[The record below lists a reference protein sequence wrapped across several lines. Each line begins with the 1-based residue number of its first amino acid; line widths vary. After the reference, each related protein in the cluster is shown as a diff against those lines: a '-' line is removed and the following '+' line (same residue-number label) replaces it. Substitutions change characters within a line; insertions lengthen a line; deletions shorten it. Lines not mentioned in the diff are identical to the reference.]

1 MAFKKAGL
9 ISKFISKGS
18 FKLNKISKKIFKL
31 NPILKREK
39 PLKRHKKTKSIK
51 KPFNKNKS
59 FLKASVLLIGAL
71 GGLPHLRAS
80 ECRYWSWW
88 SGYHDKIESG
98 SNSPTHNSYCLFSST
113 QGSGTY
119 YLNTLT
125 TYSAGGASFTQKF
138 NNGTLNVGGNIR
150 FGGTG
155 VNGVNVGY
163 ITGTYDAQ
171 TINFNSSRITT
182 GNSLSDGGGAT
193 LNFNATNRITI
204 NQASFDN
211 SDAGAQH
218 SYMNFKGSNI
228 NVSGSSFTDD
238 TNGGFSFSGNNNNS
252 AISFNKTKFNQGTYN
267 FTNSANLSFNNSNF
281 NQSTYNFNSLQS
293 TFNNSTFN
301 QGTYNFTDNTS
312 FNNDTFNQGTYNFNT
327 SKVSFSGANTLNS
340 SSPFAS
346 LKGSVSFG
354 SGAVF
359 NLNQTLNANQTY
371 DILTTNGTIQYGVY
385 QSYLWDLIN
394 YKGDKAISHVE
405 VGNNTYDVTFDINGQ
420 DETLQETFSNKS
432 ITTQFLGD
440 DLQAKAKAT
449 YQQDLNNSQSALS
462 NATNDNK
469 IASADTGY
477 TNNQNTTIKQD
488 AQNLEH
494 TSQQIAKDE
503 QALQGDLNKLKQLAN
518 SSFNEQA
525 FNQAQSKEQQD
536 EQTLQNEENTFSSEQ
551 EGLEKALANAK
562 EQQEQQQAQ
571 ATYQQD
577 LNNSQSALSNATND
591 NKIASADTDYTKNQN
606 TAIKQDAQN
615 LENTSQQITQ
625 DQKDLEQ
632 DLDKLQQLANSKT
645 GFNEQA
651 FNQAQSTEQQDEQ
664 TLQNEEETFSSEQE
678 GLEKALANAKHTSP
692 TPTKHTAQNNPPNK
706 VSPPTQN
713 LPTTNVWNGVYNFQN
728 QTYSKKGIYYI
739 DPNLS
744 GQSGQSG
751 NTLST
756 YGYLDWFTLKNKF
769 SVNANNGTLIIG
781 NNTESANTKG
791 LIWIGDDKGLVYY
804 NTGTFNAANIYLT
817 SNLKTGNGFSGEGAT
832 LNFNATNRITINQ
845 ASFDNSDAGAQHS
858 YMNFKGSNINV
869 SGSSFTDDTN
879 GGFSFSGNNNNSAIS
894 FNKTK
899 FNQGTYNF
907 TNSANLSFNNSNFN
921 QSTYNFN
928 SLQSTFNNS
937 TFNQGTYNFTD
948 NTSFNNDTFN
958 QGTYNFN
965 TSKVSFSGANTLN
978 SSSPFASLKGSVSFG
993 SGAVFNLN
1001 QTLNANQ
1008 TYDILTTNGT
1018 IQYGVYQSYLWD
1030 LINYKGDKAISH
1042 VEVGN
1047 NTYDVTF
1054 DINGQ
1059 DETLQ
1064 ETFSNKSITTQFLGD
1079 DLQAKAKATYQQD
1092 LNNSQSALSNATND
1106 NKIASA
1112 DTGYTNNQNTTIK
1125 QDAQN
1130 LEHTSQQI
1138 AKDEQALQGD
1148 LNKLKQLA
1156 NSSFNEQA
1164 FNQAQSKEQQ
1174 DEQTLQNEEETFS
1187 SEQEGLEKALANA
1200 KPASP
1205 TPTPTPT
1212 PTPSPT
1218 PNPTPT
1224 KHTAPNKVPPT
1235 PPTQN
1240 LPTTNVWNGV
1250 YWLQNQTYSQKGVYY
1265 IDPNLSGQSGQSAN
1279 TLSTYTANLLGRSFG
1294 VNIQNG
1300 TLIIGNNT
1308 ESVNDNGLIWIGH
1321 GGFGYIIGTFNA
1333 ANIYLTNNFKTG
1345 EGVSGSDGG
1354 GANITFKASDNIT
1367 MDGLN
1372 YNDAETVTKMIQT
1385 GASQHSYATF
1395 DATNN
1400 ISVTNSSFSDMTWG
1414 KFSFNAKNIS
1424 FSNASFSGFTN
1435 PGGSSVISANAA
1447 NSLSFNNSRLNG
1459 GAVYNLWANSLIF
1472 NNTQA
1477 VFNVLYS
1484 RGTSNFNATTQ
1495 LLGNTSFTLSSQSLL
1510 NFNGDT
1516 TLQNNANITLG
1527 NKSQTAFK
1535 NSLTLDNNSNLSLD
1549 NQSVLN
1555 ASGASAFNNQASL
1568 NIYNGSQA
1576 TFNSLFFNGATLSLN
1591 ANSKLN
1597 ASSASFSNNTT
1608 INLDDSVLSVSN
1620 ASSLNANINF
1630 QGASQA
1636 TFGGNTTI
1644 DAASFNFDSA
1654 SSLSFNNL
1662 TANGALNF
1670 NGYAPSLSKALMSVS
1685 GQFVLGNNG
1694 DINLSDINIFDNITK
1709 SVTYN
1714 ILNAQK
1720 GITGI
1725 SGANGYEKIL
1735 FYGMKI
1741 QNATYSDNNNIQ
1753 TWSFI
1758 NPLNSSQIIQESI
1771 KNGDL
1776 TIEVLNNP
1784 NSASNTIFN
1793 IAPELYN
1800 YQASKQNP
1808 TGYSYDYSDNQAGTY
1823 YLTSNIKGLF
1833 TPKGSQTPQTPG
1845 TYSPFNQPLNSLNIY
1860 NKGFSSG
1867 NLKTLLGILSQNSA
1881 TLKEMIETNQLD
1893 NITSINEVLQL
1904 LDRIKIT
1911 PAQKQALLETINHL
1925 TDNINQTF
1933 SNGNLVIGA
1942 TQDHVTNSTSS
1953 IWFGGNGY
1961 SSPCALDSAT
1971 CSSFRNTYLGQLL
1984 GSTSPY
1990 LGYIN
1995 ADFKAKSIYITGT
2008 LGSGNAFESGGSAD
2022 ITFQSANNLVLNKAN
2037 IEAQATDNIFNL
2049 LGQEGIDKIFN
2060 QGNLANVLSQMA
2072 MEKIKQAGGLGN
2084 FVENALIPLSKELP
2098 SSLQNETLGQL
2109 IGQNNLDN
2117 LLNNSGVMNAIQNI
2131 ISKKLSIFGNFV
2143 TPSIIENYLAKQSL
2157 KSMLDDK
2164 GLLNFIGGYM
2174 DASELSSIL
2183 SVILK
2188 DITNPP
2194 TSLQKDIGVVANDLL
2209 DEFLGQ
2215 DVVKKLESQG
2225 LVSNIINNIISQ
2237 GGLSGIYNQGL
2248 GSVLPPSLQNALKEN
2263 DLGALL
2269 SPRGL
2274 HDFWQKGYFNFLSNG
2289 YVFVNNSSF
2298 SNATGGSLNF
2308 VANKSIIFNGDNTID
2323 FSKYQGALIF
2333 ASNGVSNINITTLNA
2348 TNGLSLNAGLN
2359 NVSVQKGEICINLAN
2374 CPTTKNSSS
2383 TNSSVT
2389 PTNESLSVRANN
2401 FTFLGV
2407 IASNGAIDLSQ
2418 VKNNSVIGTLNL
2430 NENATLQANNLT
2442 IANAFNN
2449 ASNSTA
2455 NINGDFTLNQQATL
2469 STNASGL
2476 NVMGNFNSYGD
2487 LVFNLSHSV
2496 SHAIINAQG
2505 IATIMTNYN
2514 NPLIQFNTS
2523 SKETGAYT
2531 LIDSAKA
2538 IYYGYNDQIT
2548 GGSSLDN
2555 YLKLYTLI
2563 NINGKHMV
2571 MTDNGLTYNGQAVSI
2586 KDGGLIVG
2594 FKDSQNQYIYTSILY
2609 NKVKIAVS
2617 NAPINNL
2624 QAPTLKQY
2632 IAQIQGIQG
2641 VDSIEQAGGTQAINW
2656 LNKIFETKGSP
2667 LFAPYYL
2674 ESHSTK
2680 DLTTIAGDIANT
2692 LEVIANPNFKN
2703 DATNILQI
2711 NTYTQQMSRLAKLSD
2726 TSTFASADFHE
2737 RLEALKN
2744 KRFADAIPNAMDVIL
2759 KYSQRNR
2766 VKNNVWATGVG
2777 GASFING
2784 GTGTLYG
2791 INVGYDR
2798 FIKGVIV
2805 GGYAAYGYSG
2815 FHANITQSGS
2825 SNVNMGVYS
2834 RAFIKRSELTMSLNE
2849 TWGYNKTFI
2858 NSYDPLL
2865 SIINQSYRYNTW
2877 TTDAKINYGY
2887 DFMFKDKSVI
2897 FKPQIGL
2904 AYYYI
2909 GMSGLR
2915 GIMDDPIYNQF
2926 RANADP
2932 NKKSVLT
2939 INFALESRHYFNKNS
2954 YYFVIADVGR
2964 DLFINSMGDKM
2975 VRFIGNNTLSYR
2987 DGGRY
2992 NTFAS
2997 IITGG
3002 EIRLFKTFYVNAGIG
3017 ARFGLDYKD
3026 INITGNIGMRYAF

>member
-1 MAFKKAGL
+1 MAFKKVGL
-9 ISKFISKGS
+9 ISKFILKGS

-31 NPILKREK
+31 NLILKREK
-39 PLKRHKKTKSIK
+39 PLSHKKTKSIK
-51 KPFNKNKS
+51 KPLNKNKS

-71 GGLPHLRAS
+71 GGLSHLRAS
-80 ECRYWSWW
+80 ECRYWSWSSW
-88 SGYHDKIESG
+88 SYHDNIESG
-98 SNSPTHNSYCLFSST
+98 SNSPTHNSYCLFNST

-138 NNGTLNVGGNIR
+138 NNGALDVGGNIR

-155 VNGVNVGY
+155 VNGGNLGY

-182 GNSLSDGGGAT
+182 GNSFSTGGGAT
-193 LNFNATNRITI
+193 LNFNAANHITI

-211 SDAGAQH
+211 GDAGTQH
-218 SYMNFKGSNI
+218 SYMNFSSSNI
-228 NVSGSSFTDD
+228 NVSASSFTDD
-238 TNGGFSFSGNNNNS
+238 TNGGFSFSGNGANS
-252 AISFNKTKFNQGTYN
+252 NLSFDKTNFNQGTYK
-267 FTNSANLSFNNSNF
+267 FTNSANLNFNNSA
-281 NQSTYNFNSLQS
+281 
-293 TFNNSTFN
+293 FN
-301 QGTYNFTDNTS
+301 QGTYNFTDNTGLN
-312 FNNDTFNQGTYNFNT
+312 FNNDTFNQGAYSFNA

-354 SGAVF
+354 SDAIF
-359 NLNQTLNANQTY
+359 NLNQTLNSNQTY
-371 DILTTNGTIQYGVY
+371 DILTTNKTIQYGVY

-420 DETLQETFSNKS
+420 DETLQETFNNQS

-440 DLQAKAKAT
+440 NLQAKAQKT
-449 YQQDLNNSQSALS
+449 YQQDLSNSQSALN
-462 NATNDNK
+462 NATSDNK
-469 IASADTGY
+469 IASSDTGY
-477 TNNQNTTIKQD
+477 TNNQNTTIKKD
-488 AQNLEH
+488 AQSLEN
-494 TSQQIAKDE
+494 TDQTIQQDK
-503 QALQGDLNKLKQLAN
+503 QALKEDLDKLQQLAN
-518 SSFNEQA
+518 TPTGFNQQA
-525 FNQAQSKEQQD
+525 FKNAQSTEQQD
-536 EQTLQNEENTFSSEQ
+536 EQTLQNEEKTFSSEQ

-562 EQQEQQQAQ
+562 VP
-571 ATYQQD
+571 TP
-577 LNNSQSALSNATND
+577 SPTPSPT
-591 NKIASADTDYTKNQN
+591 
-606 TAIKQDAQN
+606 
-615 LENTSQQITQ
+615 
-625 DQKDLEQ
+625 
-632 DLDKLQQLANSKT
+632 
-645 GFNEQA
+645 
-651 FNQAQSTEQQDEQ
+651 
-664 TLQNEEETFSSEQE
+664 
-678 GLEKALANAKHTSP
+678 P
-692 TPTKHTAQNNPPNK
+692 TPTKHTAPN
-706 VSPPTQN
+706 
-713 LPTTNVWNGVYNFQN
+713 
-728 QTYSKKGIYYI
+728 
-739 DPNLS
+739 
-744 GQSGQSG
+744 
-751 NTLST
+751 
-756 YGYLDWFTLKNKF
+756 
-769 SVNANNGTLIIG
+769 
-781 NNTESANTKG
+781 
-791 LIWIGDDKGLVYY
+791 
-804 NTGTFNAANIYLT
+804 
-817 SNLKTGNGFSGEGAT
+817 
-832 LNFNATNRITINQ
+832 
-845 ASFDNSDAGAQHS
+845 
-858 YMNFKGSNINV
+858 
-869 SGSSFTDDTN
+869 
-879 GGFSFSGNNNNSAIS
+879 
-894 FNKTK
+894 
-899 FNQGTYNF
+899 
-907 TNSANLSFNNSNFN
+907 
-921 QSTYNFN
+921 
-928 SLQSTFNNS
+928 
-937 TFNQGTYNFTD
+937 
-948 NTSFNNDTFN
+948 
-958 QGTYNFN
+958 
-965 TSKVSFSGANTLN
+965 
-978 SSSPFASLKGSVSFG
+978 
-993 SGAVFNLN
+993 
-1001 QTLNANQ
+1001 
-1008 TYDILTTNGT
+1008 
-1018 IQYGVYQSYLWD
+1018 
-1030 LINYKGDKAISH
+1030 
-1042 VEVGN
+1042 
-1047 NTYDVTF
+1047 
-1054 DINGQ
+1054 
-1059 DETLQ
+1059 
-1064 ETFSNKSITTQFLGD
+1064 
-1079 DLQAKAKATYQQD
+1079 
-1092 LNNSQSALSNATND
+1092 
-1106 NKIASA
+1106 
-1112 DTGYTNNQNTTIK
+1112 
-1125 QDAQN
+1125 
-1130 LEHTSQQI
+1130 
-1138 AKDEQALQGD
+1138 
-1148 LNKLKQLA
+1148 
-1156 NSSFNEQA
+1156 
-1164 FNQAQSKEQQ
+1164 
-1174 DEQTLQNEEETFS
+1174 
-1187 SEQEGLEKALANA
+1187 
-1200 KPASP
+1200 
-1205 TPTPTPT
+1205 TP
-1212 PTPSPT
+1212 
-1218 PNPTPT
+1218 
-1224 KHTAPNKVPPT
+1224 PNKVPPT

-1240 LPTTNVWNGV
+1240 LPTTNVWSGV
-1250 YWLQNQTYSQKGVYY
+1250 YWLQNQTYSKQGVYY
-1265 IDPNLSGQSGQSAN
+1265 IDPNLSGQSGQSGN

-1321 GGFGYIIGTFNA
+1321 GGFGYITGTFNA

-1385 GASQHSYATF
+1385 GASQHSYAAF

-1435 PGGSSVISANAA
+1435 PGGSSVISTNAT

-1527 NKSQTAFK
+1527 NKSQAAFK

-1555 ASGASAFNNQASL
+1555 ANGASAFNNQASL

-1576 TFNSLFFNGATLSLN
+1576 TFDSLFFNGGTLSLN

-1608 INLDDSVLSVSN
+1608 INLDDSVLSASN
-1620 ASSLNANINF
+1620 TSSLNANINF

-1636 TFGGNTTI
+1636 NFGGNTTI
-1644 DAASFNFDSA
+1644 DTASFNFDSA

-1670 NGYAPSLSKALMSVS
+1670 NGYAPSLTKALMSVS

-1833 TPKGSQTPQTPG
+1833 TPKGSQTPQIPG

-1881 TLKEMIETNQLD
+1881 TLKEMIESNQLD
-1893 NITSINEVLQL
+1893 NITNINEVLQL
-1904 LDRIKIT
+1904 LDKIKIT

-1942 TQDHVTNSTSS
+1942 TQDNVTNSTSS

-2022 ITFQSANNLVLNKAN
+2022 VTFQSANNLVLNKAN

-2060 QGNLANVLSQMA
+2060 QGNLANVLSQVA

-2084 FVENALIPLSKELP
+2084 FVENALSPLSKELP
-2098 SSLQNETLGQL
+2098 TSLQNETLGQL

-2164 GLLNFIGGYM
+2164 GLLNFIGGYI

-2209 DEFLGQ
+2209 NEFLGQ

-2237 GGLSGIYNQGL
+2237 GGLSGVYNQGL

-2401 FTFLGV
+2401 FTFLGT

-2442 IANAFNN
+2442 ITNAFNN

-2455 NINGDFTLNQQATL
+2455 NINGSFTLNQQATL

-2487 LVFNLSHSV
+2487 LVFNLSHSA
-2496 SHAIINAQG
+2496 SHAIISAQG
-2505 IATIMTNYN
+2505 VATIMANNN

-2523 SKETGAYT
+2523 SKETNTYT

-2548 GGSSLDN
+2548 GGNSLAD

-2563 NINGKHMV
+2563 DINGKRMV
-2571 MTDNGLTYNGQAVSI
+2571 MSNNGLTYNDQAVNI

-2617 NAPINNL
+2617 NDPINNL

-2632 IAQIQGIQG
+2632 IAQIQGAQG
-2641 VDSIEQAGGTQAINW
+2641 VDSIDQAGGTQAINW

-2692 LEVIANPNFKN
+2692 LEVIANPDFKN

-2726 TSTFASADFHE
+2726 TSTFASTDFHE

-2791 INVGYDR
+2791 INIGYDR

-2825 SNVNMGVYS
+2825 NNVNMGVYS

-2865 SIINQSYRYNTW
+2865 SIINQSYKYNTW

-2909 GMSGLR
+2909 GLSGLR

>member
-1 MAFKKAGL
+1 MAFKKVRL

-31 NPILKREK
+31 NQILKREK
-39 PLKRHKKTKSIK
+39 PLKCHKKTKSIK

-80 ECRYWSWW
+80 ECRYWSWSSW
-88 SGYHDKIESG
+88 GYHDNIESG

-138 NNGTLNVGGNIR
+138 NNGTLDVGGNIR

-155 VNGVNVGY
+155 VNGGDVGY

-171 TINFNSSRITT
+171 TINFNSSHLTT
-182 GNSLSDGGGAT
+182 GNSYADGGGAT
-193 LNFNATNRITI
+193 LNFNATNHITI

-211 SDAGAQH
+211 GDAGTQH
-218 SYMNFKGSNI
+218 SYMNFSGSNI
-228 NVSGSSFTDD
+228 NVISSSFTDD
-238 TNGGFSFSGNNNNS
+238 TNGGFSFSGNGTNS
-252 AISFNKTKFNQGTYN
+252 NLSFNKTNFNQGTYKFTNSANLNFNNSAFNQGTYN
-267 FTNSANLSFNNSNF
+267 FNSAQSVFENSNF
-281 NQSTYNFNSLQS
+281 NQ
-293 TFNNSTFN
+293 
-301 QGTYNFTDNTS
+301 GTYSFTDNTGLN
-312 FNNDTFNQGTYNFNT
+312 FNNDTFNQGTYNFNAN
-327 SKVSFSGANTLNS
+327 KVSFSGTNTLNS
-340 SSPFAS
+340 SSPFAN

-354 SGAVF
+354 SDAIF
-359 NLNQTLNANQTY
+359 NLNQTLNTNQTY

-405 VGNNTYDVTFDINGQ
+405 VGSNTYDVTFDINGQ
-420 DETLQETFSNKS
+420 DETLQETFNNQS

-449 YQQDLNNSQSALS
+449 YQQDLSNSQSALN

-469 IASADTGY
+469 IASNDTDY
-477 TNNQNTTIKQD
+477 TNNQNTTIAKD
-488 AQNLEH
+488 AQSLEN
-494 TSQQIAKDE
+494 TSQQIAQDK
-503 QALQGDLNKLKQLAN
+503 QALQGDLDKLQQLA
-518 SSFNEQA
+518 SSTTGFNEQA
-525 FNQAQSKEQQD
+525 FKNAQSTEQQD
-536 EQTLQNEENTFSSEQ
+536 LQTLQENENTFNSEQ
-551 EGLEKALANAK
+551 EGLEKAIANAK
-562 EQQEQQQAQ
+562 P
-571 ATYQQD
+571 
-577 LNNSQSALSNATND
+577 
-591 NKIASADTDYTKNQN
+591 ASPTPSPT
-606 TAIKQDAQN
+606 
-615 LENTSQQITQ
+615 
-625 DQKDLEQ
+625 
-632 DLDKLQQLANSKT
+632 
-645 GFNEQA
+645 
-651 FNQAQSTEQQDEQ
+651 
-664 TLQNEEETFSSEQE
+664 
-678 GLEKALANAKHTSP
+678 P
-692 TPTKHTAQNNPPNK
+692 TPTKHTAPNTPPNK
-706 VSPPTQN
+706 VPPPTQN
-713 LPTTNVWNGVYNFQN
+713 LPTTNVW
-728 QTYSKKGIYYI
+728 S
-739 DPNLS
+739 
-744 GQSGQSG
+744 
-751 NTLST
+751 
-756 YGYLDWFTLKNKF
+756 
-769 SVNANNGTLIIG
+769 
-781 NNTESANTKG
+781 
-791 LIWIGDDKGLVYY
+791 
-804 NTGTFNAANIYLT
+804 
-817 SNLKTGNGFSGEGAT
+817 
-832 LNFNATNRITINQ
+832 
-845 ASFDNSDAGAQHS
+845 
-858 YMNFKGSNINV
+858 
-869 SGSSFTDDTN
+869 
-879 GGFSFSGNNNNSAIS
+879 
-894 FNKTK
+894 
-899 FNQGTYNF
+899 
-907 TNSANLSFNNSNFN
+907 
-921 QSTYNFN
+921 
-928 SLQSTFNNS
+928 
-937 TFNQGTYNFTD
+937 
-948 NTSFNNDTFN
+948 
-958 QGTYNFN
+958 
-965 TSKVSFSGANTLN
+965 
-978 SSSPFASLKGSVSFG
+978 
-993 SGAVFNLN
+993 
-1001 QTLNANQ
+1001 
-1008 TYDILTTNGT
+1008 
-1018 IQYGVYQSYLWD
+1018 
-1030 LINYKGDKAISH
+1030 
-1042 VEVGN
+1042 
-1047 NTYDVTF
+1047 
-1054 DINGQ
+1054 
-1059 DETLQ
+1059 
-1064 ETFSNKSITTQFLGD
+1064 
-1079 DLQAKAKATYQQD
+1079 
-1092 LNNSQSALSNATND
+1092 
-1106 NKIASA
+1106 
-1112 DTGYTNNQNTTIK
+1112 
-1125 QDAQN
+1125 
-1130 LEHTSQQI
+1130 
-1138 AKDEQALQGD
+1138 
-1148 LNKLKQLA
+1148 
-1156 NSSFNEQA
+1156 
-1164 FNQAQSKEQQ
+1164 
-1174 DEQTLQNEEETFS
+1174 
-1187 SEQEGLEKALANA
+1187 
-1200 KPASP
+1200 
-1205 TPTPTPT
+1205 
-1212 PTPSPT
+1212 
-1218 PNPTPT
+1218 
-1224 KHTAPNKVPPT
+1224 
-1235 PPTQN
+1235 
-1240 LPTTNVWNGV
+1240 GV
-1250 YWLQNQTYSQKGVYY
+1250 YWLQNQTYSKQGVYY
-1265 IDPNLSGQSGQSAN
+1265 IDPNLSGQSGQSGN

-1308 ESVNDNGLIWIGH
+1308 ESVNDNELIWIGH
-1321 GGFGYIIGTFNA
+1321 GGFGYITGTFNA

-1385 GASQHSYATF
+1385 GASQHSYAVF

-1400 ISVTNSSFSDMTWG
+1400 ISVTDSSFSDMTWG
-1414 KFSFNAKNIS
+1414 KFSFSAKNIS

-1435 PGGSSVISANAA
+1435 PGGSSVISANAT

-1516 TLQNNANITLG
+1516 TLQNNANIMLG
-1527 NKSQTAFK
+1527 NKSQTTFK

-1555 ASGASAFNNQASL
+1555 ANGTSAFNNQASL

-1576 TFNSLFFNGATLSLN
+1576 TFNSLFFNGGIISLN

-1608 INLDDSVLSVSN
+1608 INLDDSVLSASN
-1620 ASSLNANINF
+1620 TSSLDANINF

-1636 TFGGNTTI
+1636 DFGGNTTI
-1644 DAASFNFDSA
+1644 DTASFNFDSA
-1654 SSLSFNNL
+1654 SSLGFNNL

-1670 NGYAPSLSKALMSVS
+1670 NGYAPSLTKALMSVS

-1800 YQASKQNP
+1800 YQASEQNP

-1881 TLKEMIETNQLD
+1881 TLKEMIESNQLD

-1904 LDRIKIT
+1904 LDKIKIT

-1942 TQDHVTNSTSS
+1942 TQDNVTNSTSS

-1961 SSPCALDSAT
+1961 SSPCTLDSAT

-2022 ITFQSANNLVLNKAN
+2022 VTFQSTNNLVLDKAN

-2060 QGNLANVLSQMA
+2060 QGNLANVLSQVA

-2084 FVENALIPLSKELP
+2084 FVENALSPLSKELP
-2098 SSLQNETLGQL
+2098 TSLQNETLGQL

-2117 LLNNSGVMNAIQNI
+2117 LLNNSGVMNEIQNI

-2209 DEFLGQ
+2209 NEFLGQ

-2237 GGLSGIYNQGL
+2237 GGLSGVYNQGL
-2248 GSVLPPSLQNALKEN
+2248 GSVLPLSLQNVLKEN

-2269 SPRGL
+2269 SPRSL

-2401 FTFLGV
+2401 FTFLGT

-2418 VKNNSVIGTLNL
+2418 VKNNSFIGTLNL

-2442 IANAFNN
+2442 ITNAFNN
-2449 ASNSTA
+2449 ASNSTT

-2476 NVMGNFNSYGD
+2476 NIMGNFNSYGD
-2487 LVFNLSHSV
+2487 LVFNLSHSA

-2505 IATIMTNYN
+2505 TATIMANNN

-2523 SKETGAYT
+2523 SKETGTYT

-2548 GGSSLDN
+2548 GGSSLAD

-2563 NINGKHMV
+2563 DINGKHMV
-2571 MTDNGLTYNGQAVSI
+2571 MSNNGLTYNGQAVNI

-2617 NAPINNL
+2617 NDPINNL

-2632 IAQIQGIQG
+2632 IAQIQGVQS

-2791 INVGYDR
+2791 INIGYDR

-2865 SIINQSYRYNTW
+2865 SIINQSYKYDTW

-2909 GMSGLR
+2909 GLSGLR

>member
-9 ISKFISKGS
+9 ISKFILKGS

-31 NPILKREK
+31 NLILKREK
-39 PLKRHKKTKSIK
+39 LLKRHEKALKSIK
-51 KPFNKNKS
+51 KLSNRNKS

-71 GGLPHLRAS
+71 GGLSHLRAS
-80 ECRYWSWW
+80 ECRYWSWSSW
-88 SGYHDKIESG
+88 SYHDNIESG
-98 SNSPTHNSYCLFSST
+98 SNSPTHNSYCLFNSA

-155 VNGVNVGY
+155 VNGGDVGY
-163 ITGTYDAQ
+163 ITGAYDAQ

-182 GNSLSDGGGAT
+182 GNSFSTGGGAT
-193 LNFNATNRITI
+193 LNFNATNHITI
-204 NQASFDN
+204 DQASFDN
-211 SDAGAQH
+211 GDAGTQH
-218 SYMNFKGSNI
+218 SYMNFSGSNI

-238 TNGGFSFSGNNNNS
+238 TNGGFSFSANGANSNLSFDKTNFNQGTYKFTNSANLNFNNS
-252 AISFNKTKFNQGTYN
+252 AFNQGTYN
-267 FTNSANLSFNNSNF
+267 FNS
-281 NQSTYNFNSLQS
+281 TQS
-293 TFNNSTFN
+293 TFNNSNFN
-301 QGTYNFTDNTS
+301 QGTYNFTDNAS
-312 FNNDTFNQGTYNFNT
+312 FNNDTFNQGTYNFNA

-354 SGAVF
+354 SGAIF

-394 YKGDKAISHVE
+394 YKGDKAISHAE

-420 DETLQETFSNKS
+420 DETLQETFSNQA

-440 DLQAKAKAT
+440 DLQAKAQAT
-449 YQQDLNNSQSALS
+449 YQQDLSSSQTALN
-462 NATNDNK
+462 NATSDSK
-469 IASADTGY
+469 IASSDTDY
-477 TNNQNTTIKQD
+477 TNNQNTTIAKD
-488 AQNLEH
+488 AQ
-494 TSQQIAKDE
+494 S
-503 QALQGDLNKLKQLAN
+503 
-518 SSFNEQA
+518 
-525 FNQAQSKEQQD
+525 
-536 EQTLQNEENTFSSEQ
+536 
-551 EGLEKALANAK
+551 
-562 EQQEQQQAQ
+562 
-571 ATYQQD
+571 
-577 LNNSQSALSNATND
+577 
-591 NKIASADTDYTKNQN
+591 
-606 TAIKQDAQN
+606 
-615 LENTSQQITQ
+615 LENTSQTIQQ
-625 DQKDLEQ
+625 DEQ
-632 DLDKLQQLANSKT
+632 ALKGDLDKLQQLANSTT
-645 GFNEQA
+645 GFNQQA
-651 FNQAQSTEQQDEQ
+651 FKNAQSTEQQDEQ
-664 TLQNEEETFSSEQE
+664 TLQNEEKTFNAEQE
-678 GLEKALANAKHTSP
+678 GLK
-692 TPTKHTAQNNPPNK
+692 
-706 VSPPTQN
+706 
-713 LPTTNVWNGVYNFQN
+713 
-728 QTYSKKGIYYI
+728 
-739 DPNLS
+739 
-744 GQSGQSG
+744 
-751 NTLST
+751 
-756 YGYLDWFTLKNKF
+756 
-769 SVNANNGTLIIG
+769 
-781 NNTESANTKG
+781 
-791 LIWIGDDKGLVYY
+791 
-804 NTGTFNAANIYLT
+804 
-817 SNLKTGNGFSGEGAT
+817 
-832 LNFNATNRITINQ
+832 Q
-845 ASFDNSDAGAQHS
+845 A
-858 YMNFKGSNINV
+858 I
-869 SGSSFTDDTN
+869 
-879 GGFSFSGNNNNSAIS
+879 
-894 FNKTK
+894 
-899 FNQGTYNF
+899 
-907 TNSANLSFNNSNFN
+907 
-921 QSTYNFN
+921 
-928 SLQSTFNNS
+928 
-937 TFNQGTYNFTD
+937 
-948 NTSFNNDTFN
+948 
-958 QGTYNFN
+958 
-965 TSKVSFSGANTLN
+965 
-978 SSSPFASLKGSVSFG
+978 
-993 SGAVFNLN
+993 
-1001 QTLNANQ
+1001 
-1008 TYDILTTNGT
+1008 
-1018 IQYGVYQSYLWD
+1018 
-1030 LINYKGDKAISH
+1030 
-1042 VEVGN
+1042 
-1047 NTYDVTF
+1047 
-1054 DINGQ
+1054 
-1059 DETLQ
+1059 
-1064 ETFSNKSITTQFLGD
+1064 
-1079 DLQAKAKATYQQD
+1079 
-1092 LNNSQSALSNATND
+1092 
-1106 NKIASA
+1106 
-1112 DTGYTNNQNTTIK
+1112 
-1125 QDAQN
+1125 
-1130 LEHTSQQI
+1130 
-1138 AKDEQALQGD
+1138 
-1148 LNKLKQLA
+1148 
-1156 NSSFNEQA
+1156 
-1164 FNQAQSKEQQ
+1164 
-1174 DEQTLQNEEETFS
+1174 
-1187 SEQEGLEKALANA
+1187 A

-1205 TPTPTPT
+1205 TP
-1212 PTPSPT
+1212 SPT
-1218 PNPTPT
+1218 PDPT
-1224 KHTAPNKVPPT
+1224 KHTAPNTPPNQVPPT

-1250 YWLQNQTYSQKGVYY
+1250 YWLQNQTYSNKGIYY
-1265 IDPNLSGQSGQSAN
+1265 IDPNLSGQSGQSGN
-1279 TLSTYTANLLGRSFG
+1279 TLSTYTANLFGRSFG

-1308 ESVNDNGLIWIGH
+1308 ESVNSNGLIWIGH
-1321 GGFGYIIGTFNA
+1321 GGFGYITGTFSA

-1345 EGVSGSDGG
+1345 EGVSNSDGG

-1395 DATNN
+1395 DALNN

-1414 KFSFNAKNIS
+1414 KFSFSAKNIS

-1447 NSLSFNNSRLNG
+1447 NSLSFINSRLNG
-1459 GAVYNLWANSLIF
+1459 GAIYNLQANSLIF

-1495 LLGNTSFTLSSQSLL
+1495 LLGNTNFTLSSQSLL

-1527 NKSQTAFK
+1527 NKSQATFK

-1555 ASGASAFNNQASL
+1555 ANNTSAFNNQASL

-1576 TFNSLFFNGATLSLN
+1576 TFNSLFFNGGTLSLN
-1591 ANSKLN
+1591 ASSKLN

-1608 INLDDSVLSVSN
+1608 INLDDSVLSAN
-1620 ASSLNANINF
+1620 NTSSLNANINF

-1636 TFGGNTTI
+1636 DFGGNTTI
-1644 DAASFNFDSA
+1644 DTASFNFDSA
-1654 SSLSFNNL
+1654 SSLNFNNL

-1670 NGYAPSLSKALMSVS
+1670 NGYAPSLTKALMSVS
-1685 GQFVLGNNG
+1685 GQFVLGSNG

-1758 NPLNSSQIIQESI
+1758 NSLNSSQIIQESI

-1860 NKGFSSG
+1860 NKGFSSE

-1881 TLKEMIETNQLD
+1881 ALKEMIESNQLD
-1893 NITSINEVLQL
+1893 NITNINEVLQL
-1904 LDRIKIT
+1904 LDKIKIT
-1911 PAQKQALLETINHL
+1911 PAQKRALLETINHL

-1933 SNGNLVIGA
+1933 SNGNLIIGA
-1942 TQDHVTNSTSS
+1942 TQDNITNSTSS

-1961 SSPCALDSAT
+1961 SSPCVLDSAT

-2022 ITFQSANNLVLNKAN
+2022 VTFQSANNLVLNKAN

-2060 QGNLANVLSQMA
+2060 QGNLANVLSQVA

-2084 FVENALIPLSKELP
+2084 FVENALSPLSKELP
-2098 SSLQNETLGQL
+2098 ASLQNETLGQL

-2117 LLNNSGVMNAIQNI
+2117 LLNNSGVMNEIQNI

-2164 GLLNFIGGYM
+2164 GLLNFIGGYI

-2209 DEFLGQ
+2209 NEFLGQ

-2237 GGLSGIYNQGL
+2237 GGLSGVYNQGL

-2383 TNSSVT
+2383 TNSSLT
-2389 PTNESLSVRANN
+2389 PTNESLSVRVNN
-2401 FTFLGV
+2401 FTFLGT

-2442 IANAFNN
+2442 ITNAFNN

-2455 NINGDFTLNQQATL
+2455 NINGNFTLNQQATL

-2487 LVFNLSHSV
+2487 LVFNLSHSA

-2505 IATIMTNYN
+2505 VATIMANNN

-2523 SKETGAYT
+2523 SKEAGTYT
-2531 LIDSAKA
+2531 LIDSTKA

-2548 GGSSLDN
+2548 GGSSLAD

-2563 NINGKHMV
+2563 DINGKRMV
-2571 MTDNGLTYNGQAVSI
+2571 MTDNGLTYNGQAVNI

-2617 NAPINNL
+2617 NDPINNL

-2632 IAQIQGIQG
+2632 IAQIQGTQG
-2641 VDSIEQAGGTQAINW
+2641 VDSIDQAGGTQAINW

-2692 LEVIANPNFKN
+2692 LEVIANPDFKN

-2791 INVGYDR
+2791 INIGYDR

-2865 SIINQSYRYNTW
+2865 SIINQSYKYDTW

-2909 GMSGLR
+2909 GLSGLR

-3026 INITGNIGMRYAF
+3026 VNITGNIGMRYAF

>member
-1 MAFKKAGL
+1 MAFKKARL
-9 ISKFISKGS
+9 ISKFILKGS

-31 NPILKREK
+31 NLILKHEK
-39 PLKRHKKTKSIK
+39 PLSHKKTKSVK
-51 KPFNKNKS
+51 KPFNKNRS

-71 GGLPHLRAS
+71 GGLSHLRAS
-80 ECRYWSWW
+80 ECRYWSWSSW
-88 SGYHDKIESG
+88 GYHDNIESG
-98 SNSPTHNSYCLFSST
+98 SNSPTHNSYCLFNSA

-125 TYSAGGASFTQKF
+125 TYSPGGASFTQKF
-138 NNGTLNVGGNIR
+138 NNGTLDVGGNIR

-155 VNGVNVGY
+155 VNGGDVGY

-182 GNSLSDGGGAT
+182 GNSYSTGGGAT
-193 LNFNATNRITI
+193 LNFNATNHITI

-211 SDAGAQH
+211 DDAGAQH
-218 SYMNFKGSNI
+218 SYMNFSGSNI

-238 TNGGFSFSGNNNNS
+238 TNGGFSFNGNGTNS
-252 AISFNKTKFNQGTYN
+252 NLSFNKTNFNQGTYKFTNSANLNFNNSAFNQGTYN
-267 FTNSANLSFNNSNF
+267 FNSV
-281 NQSTYNFNSLQS
+281 QST
-293 TFNNSTFN
+293 
-301 QGTYNFTDNTS
+301 
-312 FNNDTFNQGTYNFNT
+312 FNNDTFNQGTYSFTDNTGLNFDSDTFNQGTYSFNT

-354 SGAVF
+354 SGAIF
-359 NLNQTLNANQTY
+359 NLNQTLNTNQTY

-394 YKGDKAISHVE
+394 YKGDKAISHVG

-420 DETLQETFSNKS
+420 DETLQETFNNQA
-432 ITTQFLGD
+432 ITAQFLGD
-440 DLQAKAKAT
+440 DLQ
-449 YQQDLNNSQSALS
+449 
-462 NATNDNK
+462 
-469 IASADTGY
+469 
-477 TNNQNTTIKQD
+477 
-488 AQNLEH
+488 E
-494 TSQQIAKDE
+494 
-503 QALQGDLNKLKQLAN
+503 
-518 SSFNEQA
+518 
-525 FNQAQSKEQQD
+525 
-536 EQTLQNEENTFSSEQ
+536 
-551 EGLEKALANAK
+551 
-562 EQQEQQQAQ
+562 QAQ

-577 LNNSQSALSNATND
+577 LTGSQTALNNATSD
-591 NKIASADTDYTKNQN
+591 NKIASNDTDYTNNQN
-606 TAIKQDAQN
+606 TTIAKDAQS

-625 DQKDLEQ
+625 DEQALEKDLANV
-632 DLDKLQQLANSKT
+632 KQLASSTT
-645 GFNEQA
+645 GFNQQA
-651 FNQAQSTEQQDEQ
+651 FNQAQSTEQQDLQ
-664 TLQNEEETFSSEQE
+664 TLQENENTFNSEQE
-678 GLEKALANAKHTSP
+678 GLEKA
-692 TPTKHTAQNNPPNK
+692 
-706 VSPPTQN
+706 
-713 LPTTNVWNGVYNFQN
+713 
-728 QTYSKKGIYYI
+728 I
-739 DPNLS
+739 
-744 GQSGQSG
+744 
-751 NTLST
+751 
-756 YGYLDWFTLKNKF
+756 
-769 SVNANNGTLIIG
+769 
-781 NNTESANTKG
+781 
-791 LIWIGDDKGLVYY
+791 
-804 NTGTFNAANIYLT
+804 
-817 SNLKTGNGFSGEGAT
+817 
-832 LNFNATNRITINQ
+832 
-845 ASFDNSDAGAQHS
+845 
-858 YMNFKGSNINV
+858 
-869 SGSSFTDDTN
+869 
-879 GGFSFSGNNNNSAIS
+879 
-894 FNKTK
+894 
-899 FNQGTYNF
+899 
-907 TNSANLSFNNSNFN
+907 
-921 QSTYNFN
+921 
-928 SLQSTFNNS
+928 
-937 TFNQGTYNFTD
+937 
-948 NTSFNNDTFN
+948 
-958 QGTYNFN
+958 
-965 TSKVSFSGANTLN
+965 
-978 SSSPFASLKGSVSFG
+978 
-993 SGAVFNLN
+993 
-1001 QTLNANQ
+1001 
-1008 TYDILTTNGT
+1008 
-1018 IQYGVYQSYLWD
+1018 
-1030 LINYKGDKAISH
+1030 
-1042 VEVGN
+1042 
-1047 NTYDVTF
+1047 
-1054 DINGQ
+1054 
-1059 DETLQ
+1059 
-1064 ETFSNKSITTQFLGD
+1064 
-1079 DLQAKAKATYQQD
+1079 
-1092 LNNSQSALSNATND
+1092 
-1106 NKIASA
+1106 
-1112 DTGYTNNQNTTIK
+1112 
-1125 QDAQN
+1125 
-1130 LEHTSQQI
+1130 
-1138 AKDEQALQGD
+1138 
-1148 LNKLKQLA
+1148 
-1156 NSSFNEQA
+1156 
-1164 FNQAQSKEQQ
+1164 
-1174 DEQTLQNEEETFS
+1174 
-1187 SEQEGLEKALANA
+1187 ANA

-1205 TPTPTPT
+1205 TP
-1212 PTPSPT
+1212 SPT
-1218 PNPTPT
+1218 PTPT
-1224 KHTAPNKVPPT
+1224 KHTAPNTPPNKVPPT

-1250 YWLQNQTYSQKGVYY
+1250 YWLQNKTYSQKGVYY
-1265 IDPNLSGQSGQSAN
+1265 IDPNLSGQSGQSGN

-1321 GGFGYIIGTFNA
+1321 GGFGYITGTFNA

-1385 GASQHSYATF
+1385 GASQHSYAAF

-1414 KFSFNAKNIS
+1414 KFSFSAKDIS

-1495 LLGNTSFTLSSQSLL
+1495 LLGNTSFTLISQSLL

-1527 NKSQTAFK
+1527 NKSQATFK

-1555 ASGASAFNNQASL
+1555 ANGSSAFNNQASL

-1576 TFNSLFFNGATLSLN
+1576 TFNSLFFNGGILSLN

-1608 INLDDSVLSVSN
+1608 INLDDSVLSASN
-1620 ASSLNANINF
+1620 TSSLNANINF

-1636 TFGGNTTI
+1636 DFGGNTTI
-1644 DAASFNFDSA
+1644 DTASFNFDSA

-1694 DINLSDINIFDNITK
+1694 DINLSDINIFDNITE

-1881 TLKEMIETNQLD
+1881 TLKEMIESNQLD

-1904 LDRIKIT
+1904 LDEIRIT
-1911 PAQKQALLETINHL
+1911 PVQKQALLETINHL

-1933 SNGNLVIGA
+1933 SNGNLVIGT
-1942 TQDHVTNSTSS
+1942 TQDNVTNSTSS

-2022 ITFQSANNLVLNKAN
+2022 VTFQSTNNLVLNNAN

-2060 QGNLANVLSQMA
+2060 QGNLANVLSQVA

-2084 FVENALIPLSKELP
+2084 FVENALSPLSKELP
-2098 SSLQNETLGQL
+2098 TSLQNETLGQL

-2164 GLLNFIGGYM
+2164 GLLNFIGGYI

-2209 DEFLGQ
+2209 NEFLGQ

-2237 GGLSGIYNQGL
+2237 GGLSGVYNQGL
-2248 GSVLPPSLQNALKEN
+2248 GSVLPPSLQNALKKN

-2401 FTFLGV
+2401 FTFLGT

-2442 IANAFNN
+2442 ITNAFNN

-2505 IATIMTNYN
+2505 TATIMANNN
-2514 NPLIQFNTS
+2514 NPLIQFNTF
-2523 SKETGAYT
+2523 SKETGTYT

-2548 GGSSLDN
+2548 GGNSLDN

-2563 NINGKHMV
+2563 DINGKRMV
-2571 MTDNGLTYNGQAVSI
+2571 MSNNGLTYNGQAVNI

-2617 NAPINNL
+2617 NDPINNL

-2632 IAQIQGIQG
+2632 IAQIQGTQG
-2641 VDSIEQAGGTQAINW
+2641 VDSIDQVGGTQAINW

-2692 LEVIANPNFKN
+2692 LEVIANPDFKN

-2726 TSTFASADFHE
+2726 TSTFASTDFHE
-2737 RLEALKN
+2737 RLESLKN

-2791 INVGYDR
+2791 INIGYDR

-2865 SIINQSYRYNTW
+2865 SIINQSYKYNTW

-2909 GMSGLR
+2909 GLSGLR

-3002 EIRLFKTFYVNAGIG
+3002 EIRLFKTFYVNASIG

>member
-1 MAFKKAGL
+1 MAFKKVGL
-9 ISKFISKGS
+9 ISKSILKGS

-31 NPILKREK
+31 NQILKREK
-39 PLKRHKKTKSIK
+39 PLSHKKTKSIK

-71 GGLPHLRAS
+71 GGLSHLRAS
-80 ECRYWSWW
+80 ECRYWSWSSW
-88 SGYHDKIESG
+88 GYHDNIESG
-98 SNSPTHNSYCLFSST
+98 SNSPTHNSYCLFSSA

-125 TYSAGGASFTQKF
+125 TYSPGGASFTQKF
-138 NNGTLNVGGNIR
+138 NNGTLDVGGNIR

-155 VNGVNVGY
+155 VNGGDVGY
-163 ITGTYDAQ
+163 ITGTYDSQ
-171 TINFNSSRITT
+171 TINFDSSRITT
-182 GNSLSDGGGAT
+182 GNSFSTGGGAT
-193 LNFNATNRITI
+193 LNFNATNHITI
-204 NQASFDN
+204 DQASFDN
-211 SDAGAQH
+211 SDAGTQH
-218 SYMNFKGSNI
+218 SYMNFSGSNI
-228 NVSGSSFTDD
+228 NVISSSFTDNTD
-238 TNGGFSFSGNNNNS
+238 GGFSFSGNGTNS
-252 AISFNKTKFNQGTYN
+252 NLSFNQTSFNQGTYK
-267 FTNSANLSFNNSNF
+267 FTNSTNLN
-281 NQSTYNFNSLQS
+281 
-293 TFNNSTFN
+293 FNNSTFN
-301 QGTYNFTDNTS
+301 QGTYNFTDNTGLN

-354 SGAVF
+354 SDAIF
-359 NLNQTLNANQTY
+359 NLNQTLNSNQTY
-371 DILTTNGTIQYGVY
+371 DILTTNKTIQYGVY

-405 VGNNTYDVTFDINGQ
+405 VGSNTYDVTFDINGQ
-420 DETLQETFSNKS
+420 DETLQETFSNQS

-449 YQQDLNNSQSALS
+449 YQQDLSNSQTALN
-462 NATNDNK
+462 NATSDNK
-469 IASADTGY
+469 IASSDTGY
-477 TNNQNTTIKQD
+477 TNNQNTTIKKD
-488 AQNLEH
+488 AQSLEN
-494 TSQQIAKDE
+494 TSQQIAQDK
-503 QALQGDLNKLKQLAN
+503 QALKGDLDKLQQLAN
-518 SSFNEQA
+518 STTGFNEQA
-525 FNQAQSKEQQD
+525 FNQAQDKEQQD
-536 EQTLQNEENTFSSEQ
+536 EQTLQNEEKTFSSEQ
-551 EGLEKALANAK
+551 EGLKQALANA
-562 EQQEQQQAQ
+562 
-571 ATYQQD
+571 
-577 LNNSQSALSNATND
+577 N
-591 NKIASADTDYTKNQN
+591 
-606 TAIKQDAQN
+606 
-615 LENTSQQITQ
+615 
-625 DQKDLEQ
+625 
-632 DLDKLQQLANSKT
+632 
-645 GFNEQA
+645 
-651 FNQAQSTEQQDEQ
+651 
-664 TLQNEEETFSSEQE
+664 
-678 GLEKALANAKHTSP
+678 HTSPTP
-692 TPTKHTAQNNPPNK
+692 TPTKHTAPN
-706 VSPPTQN
+706 
-713 LPTTNVWNGVYNFQN
+713 
-728 QTYSKKGIYYI
+728 
-739 DPNLS
+739 
-744 GQSGQSG
+744 
-751 NTLST
+751 
-756 YGYLDWFTLKNKF
+756 
-769 SVNANNGTLIIG
+769 
-781 NNTESANTKG
+781 
-791 LIWIGDDKGLVYY
+791 
-804 NTGTFNAANIYLT
+804 
-817 SNLKTGNGFSGEGAT
+817 
-832 LNFNATNRITINQ
+832 
-845 ASFDNSDAGAQHS
+845 
-858 YMNFKGSNINV
+858 
-869 SGSSFTDDTN
+869 
-879 GGFSFSGNNNNSAIS
+879 
-894 FNKTK
+894 
-899 FNQGTYNF
+899 
-907 TNSANLSFNNSNFN
+907 
-921 QSTYNFN
+921 
-928 SLQSTFNNS
+928 
-937 TFNQGTYNFTD
+937 
-948 NTSFNNDTFN
+948 
-958 QGTYNFN
+958 
-965 TSKVSFSGANTLN
+965 
-978 SSSPFASLKGSVSFG
+978 
-993 SGAVFNLN
+993 
-1001 QTLNANQ
+1001 
-1008 TYDILTTNGT
+1008 
-1018 IQYGVYQSYLWD
+1018 
-1030 LINYKGDKAISH
+1030 
-1042 VEVGN
+1042 
-1047 NTYDVTF
+1047 
-1054 DINGQ
+1054 
-1059 DETLQ
+1059 
-1064 ETFSNKSITTQFLGD
+1064 
-1079 DLQAKAKATYQQD
+1079 
-1092 LNNSQSALSNATND
+1092 
-1106 NKIASA
+1106 
-1112 DTGYTNNQNTTIK
+1112 
-1125 QDAQN
+1125 
-1130 LEHTSQQI
+1130 
-1138 AKDEQALQGD
+1138 
-1148 LNKLKQLA
+1148 
-1156 NSSFNEQA
+1156 
-1164 FNQAQSKEQQ
+1164 
-1174 DEQTLQNEEETFS
+1174 
-1187 SEQEGLEKALANA
+1187 
-1200 KPASP
+1200 
-1205 TPTPTPT
+1205 TP
-1212 PTPSPT
+1212 
-1218 PNPTPT
+1218 
-1224 KHTAPNKVPPT
+1224 PNKVPPT

-1250 YWLQNQTYSQKGVYY
+1250 YNLQNQTYSQKGVYY

-1279 TLSTYTANLLGRSFG
+1279 TLSTYTANLFGRSFG

-1321 GGFGYIIGTFNA
+1321 GGFGYITGTFNA

-1345 EGVSGSDGG
+1345 EGVSNSDGG

-1385 GASQHSYATF
+1385 GASQHSYAAF

-1414 KFSFNAKNIS
+1414 KFSFSAKNIS

-1435 PGGSSVISANAA
+1435 PGESSVISANAA

-1495 LLGNTSFTLSSQSLL
+1495 LLGNTNFTLSSQSLL

-1516 TLQNNANITLG
+1516 TLQDNANITLG
-1527 NKSQTAFK
+1527 NKSQAAFK
-1535 NSLTLDNNSNLSLD
+1535 DSLTLDNNSNLSLD

-1555 ASGASAFNNQASL
+1555 ANSTSAFNNQASL

-1576 TFNSLFFNGATLSLN
+1576 TFNSLFFNGGIISLN

-1608 INLDDSVLSVSN
+1608 INLDDSVLSASN
-1620 ASSLNANINF
+1620 TSSLNANINF
-1630 QGASQA
+1630 QGTSQA
-1636 TFGGNTTI
+1636 DFGGNTTI
-1644 DAASFNFDSA
+1644 DTASFNFDST

-1670 NGYAPSLSKALMSVS
+1670 NGYAPSLTKALMSVS

-1741 QNATYSDNNNIQ
+1741 QNATYSGNNNIQ

-1881 TLKEMIETNQLD
+1881 TLKEMIESNQLD

-1904 LDRIKIT
+1904 LDKIKIT
-1911 PAQKQALLETINHL
+1911 PVQKQAFLETINHL

-1933 SNGNLVIGA
+1933 NNGNLVIGA
-1942 TQDHVTNSTSS
+1942 TQDNVTNSTSS

-1961 SSPCALDSAT
+1961 SSPCTLDSAT

-2022 ITFQSANNLVLNKAN
+2022 VTFQSANNLVLNKAN

-2060 QGNLANVLSQMA
+2060 QGNLANVLSQVA

-2084 FVENALIPLSKELP
+2084 FVENALSPLSKELP
-2098 SSLQNETLGQL
+2098 TSLQNETLGQL

-2209 DEFLGQ
+2209 NEFLGQ

-2237 GGLSGIYNQGL
+2237 GGLSGVYNQGL
-2248 GSVLPPSLQNALKEN
+2248 GSVLPLSLQNALKEN

-2359 NVSVQKGEICINLAN
+2359 NVSVQKGEICVNLAN
-2374 CPTTKNSSS
+2374 CSATKNSSPA
-2383 TNSSVT
+2383 NSSVT

-2401 FTFLGV
+2401 FTFLGT

-2455 NINGDFTLNQQATL
+2455 NINGNFTLNQQATL

-2505 IATIMTNYN
+2505 VATIMANNN

-2523 SKETGAYT
+2523 SKETTTYT
-2531 LIDSAKA
+2531 LIDSTKA

-2563 NINGKHMV
+2563 DINGKRMV
-2571 MTDNGLTYNGQAVSI
+2571 MTGNGLTYNGQAVNI
-2586 KDGGLIVG
+2586 KDGGLVVG

-2617 NAPINNL
+2617 NDPINNL

-2632 IAQIQGIQG
+2632 IAQIQGTQG
-2641 VDSIEQAGGTQAINW
+2641 VDSIDQAGGNQAINW

-2674 ESHSTK
+2674 ESHSIK

-2692 LEVIANPNFKN
+2692 LEVIANPDFKN

-2791 INVGYDR
+2791 INIGYDR

-2865 SIINQSYRYNTW
+2865 SIINQSYKYNTW

-2909 GMSGLR
+2909 GLSGLR

>member
-1 MAFKKAGL
+1 MAFKKARL
-9 ISKFISKGS
+9 ISRFISKGS
-18 FKLNKISKKIFKL
+18 FKLNKISKKFFTL
-31 NPILKREK
+31 NQILKREK
-39 PLKRHKKTKSIK
+39 PLKRHKKALKPIK
-51 KPFNKNKS
+51 KLSNRNKS

-71 GGLPHLRAS
+71 GGLSHLRAN
-80 ECRYWSWW
+80 ECRYWSWSSW
-88 SGYHDKIESG
+88 SYQDNIESG
-98 SNSPTHNSYCLFSST
+98 PNSPTHNSYCLFSSA

-125 TYSAGGASFTQKF
+125 TYSTGGASFTQKF
-138 NNGTLNVGGNIR
+138 NNGTLDIGGNIR

-155 VNGVNVGY
+155 INGGDVGY

-171 TINFNSSRITT
+171 TINFNSSHLTT
-182 GNSLSDGGGAT
+182 GNSYSDGGGAT
-193 LNFNATNRITI
+193 LNFNAANNITI

-211 SDAGAQH
+211 SDAGTQK
-218 SYMNFKGSNI
+218 SYMNFKGSQI
-228 NVSGSSFTDD
+228 NVSGSSFKDD
-238 TNGGFSFSGNNNNS
+238 TDGGFNFSGNSNNS
-252 AISFNKTKFNQGTYN
+252 TISFNQTSFNQGTYN
-267 FTNSANLSFNNSNF
+267 FSNSTSSSFDNSSFNQGSYHFNSA
-281 NQSTYNFNSLQS
+281 QS
-293 TFNNSTFN
+293 TFENSNFN
-301 QGTYNFTDNTS
+301 QGTYNFNDNTS

-327 SKVSFSGANTLNS
+327 SKVSFLGINTLNS

-354 SGAVF
+354 SNAIF
-359 NLNQTLNANQTY
+359 NLNQTLNNNQTY
-371 DILTTNGTIQYGVY
+371 DILTTNGAIQYGVY

-394 YKGDKAISHVE
+394 YRGNKAINHVG

-420 DETLQETFSNKS
+420 DETLQETFNNQS
-432 ITTQFLGD
+432 IITQFLGD
-440 DLQAKAKAT
+440 DLQQQAQQT
-449 YQQDLNNSQSALS
+449 YQQDLSDSQSALN
-462 NATNDNK
+462 NAASDNK
-469 IASADTGY
+469 IANSDTDY
-477 TNNQNTTIKQD
+477 TKNKNTAITTD
-488 AQNLEH
+488 AQNLEN
-494 TSQQIAKDE
+494 TNQQIAQDE
-503 QALQGDLNKLKQLAN
+503 QALQGDLDKLKQLAN
-518 SSFNEQA
+518 SPTGFSEQA
-525 FNQAQSKEQQD
+525 FNQAQKQEQQD
-536 EQTLQNEENTFSSEQ
+536 EQTLQNDENAFNTEQ
-551 EGLEKALANAK
+551 DSLNKAIQQVQAQQQK
-562 EQQEQQQAQ
+562 QEQQQAQ
-571 ATYQQD
+571 QTYQEDVANSQNA
-577 LNNSQSALSNATND
+577 LNNVTSDNTIANNDTGYTQSKNATVA
-591 NKIASADTDYTKNQN
+591 K
-606 TAIKQDAQN
+606 DAQG
-615 LENTSQQITQ
+615 LENTNQKIQQDEQ
-625 DQKDLEQ
+625 ALEKDLAQ
-632 DLDKLQQLANSKT
+632 IKQLANSTT

-651 FNQAQSTEQQDEQ
+651 FNQAQKQEQQDEQ
-664 TLQNEEETFSSEQE
+664 TLQNDENAFNTKQE
-678 GLEKALANAKHTSP
+678 GLEQAIANAKHVSPTPNPTPSP
-692 TPTKHTAQNNPPNK
+692 TPTPIKHTAPNTPPSQ
-706 VSPPTQN
+706 VPPTPPTQN
-713 LPTTNVWNGVYNFQN
+713 PPAENVWNGVYWLQN
-728 QTYSKKGIYYI
+728 KTYSNKGVYYI

-756 YGYLDWFTLKNKF
+756 Y
-769 SVNANNGTLIIG
+769 
-781 NNTESANTKG
+781 
-791 LIWIGDDKGLVYY
+791 
-804 NTGTFNAANIYLT
+804 
-817 SNLKTGNGFSGEGAT
+817 
-832 LNFNATNRITINQ
+832 
-845 ASFDNSDAGAQHS
+845 
-858 YMNFKGSNINV
+858 
-869 SGSSFTDDTN
+869 
-879 GGFSFSGNNNNSAIS
+879 
-894 FNKTK
+894 
-899 FNQGTYNF
+899 
-907 TNSANLSFNNSNFN
+907 
-921 QSTYNFN
+921 
-928 SLQSTFNNS
+928 
-937 TFNQGTYNFTD
+937 
-948 NTSFNNDTFN
+948 
-958 QGTYNFN
+958 
-965 TSKVSFSGANTLN
+965 
-978 SSSPFASLKGSVSFG
+978 
-993 SGAVFNLN
+993 
-1001 QTLNANQ
+1001 
-1008 TYDILTTNGT
+1008 
-1018 IQYGVYQSYLWD
+1018 
-1030 LINYKGDKAISH
+1030 
-1042 VEVGN
+1042 
-1047 NTYDVTF
+1047 
-1054 DINGQ
+1054 
-1059 DETLQ
+1059 
-1064 ETFSNKSITTQFLGD
+1064 
-1079 DLQAKAKATYQQD
+1079 
-1092 LNNSQSALSNATND
+1092 
-1106 NKIASA
+1106 
-1112 DTGYTNNQNTTIK
+1112 
-1125 QDAQN
+1125 
-1130 LEHTSQQI
+1130 
-1138 AKDEQALQGD
+1138 
-1148 LNKLKQLA
+1148 
-1156 NSSFNEQA
+1156 
-1164 FNQAQSKEQQ
+1164 
-1174 DEQTLQNEEETFS
+1174 
-1187 SEQEGLEKALANA
+1187 
-1200 KPASP
+1200 
-1205 TPTPTPT
+1205 
-1212 PTPSPT
+1212 
-1218 PNPTPT
+1218 
-1224 KHTAPNKVPPT
+1224 
-1235 PPTQN
+1235 
-1240 LPTTNVWNGV
+1240 
-1250 YWLQNQTYSQKGVYY
+1250 
-1265 IDPNLSGQSGQSAN
+1265 
-1279 TLSTYTANLLGRSFG
+1279 TANLLGRSFS

-1308 ESVNDNGLIWIGH
+1308 ESVNSNGLIWIGH
-1321 GGFGYIIGTFNA
+1321 GGFGYITGTFNA

-1345 EGVSGSDGG
+1345 EGVSNSDGG

-1372 YNDAETVTKMIQT
+1372 YNNAETVTKMIQT
-1385 GASQHSYATF
+1385 GASQHSYTTF

-1414 KFSFNAKNIS
+1414 KFSFSAENIS

-1435 PGGSSVISANAA
+1435 PGGSSTISANAS
-1447 NSLSFNNSRLNG
+1447 NSLSFIDSRLNG
-1459 GAVYNLWANSLIF
+1459 GAVYNLQANSLIF

-1527 NKSQTAFK
+1527 NKSQAAFK
-1535 NSLTLDNNSNLSLD
+1535 NSLTFDNNSNLSLD

-1555 ASGASAFNNQASL
+1555 ASGTSAFNNQASL

-1576 TFNSLFFNGATLSLN
+1576 TFKSLFFNGGTLSLN
-1591 ANSKLN
+1591 ASSKLN

-1608 INLDDSVLSVSN
+1608 INLDDSVLSAN
-1620 ASSLNANINF
+1620 NTSSLNANINF

-1636 TFGGNTTI
+1636 DFGGNTTI
-1644 DAASFNFDSA
+1644 DTASFNFDSA
-1654 SSLSFNNL
+1654 SSLNFNSL

-1670 NGYAPSLSKALMSVS
+1670 NGYAPSLTKALMNVS

-1833 TPKGSQTPQTPG
+1833 TPKGSQTPQAPG

-1860 NKGFSSG
+1860 NKGFSSE

-1881 TLKEMIETNQLD
+1881 ALKEMIESNQLD
-1893 NITSINEVLQL
+1893 NITNINEVLQL
-1904 LDRIKIT
+1904 LDKIKIT
-1911 PAQKQALLETINHL
+1911 QAQKQALLETINHL

-1933 SNGNLVIGA
+1933 SNGNLIIGA
-1942 TQDHVTNSTSS
+1942 TQDNVTNSTSS

-2008 LGSGNAFESGGSAD
+2008 VGSGNAFESGGSAD
-2022 ITFQSANNLVLNKAN
+2022 VTFQSANNLVLNKAN

-2049 LGQEGIDKIFN
+2049 LGQKGIEKIFN
-2060 QGNLANVLSQMA
+2060 QGNLANVLSQVA

-2084 FVENALIPLSKELP
+2084 FIENALIPLSKELP
-2098 SSLQNETLGQL
+2098 ASLQDETLGQL
-2109 IGQNNLDN
+2109 IGQNNLDD
-2117 LLNNSGVMNAIQNI
+2117 LLNNSGVMNEIQNI

-2164 GLLNFIGGYM
+2164 GLLNFIGGYIN
-2174 DASELSSIL
+2174 ASELSSIL
-2183 SVILK
+2183 SVVLK

-2209 DEFLGQ
+2209 NEFLGQ
-2215 DVVKKLESQG
+2215 DVVKNLENQG
-2225 LVSNIINNIISQ
+2225 LVNNIINNIISQ
-2237 GGLSGIYNQGL
+2237 GGLSGVYNQGL

-2269 SPRGL
+2269 SPRDL

-2333 ASNGVSNINITTLNA
+2333 ASNDVSNINITTLNA
-2348 TNGLSLNAGLN
+2348 TNGLSFNAGLN
-2359 NVSVQKGEICINLAN
+2359 NVSVQKGEICVNLAS

-2442 IANAFNN
+2442 ITNAFNN

-2455 NINGDFTLNQQATL
+2455 NINGNFTLNQQATL
-2469 STNASGL
+2469 STNANGL

-2505 IATIMTNYN
+2505 TATIMANGN

-2523 SKETGAYT
+2523 SKEAGTYT

-2538 IYYGYNDQIT
+2538 IYYGYNNQIT
-2548 GGSSLDN
+2548 GDSSLDN

-2563 NINGKHMV
+2563 DINGKHMV
-2571 MTDNGLTYNGQAVSI
+2571 MTDNGLTYNGQAVNI
-2586 KDGGLIVG
+2586 KDGGLVVG

-2617 NAPINNL
+2617 NDPINNL

-2632 IAQIQGIQG
+2632 IAQIQGVQS
-2641 VDSIEQAGGTQAINW
+2641 VDSINQAGGSQAIDW

-2726 TSTFASADFHE
+2726 TSTFARSDFLE

-2815 FHANITQSGS
+2815 FHGNITQSGS

-2865 SIINQSYRYNTW
+2865 SIINQSYRYDTW

-2897 FKPQIGL
+2897 FKPQVGL

-2909 GMSGLR
+2909 GLSGLR

>member
-1 MAFKKAGL
+1 MAFKKARL

-18 FKLNKISKKIFKL
+18 FKLSKISKKIFKL
-31 NPILKREK
+31 NQILKCEK

-51 KPFNKNKS
+51 KPFNQNKS
-59 FLKASVLLIGAL
+59 FLKASILLIGAL
-71 GGLPHLRAS
+71 GGLSHLRAN
-80 ECRYWSWW
+80 ECRYWSWSSW
-88 SGYHDKIESG
+88 GYHDNIESG

-138 NNGTLNVGGNIR
+138 NGGTLNVGGNIR

-155 VNGVNVGY
+155 INGGDVGY

-171 TINFNSSRITT
+171 TINFNSSHLKT
-182 GNSLSDGGGAT
+182 GNSYADGGGAT
-193 LNFNATNRITI
+193 LNFNAANNITI

-211 SDAGAQH
+211 SDAGTQK

-252 AISFNKTKFNQGTYN
+252 AISFNKTNFNQGTYN
-267 FTNSANLSFNNSNF
+267 FSNSANLSFNNSAF
-281 NQSTYNFNSLQS
+281 NQGTYHFNSAQS
-293 TFNNSTFN
+293 VFENSNFN
-301 QGTYNFTDNTS
+301 QGTYNFNDNAS
-312 FNNDTFNQGTYNFNT
+312 FDNDTFNQGTYDFNT

-354 SGAVF
+354 SDAVF
-359 NLNQTLNANQTY
+359 NLNQTLNNNQTY

-394 YKGDKAISHVE
+394 YKGDKAISHVG

-420 DETLQETFSNKS
+420 DETLQETFNNQS
-432 ITTQFLGD
+432 IITQFLGD
-440 DLQAKAKAT
+440 DLQAKAQKT
-449 YQQDLNNSQSALS
+449 YQQDLSNSQSALN
-462 NATNDNK
+462 NAASDSK
-469 IASADTGY
+469 IANSDTDY
-477 TNNQNTTIKQD
+477 TKNKNTAIATD
-488 AQNLEH
+488 AQNLEN
-494 TSQQIAKDE
+494 TNQQIAQDE
-503 QALQGDLNKLKQLAN
+503 QALEKDLAQIKQLAN
-518 SSFNEQA
+518 STTGFNEQA
-525 FNQAQSKEQQD
+525 FNTAQKQEQQD
-536 EQTLQNEENTFSSEQ
+536 EQTLQNEENAFNSEQ
-551 EGLEKALANAK
+551 EGL
-562 EQQEQQQAQ
+562 
-571 ATYQQD
+571 
-577 LNNSQSALSNATND
+577 
-591 NKIASADTDYTKNQN
+591 
-606 TAIKQDAQN
+606 KQ
-615 LENTSQQITQ
+615 
-625 DQKDLEQ
+625 
-632 DLDKLQQLANSKT
+632 
-645 GFNEQA
+645 
-651 FNQAQSTEQQDEQ
+651 
-664 TLQNEEETFSSEQE
+664 
-678 GLEKALANAKHTSP
+678 
-692 TPTKHTAQNNPPNK
+692 
-706 VSPPTQN
+706 
-713 LPTTNVWNGVYNFQN
+713 
-728 QTYSKKGIYYI
+728 
-739 DPNLS
+739 
-744 GQSGQSG
+744 
-751 NTLST
+751 
-756 YGYLDWFTLKNKF
+756 
-769 SVNANNGTLIIG
+769 
-781 NNTESANTKG
+781 
-791 LIWIGDDKGLVYY
+791 
-804 NTGTFNAANIYLT
+804 
-817 SNLKTGNGFSGEGAT
+817 
-832 LNFNATNRITINQ
+832 
-845 ASFDNSDAGAQHS
+845 
-858 YMNFKGSNINV
+858 
-869 SGSSFTDDTN
+869 
-879 GGFSFSGNNNNSAIS
+879 
-894 FNKTK
+894 
-899 FNQGTYNF
+899 
-907 TNSANLSFNNSNFN
+907 
-921 QSTYNFN
+921 
-928 SLQSTFNNS
+928 
-937 TFNQGTYNFTD
+937 
-948 NTSFNNDTFN
+948 
-958 QGTYNFN
+958 
-965 TSKVSFSGANTLN
+965 
-978 SSSPFASLKGSVSFG
+978 
-993 SGAVFNLN
+993 
-1001 QTLNANQ
+1001 
-1008 TYDILTTNGT
+1008 
-1018 IQYGVYQSYLWD
+1018 
-1030 LINYKGDKAISH
+1030 
-1042 VEVGN
+1042 
-1047 NTYDVTF
+1047 
-1054 DINGQ
+1054 
-1059 DETLQ
+1059 
-1064 ETFSNKSITTQFLGD
+1064 
-1079 DLQAKAKATYQQD
+1079 
-1092 LNNSQSALSNATND
+1092 
-1106 NKIASA
+1106 
-1112 DTGYTNNQNTTIK
+1112 
-1125 QDAQN
+1125 
-1130 LEHTSQQI
+1130 
-1138 AKDEQALQGD
+1138 
-1148 LNKLKQLA
+1148 
-1156 NSSFNEQA
+1156 
-1164 FNQAQSKEQQ
+1164 
-1174 DEQTLQNEEETFS
+1174 
-1187 SEQEGLEKALANA
+1187 ALANA
-1200 KPASP
+1200 KPTS
-1205 TPTPTPT
+1205 

-1218 PNPTPT
+1218 PTPT
-1224 KHTAPNKVPPT
+1224 KHTAPNTPPNKVSPTPT

-1240 LPTTNVWNGV
+1240 LPATNVWNGV
-1250 YWLQNQTYSQKGVYY
+1250 YNLQNQTYSNKGVYY

-1279 TLSTYTANLLGRSFG
+1279 TLSTYTANLFGRSFG

-1300 TLIIGNNT
+1300 TLIIGNDT
-1308 ESVNDNGLIWIGH
+1308 EGVNSNGLIWIGH
-1321 GGFGYIIGTFNA
+1321 GGFGYITGTFNA

-1345 EGVSGSDGG
+1345 EGVSNSDGG

-1385 GASQHSYATF
+1385 GASQHSYAAF
-1395 DATNN
+1395 DALNN
-1400 ISVTNSSFSDMTWG
+1400 ISVTDSSFSDMTWG
-1414 KFSFNAKNIS
+1414 KFSFSAKNIS

-1447 NSLSFNNSRLNG
+1447 NSLSFINSRLNG
-1459 GAVYNLWANSLIF
+1459 GAIYNLQANSLIF

-1495 LLGNTSFTLSSQSLL
+1495 LLGNTNFTLSSQSLL

-1527 NKSQTAFK
+1527 NKSQAAFK

-1555 ASGASAFNNQASL
+1555 ANNTSAFNNQASL

-1576 TFNSLFFNGATLSLN
+1576 TFNSLFFNGGTLSLN
-1591 ANSKLN
+1591 ASSKLN

-1608 INLDDSVLSVSN
+1608 INLDDSVLSASN
-1620 ASSLNANINF
+1620 TSSLNANINF

-1636 TFGGNTTI
+1636 DFGGNTTI
-1644 DAASFNFDSA
+1644 DTASFNFDSA

-1670 NGYAPSLSKALMSVS
+1670 NGYAPSLTKALMSVS

-1714 ILNAQK
+1714 ILNTQK

-1741 QNATYSDNNNIQ
+1741 QNATYSDSNNIQ

-1833 TPKGSQTPQTPG
+1833 TPKGSQTPQAPG

-1860 NKGFSSG
+1860 NKGFSSE

-1881 TLKEMIETNQLD
+1881 TLKEMIESNQLD
-1893 NITSINEVLQL
+1893 NITNINEVLQL
-1904 LDRIKIT
+1904 LDKIKIT
-1911 PAQKQALLETINHL
+1911 QAQKQALLDTINHL

-1933 SNGNLVIGA
+1933 NNGNLIIGA
-1942 TQDHVTNSTSS
+1942 TQDNVTNSTSS

-1961 SSPCALDSAT
+1961 SSPCTLDSAT

-2008 LGSGNAFESGGSAD
+2008 IGSGNAFESGGSAD
-2022 ITFQSANNLVLNKAN
+2022 VTFQSANNLVLNKAN

-2049 LGQEGIDKIFN
+2049 LGQKGINEIFN
-2060 QGNLANVLSQMA
+2060 QGNLANVLSQVA

-2084 FVENALIPLSKELP
+2084 FIENALSPLSKELP
-2098 SSLQNETLGQL
+2098 ASLQNETLGQL
-2109 IGQNNLDN
+2109 IGQNNLDD

-2164 GLLNFIGGYM
+2164 GLLNFIGGYI

-2183 SVILK
+2183 GVILK

-2209 DEFLGQ
+2209 NEFLGQ

-2225 LVSNIINNIISQ
+2225 LVNNIINSIISQ
-2237 GGLSGIYNQGL
+2237 GGLSGVYNQGL

-2359 NVSVQKGEICINLAN
+2359 NVSVQKGEICVNLAN

-2389 PTNESLSVRANN
+2389 TTNESLSVHANN
-2401 FTFLGV
+2401 FTFLGA
-2407 IASNGAIDLSQ
+2407 ITSNGAIDLSQ
-2418 VKNNSVIGTLNL
+2418 VTNNSVIGTLNL
-2430 NENATLQANNLT
+2430 NENAALQANNLT
-2442 IANAFNN
+2442 ITNAFNN

-2455 NINGDFTLNQQATL
+2455 NINGNFTLNQQATL

-2487 LVFNLSHSV
+2487 LVFNISHSV

-2505 IATIMTNYN
+2505 SATIMANDN

-2523 SKETGAYT
+2523 SKEAGTYT
-2531 LIDSAKA
+2531 LMDSAKA

-2563 NINGKHMV
+2563 DINGKHMV
-2571 MTDNGLTYNGQAVSI
+2571 MTGNGLTYNGQAVNI
-2586 KDGGLIVG
+2586 KDGGLVVG

-2617 NAPINNL
+2617 NDPINNL

-2632 IAQIQGIQG
+2632 IAQIQGVQS
-2641 VDSIEQAGGTQAINW
+2641 VDSIDQAGGTQAINW

-2692 LEVIANPNFKN
+2692 LEVIANPDFKN

-2726 TSTFASADFHE
+2726 TSTFARSDFLE

-2865 SIINQSYRYNTW
+2865 SIINQSYRYDTW

-2909 GMSGLR
+2909 GLSGLR

>member
-1 MAFKKAGL
+1 MAFKKARL

-31 NPILKREK
+31 NQILKREK
-39 PLKRHKKTKSIK
+39 PLKCHKKALKPIK
-51 KPFNKNKS
+51 KLSNRNKS

-71 GGLPHLRAS
+71 GGLSHLRAN
-80 ECRYWSWW
+80 ECTYWSWSSW
-88 SGYHDKIESG
+88 SYQDNIESG
-98 SNSPTHNSYCLFSST
+98 PNSPTHNSYCLFSSA

-125 TYSAGGASFTQKF
+125 TYSAGGASFTQTF
-138 NNGTLNVGGNIR
+138 NGGTLDIGGNIR

-155 VNGVNVGY
+155 INGGDVGY
-163 ITGTYDAQ
+163 IIGTYDAQ
-171 TINFNSSRITT
+171 TINFNSSHITT
-182 GNSLSDGGGAT
+182 GNSYADGGGAT
-193 LNFNATNRITI
+193 LNFNATNNLTI
-204 NQASFDN
+204 NQASLDN
-211 SDAGAQH
+211 SDAGTQK

-228 NVSGSSFTDD
+228 KVSGSSFKDD
-238 TNGGFSFSGNNNNS
+238 TDGGFNFSGNNNNS
-252 AISFNKTKFNQGTYN
+252 AISFNQTSFNQGTYH
-267 FTNSANLSFNNSNF
+267 FSNSASSSFGNSNF
-281 NQSTYNFNSLQS
+281 NQGTYHFNSVQS
-293 TFNNSTFN
+293 TFENSNFN
-301 QGTYNFTDNTS
+301 QGTYSFNDNTS
-312 FNNDTFNQGTYNFNT
+312 FNNDTFNQGTYDFNT
-327 SKVSFSGANTLNS
+327 SKVSFSGTNTLNS

-354 SGAVF
+354 SDAIF
-359 NLNQTLNANQTY
+359 NLNQTLNSNQTY
-371 DILTTNGTIQYGVY
+371 DILTTNGAIQYGVY

-420 DETLQETFSNKS
+420 DETLQETFNKQS
-432 ITTQFLGD
+432 IITQFLGD
-440 DLQAKAKAT
+440 DLQQQAQQT
-449 YQQDLNNSQSALS
+449 YQEDLTNSQNALRG
-462 NATNDNK
+462 ATSDNT
-469 IASADTGY
+469 IASNDTGY
-477 TNNQNTTIKQD
+477 T
-488 AQNLEH
+488 
-494 TSQQIAKDE
+494 
-503 QALQGDLNKLKQLAN
+503 
-518 SSFNEQA
+518 
-525 FNQAQSKEQQD
+525 QSK
-536 EQTLQNEENTFSSEQ
+536 
-551 EGLEKALANAK
+551 
-562 EQQEQQQAQ
+562 
-571 ATYQQD
+571 
-577 LNNSQSALSNATND
+577 NATIL
-591 NKIASADTDYTKNQN
+591 K
-606 TAIKQDAQN
+606 DAQN
-615 LENTSQQITQ
+615 LENTNQQI
-625 DQKDLEQ
+625 QKDEQALEK
-632 DLDKLQQLANSKT
+632 DLAQIKQLANPTT

-651 FNQAQSTEQQDEQ
+651 FNQAQKQEQQDEQ
-664 TLQNEEETFSSEQE
+664 ALQNEENAFNTKQE
-678 GLEKALANAKHTSP
+678 GLEQAIANAKPTSPTPSPTPSHAP
-692 TPTKHTAQNNPPNK
+692 TPTKHTAQNTPPNK
-706 VSPPTQN
+706 VPPTPPTQN
-713 LPTTNVWNGVYNFQN
+713 PPAESVWSGVYWLQN
-728 QTYSKKGIYYI
+728 KTYSNKGIYYI

-756 YGYLDWFTLKNKF
+756 Y
-769 SVNANNGTLIIG
+769 
-781 NNTESANTKG
+781 
-791 LIWIGDDKGLVYY
+791 
-804 NTGTFNAANIYLT
+804 
-817 SNLKTGNGFSGEGAT
+817 
-832 LNFNATNRITINQ
+832 
-845 ASFDNSDAGAQHS
+845 
-858 YMNFKGSNINV
+858 
-869 SGSSFTDDTN
+869 
-879 GGFSFSGNNNNSAIS
+879 
-894 FNKTK
+894 
-899 FNQGTYNF
+899 
-907 TNSANLSFNNSNFN
+907 
-921 QSTYNFN
+921 
-928 SLQSTFNNS
+928 
-937 TFNQGTYNFTD
+937 
-948 NTSFNNDTFN
+948 
-958 QGTYNFN
+958 
-965 TSKVSFSGANTLN
+965 
-978 SSSPFASLKGSVSFG
+978 
-993 SGAVFNLN
+993 
-1001 QTLNANQ
+1001 
-1008 TYDILTTNGT
+1008 
-1018 IQYGVYQSYLWD
+1018 
-1030 LINYKGDKAISH
+1030 
-1042 VEVGN
+1042 
-1047 NTYDVTF
+1047 
-1054 DINGQ
+1054 
-1059 DETLQ
+1059 
-1064 ETFSNKSITTQFLGD
+1064 
-1079 DLQAKAKATYQQD
+1079 
-1092 LNNSQSALSNATND
+1092 
-1106 NKIASA
+1106 
-1112 DTGYTNNQNTTIK
+1112 
-1125 QDAQN
+1125 
-1130 LEHTSQQI
+1130 
-1138 AKDEQALQGD
+1138 
-1148 LNKLKQLA
+1148 
-1156 NSSFNEQA
+1156 
-1164 FNQAQSKEQQ
+1164 
-1174 DEQTLQNEEETFS
+1174 
-1187 SEQEGLEKALANA
+1187 
-1200 KPASP
+1200 
-1205 TPTPTPT
+1205 
-1212 PTPSPT
+1212 
-1218 PNPTPT
+1218 
-1224 KHTAPNKVPPT
+1224 
-1235 PPTQN
+1235 
-1240 LPTTNVWNGV
+1240 
-1250 YWLQNQTYSQKGVYY
+1250 
-1265 IDPNLSGQSGQSAN
+1265 
-1279 TLSTYTANLLGRSFG
+1279 TANLFGRSFG

-1321 GGFGYIIGTFNA
+1321 GGFGYITGTFNA

-1345 EGVSGSDGG
+1345 EGVSNSDGG

-1385 GASQHSYATF
+1385 GASQHSYAAF
-1395 DATNN
+1395 DALNN

-1414 KFSFNAKNIS
+1414 KFSFSAKNIS

-1435 PGGSSVISANAA
+1435 PGGSSAISTNAS
-1447 NSLSFNNSRLNG
+1447 NSLSFINSRLNG
-1459 GAVYNLWANSLIF
+1459 GAVYNLQANSLIF

-1527 NKSQTAFK
+1527 NKSQAAFK

-1555 ASGASAFNNQASL
+1555 ANGTSAFNNQASL

-1576 TFNSLFFNGATLSLN
+1576 VFNSLFFNGGTLSLN
-1591 ANSKLN
+1591 ASSKLN

-1608 INLDDSVLSVSN
+1608 INLDDSVLSASN
-1620 ASSLNANINF
+1620 TSSLNANINF

-1636 TFGGNTTI
+1636 DFGGNTTI
-1644 DAASFNFDSA
+1644 DTASFNFDSA
-1654 SSLSFNNL
+1654 SSLNFNNL

-1670 NGYAPSLSKALMSVS
+1670 NGYAPSLTKALMNVS

-1714 ILNAQK
+1714 ILNTQK

-1823 YLTSNIKGLF
+1823 YLTSSIKGLF
-1833 TPKGSQTPQTPG
+1833 TPKGSQTPQAPG

-1860 NKGFSSG
+1860 NKGFSSE

-1881 TLKEMIETNQLD
+1881 TLKEMIESNQLD
-1893 NITSINEVLQL
+1893 NITNINEVLQL
-1904 LDRIKIT
+1904 LDKIKIT
-1911 PAQKQALLETINHL
+1911 QAQKQAFLETINHL

-1933 SNGNLVIGA
+1933 NNGNLVIGA
-1942 TQDHVTNSTSS
+1942 TQDNITNSTSS

-2008 LGSGNAFESGGSAD
+2008 LGSANAFESGGSAD
-2022 ITFQSANNLVLNKAN
+2022 VTFQSANNLVLNKAN

-2060 QGNLANVLSQMA
+2060 QGNLANVLSQVA

-2084 FVENALIPLSKELP
+2084 FVENALSPLSKELP
-2098 SSLQNETLGQL
+2098 ASLQDETLGQL

-2164 GLLNFIGGYM
+2164 GLLNFIGGYI

-2209 DEFLGQ
+2209 NEFLGQ
-2215 DVVKKLESQG
+2215 DVIKKLESQG

-2237 GGLSGIYNQGL
+2237 GGLSGVYNQGL

-2323 FSKYQGALIF
+2323 FSKYQGTLIF

-2359 NVSVQKGEICINLAN
+2359 NVSVQKGEICVNLTN

-2401 FTFLGV
+2401 FTFLGT

-2418 VKNNSVIGTLNL
+2418 VTNNSVIGTLNL

-2442 IANAFNN
+2442 ITNAFNN

-2455 NINGDFTLNQQATL
+2455 NINGNFTLNQQATL

-2487 LVFNLSHSV
+2487 LVFNISHSA

-2505 IATIMTNYN
+2505 TATIMANDN
-2514 NPLIQFNTS
+2514 NPLIQFNAS
-2523 SKETGAYT
+2523 SKEVGTYT

-2555 YLKLYTLI
+2555 YLKLYALI
-2563 NINGKHMV
+2563 DINGKHMV
-2571 MTDNGLTYNGQAVSI
+2571 MAGNGLTYNGQAVSV
-2586 KDGGLIVG
+2586 KDGGLVVG

-2617 NAPINNL
+2617 NDPINNL

-2632 IAQIQGIQG
+2632 IAQIQGTQG
-2641 VDSIEQAGGTQAINW
+2641 VNSIDQAGGNQAIDW

-2692 LEVIANPNFKN
+2692 LEIIANPDFKN

-2726 TSTFASADFHE
+2726 TSTFARSDFLE

-2815 FHANITQSGS
+2815 FHGNITQSGS

-2865 SIINQSYRYNTW
+2865 SIINQSYRYDTW

-2897 FKPQIGL
+2897 FKPQVGL

-2909 GMSGLR
+2909 GLSGLR

>member
-1 MAFKKAGL
+1 MAFKKARL

-31 NPILKREK
+31 NQILKCEK
-39 PLKRHKKTKSIK
+39 PLKCHKKDLKPIK
-51 KPFNKNKS
+51 KLSNRNKS

-71 GGLPHLRAS
+71 GGLSHLRAN

-88 SGYHDKIESG
+88 SGYHDNIESG
-98 SNSPTHNSYCLFSST
+98 PNSPTHNSYCLFSST

-138 NNGTLNVGGNIR
+138 NGGTLNVGGNIR

-155 VNGVNVGY
+155 INGGDVGY

-171 TINFNSSRITT
+171 TINFNSNHITT
-182 GNSLSDGGGAT
+182 GNSYSDGGGAT
-193 LNFNATNRITI
+193 LNFNATNNLTI

-211 SDAGAQH
+211 SDAGTQK

-228 NVSGSSFTDD
+228 KVSGSSFTDD
-238 TNGGFSFSGNNNNS
+238 TDGGFNFSGNNNHS
-252 AISFNKTKFNQGTYN
+252 TISFNQTNFNQGTYN
-267 FTNSANLSFNNSNF
+267 FSNSASSSFDNSSFN
-281 NQSTYNFNSLQS
+281 QGTYHFNSAQS
-293 TFNNSTFN
+293 TFENSNFN
-301 QGTYNFTDNTS
+301 QGTYNFNDNTS
-312 FNNDTFNQGTYNFNT
+312 FNNDTFNQGTYSFNT
-327 SKVSFSGANTLNS
+327 NKVSFSGTNTLNS

-346 LKGSVSFG
+346 LKGSVSFN
-354 SGAVF
+354 SGAIF
-359 NLNQTLNANQTY
+359 NLNQTLNNNQTY
-371 DILTTNGTIQYGVY
+371 DILTTNGAIQYGVY

-394 YKGDKAISHVE
+394 YKGDKAISHVG

-420 DETLQETFSNKS
+420 DETLQETFNKQS
-432 ITTQFLGD
+432 IITQFLGD
-440 DLQAKAKAT
+440 DLQQQAQKT
-449 YQQDLNNSQSALS
+449 YQEDVANSQNALNNVTS
-462 NATNDNK
+462 DNK
-469 IASADTGY
+469 IASNDTSY
-477 TNNQNTTIKQD
+477 TQSKNTTIATD
-488 AQNLEH
+488 AQGLEN
-494 TSQQIAKDE
+494 TNQQIAQDE
-503 QALQGDLNKLKQLAN
+503 QALEKDLAQIKQLAN
-518 SSFNEQA
+518 STTGFNEQA

-536 EQTLQNEENTFSSEQ
+536 EQILQNDENAFNTEQ
-551 EGLEKALANAK
+551 DSLNKAIQQAQAQQQK
-562 EQQEQQQAQ
+562 QEQQQAQ
-571 ATYQQD
+571 KTYQQD
-577 LNNSQSALSNATND
+577 LSNSQSALNNAASD
-591 NKIASADTDYTKNQN
+591 SKIANSDTDYTKSSNPTIN
-606 TAIKQDAQN
+606 KDAQN
-615 LENTSQQITQ
+615 LENT
-625 DQKDLEQ
+625 
-632 DLDKLQQLANSKT
+632 N
-645 GFNEQA
+645 
-651 FNQAQSTEQQDEQ
+651 
-664 TLQNEEETFSSEQE
+664 
-678 GLEKALANAKHTSP
+678 
-692 TPTKHTAQNNPPNK
+692 
-706 VSPPTQN
+706 
-713 LPTTNVWNGVYNFQN
+713 
-728 QTYSKKGIYYI
+728 
-739 DPNLS
+739 
-744 GQSGQSG
+744 
-751 NTLST
+751 
-756 YGYLDWFTLKNKF
+756 
-769 SVNANNGTLIIG
+769 
-781 NNTESANTKG
+781 
-791 LIWIGDDKGLVYY
+791 
-804 NTGTFNAANIYLT
+804 
-817 SNLKTGNGFSGEGAT
+817 
-832 LNFNATNRITINQ
+832 
-845 ASFDNSDAGAQHS
+845 
-858 YMNFKGSNINV
+858 
-869 SGSSFTDDTN
+869 
-879 GGFSFSGNNNNSAIS
+879 
-894 FNKTK
+894 
-899 FNQGTYNF
+899 
-907 TNSANLSFNNSNFN
+907 
-921 QSTYNFN
+921 
-928 SLQSTFNNS
+928 
-937 TFNQGTYNFTD
+937 
-948 NTSFNNDTFN
+948 
-958 QGTYNFN
+958 
-965 TSKVSFSGANTLN
+965 
-978 SSSPFASLKGSVSFG
+978 
-993 SGAVFNLN
+993 
-1001 QTLNANQ
+1001 
-1008 TYDILTTNGT
+1008 
-1018 IQYGVYQSYLWD
+1018 
-1030 LINYKGDKAISH
+1030 
-1042 VEVGN
+1042 
-1047 NTYDVTF
+1047 
-1054 DINGQ
+1054 
-1059 DETLQ
+1059 
-1064 ETFSNKSITTQFLGD
+1064 
-1079 DLQAKAKATYQQD
+1079 
-1092 LNNSQSALSNATND
+1092 
-1106 NKIASA
+1106 
-1112 DTGYTNNQNTTIK
+1112 
-1125 QDAQN
+1125 
-1130 LEHTSQQI
+1130 QQI
-1138 AKDEQALQGD
+1138 AQDEQALEKD
-1148 LNKLKQLA
+1148 LAQIKQLA
-1156 NSSFNEQA
+1156 NSTTGFNEQA

-1174 DEQTLQNEEETFS
+1174 DEQILQNDENAFNT
-1187 SEQEGLEKALANA
+1187 EQEGLEQAIANA
-1200 KPASP
+1200 KHAN
-1205 TPTPTPT
+1205 

-1218 PNPTPT
+1218 PTPT
-1224 KHTAPNKVPPT
+1224 KHTAPNTPPNKVPPT

-1250 YWLQNQTYSQKGVYY
+1250 YNLQNQTYSNKGVYY
-1265 IDPNLSGQSGQSAN
+1265 IDPNLSGQSGQSGN
-1279 TLSTYTANLLGRSFG
+1279 TLSTYTANLFGRSFG

-1321 GGFGYIIGTFNA
+1321 GGLGYITGTFSA

-1345 EGVSGSDGG
+1345 EGVSNSDGG

-1385 GASQHSYATF
+1385 GASQHSYAAF

-1414 KFSFNAKNIS
+1414 KFSFSAKNIS

-1435 PGGSSVISANAA
+1435 PGGSSTISANAS
-1447 NSLSFNNSRLNG
+1447 NSLSFINSRLNG
-1459 GAVYNLWANSLIF
+1459 GAIYNLQANSLIF

-1495 LLGNTSFTLSSQSLL
+1495 LLGNTNFTLSSQSLL

-1516 TLQNNANITLG
+1516 TLQNNANITLS
-1527 NKSQTAFK
+1527 NKSQAAFK

-1555 ASGASAFNNQASL
+1555 ASGTSAFNNQASL

-1576 TFNSLFFNGATLSLN
+1576 TFNSLFFNGGTLSLN
-1591 ANSKLN
+1591 ASSKLN

-1608 INLDDSVLSVSN
+1608 INLDDSVLSAN
-1620 ASSLNANINF
+1620 NTSSLNANINF
-1630 QGASQA
+1630 QGTSQA
-1636 TFGGNTTI
+1636 DFGGNTTI
-1644 DAASFNFDSA
+1644 DTASFNFDSA

-1670 NGYAPSLSKALMSVS
+1670 NGYTPSLTKALMSVS

-1833 TPKGSQTPQTPG
+1833 IPKGSQTPQAPG

-1860 NKGFSSG
+1860 NKGFSSE

-1881 TLKEMIETNQLD
+1881 ALKEMIESSQLD
-1893 NITSINEVLQL
+1893 NITNINEVLQL
-1904 LDRIKIT
+1904 LDKIKIT
-1911 PAQKQALLETINHL
+1911 QTQKQALLETINHL

-1933 SNGNLVIGA
+1933 NNGNLVIGA
-1942 TQDHVTNSTSS
+1942 TQDNVTNSTSS

-2022 ITFQSANNLVLNKAN
+2022 VTFQSANNLVLNKAN

-2049 LGQEGIDKIFN
+2049 LGQKGINEIFN
-2060 QGNLANVLSQMA
+2060 QGNLANVLSQVA

-2084 FVENALIPLSKELP
+2084 FIENALSPLSKELP
-2098 SSLQNETLGQL
+2098 ASLQNETLGQL
-2109 IGQNNLDN
+2109 IGQNNLDD

-2131 ISKKLSIFGNFV
+2131 ISQKLSIFGNFV

-2164 GLLNFIGGYM
+2164 GLLNFIGGYI

-2183 SVILK
+2183 SVVLK

-2209 DEFLGQ
+2209 NEFLGQ

-2225 LVSNIINNIISQ
+2225 LVNNIINNIISQ
-2237 GGLSGIYNQGL
+2237 GGLSGVYNQGL

-2333 ASNGVSNINITTLNA
+2333 ASNDVSNINITTLNA

-2359 NVSVQKGEICINLAN
+2359 NVSVQKGEICVNLAN
-2374 CPTTKNSSS
+2374 CPTTKNSSPA
-2383 TNSSVT
+2383 NSSVT

-2401 FTFLGV
+2401 FTFLGA
-2407 IASNGAIDLSQ
+2407 ITSNGAIDLSQ
-2418 VKNNSVIGTLNL
+2418 VTNNSVIGTLNL

-2442 IANAFNN
+2442 ITNAFNN

-2455 NINGDFTLNQQATL
+2455 NINGNFTLNQQATL
-2469 STNASGL
+2469 STNANGL

-2487 LVFNLSHSV
+2487 LVFNLSHSA

-2505 IATIMTNYN
+2505 SATIMANNN

-2523 SKETGAYT
+2523 SKEVGTYT

-2538 IYYGYNDQIT
+2538 IYYGYNNQIT

-2555 YLKLYTLI
+2555 YLKLYALI
-2563 NINGKHMV
+2563 DINGKHMV
-2571 MTDNGLTYNGQAVSI
+2571 MTDNGLTYNGQAVNI
-2586 KDGGLIVG
+2586 KDGGLVVG

-2617 NAPINNL
+2617 NDPINNL

-2632 IAQIQGIQG
+2632 IAQIQGTQG
-2641 VDSIEQAGGTQAINW
+2641 VDSIDQAGGNQAVNW

-2692 LEVIANPNFKN
+2692 LEVIANPDFKN

-2834 RAFIKRSELTMSLNE
+2834 RVFIKRSELTMSLNE

-2865 SIINQSYRYNTW
+2865 SIINQSYKYDTW

-2909 GMSGLR
+2909 GLSSLR

>member
-1 MAFKKAGL
+1 MAFKKARL
-9 ISKFISKGS
+9 ISRFISKGS
-18 FKLNKISKKIFKL
+18 FKLNKISKKIFTL
-31 NPILKREK
+31 NQILKCEK

-51 KPFNKNKS
+51 KLSNRNKS
-59 FLKASVLLIGAL
+59 FLKASVLLIGVL
-71 GGLPHLRAS
+71 GGLSHLRAN
-80 ECRYWSWW
+80 ECRYWSWSSW
-88 SGYHDKIESG
+88 SYQDNIESG
-98 SNSPTHNSYCLFSST
+98 PNSPTHNSYCLFSSV

-138 NNGTLNVGGNIR
+138 NGGTLNVGGNIR

-155 VNGVNVGY
+155 INGGDVGY

-171 TINFNSSRITT
+171 TINFNSSHITT
-182 GNSLSDGGGAT
+182 GNSYADGGGAT
-193 LNFNATNRITI
+193 LNFNAANNITI

-211 SDAGAQH
+211 SDAGAQK

-228 NVSGSSFTDD
+228 KVSGSSFKDD
-238 TNGGFSFSGNNNNS
+238 TDGGFNFSGNNNNS
-252 AISFNKTKFNQGTYN
+252 VISFNQTSFNQGTYHFSNSASSSFDNSNFNQGSYHFNSAQSTFENSNFNQGTYN
-267 FTNSANLSFNNSNF
+267 FN
-281 NQSTYNFNSLQS
+281 
-293 TFNNSTFN
+293 
-301 QGTYNFTDNTS
+301 DNTS
-312 FNNDTFNQGTYNFNT
+312 FNNDTFNQGTYSFNT
-327 SKVSFSGANTLNS
+327 NKVSFSGINTLNS

-346 LKGSVSFG
+346 LKGSVSFN
-354 SGAVF
+354 SNAIF
-359 NLNQTLNANQTY
+359 NLNQTLNNNQTY

-394 YKGDKAISHVE
+394 YKGDKAISHVG

-420 DETLQETFSNKS
+420 DETLQETFNNQS

-440 DLQAKAKAT
+440 DLQQQAQQT
-449 YQQDLNNSQSALS
+449 YQQDLSNSQSALN
-462 NATNDNK
+462 NAASDNK
-469 IASADTGY
+469 IANSDTDY
-477 TNNQNTTIKQD
+477 TQSSNPTIATD
-488 AQNLEH
+488 AQGLEH
-494 TSQQIAKDE
+494 TNQQIAQDE
-503 QALQGDLNKLKQLAN
+503 QALEKDLAQIKQLAN
-518 SSFNEQA
+518 STTGFNEQA
-525 FNQAQSKEQQD
+525 FNQAQKQEQQD
-536 EQTLQNEENTFSSEQ
+536 EQTLQNEEKTFNSEQ
-551 EGLEKALANAK
+551 EGLK
-562 EQQEQQQAQ
+562 QA
-571 ATYQQD
+571 
-577 LNNSQSALSNATND
+577 
-591 NKIASADTDYTKNQN
+591 I
-606 TAIKQDAQN
+606 
-615 LENTSQQITQ
+615 
-625 DQKDLEQ
+625 
-632 DLDKLQQLANSKT
+632 
-645 GFNEQA
+645 
-651 FNQAQSTEQQDEQ
+651 
-664 TLQNEEETFSSEQE
+664 
-678 GLEKALANAKHTSP
+678 
-692 TPTKHTAQNNPPNK
+692 
-706 VSPPTQN
+706 
-713 LPTTNVWNGVYNFQN
+713 
-728 QTYSKKGIYYI
+728 
-739 DPNLS
+739 
-744 GQSGQSG
+744 
-751 NTLST
+751 
-756 YGYLDWFTLKNKF
+756 
-769 SVNANNGTLIIG
+769 
-781 NNTESANTKG
+781 
-791 LIWIGDDKGLVYY
+791 
-804 NTGTFNAANIYLT
+804 
-817 SNLKTGNGFSGEGAT
+817 
-832 LNFNATNRITINQ
+832 
-845 ASFDNSDAGAQHS
+845 
-858 YMNFKGSNINV
+858 
-869 SGSSFTDDTN
+869 
-879 GGFSFSGNNNNSAIS
+879 
-894 FNKTK
+894 
-899 FNQGTYNF
+899 
-907 TNSANLSFNNSNFN
+907 
-921 QSTYNFN
+921 
-928 SLQSTFNNS
+928 
-937 TFNQGTYNFTD
+937 
-948 NTSFNNDTFN
+948 
-958 QGTYNFN
+958 
-965 TSKVSFSGANTLN
+965 
-978 SSSPFASLKGSVSFG
+978 
-993 SGAVFNLN
+993 
-1001 QTLNANQ
+1001 
-1008 TYDILTTNGT
+1008 
-1018 IQYGVYQSYLWD
+1018 
-1030 LINYKGDKAISH
+1030 
-1042 VEVGN
+1042 
-1047 NTYDVTF
+1047 
-1054 DINGQ
+1054 
-1059 DETLQ
+1059 
-1064 ETFSNKSITTQFLGD
+1064 
-1079 DLQAKAKATYQQD
+1079 
-1092 LNNSQSALSNATND
+1092 
-1106 NKIASA
+1106 
-1112 DTGYTNNQNTTIK
+1112 
-1125 QDAQN
+1125 
-1130 LEHTSQQI
+1130 
-1138 AKDEQALQGD
+1138 
-1148 LNKLKQLA
+1148 
-1156 NSSFNEQA
+1156 
-1164 FNQAQSKEQQ
+1164 
-1174 DEQTLQNEEETFS
+1174 
-1187 SEQEGLEKALANA
+1187 ANA

-1205 TPTPTPT
+1205 TP
-1212 PTPSPT
+1212 SPT
-1218 PNPTPT
+1218 PTPT
-1224 KHTAPNKVPPT
+1224 KHTTQNTPPNKVSPTPT

-1250 YWLQNQTYSQKGVYY
+1250 YNLQNQTYSNKGVYY

-1279 TLSTYTANLLGRSFG
+1279 TLSTYTANLFGRSFG

-1321 GGFGYIIGTFNA
+1321 GGFGYITGTFNA

-1345 EGVSGSDGG
+1345 EGVSNSDGG

-1385 GASQHSYATF
+1385 GASQHSYAAF

-1414 KFSFNAKNIS
+1414 KFSFSAKNIS

-1447 NSLSFNNSRLNG
+1447 NSLSFINSRLNG
-1459 GAVYNLWANSLIF
+1459 GAIYNLQANSLIF

-1495 LLGNTSFTLSSQSLL
+1495 LLGNTNFTLSSQSLL

-1527 NKSQTAFK
+1527 NKSQAAFK

-1555 ASGASAFNNQASL
+1555 ANGASAFNNQASL

-1576 TFNSLFFNGATLSLN
+1576 TFNSLFFNGGTLSLN
-1591 ANSKLN
+1591 ASSKLN

-1608 INLDDSVLSVSN
+1608 INLDDSVLSAN
-1620 ASSLNANINF
+1620 NTSSLNANINF

-1636 TFGGNTTI
+1636 DFGGNTTI
-1644 DAASFNFDSA
+1644 DTASFNFDSA
-1654 SSLSFNNL
+1654 SSLNFNNL

-1670 NGYAPSLSKALMSVS
+1670 NGYTPSLTKALMSVS

-1800 YQASKQNP
+1800 YQVSKQNP

-1833 TPKGSQTPQTPG
+1833 TPKGSQTSQAPG

-1860 NKGFSSG
+1860 NKGFSSE

-1881 TLKEMIETNQLD
+1881 TLKEMIESNQLD
-1893 NITSINEVLQL
+1893 NITNINEVLQL
-1904 LDRIKIT
+1904 LDKIKIT
-1911 PAQKQALLETINHL
+1911 QAQKQALLETINHL

-1933 SNGNLVIGA
+1933 NNGNLIIGA
-1942 TQDHVTNSTSS
+1942 TQDNVTNSTSS

-1961 SSPCALDSAT
+1961 SSPCTLDSAT

-1995 ADFKAKSIYITGT
+1995 ADFKAKSIYIIGT

-2022 ITFQSANNLVLNKAN
+2022 VTFQSANNLVLNKAN

-2049 LGQEGIDKIFN
+2049 LGQKGIDKIFN
-2060 QGNLANVLSQMA
+2060 QGNLANVLSQVA

-2084 FVENALIPLSKELP
+2084 FIENALNPLSKELP
-2098 SSLQNETLGQL
+2098 ASLQNETLGQL
-2109 IGQNNLDN
+2109 IGQNNLDD

-2164 GLLNFIGGYM
+2164 GLLNFIGGYI

-2183 SVILK
+2183 SVVLK

-2209 DEFLGQ
+2209 NEFLGQ

-2225 LVSNIINNIISQ
+2225 LVNNIINNIISQ
-2237 GGLSGIYNQGL
+2237 GGLSGVYNQGL

-2333 ASNGVSNINITTLNA
+2333 ASNSVSNINITTLNA

-2359 NVSVQKGEICINLAN
+2359 NVSVQKGEICVNLAN

-2389 PTNESLSVRANN
+2389 PTNESLSVHANN
-2401 FTFLGV
+2401 FTFLGA

-2430 NENATLQANNLT
+2430 NENAALQANNLT
-2442 IANAFNN
+2442 ITNAFNN

-2455 NINGDFTLNQQATL
+2455 NINGNFTLNQQATL

-2505 IATIMTNYN
+2505 TATLMANSN

-2523 SKETGAYT
+2523 SKEAGVYT

-2563 NINGKHMV
+2563 DINGKHMV
-2571 MTDNGLTYNGQAVSI
+2571 MAGNGLTYNGQAVNI
-2586 KDGGLIVG
+2586 KDGGLVVG

-2617 NAPINNL
+2617 NDPINNL

-2632 IAQIQGIQG
+2632 IAQIQGVQS
-2641 VDSIEQAGGTQAINW
+2641 VDSIDQAGGNQAINW

-2692 LEVIANPNFKN
+2692 LEVIANPDFKN

-2726 TSTFASADFHE
+2726 TSTFARSDFLE

-2865 SIINQSYRYNTW
+2865 SIINQSYKYDTW

-2909 GMSGLR
+2909 GLSSLR

>member
-1 MAFKKAGL
+1 MAFEKVGL

-31 NPILKREK
+31 NLILKREK
-39 PLKRHKKTKSIK
+39 PLKRHKKTKSVK

-71 GGLPHLRAS
+71 GGLSHLRAS
-80 ECRYWSWW
+80 ECKTWSWSSW
-88 SGYHDKIESG
+88 GYHDNIESG
-98 SNSPTHNSYCLFSST
+98 SNSPTHNSYCLFSSA

-125 TYSAGGASFTQKF
+125 TYSPGGASFTQKF
-138 NNGTLNVGGNIR
+138 NNGALDVGGNIR

-155 VNGVNVGY
+155 VNGGDVGY

-182 GNSLSDGGGAT
+182 GNSFSTGGGAT
-193 LNFNATNRITI
+193 LNFNATNHITI

-211 SDAGAQH
+211 GDAGTQH
-218 SYMNFKGSNI
+218 SYMNFSGSNI
-228 NVSGSSFTDD
+228 NVSASIFTDG
-238 TNGGFSFSGNNNNS
+238 TNGGFSFSGNGTNS
-252 AISFNKTKFNQGTYN
+252 NLSFNKTNFNQGTYK
-267 FTNSANLSFNNSNF
+267 FTNSANLN
-281 NQSTYNFNSLQS
+281 
-293 TFNNSTFN
+293 FNNSTFN
-301 QGTYNFTDNTS
+301 QGTYNFNSTQSVFENSNFNQGTYSFTDNTGLN
-312 FNNDTFNQGTYNFNT
+312 FNNDTFNQGTYSFNV

-354 SGAVF
+354 SGAIF
-359 NLNQTLNANQTY
+359 NLNQTLNSNQTY
-371 DILTTNGTIQYGVY
+371 DILTTNKTIQYGVY

-405 VGNNTYDVTFDINGQ
+405 VGSNTYDVTFDINGQ
-420 DETLQETFSNKS
+420 DETLQETFNNQS

-440 DLQAKAKAT
+440 DLQVKAQAT
-449 YQQDLNNSQSALS
+449 YQQDLSNSQTALN
-462 NATNDNK
+462 NAISDNK
-469 IASADTGY
+469 IASSDTGY
-477 TNNQNTTIKQD
+477 TNNQNTTIKKD
-488 AQNLEH
+488 AQ
-494 TSQQIAKDE
+494 S
-503 QALQGDLNKLKQLAN
+503 
-518 SSFNEQA
+518 
-525 FNQAQSKEQQD
+525 
-536 EQTLQNEENTFSSEQ
+536 
-551 EGLEKALANAK
+551 
-562 EQQEQQQAQ
+562 
-571 ATYQQD
+571 
-577 LNNSQSALSNATND
+577 
-591 NKIASADTDYTKNQN
+591 
-606 TAIKQDAQN
+606 
-615 LENTSQQITQ
+615 LENTDQTIQQDKQ
-625 DQKDLEQ
+625 ALKE
-632 DLDKLQQLANSKT
+632 DLDKLQQLANTTT
-645 GFNEQA
+645 GFNQQA
-651 FNQAQSTEQQDEQ
+651 FKNAQSTEQQDEQ
-664 TLQNEEETFSSEQE
+664 TLQENENTFNSEQE
-678 GLEKALANAKHTSP
+678 GLEKAIVNAKPTSPTPSPTP
-692 TPTKHTAQNNPPNK
+692 TPTKHTMPNTPPNK
-706 VSPPTQN
+706 VPPPTQN
-713 LPTTNVWNGVYNFQN
+713 LPTTNVWSGVYWLQN
-728 QTYSKKGIYYI
+728 QTYSQKGIYYI

-751 NTLST
+751 NT
-756 YGYLDWFTLKNKF
+756 
-769 SVNANNGTLIIG
+769 I
-781 NNTESANTKG
+781 
-791 LIWIGDDKGLVYY
+791 
-804 NTGTFNAANIYLT
+804 
-817 SNLKTGNGFSGEGAT
+817 
-832 LNFNATNRITINQ
+832 
-845 ASFDNSDAGAQHS
+845 
-858 YMNFKGSNINV
+858 
-869 SGSSFTDDTN
+869 
-879 GGFSFSGNNNNSAIS
+879 
-894 FNKTK
+894 
-899 FNQGTYNF
+899 
-907 TNSANLSFNNSNFN
+907 
-921 QSTYNFN
+921 
-928 SLQSTFNNS
+928 
-937 TFNQGTYNFTD
+937 
-948 NTSFNNDTFN
+948 
-958 QGTYNFN
+958 
-965 TSKVSFSGANTLN
+965 
-978 SSSPFASLKGSVSFG
+978 
-993 SGAVFNLN
+993 
-1001 QTLNANQ
+1001 
-1008 TYDILTTNGT
+1008 
-1018 IQYGVYQSYLWD
+1018 
-1030 LINYKGDKAISH
+1030 
-1042 VEVGN
+1042 
-1047 NTYDVTF
+1047 
-1054 DINGQ
+1054 
-1059 DETLQ
+1059 
-1064 ETFSNKSITTQFLGD
+1064 
-1079 DLQAKAKATYQQD
+1079 
-1092 LNNSQSALSNATND
+1092 
-1106 NKIASA
+1106 
-1112 DTGYTNNQNTTIK
+1112 
-1125 QDAQN
+1125 
-1130 LEHTSQQI
+1130 
-1138 AKDEQALQGD
+1138 
-1148 LNKLKQLA
+1148 
-1156 NSSFNEQA
+1156 
-1164 FNQAQSKEQQ
+1164 
-1174 DEQTLQNEEETFS
+1174 
-1187 SEQEGLEKALANA
+1187 
-1200 KPASP
+1200 
-1205 TPTPTPT
+1205 
-1212 PTPSPT
+1212 
-1218 PNPTPT
+1218 
-1224 KHTAPNKVPPT
+1224 
-1235 PPTQN
+1235 
-1240 LPTTNVWNGV
+1240 
-1250 YWLQNQTYSQKGVYY
+1250 
-1265 IDPNLSGQSGQSAN
+1265 
-1279 TLSTYTANLLGRSFG
+1279 STYTANLLGRSFG

-1321 GGFGYIIGTFNA
+1321 GGFGYITGTFNA

-1385 GASQHSYATF
+1385 GASQHSYAAF

-1495 LLGNTSFTLSSQSLL
+1495 LLDNTSFTLSSQSLL

-1527 NKSQTAFK
+1527 NKSQATFK

-1555 ASGASAFNNQASL
+1555 ANGASAFNNQASL

-1576 TFNSLFFNGATLSLN
+1576 IFNSLFFNDGILSLN

-1608 INLDDSVLSVSN
+1608 INLDDSVLSASN
-1620 ASSLNANINF
+1620 TSSLNANINF

-1636 TFGGNTTI
+1636 DFGGNTTI
-1644 DAASFNFDSA
+1644 DTASFNFDSA
-1654 SSLSFNNL
+1654 SSLGFNNL

-1670 NGYAPSLSKALMSVS
+1670 NGYAPSLTKALMSVS

-1741 QNATYSDNNNIQ
+1741 QNATYSGNNNIQ

-1800 YQASKQNP
+1800 YQAYKQNP

-1881 TLKEMIETNQLD
+1881 TLKEMIESNQLD
-1893 NITSINEVLQL
+1893 NITNINEVLQL
-1904 LDRIKIT
+1904 LDEIKIT

-1925 TDNINQTF
+1925 TDSINQTF
-1933 SNGNLVIGA
+1933 NNGNLVIGA
-1942 TQDHVTNSTSS
+1942 TQDNVTNSTSS

-2008 LGSGNAFESGGSAD
+2008 LGSANAFESGGSAD
-2022 ITFQSANNLVLNKAN
+2022 VTFQSANNLVLNKAN

-2060 QGNLANVLSQMA
+2060 QGNLANVLSQVA

-2084 FVENALIPLSKELP
+2084 FIENALSPLSKELP
-2098 SSLQNETLGQL
+2098 VSLQSETLGQL

-2209 DEFLGQ
+2209 NEFLGQ

-2237 GGLSGIYNQGL
+2237 GGLSGVYNQGL

-2308 VANKSIIFNGDNTID
+2308 VANKSIIFNGDNTIS

-2359 NVSVQKGEICINLAN
+2359 NVSVQKGGICVNLAN

-2389 PTNESLSVRANN
+2389 PTDESLSVRANN
-2401 FTFLGV
+2401 FTFLGT

-2455 NINGDFTLNQQATL
+2455 NINGNFTLNQQATL

-2487 LVFNLSHSV
+2487 LVFNLSHSA

-2505 IATIMTNYN
+2505 TATIMANNN
-2514 NPLIQFNTS
+2514 NPLIQFNIS

-2563 NINGKHMV
+2563 DINGKRMV
-2571 MTDNGLTYNGQAVSI
+2571 MTDNGLTYNGQAVNI

-2617 NAPINNL
+2617 NDPINNL

-2632 IAQIQGIQG
+2632 IAQIQGTQS
-2641 VDSIEQAGGTQAINW
+2641 VDSIDQAGGAQAINW

-2692 LEVIANPNFKN
+2692 LEVIANPDFKN

-2726 TSTFASADFHE
+2726 TSTFVGADFHE

-2791 INVGYDR
+2791 INIGYDR

-2858 NSYDPLL
+2858 NSYEPLL
-2865 SIINQSYRYNTW
+2865 SIINQSYKYNTW

-2909 GMSGLR
+2909 GLSGLR

-3002 EIRLFKTFYVNAGIG
+3002 EIRLFKTFYVNADIG

>member
-9 ISKFISKGS
+9 ISKFILKGS

-31 NPILKREK
+31 NLILKREK
-39 PLKRHKKTKSIK
+39 PLSHKKTKSIK

-71 GGLPHLRAS
+71 GGLSHLRAS
-80 ECRYWSWW
+80 ECRYWSWSSW
-88 SGYHDKIESG
+88 SYHDNIESG
-98 SNSPTHNSYCLFSST
+98 SNSPTHNSYCLFNST

-125 TYSAGGASFTQKF
+125 TYSPGGASFTQKF
-138 NNGTLNVGGNIR
+138 NNGTLDVGGNIR

-155 VNGVNVGY
+155 VNGGNLGY

-171 TINFNSSRITT
+171 TINFNSSHLTT
-182 GNSLSDGGGAT
+182 GNSYADGGGAT
-193 LNFNATNRITI
+193 LNFNAANNITI

-218 SYMNFKGSNI
+218 SHMNFSGSNI
-228 NVSGSSFTDD
+228 NVSASSFTDD
-238 TNGGFSFSGNNNNS
+238 TNGGFSFSGNGTNS
-252 AISFNKTKFNQGTYN
+252 NLSFNKTNFNQGTYKFTNSANLNFNNSAFNQGTYN
-267 FTNSANLSFNNSNF
+267 FNSAQSVFENSN
-281 NQSTYNFNSLQS
+281 
-293 TFNNSTFN
+293 FN
-301 QGTYNFTDNTS
+301 QGTYNFTDNAS

-354 SGAVF
+354 SGAIF
-359 NLNQTLNANQTY
+359 NLNQTLNTNQTY
-371 DILTTNGTIQYGVY
+371 DILTTNKTIQYGVY

-405 VGNNTYDVTFDINGQ
+405 VGSNTYDVTFDINGQ
-420 DETLQETFSNKS
+420 DETLQETFNNQA

-440 DLQAKAKAT
+440 DLQAKAQAT
-449 YQQDLNNSQSALS
+449 YQQDLSNSQTALN
-462 NATNDNK
+462 NATSDSK
-469 IASADTGY
+469 IASSDTDY
-477 TNNQNTTIKQD
+477 TNNQNTTIK
-488 AQNLEH
+488 
-494 TSQQIAKDE
+494 K
-503 QALQGDLNKLKQLAN
+503 
-518 SSFNEQA
+518 
-525 FNQAQSKEQQD
+525 
-536 EQTLQNEENTFSSEQ
+536 
-551 EGLEKALANAK
+551 
-562 EQQEQQQAQ
+562 
-571 ATYQQD
+571 
-577 LNNSQSALSNATND
+577 
-591 NKIASADTDYTKNQN
+591 
-606 TAIKQDAQN
+606 DAQN
-615 LENTSQQITQ
+615 LENTSQQIAQ
-625 DQKDLEQ
+625 DKQALEKDLANV
-632 DLDKLQQLANSKT
+632 KQLANSPT
-645 GFNEQA
+645 GFNQQA
-651 FNQAQSTEQQDEQ
+651 FKNAQSTEQQDLQ
-664 TLQNEEETFSSEQE
+664 TLQENENTFNSEQE
-678 GLEKALANAKHTSP
+678 GLEKA
-692 TPTKHTAQNNPPNK
+692 
-706 VSPPTQN
+706 
-713 LPTTNVWNGVYNFQN
+713 
-728 QTYSKKGIYYI
+728 I
-739 DPNLS
+739 
-744 GQSGQSG
+744 
-751 NTLST
+751 
-756 YGYLDWFTLKNKF
+756 
-769 SVNANNGTLIIG
+769 
-781 NNTESANTKG
+781 
-791 LIWIGDDKGLVYY
+791 
-804 NTGTFNAANIYLT
+804 
-817 SNLKTGNGFSGEGAT
+817 
-832 LNFNATNRITINQ
+832 
-845 ASFDNSDAGAQHS
+845 
-858 YMNFKGSNINV
+858 
-869 SGSSFTDDTN
+869 
-879 GGFSFSGNNNNSAIS
+879 
-894 FNKTK
+894 
-899 FNQGTYNF
+899 
-907 TNSANLSFNNSNFN
+907 
-921 QSTYNFN
+921 
-928 SLQSTFNNS
+928 
-937 TFNQGTYNFTD
+937 
-948 NTSFNNDTFN
+948 
-958 QGTYNFN
+958 
-965 TSKVSFSGANTLN
+965 
-978 SSSPFASLKGSVSFG
+978 
-993 SGAVFNLN
+993 
-1001 QTLNANQ
+1001 
-1008 TYDILTTNGT
+1008 
-1018 IQYGVYQSYLWD
+1018 
-1030 LINYKGDKAISH
+1030 
-1042 VEVGN
+1042 
-1047 NTYDVTF
+1047 
-1054 DINGQ
+1054 
-1059 DETLQ
+1059 
-1064 ETFSNKSITTQFLGD
+1064 
-1079 DLQAKAKATYQQD
+1079 
-1092 LNNSQSALSNATND
+1092 
-1106 NKIASA
+1106 
-1112 DTGYTNNQNTTIK
+1112 
-1125 QDAQN
+1125 
-1130 LEHTSQQI
+1130 
-1138 AKDEQALQGD
+1138 
-1148 LNKLKQLA
+1148 
-1156 NSSFNEQA
+1156 
-1164 FNQAQSKEQQ
+1164 
-1174 DEQTLQNEEETFS
+1174 
-1187 SEQEGLEKALANA
+1187 ANA

-1205 TPTPTPT
+1205 TP
-1212 PTPSPT
+1212 SPT
-1218 PNPTPT
+1218 PTPT
-1224 KHTAPNKVPPT
+1224 KHTAPNTPPNKVPPT

-1240 LPTTNVWNGV
+1240 LPATNVWNGV
-1250 YWLQNQTYSQKGVYY
+1250 YNLQNQTYSQKGVYY
-1265 IDPNLSGQSGQSAN
+1265 IDPNLSGQSGQSGN
-1279 TLSTYTANLLGRSFG
+1279 TLSTYTANLFGRGFG

-1385 GASQHSYATF
+1385 GASQHSYAAF

-1414 KFSFNAKNIS
+1414 KFSFSAKNIS

-1459 GAVYNLWANSLIF
+1459 GAVYNLWTNSLIF

-1516 TLQNNANITLG
+1516 TLQDNANITLG
-1527 NKSQTAFK
+1527 NKSQAAFK

-1555 ASGASAFNNQASL
+1555 ANGASAFNNQASL

-1576 TFNSLFFNGATLSLN
+1576 TFNSLFFNGGILSLN

-1620 ASSLNANINF
+1620 TSSLNANINF

-1636 TFGGNTTI
+1636 NFGGNTTI
-1644 DAASFNFDSA
+1644 DTASFNFDSA
-1654 SSLSFNNL
+1654 SSLGFNNL

-1670 NGYAPSLSKALMSVS
+1670 NGYASSLNKALMSVS
-1685 GQFVLGNNG
+1685 GQFVLGDNG

-1800 YQASKQNP
+1800 YQASNQNP

-1881 TLKEMIETNQLD
+1881 TLKEMIESNQLD
-1893 NITSINEVLQL
+1893 NTTSINEVLQL
-1904 LDRIKIT
+1904 LDEIKIT

-1942 TQDHVTNSTSS
+1942 TQDNVTNSTSS

-1995 ADFKAKSIYITGT
+1995 ADFKAKSVYITGT

-2022 ITFQSANNLVLNKAN
+2022 VTFQSANNLVLNKAN

-2060 QGNLANVLSQMA
+2060 QGNLANVLSQVA
-2072 MEKIKQAGGLGN
+2072 MEKIKQAGGLGD
-2084 FVENALIPLSKELP
+2084 FIENALSPLSKELP
-2098 SSLQNETLGQL
+2098 TSLQNETLGQL
-2109 IGQNNLDN
+2109 IGQNNLDD

-2164 GLLNFIGGYM
+2164 GLLNFIGGYI

-2209 DEFLGQ
+2209 NEFLGQ
-2215 DVVKKLESQG
+2215 DVVKKLENQG
-2225 LVSNIINNIISQ
+2225 LVNNIINNIISQ
-2237 GGLSGIYNQGL
+2237 GGLSGVYNQGL
-2248 GSVLPPSLQNALKEN
+2248 GSVLPLSLQNALKEN

-2289 YVFVNNSSF
+2289 YVFINNSSF

-2359 NVSVQKGEICINLAN
+2359 NVSVQKGEICVNLAN

-2401 FTFLGV
+2401 FTFLGT

-2442 IANAFNN
+2442 ITNAFNN

-2487 LVFNLSHSV
+2487 LVFNLSHSA

-2505 IATIMTNYN
+2505 VATIMANNN

-2523 SKETGAYT
+2523 SKEAGAYT

-2563 NINGKHMV
+2563 DINGKRMV
-2571 MTDNGLTYNGQAVSI
+2571 MSNNGLTYNGQAVNI

-2609 NKVKIAVS
+2609 NKVQIAVS
-2617 NAPINNL
+2617 NDPINNL

-2632 IAQIQGIQG
+2632 IAQIQGTQG

-2726 TSTFASADFHE
+2726 TSTFASTDFHE

-2791 INVGYDR
+2791 INIGYDR

-2865 SIINQSYRYNTW
+2865 SIINQSYKYDTW

-2909 GMSGLR
+2909 GLSGLR

>member
-1 MAFKKAGL
+1 MAFKKARL
-9 ISKFISKGS
+9 ISRFISKGS

-31 NPILKREK
+31 NQILKREK
-39 PLKRHKKTKSIK
+39 PLKCHKKTKSIK
-51 KPFNKNKS
+51 KLSNRNKS
-59 FLKASVLLIGAL
+59 FLKVSVLLIGAL
-71 GGLPHLRAS
+71 GGLSHLMAN
-80 ECRYWSWW
+80 ECRYWSWSSW
-88 SGYHDKIESG
+88 GYQDNIESG
-98 SNSPTHNSYCLFSST
+98 PNSPTHNSYCLFSSA

-138 NNGTLNVGGNIR
+138 NGGTLNVGGNIR

-155 VNGVNVGY
+155 INGGDVGY
-163 ITGTYDAQ
+163 IIGTYDAQ
-171 TINFNSSRITT
+171 TINFNSSHLTT
-182 GNSLSDGGGAT
+182 GNSYADGGGAT
-193 LNFNATNRITI
+193 LNFNAANNITI

-211 SDAGAQH
+211 SDAGTQK

-238 TNGGFSFSGNNNNS
+238 TDGGFSFSGSNNNS
-252 AISFNKTKFNQGTYN
+252 AISFNQTNFNQGTYHFSNSASSSFGNSSFNQGTYHFNSAQSTFENSNFNQGTYN
-267 FTNSANLSFNNSNF
+267 FNGNA
-281 NQSTYNFNSLQS
+281 
-293 TFNNSTFN
+293 
-301 QGTYNFTDNTS
+301 S
-312 FNNDTFNQGTYNFNT
+312 FNNDTFNQGTYDFNT

-346 LKGSVSFG
+346 LKGSVSFN
-354 SGAVF
+354 SNASNAIF
-359 NLNQTLNANQTY
+359 NLNQTLNNNQTY
-371 DILTTNGTIQYGVY
+371 DILTTNGAIQYGVY

-420 DETLQETFSNKS
+420 DETLQETFNNQS
-432 ITTQFLGD
+432 IITQFLGD
-440 DLQAKAKAT
+440 DLQQQAQKT
-449 YQQDLNNSQSALS
+449 YQQDLSNSQSALN
-462 NATNDNK
+462 NAASDSK
-469 IASADTGY
+469 IANSDTDY
-477 TNNQNTTIKQD
+477 TKSSNPTINKD
-488 AQNLEH
+488 TQNLEH
-494 TSQQIAKDE
+494 TNQQIAQDE
-503 QALQGDLNKLKQLAN
+503 QALEKDLAQIKQLAN
-518 SSFNEQA
+518 STTGFSEQA
-525 FNQAQSKEQQD
+525 FNQAQKQEQQD
-536 EQTLQNEENTFSSEQ
+536 EQTLQNEEKTFNAEQ
-551 EGLEKALANAK
+551 EGLK
-562 EQQEQQQAQ
+562 QA
-571 ATYQQD
+571 
-577 LNNSQSALSNATND
+577 
-591 NKIASADTDYTKNQN
+591 I
-606 TAIKQDAQN
+606 
-615 LENTSQQITQ
+615 
-625 DQKDLEQ
+625 
-632 DLDKLQQLANSKT
+632 
-645 GFNEQA
+645 
-651 FNQAQSTEQQDEQ
+651 
-664 TLQNEEETFSSEQE
+664 
-678 GLEKALANAKHTSP
+678 
-692 TPTKHTAQNNPPNK
+692 
-706 VSPPTQN
+706 
-713 LPTTNVWNGVYNFQN
+713 
-728 QTYSKKGIYYI
+728 
-739 DPNLS
+739 
-744 GQSGQSG
+744 
-751 NTLST
+751 
-756 YGYLDWFTLKNKF
+756 
-769 SVNANNGTLIIG
+769 
-781 NNTESANTKG
+781 
-791 LIWIGDDKGLVYY
+791 
-804 NTGTFNAANIYLT
+804 
-817 SNLKTGNGFSGEGAT
+817 
-832 LNFNATNRITINQ
+832 
-845 ASFDNSDAGAQHS
+845 
-858 YMNFKGSNINV
+858 
-869 SGSSFTDDTN
+869 
-879 GGFSFSGNNNNSAIS
+879 
-894 FNKTK
+894 
-899 FNQGTYNF
+899 
-907 TNSANLSFNNSNFN
+907 
-921 QSTYNFN
+921 
-928 SLQSTFNNS
+928 
-937 TFNQGTYNFTD
+937 
-948 NTSFNNDTFN
+948 
-958 QGTYNFN
+958 
-965 TSKVSFSGANTLN
+965 
-978 SSSPFASLKGSVSFG
+978 
-993 SGAVFNLN
+993 
-1001 QTLNANQ
+1001 
-1008 TYDILTTNGT
+1008 
-1018 IQYGVYQSYLWD
+1018 
-1030 LINYKGDKAISH
+1030 
-1042 VEVGN
+1042 
-1047 NTYDVTF
+1047 
-1054 DINGQ
+1054 
-1059 DETLQ
+1059 
-1064 ETFSNKSITTQFLGD
+1064 
-1079 DLQAKAKATYQQD
+1079 
-1092 LNNSQSALSNATND
+1092 
-1106 NKIASA
+1106 
-1112 DTGYTNNQNTTIK
+1112 
-1125 QDAQN
+1125 
-1130 LEHTSQQI
+1130 
-1138 AKDEQALQGD
+1138 
-1148 LNKLKQLA
+1148 
-1156 NSSFNEQA
+1156 
-1164 FNQAQSKEQQ
+1164 
-1174 DEQTLQNEEETFS
+1174 
-1187 SEQEGLEKALANA
+1187 ANA
-1200 KPASP
+1200 KP
-1205 TPTPTPT
+1205 T
-1212 PTPSPT
+1212 SPT

-1224 KHTAPNKVPPT
+1224 PTKHTVPNTPPNKVSPTPT

-1240 LPTTNVWNGV
+1240 LPATNVWDGV
-1250 YWLQNQTYSQKGVYY
+1250 YNLQNQTYSQKGIYY

-1279 TLSTYTANLLGRSFG
+1279 TLSTYTANLFGRSFG

-1321 GGFGYIIGTFNA
+1321 GGFGYITGTFNA

-1345 EGVSGSDGG
+1345 EGVSNSDGG

-1385 GASQHSYATF
+1385 GASQHSYAAF
-1395 DATNN
+1395 DALNN

-1414 KFSFNAKNIS
+1414 KFSFSAKNIS

-1435 PGGSSVISANAA
+1435 PGGSSAISANAS
-1447 NSLSFNNSRLNG
+1447 NSLSFINSRLNG
-1459 GAVYNLWANSLIF
+1459 GAVYNLQANSLIF

-1510 NFNGDT
+1510 NFNGNT

-1527 NKSQTAFK
+1527 NKSQAAFK

-1555 ASGASAFNNQASL
+1555 ANGASAFNNQASL

-1576 TFNSLFFNGATLSLN
+1576 TFNSLFFNGGTLSLN
-1591 ANSKLN
+1591 ASSKLN

-1608 INLDDSVLSVSN
+1608 INLDDSVLSAN
-1620 ASSLNANINF
+1620 NTSSLNANINF

-1636 TFGGNTTI
+1636 DFGGNTTI
-1644 DAASFNFDSA
+1644 DTASFNFDSA

-1670 NGYAPSLSKALMSVS
+1670 NGYAPSLAKALMNVS

-1800 YQASKQNP
+1800 YQTSKQNP
-1808 TGYSYDYSDNQAGTY
+1808 TGYSYDYSSNQAGTY

-1833 TPKGSQTPQTPG
+1833 TPKGSQTPQAPG
-1845 TYSPFNQPLNSLNIY
+1845 TYSPFNQPLSSLNIY
-1860 NKGFSSG
+1860 NKGFSSE

-1881 TLKEMIETNQLD
+1881 TLKEMIESNQLD
-1893 NITSINEVLQL
+1893 NITNINEVLQL
-1904 LDRIKIT
+1904 LDKIKIT
-1911 PAQKQALLETINHL
+1911 QAQKQALLETINHL

-1942 TQDHVTNSTSS
+1942 TQDNVTNSTSS

-2008 LGSGNAFESGGSAD
+2008 IGSGNAFESGGSAD
-2022 ITFQSANNLVLNKAN
+2022 VTFQSANNLVLNKAN

-2049 LGQEGIDKIFN
+2049 LGQKGIDKIFN
-2060 QGNLANVLSQMA
+2060 QGNLANVLSQVA

-2084 FVENALIPLSKELP
+2084 FVENALSPLSKELP
-2098 SSLQNETLGQL
+2098 ASLQDETLGQL
-2109 IGQNNLDN
+2109 IGQNNLDD

-2164 GLLNFIGGYM
+2164 GLLNFIGGYI

-2183 SVILK
+2183 SVVLK

-2194 TSLQKDIGVVANDLL
+2194 ASLQKDIGVVANDLL
-2209 DEFLGQ
+2209 NEFLGQ

-2225 LVSNIINNIISQ
+2225 LVNNIINNIISQ
-2237 GGLSGIYNQGL
+2237 GGLSGVYNQGL

-2289 YVFVNNSSF
+2289 YVFVNDSSF

-2359 NVSVQKGEICINLAN
+2359 NVSVQKGEICVNLAN

-2401 FTFLGV
+2401 FTFLGA
-2407 IASNGAIDLSQ
+2407 ITSNGAIDLSQ
-2418 VKNNSVIGTLNL
+2418 VTNNSVIGTLNL

-2442 IANAFNN
+2442 ITNAFNN

-2455 NINGDFTLNQQATL
+2455 NINGNFTLNQQATL

-2487 LVFNLSHSV
+2487 LVFNISHSA

-2505 IATIMTNYN
+2505 NATIMANNN

-2523 SKETGAYT
+2523 SKEVGTYT
-2531 LIDSAKA
+2531 LIDSARA
-2538 IYYGYNDQIT
+2538 IYYGYNNQIT

-2555 YLKLYTLI
+2555 YLKLYALI
-2563 NINGKHMV
+2563 DINGKHMV
-2571 MTDNGLTYNGQAVSI
+2571 MTDNGLTYNGQAVNI
-2586 KDGGLIVG
+2586 KDGGLVVG

-2617 NAPINNL
+2617 NDPINNL

-2632 IAQIQGIQG
+2632 IAQIQGVQS
-2641 VDSIEQAGGTQAINW
+2641 VDSIDQAGGNQAIDW

-2674 ESHSTK
+2674 ESHSAK

-2692 LEVIANPNFKN
+2692 LEVIANPDFKN

-2726 TSTFASADFHE
+2726 TSTFARSDFLE

-2815 FHANITQSGS
+2815 FHGNITQSGS

-2897 FKPQIGL
+2897 FKPQVGL

-2909 GMSGLR
+2909 GLSGLR

>member
-1 MAFKKAGL
+1 MWDLIKTIGVLMAFKKARL
-9 ISKFISKGS
+9 ISRFISKGS
-18 FKLNKISKKIFKL
+18 FKLNKTSKKIFKL
-31 NPILKREK
+31 NQILKREK
-39 PLKRHKKTKSIK
+39 PLKCHKKALKPIK
-51 KPFNKNKS
+51 KLSNRNKS

-71 GGLPHLRAS
+71 GGLSHLRAN
-80 ECRYWSWW
+80 ECRYWSWSSW
-88 SGYHDKIESG
+88 NYQDNIESG
-98 SNSPTHNSYCLFSST
+98 PNSPTHNSYCLFSSV

-138 NNGTLNVGGNIR
+138 NGGTLNVGGNIR

-155 VNGVNVGY
+155 INGGDVGY

-171 TINFNSSRITT
+171 TINFNSSHLTT
-182 GNSLSDGGGAT
+182 GNSYADGGGAT
-193 LNFNATNRITI
+193 LNFNAANNITI

-211 SDAGAQH
+211 SDAGTQK

-228 NVSGSSFTDD
+228 KVSGSSFKDD
-238 TNGGFSFSGNNNNS
+238 TDGGFSFSGNSNNS
-252 AISFNKTKFNQGTYN
+252 AISFNQTNFNQGTYN
-267 FTNSANLSFNNSNF
+267 FSNSASSSFNNS
-281 NQSTYNFNSLQS
+281 S
-293 TFNNSTFN
+293 FN
-301 QGTYNFTDNTS
+301 QGTYH
-312 FNNDTFNQGTYNFNT
+312 FNSTQSTFENSNFNQGTYNFNNNASFNNNT
-327 SKVSFSGANTLNS
+327 FNQGAYSFNTNKVSFSGINTLNS

-354 SGAVF
+354 SDAVF
-359 NLNQTLNANQTY
+359 NLNQTLNSNQTY
-371 DILTTNGTIQYGVY
+371 DILTTNGAIQYGVY

-420 DETLQETFSNKS
+420 DETLQETFNKQS
-432 ITTQFLGD
+432 IITQFLGD
-440 DLQAKAKAT
+440 DLQQQAQQT
-449 YQQDLNNSQSALS
+449 YQQDLSDSQSALN
-462 NATNDNK
+462 NAASDNK
-469 IASADTGY
+469 IA
-477 TNNQNTTIKQD
+477 
-488 AQNLEH
+488 
-494 TSQQIAKDE
+494 
-503 QALQGDLNKLKQLAN
+503 N
-518 SSFNEQA
+518 S
-525 FNQAQSKEQQD
+525 
-536 EQTLQNEENTFSSEQ
+536 
-551 EGLEKALANAK
+551 
-562 EQQEQQQAQ
+562 
-571 ATYQQD
+571 
-577 LNNSQSALSNATND
+577 
-591 NKIASADTDYTKNQN
+591 DTDYTKNKN
-606 TAIKQDAQN
+606 TAIATDAQN
-615 LENTSQQITQ
+615 LENTNQKIQQDEQ
-625 DQKDLEQ
+625 ALEKDLAQ
-632 DLDKLQQLANSKT
+632 IKQLANSTT

-651 FNQAQSTEQQDEQ
+651 FNQAQKQEQQDEQ
-664 TLQNEEETFSSEQE
+664 TLQNDENAFNTEQE
-678 GLEKALANAKHTSP
+678 GLK
-692 TPTKHTAQNNPPNK
+692 
-706 VSPPTQN
+706 
-713 LPTTNVWNGVYNFQN
+713 
-728 QTYSKKGIYYI
+728 
-739 DPNLS
+739 
-744 GQSGQSG
+744 
-751 NTLST
+751 
-756 YGYLDWFTLKNKF
+756 
-769 SVNANNGTLIIG
+769 
-781 NNTESANTKG
+781 
-791 LIWIGDDKGLVYY
+791 
-804 NTGTFNAANIYLT
+804 
-817 SNLKTGNGFSGEGAT
+817 
-832 LNFNATNRITINQ
+832 Q
-845 ASFDNSDAGAQHS
+845 A
-858 YMNFKGSNINV
+858 I
-869 SGSSFTDDTN
+869 
-879 GGFSFSGNNNNSAIS
+879 
-894 FNKTK
+894 
-899 FNQGTYNF
+899 
-907 TNSANLSFNNSNFN
+907 
-921 QSTYNFN
+921 
-928 SLQSTFNNS
+928 
-937 TFNQGTYNFTD
+937 
-948 NTSFNNDTFN
+948 
-958 QGTYNFN
+958 
-965 TSKVSFSGANTLN
+965 
-978 SSSPFASLKGSVSFG
+978 
-993 SGAVFNLN
+993 
-1001 QTLNANQ
+1001 
-1008 TYDILTTNGT
+1008 
-1018 IQYGVYQSYLWD
+1018 
-1030 LINYKGDKAISH
+1030 
-1042 VEVGN
+1042 
-1047 NTYDVTF
+1047 
-1054 DINGQ
+1054 
-1059 DETLQ
+1059 
-1064 ETFSNKSITTQFLGD
+1064 
-1079 DLQAKAKATYQQD
+1079 
-1092 LNNSQSALSNATND
+1092 
-1106 NKIASA
+1106 
-1112 DTGYTNNQNTTIK
+1112 
-1125 QDAQN
+1125 
-1130 LEHTSQQI
+1130 
-1138 AKDEQALQGD
+1138 
-1148 LNKLKQLA
+1148 
-1156 NSSFNEQA
+1156 
-1164 FNQAQSKEQQ
+1164 
-1174 DEQTLQNEEETFS
+1174 
-1187 SEQEGLEKALANA
+1187 ANA

-1205 TPTPTPT
+1205 TP
-1212 PTPSPT
+1212 SHA
-1218 PNPTPT
+1218 PTPT
-1224 KHTAPNKVPPT
+1224 KHTAPNTPPNKVSPTPT

-1250 YWLQNQTYSQKGVYY
+1250 YNLQNQTYSNKGVYY
-1265 IDPNLSGQSGQSAN
+1265 IDPNLSGQSGQNGN
-1279 TLSTYTANLLGRSFG
+1279 TLSTYTANLFGRSFG

-1321 GGFGYIIGTFNA
+1321 GGFGYITGTFNA

-1345 EGVSGSDGG
+1345 EGVSNSDGG

-1385 GASQHSYATF
+1385 GASQHSYAAF
-1395 DATNN
+1395 DALNN
-1400 ISVTNSSFSDMTWG
+1400 ISVTNSNFSDMTWG
-1414 KFSFNAKNIS
+1414 KFSFTAKNVS

-1435 PGGSSVISANAA
+1435 PGGSSTISANAS
-1447 NSLSFNNSRLNG
+1447 NSLSFINSRLNG
-1459 GAVYNLWANSLIF
+1459 GAIYNLQANSLIF

-1495 LLGNTSFTLSSQSLL
+1495 LLGNTNFTLSSQSLL

-1527 NKSQTAFK
+1527 NKSQAAFK
-1535 NSLTLDNNSNLSLD
+1535 NSLTLDNSSNLSLD

-1555 ASGASAFNNQASL
+1555 ASGTSAFNNQASL

-1576 TFNSLFFNGATLSLN
+1576 TFNSLFFNGGTLSLN
-1591 ANSKLN
+1591 ASSKLN

-1608 INLDDSVLSVSN
+1608 INLDDSVLSAN
-1620 ASSLNANINF
+1620 NTSSLNANINF

-1636 TFGGNTTI
+1636 DFGGNTTI
-1644 DAASFNFDSA
+1644 DTASFNFDSA

-1670 NGYAPSLSKALMSVS
+1670 NGYTPSLTKALMSVS
-1685 GQFVLGNNG
+1685 GQFVLGSNG

-1808 TGYSYDYSDNQAGTY
+1808 TGYSYDYSDNQVGTY

-1860 NKGFSSG
+1860 NKGFSSE

-1881 TLKEMIETNQLD
+1881 ALKEMIESNQLD
-1893 NITSINEVLQL
+1893 NITNINEVLQL
-1904 LDRIKIT
+1904 LDKIKIT
-1911 PAQKQALLETINHL
+1911 QTQKQALLETINHL

-1942 TQDHVTNSTSS
+1942 TQDNVTNSTSS

-2008 LGSGNAFESGGSAD
+2008 MGSGNAFESGGSAD
-2022 ITFQSANNLVLNKAN
+2022 VTFQSVNNLVLNKAN

-2049 LGQEGIDKIFN
+2049 LGQKGIDKIFN
-2060 QGNLANVLSQMA
+2060 QGNLANVLSQVA

-2084 FVENALIPLSKELP
+2084 FIENALSPLSKELP
-2098 SSLQNETLGQL
+2098 ASLQDETLGQL
-2109 IGQNNLDN
+2109 IGQNNLDD

-2143 TPSIIENYLAKQSL
+2143 TPSIIENYLARQSL

-2164 GLLNFIGGYM
+2164 GLLNFIGGYI

-2183 SVILK
+2183 GVVLK

-2194 TSLQKDIGVVANDLL
+2194 ASLQKDIGVVANDLL
-2209 DEFLGQ
+2209 NEFLGQ

-2237 GGLSGIYNQGL
+2237 GGLSGVYNQGL

-2359 NVSVQKGEICINLAN
+2359 NVSVQKGEICVNLAN
-2374 CPTTKNSSS
+2374 CPTTKNSSTSS

-2389 PTNESLSVRANN
+2389 PTNETLSVRANN
-2401 FTFLGV
+2401 FTFLGT
-2407 IASNGAIDLSQ
+2407 ITSNGAIDLSQ
-2418 VKNNSVIGTLNL
+2418 VTNNSVIGTLNL

-2442 IANAFNN
+2442 ITNAFDN

-2455 NINGDFTLNQQATL
+2455 NINGNFTLNQQATL

-2505 IATIMTNYN
+2505 NATIMANNN
-2514 NPLIQFNTS
+2514 NPLIQFNAS
-2523 SKETGAYT
+2523 SKETGTYT

-2538 IYYGYNDQIT
+2538 IYYGYNNQIT

-2563 NINGKHMV
+2563 DINGKHMV

-2586 KDGGLIVG
+2586 KDGGLVVG

-2617 NAPINNL
+2617 NDPINNL

-2632 IAQIQGIQG
+2632 IAQIQGVQS
-2641 VDSIEQAGGTQAINW
+2641 VNSIDQAGGSQAINW

-2674 ESHSTK
+2674 ESHSVK

-2692 LEVIANPNFKN
+2692 LEVIANPDFKN

-2815 FHANITQSGS
+2815 FHGNITQSGS

-2865 SIINQSYRYNTW
+2865 SIINQSYRYDTW

-2897 FKPQIGL
+2897 FKPQVGL

-2909 GMSGLR
+2909 GLSGLR

>member
-1 MAFKKAGL
+1 MAFKKARL
-9 ISKFISKGS
+9 ISRFISKGS
-18 FKLNKISKKIFKL
+18 FKLNKISKKFFTL
-31 NPILKREK
+31 NQILKREK
-39 PLKRHKKTKSIK
+39 PLKRHKKTKSIE

-71 GGLPHLRAS
+71 GGLSHLRAN
-80 ECRYWSWW
+80 ECRYWSWSSW
-88 SGYHDKIESG
+88 NYQDNIESG
-98 SNSPTHNSYCLFSST
+98 PNSPTHNSYCLFSSA
-113 QGSGTY
+113 QGFGTY

-138 NNGTLNVGGNIR
+138 NNGTLDIGGNIR

-155 VNGVNVGY
+155 INGGDVGY

-171 TINFNSSRITT
+171 TINFNSSHITT
-182 GNSLSDGGGAT
+182 GNSYADGGGAT
-193 LNFNATNRITI
+193 LNFNAANNITI

-211 SDAGAQH
+211 SDAGTQH

-228 NVSGSSFTDD
+228 KVSGSSFTDD
-238 TNGGFSFSGNNNNS
+238 TDGGFSFSGNNNNS
-252 AISFNKTKFNQGTYN
+252 VISFNQTNFNQGTYN
-267 FTNSANLSFNNSNF
+267 FNDNISFNNN
-281 NQSTYNFNSLQS
+281 
-293 TFNNSTFN
+293 TFN
-301 QGTYNFTDNTS
+301 QGTYDFSNNTS
-312 FNNDTFNQGTYNFNT
+312 FNNDTFNQGAYNFNT
-327 SKVSFSGANTLNS
+327 SKVSFSGINTLNS

-346 LKGSVSFG
+346 LKGSVSFN
-354 SGAVF
+354 SNAIF
-359 NLNQTLNANQTY
+359 NLNQTLNNNQTY
-371 DILTTNGTIQYGVY
+371 DILTTNGAIQYGVY

-405 VGNNTYDVTFDINGQ
+405 VGNNTYDVTFDIDGQ
-420 DETLQETFSNKS
+420 DETLQETFNNQS
-432 ITTQFLGD
+432 IITQFLGD
-440 DLQAKAKAT
+440 DLQQQAQQT
-449 YQQDLNNSQSALS
+449 YQEDLTNSKNALS
-462 NATNDNK
+462 GATSDNTIANNDTSYTKSSNPT
-469 IASADTGY
+469 IAT
-477 TNNQNTTIKQD
+477 D

-494 TSQQIAKDE
+494 TNQTIQQDE
-503 QALQGDLNKLKQLAN
+503 QAL
-518 SSFNEQA
+518 E
-525 FNQAQSKEQQD
+525 
-536 EQTLQNEENTFSSEQ
+536 
-551 EGLEKALANAK
+551 
-562 EQQEQQQAQ
+562 
-571 ATYQQD
+571 
-577 LNNSQSALSNATND
+577 
-591 NKIASADTDYTKNQN
+591 
-606 TAIKQDAQN
+606 
-615 LENTSQQITQ
+615 
-625 DQKDLEQ
+625 KDLAQ
-632 DLDKLQQLANSKT
+632 IQQLANSTT

-651 FNQAQSTEQQDEQ
+651 FTQAQKQEQQDLK
-664 TLQNEEETFSSEQE
+664 TLQSEENAFNTEQE
-678 GLEKALANAKHTSP
+678 GLKQAIANAKHVSPTPNPTPSPTP
-692 TPTKHTAQNNPPNK
+692 TPTKHTAPNTPPSQ
-706 VSPPTQN
+706 VPPTPTQN
-713 LPTTNVWNGVYNFQN
+713 PPAENVWNGVYWLQN
-728 QTYSKKGIYYI
+728 KTYSNKGIYYI

-756 YGYLDWFTLKNKF
+756 Y
-769 SVNANNGTLIIG
+769 
-781 NNTESANTKG
+781 
-791 LIWIGDDKGLVYY
+791 
-804 NTGTFNAANIYLT
+804 
-817 SNLKTGNGFSGEGAT
+817 
-832 LNFNATNRITINQ
+832 
-845 ASFDNSDAGAQHS
+845 
-858 YMNFKGSNINV
+858 
-869 SGSSFTDDTN
+869 
-879 GGFSFSGNNNNSAIS
+879 
-894 FNKTK
+894 
-899 FNQGTYNF
+899 
-907 TNSANLSFNNSNFN
+907 
-921 QSTYNFN
+921 
-928 SLQSTFNNS
+928 
-937 TFNQGTYNFTD
+937 
-948 NTSFNNDTFN
+948 
-958 QGTYNFN
+958 
-965 TSKVSFSGANTLN
+965 
-978 SSSPFASLKGSVSFG
+978 
-993 SGAVFNLN
+993 
-1001 QTLNANQ
+1001 
-1008 TYDILTTNGT
+1008 
-1018 IQYGVYQSYLWD
+1018 
-1030 LINYKGDKAISH
+1030 
-1042 VEVGN
+1042 
-1047 NTYDVTF
+1047 
-1054 DINGQ
+1054 
-1059 DETLQ
+1059 
-1064 ETFSNKSITTQFLGD
+1064 
-1079 DLQAKAKATYQQD
+1079 
-1092 LNNSQSALSNATND
+1092 
-1106 NKIASA
+1106 
-1112 DTGYTNNQNTTIK
+1112 
-1125 QDAQN
+1125 
-1130 LEHTSQQI
+1130 
-1138 AKDEQALQGD
+1138 
-1148 LNKLKQLA
+1148 
-1156 NSSFNEQA
+1156 
-1164 FNQAQSKEQQ
+1164 
-1174 DEQTLQNEEETFS
+1174 
-1187 SEQEGLEKALANA
+1187 
-1200 KPASP
+1200 
-1205 TPTPTPT
+1205 
-1212 PTPSPT
+1212 
-1218 PNPTPT
+1218 
-1224 KHTAPNKVPPT
+1224 
-1235 PPTQN
+1235 
-1240 LPTTNVWNGV
+1240 
-1250 YWLQNQTYSQKGVYY
+1250 
-1265 IDPNLSGQSGQSAN
+1265 
-1279 TLSTYTANLLGRSFG
+1279 TANLLGRSFG
-1294 VNIQNG
+1294 VNANNG

-1321 GGFGYIIGTFNA
+1321 GGFGYITGTFSA

-1345 EGVSGSDGG
+1345 EGVSNSDGG

-1385 GASQHSYATF
+1385 GASQHSYAAF

-1414 KFSFNAKNIS
+1414 KFSFNAENIS

-1435 PGGSSVISANAA
+1435 PGGSSVISTNAS
-1447 NSLSFNNSRLNG
+1447 NSLSFIDSRLNG
-1459 GAVYNLWANSLIF
+1459 GAVYNLQANSLIF

-1527 NKSQTAFK
+1527 NKSQAAFK

-1555 ASGASAFNNQASL
+1555 ASGTSAFNNQASL

-1576 TFNSLFFNGATLSLN
+1576 TFNSLFFNGGTLSLN

-1608 INLDDSVLSVSN
+1608 INLDDSVLN
-1620 ASSLNANINF
+1620 ANNTSSLNANINF

-1636 TFGGNTTI
+1636 DFGGNTII
-1644 DAASFNFDSA
+1644 DTASFNFDSA
-1654 SSLSFNNL
+1654 SSLNFNNL

-1670 NGYAPSLSKALMSVS
+1670 NGYAPSLTKALMSVS

-1784 NSASNTIFN
+1784 NSTSNTIFN

-1860 NKGFSSG
+1860 NKGFSSE

-1881 TLKEMIETNQLD
+1881 TLKEMIESNQLD
-1893 NITSINEVLQL
+1893 NITNINEVLQL
-1904 LDRIKIT
+1904 LDKIKIT
-1911 PAQKQALLETINHL
+1911 QAQKQALLETINHL

-1942 TQDHVTNSTSS
+1942 TQDNVTNSTSS

-2008 LGSGNAFESGGSAD
+2008 IGSGNAFESGGSAD
-2022 ITFQSANNLVLNKAN
+2022 VTFQSANNLVLNKAD

-2084 FVENALIPLSKELP
+2084 FIENALSPLSKELP
-2098 SSLQNETLGQL
+2098 ASLQDETLGQL
-2109 IGQNNLDN
+2109 IGQNNLDD
-2117 LLNNSGVMNAIQNI
+2117 LLNNSGVMNEIQNI
-2131 ISKKLSIFGNFV
+2131 ISQKLSIFGNFV

-2164 GLLNFIGGYM
+2164 GLLNFIGGYI
-2174 DASELSSIL
+2174 DASEISSIL
-2183 SVILK
+2183 GVILK

-2209 DEFLGQ
+2209 NEFLGQ

-2225 LVSNIINNIISQ
+2225 LVSNIINNVISQ
-2237 GGLSGIYNQGL
+2237 GGLSGVYDQGL

-2374 CPTTKNSSS
+2374 CPTTKNSSPA
-2383 TNSSVT
+2383 NSSVT
-2389 PTNESLSVRANN
+2389 PTNETLSVRANN
-2401 FTFLGV
+2401 FTFLGA
-2407 IASNGAIDLSQ
+2407 ITSNGAIDLSQ
-2418 VKNNSVIGTLNL
+2418 VTNNSVIGTLNL

-2442 IANAFNN
+2442 ITNAFNN

-2455 NINGDFTLNQQATL
+2455 NINGNFTLNQQATL

-2505 IATIMTNYN
+2505 ATMIMANN
-2514 NPLIQFNTS
+2514 NPLIQFNAS
-2523 SKETGAYT
+2523 SKEIGTYT

-2538 IYYGYNDQIT
+2538 IYYGYNNQIT

-2555 YLKLYTLI
+2555 YLKLYALI
-2563 NINGKHMV
+2563 DINGKHMV
-2571 MTDNGLTYNGQAVSI
+2571 MTDNGLTYNGQAVSV
-2586 KDGGLIVG
+2586 KDGGLVVG

-2617 NAPINNL
+2617 NDPINNP

-2632 IAQIQGIQG
+2632 IAQIQGVQS
-2641 VDSIEQAGGTQAINW
+2641 VDSIDQAGGNQAINW

-2726 TSTFASADFHE
+2726 TSTFARSDFLE

-2791 INVGYDR
+2791 INIGYDR

-2825 SNVNMGVYS
+2825 SNVNVGVYS

-2865 SIINQSYRYNTW
+2865 SIINQSYRYDTW

-2897 FKPQIGL
+2897 FKPQVGL
-2904 AYYYI
+2904 SYYYI
-2909 GMSGLR
+2909 GLSGLR

>member
-1 MAFKKAGL
+1 M
-9 ISKFISKGS
+9 
-18 FKLNKISKKIFKL
+18 NKISKKFFTL
-31 NPILKREK
+31 NQILKREK
-39 PLKRHKKTKSIK
+39 PLKRHKKTKSIE

-71 GGLPHLRAS
+71 GGLSHLRAN
-80 ECRYWSWW
+80 ECRYWSWSSW
-88 SGYHDKIESG
+88 SYQDNIESG
-98 SNSPTHNSYCLFSST
+98 PNSPTHNSYCLFSSA

-138 NNGTLNVGGNIR
+138 NNGTLDIGGNIR

-155 VNGVNVGY
+155 INGGDVGY

-171 TINFNSSRITT
+171 TINFNSSHITT
-182 GNSLSDGGGAT
+182 GNSYADGGGAT
-193 LNFNATNRITI
+193 LNFNAANNITI

-211 SDAGAQH
+211 SDAGTQK

-228 NVSGSSFTDD
+228 KVSGSSFKDD
-238 TNGGFSFSGNNNNS
+238 TNGGFSFSGNSNNS
-252 AISFNKTKFNQGTYN
+252 TISFNQTSFNQGAYNFSNSASSSFDNSSFNQGTYHFNSAQSTFENSNFNQGTYN
-267 FTNSANLSFNNSNF
+267 FNNNA
-281 NQSTYNFNSLQS
+281 
-293 TFNNSTFN
+293 
-301 QGTYNFTDNTS
+301 S
-312 FNNDTFNQGTYNFNT
+312 FNNDTFNQGSYNFNT
-327 SKVSFSGANTLNS
+327 NKVSFSGANTLNS

-354 SGAVF
+354 SDAIF
-359 NLNQTLNANQTY
+359 NLNQTLNNNQTY
-371 DILTTNGTIQYGVY
+371 DILTTNGAIQYGVY

-394 YKGDKAISHVE
+394 YKGDKAISHVG

-420 DETLQETFSNKS
+420 DETLQETFNNQS
-432 ITTQFLGD
+432 IITQFLGD
-440 DLQAKAKAT
+440 DLQAKAQKT
-449 YQQDLNNSQSALS
+449 YQEDVTNSQSALN
-462 NATNDNK
+462 NATSD
-469 IASADTGY
+469 S
-477 TNNQNTTIKQD
+477 
-488 AQNLEH
+488 
-494 TSQQIAKDE
+494 QIA
-503 QALQGDLNKLKQLAN
+503 N
-518 SSFNEQA
+518 S
-525 FNQAQSKEQQD
+525 
-536 EQTLQNEENTFSSEQ
+536 
-551 EGLEKALANAK
+551 
-562 EQQEQQQAQ
+562 
-571 ATYQQD
+571 
-577 LNNSQSALSNATND
+577 
-591 NKIASADTDYTKNQN
+591 DTDYTKSSNPTIN
-606 TAIKQDAQN
+606 KDAQN
-615 LENTSQQITQ
+615 LENTNQQIAQ
-625 DQKDLEQ
+625 DEQALEQ
-632 DLDKLQQLANSKT
+632 DLDKLQQLANSTT

-651 FNQAQSTEQQDEQ
+651 FNQAQKQEQQDEQ
-664 TLQNEEETFSSEQE
+664 TLQNEEKTFNAEQE
-678 GLEKALANAKHTSP
+678 GLKQAIQQ
-692 TPTKHTAQNNPPNK
+692 AQAQEQK
-706 VSPPTQN
+706 Q
-713 LPTTNVWNGVYNFQN
+713 QQAQ
-728 QTYSKKGIYYI
+728 QTYQEDVAHS
-739 DPNLS
+739 
-744 GQSGQSG
+744 Q
-751 NTLST
+751 
-756 YGYLDWFTLKNKF
+756 
-769 SVNANNGTLIIG
+769 NALNN
-781 NNTESANTKG
+781 
-791 LIWIGDDKGLVYY
+791 V
-804 NTGTFNAANIYLT
+804 T
-817 SNLKTGNGFSGEGAT
+817 S
-832 LNFNATNRITINQ
+832 
-845 ASFDNSDAGAQHS
+845 
-858 YMNFKGSNINV
+858 
-869 SGSSFTDDTN
+869 
-879 GGFSFSGNNNNSAIS
+879 
-894 FNKTK
+894 
-899 FNQGTYNF
+899 
-907 TNSANLSFNNSNFN
+907 
-921 QSTYNFN
+921 
-928 SLQSTFNNS
+928 
-937 TFNQGTYNFTD
+937 D
-948 NTSFNNDTFN
+948 NTIASNDTSYT
-958 QGTYNFN
+958 Q
-965 TSKVSFSGANTLN
+965 SK
-978 SSSPFASLKGSVSFG
+978 
-993 SGAVFNLN
+993 
-1001 QTLNANQ
+1001 
-1008 TYDILTTNGT
+1008 
-1018 IQYGVYQSYLWD
+1018 
-1030 LINYKGDKAISH
+1030 
-1042 VEVGN
+1042 
-1047 NTYDVTF
+1047 
-1054 DINGQ
+1054 
-1059 DETLQ
+1059 
-1064 ETFSNKSITTQFLGD
+1064 
-1079 DLQAKAKATYQQD
+1079 
-1092 LNNSQSALSNATND
+1092 
-1106 NKIASA
+1106 
-1112 DTGYTNNQNTTIK
+1112 NTTIAK
-1125 QDAQN
+1125 DAQG
-1130 LEHTSQQI
+1130 LENTNQKIQQ
-1138 AKDEQALQGD
+1138 DEQALEKD
-1148 LNKLKQLA
+1148 LAQIKQLA
-1156 NSSFNEQA
+1156 NSTTGFNEQA
-1164 FNQAQSKEQQ
+1164 FNQAQKQEQQ
-1174 DEQTLQNEEETFS
+1174 DEQTLQNEEKTFNAEQEGLKQAIQQAQAQEQKQQQAQQTYQEDVAHSQNALNNVTSDNTIASNDTSYTQSKNTTIAKDAQGLENTNQKIQQDEQALEKDLAQIKQLANSTTGFNEQAFNQAQKQEQQDEQTLQNDEKTFS
-1187 SEQEGLEKALANA
+1187 SEQDSLNKAIQQAQAQQQKQEQQQAQKTYQQDLSNSQTAVSDASKDNQIASNDTSYTQSKNTTVAKDAQGLENTNQQIQQDEQALEKDLAQIKQLANSTTGFNEQAFNQAQKQEQQDEQTLQNDENAFNAEQEGLEQAIANA
-1200 KPASP
+1200 KHVS
-1205 TPTPTPT
+1205 

-1218 PNPTPT
+1218 PTPT
-1224 KHTAPNKVPPT
+1224 KHTAPNTPPNKVPPT

-1250 YWLQNQTYSQKGVYY
+1250 YNLQNQTYSKQGVYY
-1265 IDPNLSGQSGQSAN
+1265 IDPNLSGQSGQSGN
-1279 TLSTYTANLLGRSFG
+1279 TLSTYTANLFGRSFG

-1308 ESVNDNGLIWIGH
+1308 ESVNDNGLIWIGY
-1321 GGFGYIIGTFNA
+1321 GGFGYITGTFSA

-1345 EGVSGSDGG
+1345 EGVSNSDGG

-1385 GASQHSYATF
+1385 GASQHSYAAF
-1395 DATNN
+1395 DALNN

-1414 KFSFNAKNIS
+1414 KFSFSAKNIS

-1435 PGGSSVISANAA
+1435 PGGSSVISANAS
-1447 NSLSFNNSRLNG
+1447 NSLSFVNSRLNG
-1459 GAVYNLWANSLIF
+1459 GAIYNLQANSLIF

-1495 LLGNTSFTLSSQSLL
+1495 LLGNTNFTLSSQSLL

-1527 NKSQTAFK
+1527 NKSQAAFK

-1555 ASGASAFNNQASL
+1555 ANGASAFNNQASL

-1576 TFNSLFFNGATLSLN
+1576 TFNSLFFNGGTLSLN

-1608 INLDDSVLSVSN
+1608 INLDDSVLSASN
-1620 ASSLNANINF
+1620 TSSLNANINF

-1636 TFGGNTTI
+1636 DFGGNTTI
-1644 DAASFNFDSA
+1644 DTASFNFDSA
-1654 SSLSFNNL
+1654 SSLSFDNL

-1670 NGYAPSLSKALMSVS
+1670 NGYTPSLTKALMSVS

-1800 YQASKQNP
+1800 YQASKQNL
-1808 TGYSYDYSDNQAGTY
+1808 TGYSYDYSDDQAGTY

-1833 TPKGSQTPQTPG
+1833 TPKGSQTPQAPG

-1860 NKGFSSG
+1860 NKGFSSE

-1881 TLKEMIETNQLD
+1881 TLKEMIESNQLD
-1893 NITSINEVLQL
+1893 NITNINEVLQL
-1904 LDRIKIT
+1904 LDKIKIT
-1911 PAQKQALLETINHL
+1911 QTQKQALLETINHL

-1933 SNGNLVIGA
+1933 NNGNLIIGA
-1942 TQDHVTNSTSS
+1942 TQDNVTNSTSS

-2008 LGSGNAFESGGSAD
+2008 IGSGNAFESGGSAD
-2022 ITFQSANNLVLNKAN
+2022 VTFQSANNLVLNKAN

-2049 LGQEGIDKIFN
+2049 LGQKGIDKIFN
-2060 QGNLANVLSQMA
+2060 QGNLANVLSQVA

-2084 FVENALIPLSKELP
+2084 FIENALSPLSKELP
-2098 SSLQNETLGQL
+2098 ASLQDETLGQL
-2109 IGQNNLDN
+2109 IGQNNLDD

-2131 ISKKLSIFGNFV
+2131 ISKKLNILGNFV

-2164 GLLNFIGGYM
+2164 GLLNFIGGYI
-2174 DASELSSIL
+2174 DASEISSIL

-2194 TSLQKDIGVVANDLL
+2194 ASLQKDIDVVANDLL
-2209 DEFLGQ
+2209 NEFLGQ

-2225 LVSNIINNIISQ
+2225 LVNNIINNIISQ
-2237 GGLSGIYNQGL
+2237 GGLSGVYNQGL

-2333 ASNGVSNINITTLNA
+2333 ASNDISNINITTLNA

-2359 NVSVQKGEICINLAN
+2359 NVSVQKGEICVNLAS
-2374 CPTTKNSSS
+2374 CPTTKNSSPA
-2383 TNSSVT
+2383 NSSVT
-2389 PTNESLSVRANN
+2389 PTNESLSVHANN

-2418 VKNNSVIGTLNL
+2418 VKNNSIIGTLNL

-2455 NINGDFTLNQQATL
+2455 NINGNFTLNQQATL

-2496 SHAIINAQG
+2496 SHAIVNAQG
-2505 IATIMTNYN
+2505 SATIMANNN

-2523 SKETGAYT
+2523 SKETTTYT

-2563 NINGKHMV
+2563 DINGKHMV
-2571 MTDNGLTYNGQAVSI
+2571 MTGNGLTYNGQAVNI
-2586 KDGGLIVG
+2586 KDGGLVVG

-2617 NAPINNL
+2617 NDPINNL

-2632 IAQIQGIQG
+2632 IAQIQGIQS
-2641 VDSIEQAGGTQAINW
+2641 VDSIDQVGGTQAINW

-2726 TSTFASADFHE
+2726 TSTFARSDFLE

-2815 FHANITQSGS
+2815 FHGNITQSGS

-2865 SIINQSYRYNTW
+2865 SIINQSYKYDTW

-2897 FKPQIGL
+2897 FKPQVGL

-2909 GMSGLR
+2909 GLSGLR

>member
-1 MAFKKAGL
+1 MAFKKARL
-9 ISKFISKGS
+9 ISRFISKGS
-18 FKLNKISKKIFKL
+18 FKLNKISKKFFTL
-31 NPILKREK
+31 NQILKREK
-39 PLKRHKKTKSIK
+39 PLKHHKKALKPIK
-51 KPFNKNKS
+51 KLSNRNKS

-71 GGLPHLRAS
+71 GGLSHLRAN
-80 ECRYWSWW
+80 ECRYWSWSSW
-88 SGYHDKIESG
+88 SYQDNIESG
-98 SNSPTHNSYCLFSST
+98 PNSPTHNSYCLFSST

-138 NNGTLNVGGNIR
+138 NNGTLDIGGNIR

-155 VNGVNVGY
+155 INGGDVGY

-171 TINFNSSRITT
+171 TMNFNSSHIAT
-182 GNSLSDGGGAT
+182 GNSYADGGGAT
-193 LNFNATNRITI
+193 LNFNATNNITI

-211 SDAGAQH
+211 SDAGTQH

-228 NVSGSSFTDD
+228 KVSGSSFTDD
-238 TNGGFSFSGNNNNS
+238 TDGGFSFSGNNNNS
-252 AISFNKTKFNQGTYN
+252 AISFNQTSFNQGTYN
-267 FTNSANLSFNNSNF
+267 FSNSASLSFDNSNF
-281 NQSTYNFNSLQS
+281 NQGTYHFNSAQS
-293 TFNNSTFN
+293 TFENSDFN
-301 QGTYNFTDNTS
+301 QGTYNFSNNAS
-312 FNNDTFNQGTYNFNT
+312 FNSDTFNQGTYSFNT

-346 LKGSVSFG
+346 LKGSVSFE
-354 SGAVF
+354 SNAIF
-359 NLNQTLNANQTY
+359 NLNQTLNNNQTY
-371 DILTTNGTIQYGVY
+371 DILTTNGAIQYGVY

-394 YKGDKAISHVE
+394 YKGNKAISHVE

-420 DETLQETFSNKS
+420 DETLQETFNKQS
-432 ITTQFLGD
+432 IITQFLGD
-440 DLQAKAKAT
+440 NLQQQAQQT
-449 YQQDLNNSQSALS
+449 YQEDLTNSQNALS
-462 NATNDNK
+462 GATSDNT
-469 IASADTGY
+469 IASNDTSY
-477 TNNQNTTIKQD
+477 TKSSNST
-488 AQNLEH
+488 
-494 TSQQIAKDE
+494 IAKDAQSLENTNQQIQQDEKALE
-503 QALQGDLNKLKQLAN
+503 QELDQIKQLAN
-518 SSFNEQA
+518 S
-525 FNQAQSKEQQD
+525 
-536 EQTLQNEENTFSSEQ
+536 T
-551 EGLEKALANAK
+551 
-562 EQQEQQQAQ
+562 
-571 ATYQQD
+571 
-577 LNNSQSALSNATND
+577 
-591 NKIASADTDYTKNQN
+591 
-606 TAIKQDAQN
+606 
-615 LENTSQQITQ
+615 
-625 DQKDLEQ
+625 
-632 DLDKLQQLANSKT
+632 T

-651 FNQAQSTEQQDEQ
+651 FNQAQKQEQQDEQ
-664 TLQNEEETFSSEQE
+664 TLQNDENAFNTKQE
-678 GLEKALANAKHTSP
+678 GLKQAIANAKHANPTPNPTPSPTP
-692 TPTKHTAQNNPPNK
+692 TPTKHTAQNTPPSQ
-706 VSPPTQN
+706 VPPTPTQN
-713 LPTTNVWNGVYNFQN
+713 PPAESVWNGVYWLQN
-728 QTYSKKGIYYI
+728 KTYSNKGVYYI

-756 YGYLDWFTLKNKF
+756 Y
-769 SVNANNGTLIIG
+769 
-781 NNTESANTKG
+781 
-791 LIWIGDDKGLVYY
+791 
-804 NTGTFNAANIYLT
+804 
-817 SNLKTGNGFSGEGAT
+817 
-832 LNFNATNRITINQ
+832 
-845 ASFDNSDAGAQHS
+845 
-858 YMNFKGSNINV
+858 
-869 SGSSFTDDTN
+869 
-879 GGFSFSGNNNNSAIS
+879 
-894 FNKTK
+894 
-899 FNQGTYNF
+899 
-907 TNSANLSFNNSNFN
+907 
-921 QSTYNFN
+921 
-928 SLQSTFNNS
+928 
-937 TFNQGTYNFTD
+937 
-948 NTSFNNDTFN
+948 
-958 QGTYNFN
+958 
-965 TSKVSFSGANTLN
+965 
-978 SSSPFASLKGSVSFG
+978 
-993 SGAVFNLN
+993 
-1001 QTLNANQ
+1001 
-1008 TYDILTTNGT
+1008 
-1018 IQYGVYQSYLWD
+1018 
-1030 LINYKGDKAISH
+1030 
-1042 VEVGN
+1042 
-1047 NTYDVTF
+1047 
-1054 DINGQ
+1054 
-1059 DETLQ
+1059 
-1064 ETFSNKSITTQFLGD
+1064 
-1079 DLQAKAKATYQQD
+1079 
-1092 LNNSQSALSNATND
+1092 
-1106 NKIASA
+1106 
-1112 DTGYTNNQNTTIK
+1112 
-1125 QDAQN
+1125 
-1130 LEHTSQQI
+1130 
-1138 AKDEQALQGD
+1138 
-1148 LNKLKQLA
+1148 
-1156 NSSFNEQA
+1156 
-1164 FNQAQSKEQQ
+1164 
-1174 DEQTLQNEEETFS
+1174 
-1187 SEQEGLEKALANA
+1187 
-1200 KPASP
+1200 
-1205 TPTPTPT
+1205 
-1212 PTPSPT
+1212 
-1218 PNPTPT
+1218 
-1224 KHTAPNKVPPT
+1224 
-1235 PPTQN
+1235 
-1240 LPTTNVWNGV
+1240 
-1250 YWLQNQTYSQKGVYY
+1250 
-1265 IDPNLSGQSGQSAN
+1265 
-1279 TLSTYTANLLGRSFG
+1279 TANLLGRSFS

-1300 TLIIGNNT
+1300 TLIIGNDT
-1308 ESVNDNGLIWIGH
+1308 ESVNSNGLIWIGH
-1321 GGFGYIIGTFNA
+1321 GGFGYITGTFNA

-1345 EGVSGSDGG
+1345 EGVSNSDGG

-1385 GASQHSYATF
+1385 GASQHSYAAF
-1395 DATNN
+1395 DALNN

-1414 KFSFNAKNIS
+1414 KFSFSAKNIS

-1435 PGGSSVISANAA
+1435 PGGSSTISANAT
-1447 NSLSFNNSRLNG
+1447 NSLSFINSRLNG
-1459 GAVYNLWANSLIF
+1459 GAVYNLQANSLIF

-1527 NKSQTAFK
+1527 NKSQAAFK

-1555 ASGASAFNNQASL
+1555 ANGASTFNNQASL

-1576 TFNSLFFNGATLSLN
+1576 TFNSLFFNGGTLSLN
-1591 ANSKLN
+1591 ASSKLN
-1597 ASSASFSNNTT
+1597 ASSASFSNDTT
-1608 INLDDSVLSVSN
+1608 INLDDSVLSAN
-1620 ASSLNANINF
+1620 NTSSLNANINF

-1636 TFGGNTTI
+1636 DFGGNTTI
-1644 DAASFNFDSA
+1644 DTASFNFDSA

-1670 NGYAPSLSKALMSVS
+1670 NGYAPSLTKALMSVS

-1800 YQASKQNP
+1800 YQASKQNL

-1833 TPKGSQTPQTPG
+1833 TPKGSQTPQAPG
-1845 TYSPFNQPLNSLNIY
+1845 TYSPFNQPLSSLNIY
-1860 NKGFSSG
+1860 NKGFSSE

-1881 TLKEMIETNQLD
+1881 TLKEMIESNQLD
-1893 NITSINEVLQL
+1893 NITNINEVLQL
-1904 LDRIKIT
+1904 LDKIKIT
-1911 PAQKQALLETINHL
+1911 QAQKQALLETINHL

-1942 TQDHVTNSTSS
+1942 TQDNVTNSTSS

-2008 LGSGNAFESGGSAD
+2008 IGSGNAFESGGSAD
-2022 ITFQSANNLVLNKAN
+2022 VTFQSANNLVLNKAN

-2049 LGQEGIDKIFN
+2049 LGQEGIDEIFN

-2084 FVENALIPLSKELP
+2084 FIENALSPLSKELP
-2098 SSLQNETLGQL
+2098 ASLQDETLGQL
-2109 IGQNNLDN
+2109 IGQNNLDD
-2117 LLNNSGVMNAIQNI
+2117 LLNNSGVMNEIQNI

-2164 GLLNFIGGYM
+2164 GLLNFIGGYI

-2183 SVILK
+2183 GVILK

-2209 DEFLGQ
+2209 NEFLGQ

-2225 LVSNIINNIISQ
+2225 LVSNIINSIISQ
-2237 GGLSGIYNQGL
+2237 GGLSGVYNQGL

-2359 NVSVQKGEICINLAN
+2359 NVSVQKGEICVNLAN

-2401 FTFLGV
+2401 FTFLGA

-2418 VKNNSVIGTLNL
+2418 VTNNSVIGTLNL

-2442 IANAFNN
+2442 ITNAFNN

-2455 NINGDFTLNQQATL
+2455 NINGNFTLNQQATL

-2487 LVFNLSHSV
+2487 LVFNLSHSA

-2505 IATIMTNYN
+2505 AATIMANDN

-2523 SKETGAYT
+2523 SKEVGTYT

-2538 IYYGYNDQIT
+2538 IYYGYNNQIT

-2555 YLKLYTLI
+2555 YLKLYALI
-2563 NINGKHMV
+2563 DINGKHMV
-2571 MTDNGLTYNGQAVSI
+2571 MTDNGLTYNGQAVSV
-2586 KDGGLIVG
+2586 KDGGLVVG

-2617 NAPINNL
+2617 NDPINNL

-2632 IAQIQGIQG
+2632 IAQIQGVQS
-2641 VDSIEQAGGTQAINW
+2641 VDSIDQAGGNQAIDW

-2674 ESHSTK
+2674 ESHSIK

-2692 LEVIANPNFKN
+2692 LEVIANPDFKN

-2726 TSTFASADFHE
+2726 TSTFARSDFLE

-2815 FHANITQSGS
+2815 FHGNITQSGS

-2865 SIINQSYRYNTW
+2865 SIINQSYRYDTW

-2897 FKPQIGL
+2897 FKPQVGL

-2909 GMSGLR
+2909 GLSGLR

>member
-1 MAFKKAGL
+1 MAFKKARL

-18 FKLNKISKKIFKL
+18 FKLSKISKKIFKL
-31 NPILKREK
+31 NQILKREK

-71 GGLPHLRAS
+71 GGLSHLRAN
-80 ECRYWSWW
+80 ECRYWSWSSW
-88 SGYHDKIESG
+88 SYQDNIESG
-98 SNSPTHNSYCLFSST
+98 PNSPTHNSYCLFSSA

-138 NNGTLNVGGNIR
+138 NNGTLDIEGNIR

-155 VNGVNVGY
+155 INGGDVGY
-163 ITGTYDAQ
+163 ITGTYDAANIYL
-171 TINFNSSRITT
+171 TSHLTT
-182 GNSLSDGGGAT
+182 GNSYADGGGAT
-193 LNFNATNRITI
+193 LNFNAANNITI

-211 SDAGAQH
+211 NDAGTQK

-228 NVSGSSFTDD
+228 KVSGSSFKDD
-238 TNGGFSFSGNNNNS
+238 TDGGFNFSGNSNNS
-252 AISFNKTKFNQGTYN
+252 TISFNQTNFNQGTYN
-267 FTNSANLSFNNSNF
+267 FSNSASSSFNNSSF
-281 NQSTYNFNSLQS
+281 NQGTYHFNSAQS
-293 TFNNSTFN
+293 TFENSNFN
-301 QGTYNFTDNTS
+301 QGTYNFNNNAS
-312 FNNDTFNQGTYNFNT
+312 FNNDTFNQGTYSFNT
-327 SKVSFSGANTLNS
+327 NKVSFSGTNTLNS
-340 SSPFAS
+340 SSPFAN

-354 SGAVF
+354 SDAIF
-359 NLNQTLNANQTY
+359 NLNQTLNSNQTY
-371 DILTTNGTIQYGVY
+371 DILTTNGAIQYGVY

-394 YKGDKAISHVE
+394 YKGDKVISHVG

-420 DETLQETFSNKS
+420 DETLQETFNKQS
-432 ITTQFLGD
+432 IITQFLGD
-440 DLQAKAKAT
+440 DLQQQAQKT
-449 YQQDLNNSQSALS
+449 YQQDLSNSQTAVS
-462 NATNDNK
+462 NASKDNQ
-469 IASADTGY
+469 IASNDTSY
-477 TNNQNTTIKQD
+477 TQSKNTTVAKD
-488 AQNLEH
+488 AQNLEN
-494 TSQQIAKDE
+494 TNQQIAQDE
-503 QALQGDLNKLKQLAN
+503 QALEKDLAQIKQLAN
-518 SSFNEQA
+518 STTGFNEQAFNTAQKQEQQDEQTLQNDENAFNAEQEGLKQAIQQAQAQEQKQEQAQAQKTYQQDLSNSQTAVSDASKDNQIASNDTSYTQSKNTTVAKDAQNLENTNQKIQQDEQALEKDLAQIKQLANSTTGFNEQA
-525 FNQAQSKEQQD
+525 FNQAQKQEQQD
-536 EQTLQNEENTFSSEQ
+536 EQTLQNEEKTFNAEQ
-551 EGLEKALANAK
+551 EGLK
-562 EQQEQQQAQ
+562 QA
-571 ATYQQD
+571 
-577 LNNSQSALSNATND
+577 
-591 NKIASADTDYTKNQN
+591 I
-606 TAIKQDAQN
+606 
-615 LENTSQQITQ
+615 
-625 DQKDLEQ
+625 
-632 DLDKLQQLANSKT
+632 
-645 GFNEQA
+645 
-651 FNQAQSTEQQDEQ
+651 
-664 TLQNEEETFSSEQE
+664 
-678 GLEKALANAKHTSP
+678 
-692 TPTKHTAQNNPPNK
+692 
-706 VSPPTQN
+706 
-713 LPTTNVWNGVYNFQN
+713 
-728 QTYSKKGIYYI
+728 
-739 DPNLS
+739 
-744 GQSGQSG
+744 
-751 NTLST
+751 
-756 YGYLDWFTLKNKF
+756 
-769 SVNANNGTLIIG
+769 
-781 NNTESANTKG
+781 
-791 LIWIGDDKGLVYY
+791 
-804 NTGTFNAANIYLT
+804 
-817 SNLKTGNGFSGEGAT
+817 
-832 LNFNATNRITINQ
+832 
-845 ASFDNSDAGAQHS
+845 
-858 YMNFKGSNINV
+858 
-869 SGSSFTDDTN
+869 
-879 GGFSFSGNNNNSAIS
+879 
-894 FNKTK
+894 
-899 FNQGTYNF
+899 
-907 TNSANLSFNNSNFN
+907 
-921 QSTYNFN
+921 
-928 SLQSTFNNS
+928 
-937 TFNQGTYNFTD
+937 
-948 NTSFNNDTFN
+948 
-958 QGTYNFN
+958 
-965 TSKVSFSGANTLN
+965 
-978 SSSPFASLKGSVSFG
+978 
-993 SGAVFNLN
+993 
-1001 QTLNANQ
+1001 
-1008 TYDILTTNGT
+1008 
-1018 IQYGVYQSYLWD
+1018 
-1030 LINYKGDKAISH
+1030 
-1042 VEVGN
+1042 
-1047 NTYDVTF
+1047 
-1054 DINGQ
+1054 
-1059 DETLQ
+1059 
-1064 ETFSNKSITTQFLGD
+1064 
-1079 DLQAKAKATYQQD
+1079 
-1092 LNNSQSALSNATND
+1092 
-1106 NKIASA
+1106 
-1112 DTGYTNNQNTTIK
+1112 
-1125 QDAQN
+1125 
-1130 LEHTSQQI
+1130 
-1138 AKDEQALQGD
+1138 
-1148 LNKLKQLA
+1148 
-1156 NSSFNEQA
+1156 
-1164 FNQAQSKEQQ
+1164 
-1174 DEQTLQNEEETFS
+1174 
-1187 SEQEGLEKALANA
+1187 ANA
-1200 KPASP
+1200 KPTS
-1205 TPTPTPT
+1205 

-1218 PNPTPT
+1218 PTPT
-1224 KHTAPNKVPPT
+1224 KHTAPNTPPNKVSPTPT

-1250 YWLQNQTYSQKGVYY
+1250 YNLQNQTYSKQGVYY

-1279 TLSTYTANLLGRSFG
+1279 TLSTYTANLFGRSFG

-1321 GGFGYIIGTFNA
+1321 GGFGYITGTFNA

-1345 EGVSGSDGG
+1345 EGVSNSDGG

-1385 GASQHSYATF
+1385 GASQHSYAAF
-1395 DATNN
+1395 DAMNN

-1414 KFSFNAKNIS
+1414 KFSFSAKNIS

-1435 PGGSSVISANAA
+1435 PGGSSTISANAA
-1447 NSLSFNNSRLNG
+1447 NSLSFINSRLNG
-1459 GAVYNLWANSLIF
+1459 GAIYNLQANSLIF

-1495 LLGNTSFTLSSQSLL
+1495 LLGNTNFTLSSQSLL

-1527 NKSQTAFK
+1527 NKSQAAFK

-1555 ASGASAFNNQASL
+1555 ANGTSAFNNQASL

-1576 TFNSLFFNGATLSLN
+1576 AFSSLFFNGGTLSLN
-1591 ANSKLN
+1591 ASSKLN

-1608 INLDDSVLSVSN
+1608 INLDDSVLSASN
-1620 ASSLNANINF
+1620 TSSLNANINF

-1636 TFGGNTTI
+1636 DFGGNTTI
-1644 DAASFNFDSA
+1644 DTASFNFDSA

-1670 NGYAPSLSKALMSVS
+1670 NGYAPSLAKALMSVS
-1685 GQFVLGNNG
+1685 GQFVLGSNG

-1800 YQASKQNP
+1800 YQVSKQNP
-1808 TGYSYDYSDNQAGTY
+1808 TGYSYDYSDNQVGTY

-1833 TPKGSQTPQTPG
+1833 TPKGSQTPQAPG

-1860 NKGFSSG
+1860 NKGFSSE

-1881 TLKEMIETNQLD
+1881 TLKEMIESNQLD
-1893 NITSINEVLQL
+1893 NITNINEVLQL
-1904 LDRIKIT
+1904 LDKIKIT
-1911 PAQKQALLETINHL
+1911 QTQKQALLETINHL

-1933 SNGNLVIGA
+1933 NNGNLIIGA
-1942 TQDHVTNSTSS
+1942 TQDNVTNSTSS

-1961 SSPCALDSAT
+1961 SSPCALDGAT

-2008 LGSGNAFESGGSAD
+2008 IGSGNAFESGGSAD
-2022 ITFQSANNLVLNKAN
+2022 VTFQSANNLVLNKAN

-2060 QGNLANVLSQMA
+2060 QGNLANVLSQVA

-2084 FVENALIPLSKELP
+2084 FIENALSPLSKELP
-2098 SSLQNETLGQL
+2098 ASLQNETLGQL
-2109 IGQNNLDN
+2109 IGQNNLDD
-2117 LLNNSGVMNAIQNI
+2117 LLNNSGVMNEIQNI

-2164 GLLNFIGGYM
+2164 GLLNFIGGYI

-2183 SVILK
+2183 SVVLK

-2194 TSLQKDIGVVANDLL
+2194 ASLQKDIGVVANDLL
-2209 DEFLGQ
+2209 NEFLGQ

-2225 LVSNIINNIISQ
+2225 LVSNIINSIISQ
-2237 GGLSGIYNQGL
+2237 GGLSGVYNQGL

-2333 ASNGVSNINITTLNA
+2333 ASNDVSNINITTLNA

-2359 NVSVQKGEICINLAN
+2359 NVSVQKGEICVNLAN

-2401 FTFLGV
+2401 FTFLGA
-2407 IASNGAIDLSQ
+2407 ITSNGAIDLSQ
-2418 VKNNSVIGTLNL
+2418 VTNNSVIGTLNL

-2442 IANAFNN
+2442 ITNALNN

-2469 STNASGL
+2469 STNANGL
-2476 NVMGNFNSYGD
+2476 NVMGDFNSYGD

-2496 SHAIINAQG
+2496 GHAIINAQG
-2505 IATIMTNYN
+2505 SATIMANNN

-2523 SKETGAYT
+2523 SKEAGVYT

-2555 YLKLYTLI
+2555 YLKLYALI
-2563 NINGKHMV
+2563 DINGKHMV
-2571 MTDNGLTYNGQAVSI
+2571 MSDNGLTYNGQAVNI
-2586 KDGGLIVG
+2586 KDGGLVVG

-2617 NAPINNL
+2617 NDPINNL

-2632 IAQIQGIQG
+2632 IAQIQGVQS
-2641 VDSIEQAGGTQAINW
+2641 VDSIDQAGGNQAINW

-2692 LEVIANPNFKN
+2692 LEVIANPDFKN

-2726 TSTFASADFHE
+2726 TSTFARSDFLE

-2815 FHANITQSGS
+2815 FHGNITQSGS
-2825 SNVNMGVYS
+2825 SNVNIGVYS

-2865 SIINQSYRYNTW
+2865 SIINQSYRYDTW

-2897 FKPQIGL
+2897 FKPQVGL

-2909 GMSGLR
+2909 GLSGLR

>member
-1 MAFKKAGL
+1 MAFKKARL
-9 ISKFISKGS
+9 ISRFISKGS
-18 FKLNKISKKIFKL
+18 FKLSKISKKIFTL
-31 NPILKREK
+31 NQILKREK
-39 PLKRHKKTKSIK
+39 PLKCHKKALKPIK
-51 KPFNKNKS
+51 KLSNRNKS

-71 GGLPHLRAS
+71 GGLSHLRAN
-80 ECRYWSWW
+80 ECRYWSWSSW
-88 SGYHDKIESG
+88 SYQDNIESG
-98 SNSPTHNSYCLFSST
+98 PNSPTHNSYCLFSSA

-125 TYSAGGASFTQKF
+125 TYSGGGASFTQKF
-138 NNGTLNVGGNIR
+138 NGGTLNVGGNIR

-155 VNGVNVGY
+155 INGGDVGY

-171 TINFNSSRITT
+171 TMNFNSSHLTT
-182 GNSLSDGGGAT
+182 GNSYADGGGAT
-193 LNFNATNRITI
+193 LNFNAANNITI

-211 SDAGAQH
+211 SDAGTQK

-228 NVSGSSFTDD
+228 KVSGSSFKDD

-252 AISFNKTKFNQGTYN
+252 AISFNQTSFNQGTYN
-267 FTNSANLSFNNSNF
+267 FSNSASSSFDNSSFN
-281 NQSTYNFNSLQS
+281 QGTYHFNSAQS
-293 TFNNSTFN
+293 TFENSTFN
-301 QGTYNFTDNTS
+301 QGTYDFSNNTS
-312 FNNDTFNQGTYNFNT
+312 FNNDTFNQGTYSFNT
-327 SKVSFSGANTLNS
+327 SKVSFSGINTLNS

-346 LKGSVSFG
+346 LKGSVSFN
-354 SGAVF
+354 SNAIF
-359 NLNQTLNANQTY
+359 NLNQTLSDNQTY
-371 DILTTNGTIQYGVY
+371 DILTTNGAIQYGVY

-420 DETLQETFSNKS
+420 DETLQETFDKQS
-432 ITTQFLGD
+432 IITQFLGD
-440 DLQAKAKAT
+440 DLQQQAQQT
-449 YQQDLNNSQSALS
+449 YQEDVAHSQNALNKVAS
-462 NATNDNK
+462 DK
-469 IASADTGY
+469 EIASADTSY
-477 TNNQNTTIKQD
+477 TQSSNPT
-488 AQNLEH
+488 
-494 TSQQIAKDE
+494 IAK
-503 QALQGDLNKLKQLAN
+503 
-518 SSFNEQA
+518 
-525 FNQAQSKEQQD
+525 
-536 EQTLQNEENTFSSEQ
+536 
-551 EGLEKALANAK
+551 
-562 EQQEQQQAQ
+562 
-571 ATYQQD
+571 
-577 LNNSQSALSNATND
+577 
-591 NKIASADTDYTKNQN
+591 
-606 TAIKQDAQN
+606 DAQN
-615 LENTSQQITQ
+615 LENTNQKIQQDEQ
-625 DQKDLEQ
+625 ALEKDLAQ
-632 DLDKLQQLANSKT
+632 INQLANSTT

-651 FNQAQSTEQQDEQ
+651 FNQAQSNEKQDEQ
-664 TLQNEEETFSSEQE
+664 TLQNDENAFNTEQE
-678 GLEKALANAKHTSP
+678 GLEQAIANAKHVSPTPNPTPSPTP
-692 TPTKHTAQNNPPNK
+692 TPTKHTAQNTPPSQ
-706 VSPPTQN
+706 VPPTPPTQN
-713 LPTTNVWNGVYNFQN
+713 PPAESVWSGVYWLQN
-728 QTYSKKGIYYI
+728 KTYSNKGIYYI

-756 YGYLDWFTLKNKF
+756 Y
-769 SVNANNGTLIIG
+769 
-781 NNTESANTKG
+781 
-791 LIWIGDDKGLVYY
+791 
-804 NTGTFNAANIYLT
+804 
-817 SNLKTGNGFSGEGAT
+817 
-832 LNFNATNRITINQ
+832 
-845 ASFDNSDAGAQHS
+845 
-858 YMNFKGSNINV
+858 
-869 SGSSFTDDTN
+869 
-879 GGFSFSGNNNNSAIS
+879 
-894 FNKTK
+894 
-899 FNQGTYNF
+899 
-907 TNSANLSFNNSNFN
+907 
-921 QSTYNFN
+921 
-928 SLQSTFNNS
+928 
-937 TFNQGTYNFTD
+937 
-948 NTSFNNDTFN
+948 
-958 QGTYNFN
+958 
-965 TSKVSFSGANTLN
+965 
-978 SSSPFASLKGSVSFG
+978 
-993 SGAVFNLN
+993 
-1001 QTLNANQ
+1001 
-1008 TYDILTTNGT
+1008 
-1018 IQYGVYQSYLWD
+1018 
-1030 LINYKGDKAISH
+1030 
-1042 VEVGN
+1042 
-1047 NTYDVTF
+1047 
-1054 DINGQ
+1054 
-1059 DETLQ
+1059 
-1064 ETFSNKSITTQFLGD
+1064 
-1079 DLQAKAKATYQQD
+1079 
-1092 LNNSQSALSNATND
+1092 
-1106 NKIASA
+1106 
-1112 DTGYTNNQNTTIK
+1112 
-1125 QDAQN
+1125 
-1130 LEHTSQQI
+1130 
-1138 AKDEQALQGD
+1138 
-1148 LNKLKQLA
+1148 
-1156 NSSFNEQA
+1156 
-1164 FNQAQSKEQQ
+1164 
-1174 DEQTLQNEEETFS
+1174 
-1187 SEQEGLEKALANA
+1187 
-1200 KPASP
+1200 
-1205 TPTPTPT
+1205 
-1212 PTPSPT
+1212 
-1218 PNPTPT
+1218 
-1224 KHTAPNKVPPT
+1224 
-1235 PPTQN
+1235 
-1240 LPTTNVWNGV
+1240 
-1250 YWLQNQTYSQKGVYY
+1250 
-1265 IDPNLSGQSGQSAN
+1265 
-1279 TLSTYTANLLGRSFG
+1279 TANLFGRSFS

-1300 TLIIGNNT
+1300 TLIIGNDT
-1308 ESVNDNGLIWIGH
+1308 ESANDNGLIWIGH
-1321 GGFGYIIGTFNA
+1321 GGFGYITGTFNA

-1372 YNDAETVTKMIQT
+1372 YNNAETVTKMIQT
-1385 GASQHSYATF
+1385 GASQHSYAAF

-1414 KFSFNAKNIS
+1414 KFSFNAENIS

-1435 PGGSSVISANAA
+1435 PGGSSVISANAS
-1447 NSLSFNNSRLNG
+1447 NSLSFINSRLNG
-1459 GAVYNLWANSLIF
+1459 GAIYNLQANSLIF

-1527 NKSQTAFK
+1527 NKSQAAFK

-1576 TFNSLFFNGATLSLN
+1576 TFNSLFFNGGTLSLN
-1591 ANSKLN
+1591 ASSKLN
-1597 ASSASFSNNTT
+1597 ASSASFSNDTT
-1608 INLDDSVLSVSN
+1608 INLDDSVLSAN
-1620 ASSLNANINF
+1620 NTSSLNANINF

-1636 TFGGNTTI
+1636 DFGGNTTI
-1644 DAASFNFDSA
+1644 DTASFNFDSA
-1654 SSLSFNNL
+1654 SSLNFNNL
-1662 TANGALNF
+1662 TANGALDF
-1670 NGYAPSLSKALMSVS
+1670 NGYAPSLTKALMSVS

-1720 GITGI
+1720 GVTGI

-1735 FYGMKI
+1735 FYGMKV

-1860 NKGFSSG
+1860 NKGFSSE

-1881 TLKEMIETNQLD
+1881 TLKEMIESNQLD
-1893 NITSINEVLQL
+1893 NITNINEVLQL
-1904 LDRIKIT
+1904 LDKIKIT
-1911 PAQKQALLETINHL
+1911 QAQKQALLDIINHL

-1942 TQDHVTNSTSS
+1942 TQDNVTNSTSS

-2008 LGSGNAFESGGSAD
+2008 IGSGNAFESGGSAD
-2022 ITFQSANNLVLNKAN
+2022 VTFQSANNLVLNKAN

-2084 FVENALIPLSKELP
+2084 FIENALSPLSKELP
-2098 SSLQNETLGQL
+2098 ASLQDETLGQL
-2109 IGQNNLDN
+2109 IGQNNLDD
-2117 LLNNSGVMNAIQNI
+2117 LLNNSGVMNEIQNI
-2131 ISKKLSIFGNFV
+2131 ISQKLSIFGNFV

-2164 GLLNFIGGYM
+2164 GLLNFIGGYI
-2174 DASELSSIL
+2174 DASEISSIL

-2209 DEFLGQ
+2209 NEFLGQ

-2237 GGLSGIYNQGL
+2237 GGLSGVYNQGL

-2263 DLGALL
+2263 DLSALL

-2298 SNATGGSLNF
+2298 SNATVGSLNF

-2333 ASNGVSNINITTLNA
+2333 ASNDVSNINITTLNA

-2359 NVSVQKGEICINLAN
+2359 NVSVQKGEICVNLAN

-2389 PTNESLSVRANN
+2389 PTNESLSVHANN
-2401 FTFLGV
+2401 FTFLGA
-2407 IASNGAIDLSQ
+2407 ITSNGAIDLSQ

-2430 NENATLQANNLT
+2430 NENAALQANNLT
-2442 IANAFNN
+2442 ITNAFNN

-2455 NINGDFTLNQQATL
+2455 NINGNFTLNQQATL

-2496 SHAIINAQG
+2496 SHAIINTQG
-2505 IATIMTNYN
+2505 TATIMANN

-2523 SKETGAYT
+2523 SKEVGTYT

-2548 GGSSLDN
+2548 GGSSLYN

-2563 NINGKHMV
+2563 DINGKHMV
-2571 MTDNGLTYNGQAVSI
+2571 MSDNGLTYNGQAVSV
-2586 KDGGLIVG
+2586 KDGGLVVG

-2617 NAPINNL
+2617 NDPINNL

-2632 IAQIQGIQG
+2632 IAQIQGVQS
-2641 VDSIEQAGGTQAINW
+2641 VDSIDQAGGNQAIDW

-2726 TSTFASADFHE
+2726 TSTFARSDFLE

-2777 GASFING
+2777 GASFISG

-2815 FHANITQSGS
+2815 FHGNITQSGS
-2825 SNVNMGVYS
+2825 SNVNVGVYS

-2865 SIINQSYRYNTW
+2865 SIINQSYRYDTW

-2897 FKPQIGL
+2897 FKPQVGL

-2909 GMSGLR
+2909 GLSGLR

>member
-1 MAFKKAGL
+1 MAFKKARL
-9 ISKFISKGS
+9 ISRFISKGS
-18 FKLNKISKKIFKL
+18 FKLNKISKKIFTL
-31 NPILKREK
+31 NQILKREK
-39 PLKRHKKTKSIK
+39 PLKRHKKTKSIE

-71 GGLPHLRAS
+71 GGLSHLRAN
-80 ECRYWSWW
+80 ECRYWSWSSW
-88 SGYHDKIESG
+88 NYQDNIESG
-98 SNSPTHNSYCLFSST
+98 PNSPTHNSYCLFSST

-125 TYSAGGASFTQKF
+125 TYSTGGASFTQKF
-138 NNGTLNVGGNIR
+138 NNGTLDIGGNIR

-155 VNGVNVGY
+155 INGGDVGY

-171 TINFNSSRITT
+171 TMNFNSSHITT
-182 GNSLSDGGGAT
+182 GNSYADGGGAT
-193 LNFNATNRITI
+193 LNFNATNNITI

-211 SDAGAQH
+211 SDAGTQK

-228 NVSGSSFTDD
+228 KVSGSSFKDD
-238 TNGGFSFSGNNNNS
+238 TDGGFNFSGNNNNS
-252 AISFNKTKFNQGTYN
+252 TISFNQTSFNQGTYN
-267 FTNSANLSFNNSNF
+267 FSNSATLSFNNSNF
-281 NQSTYNFNSLQS
+281 NQGTYNFN
-293 TFNNSTFN
+293 
-301 QGTYNFTDNTS
+301 DNTS
-312 FNNDTFNQGTYNFNT
+312 FNNDTFNQGTYNFNS

-346 LKGSVSFG
+346 LKGSVSFN
-354 SGAVF
+354 SGAIF
-359 NLNQTLNANQTY
+359 NLNQTLNNNQTY
-371 DILTTNGTIQYGVY
+371 DILTTNGAIQYGVY

-420 DETLQETFSNKS
+420 DETLQETFSNQS

-440 DLQAKAKAT
+440 DLQAQAQKT
-449 YQQDLNNSQSALS
+449 YQEDVAHSQNALS
-462 NATNDNK
+462 GATSDNT
-469 IASADTGY
+469 IASNDTSY
-477 TNNQNTTIKQD
+477 TQSKNTTIATD
-488 AQNLEH
+488 AQSLEN
-494 TSQQIAKDE
+494 TNQKIQQDE
-503 QALQGDLNKLKQLAN
+503 QALEKDLAQIKQLAN
-518 SSFNEQA
+518 S
-525 FNQAQSKEQQD
+525 
-536 EQTLQNEENTFSSEQ
+536 T
-551 EGLEKALANAK
+551 
-562 EQQEQQQAQ
+562 
-571 ATYQQD
+571 
-577 LNNSQSALSNATND
+577 
-591 NKIASADTDYTKNQN
+591 
-606 TAIKQDAQN
+606 
-615 LENTSQQITQ
+615 
-625 DQKDLEQ
+625 
-632 DLDKLQQLANSKT
+632 T

-651 FNQAQSTEQQDEQ
+651 FNQAQKQEQQDEQ
-664 TLQNEEETFSSEQE
+664 TLQNDENAFNTEQE
-678 GLEKALANAKHTSP
+678 GLKQAIANAKHVSPTPNPTPSPTP
-692 TPTKHTAQNNPPNK
+692 TPTKHTAPNTPPSQ
-706 VSPPTQN
+706 VPPTPTQN
-713 LPTTNVWNGVYNFQN
+713 PPAESVWSGVYWLQN
-728 QTYSKKGIYYI
+728 QTYSKQGIYYI

-756 YGYLDWFTLKNKF
+756 Y
-769 SVNANNGTLIIG
+769 
-781 NNTESANTKG
+781 
-791 LIWIGDDKGLVYY
+791 
-804 NTGTFNAANIYLT
+804 
-817 SNLKTGNGFSGEGAT
+817 
-832 LNFNATNRITINQ
+832 
-845 ASFDNSDAGAQHS
+845 
-858 YMNFKGSNINV
+858 
-869 SGSSFTDDTN
+869 
-879 GGFSFSGNNNNSAIS
+879 
-894 FNKTK
+894 
-899 FNQGTYNF
+899 
-907 TNSANLSFNNSNFN
+907 
-921 QSTYNFN
+921 
-928 SLQSTFNNS
+928 
-937 TFNQGTYNFTD
+937 
-948 NTSFNNDTFN
+948 
-958 QGTYNFN
+958 
-965 TSKVSFSGANTLN
+965 
-978 SSSPFASLKGSVSFG
+978 
-993 SGAVFNLN
+993 
-1001 QTLNANQ
+1001 
-1008 TYDILTTNGT
+1008 
-1018 IQYGVYQSYLWD
+1018 
-1030 LINYKGDKAISH
+1030 
-1042 VEVGN
+1042 
-1047 NTYDVTF
+1047 
-1054 DINGQ
+1054 
-1059 DETLQ
+1059 
-1064 ETFSNKSITTQFLGD
+1064 
-1079 DLQAKAKATYQQD
+1079 
-1092 LNNSQSALSNATND
+1092 
-1106 NKIASA
+1106 
-1112 DTGYTNNQNTTIK
+1112 
-1125 QDAQN
+1125 
-1130 LEHTSQQI
+1130 
-1138 AKDEQALQGD
+1138 
-1148 LNKLKQLA
+1148 
-1156 NSSFNEQA
+1156 
-1164 FNQAQSKEQQ
+1164 
-1174 DEQTLQNEEETFS
+1174 
-1187 SEQEGLEKALANA
+1187 
-1200 KPASP
+1200 
-1205 TPTPTPT
+1205 
-1212 PTPSPT
+1212 
-1218 PNPTPT
+1218 
-1224 KHTAPNKVPPT
+1224 
-1235 PPTQN
+1235 
-1240 LPTTNVWNGV
+1240 
-1250 YWLQNQTYSQKGVYY
+1250 
-1265 IDPNLSGQSGQSAN
+1265 
-1279 TLSTYTANLLGRSFG
+1279 TANLLGRSFG
-1294 VNIQNG
+1294 VNANNG

-1321 GGFGYIIGTFNA
+1321 GGFGYITGTFNA

-1345 EGVSGSDGG
+1345 EGVSNSDGG

-1372 YNDAETVTKMIQT
+1372 YNNAETVTKMIQT
-1385 GASQHSYATF
+1385 GASQHSYTTF

-1400 ISVTNSSFSDMTWG
+1400 ISVTDSNFSDMTWG
-1414 KFSFNAKNIS
+1414 KFSFSAENIS

-1435 PGGSSVISANAA
+1435 PGGSSVISANAS
-1447 NSLSFNNSRLNG
+1447 NSLSFIDSRLNG
-1459 GAVYNLWANSLIF
+1459 GAVYNLQANSLIF

-1527 NKSQTAFK
+1527 NKSQAAFK

-1555 ASGASAFNNQASL
+1555 ASGTSAFNNQASL

-1576 TFNSLFFNGATLSLN
+1576 TFNSLFFNGGTLSLN
-1591 ANSKLN
+1591 ASSKLN
-1597 ASSASFSNNTT
+1597 ASSTSFSNNTT
-1608 INLDDSVLSVSN
+1608 INLDDSVLSAN
-1620 ASSLNANINF
+1620 NTSSLNANINF

-1636 TFGGNTTI
+1636 NFGGNTTI
-1644 DAASFNFDSA
+1644 DTASFNFDSA
-1654 SSLSFNNL
+1654 SSLNFNNL
-1662 TANGALNF
+1662 TANGSLNF
-1670 NGYAPSLSKALMSVS
+1670 NGYAPSLTKALMSVS

-1741 QNATYSDNNNIQ
+1741 QNATYSDNNNVQ

-1845 TYSPFNQPLNSLNIY
+1845 TYSPFNQPLSSLNIY
-1860 NKGFSSG
+1860 NKGFSSE

-1881 TLKEMIETNQLD
+1881 TLKEMIESNQLD
-1893 NITSINEVLQL
+1893 NITNINEVLQL
-1904 LDRIKIT
+1904 LDKIKIT
-1911 PAQKQALLETINHL
+1911 QAQKQALLETINHL

-1933 SNGNLVIGA
+1933 NNGNLVIGA
-1942 TQDHVTNSTSS
+1942 TQDNVTNSTSS

-1995 ADFKAKSIYITGT
+1995 ADFKAKSVYITGT
-2008 LGSGNAFESGGSAD
+2008 IGSGNAFESGGSAD
-2022 ITFQSANNLVLNKAN
+2022 VTFQSANNLVLNKAN

-2084 FVENALIPLSKELP
+2084 FIENALSPLSKELP
-2098 SSLQNETLGQL
+2098 ASLQDETLGQL
-2109 IGQNNLDN
+2109 IGQNNLDD
-2117 LLNNSGVMNAIQNI
+2117 LLNNSGVMNEIQNI
-2131 ISKKLSIFGNFV
+2131 ISQKLSIFGNFV

-2164 GLLNFIGGYM
+2164 GLLNFIGGYI

-2209 DEFLGQ
+2209 NEFLGQ

-2225 LVSNIINNIISQ
+2225 LVSNIINNVISQ
-2237 GGLSGIYNQGL
+2237 GGLSGVYNQGL

-2274 HDFWQKGYFNFLSNG
+2274 HDFWQKGYFNFLSDG
-2289 YVFVNNSSF
+2289 YVFVNNSFF

-2323 FSKYQGALIF
+2323 FSKYQGTLIF

-2383 TNSSVT
+2383 ANSSVT
-2389 PTNESLSVRANN
+2389 PTNETLSVRANN
-2401 FTFLGV
+2401 FTFLGA

-2418 VKNNSVIGTLNL
+2418 VTNNSVIGTLNL

-2442 IANAFNN
+2442 ITNAFDN

-2455 NINGDFTLNQQATL
+2455 DINGNFTLNQQATL

-2496 SHAIINAQG
+2496 SHAIINTQG
-2505 IATIMTNYN
+2505 AATIMANDN

-2523 SKETGAYT
+2523 SKETGTYT

-2538 IYYGYNDQIT
+2538 IYYGYNNQIT

-2555 YLKLYTLI
+2555 YLKLYALI
-2563 NINGKHMV
+2563 DINGKHMV
-2571 MTDNGLTYNGQAVSI
+2571 MTDNGLTYNGQAVSV
-2586 KDGGLIVG
+2586 KDGGLVVG

-2617 NAPINNL
+2617 NDPINNL

-2632 IAQIQGIQG
+2632 IAQIQGVQS
-2641 VDSIEQAGGTQAINW
+2641 VDSIDQAGGNQAIDW

-2726 TSTFASADFHE
+2726 TSTFARSDFLE

-2777 GASFING
+2777 GASFISG

-2825 SNVNMGVYS
+2825 SNVNVGVYS

-2865 SIINQSYRYNTW
+2865 SIINQSYRYDTW

-2897 FKPQIGL
+2897 FKPQVGL
-2904 AYYYI
+2904 SYYYI
-2909 GMSGLR
+2909 GLSGLR

>member
-1 MAFKKAGL
+1 MAFKKARL
-9 ISKFISKGS
+9 ISRFISKGS
-18 FKLNKISKKIFKL
+18 FKLNKISKKFFTL
-31 NPILKREK
+31 NQILKREK
-39 PLKRHKKTKSIK
+39 PLKRHKKTKSIE

-71 GGLPHLRAS
+71 GGLSHLRAN
-80 ECRYWSWW
+80 ECRYWSWSSW
-88 SGYHDKIESG
+88 SYQDNIESG
-98 SNSPTHNSYCLFSST
+98 PNSPTHNSYCLFSST

-125 TYSAGGASFTQKF
+125 TYSTGGASFTQKF
-138 NNGTLNVGGNIR
+138 NNGTLDIGGNIR

-155 VNGVNVGY
+155 INGGDVGY

-171 TINFNSSRITT
+171 TMNFNSSHITT
-182 GNSLSDGGGAT
+182 GNSYADGGGAT
-193 LNFNATNRITI
+193 LNFNATNNITI

-211 SDAGAQH
+211 SDAGTQH

-228 NVSGSSFTDD
+228 KISGSSFKDD
-238 TNGGFSFSGNNNNS
+238 TDGGFNFSGNNNNS
-252 AISFNKTKFNQGTYN
+252 TISFNQTSFNQGTYN
-267 FTNSANLSFNNSNF
+267 FSNSASSSFGNSSFNQGIYHFNSAQSTFENSSFNQGTYDFNDSVSFNNN
-281 NQSTYNFNSLQS
+281 
-293 TFNNSTFN
+293 TFN
-301 QGTYNFTDNTS
+301 QGTYH
-312 FNNDTFNQGTYNFNT
+312 FNT
-327 SKVSFSGANTLNS
+327 SKVSFSGINTLNS

-346 LKGSVSFG
+346 LKGSVSFN
-354 SGAVF
+354 SNAIF
-359 NLNQTLNANQTY
+359 NLNQTLNNNQTY
-371 DILTTNGTIQYGVY
+371 DILTTNGAIQYGVY

-420 DETLQETFSNKS
+420 DETLQETFSNQS

-440 DLQAKAKAT
+440 DLQQEAQKT
-449 YQQDLNNSQSALS
+449 YQEDVNNSQNAL
-462 NATNDNK
+462 NGVNNDNK
-469 IASADTGY
+469 IASADTSD
-477 TNNQNTTIKQD
+477 TTSKNTTIAKD
-488 AQNLEH
+488 AQSLEN
-494 TSQQIAKDE
+494 TNQQIQQDE
-503 QALQGDLNKLKQLAN
+503 QALEKDLAQIKQLAN
-518 SSFNEQA
+518 S
-525 FNQAQSKEQQD
+525 
-536 EQTLQNEENTFSSEQ
+536 T
-551 EGLEKALANAK
+551 
-562 EQQEQQQAQ
+562 
-571 ATYQQD
+571 
-577 LNNSQSALSNATND
+577 
-591 NKIASADTDYTKNQN
+591 
-606 TAIKQDAQN
+606 
-615 LENTSQQITQ
+615 
-625 DQKDLEQ
+625 
-632 DLDKLQQLANSKT
+632 T

-651 FNQAQSTEQQDEQ
+651 FNQAQSNEQQDLK
-664 TLQNEEETFSSEQE
+664 TLQNDENAFNTEQE
-678 GLEKALANAKHTSP
+678 GLEQAIANAKPTSPTP
-692 TPTKHTAQNNPPNK
+692 TPTKHTAPNTPPSQ
-706 VSPPTQN
+706 VPPTPTQN
-713 LPTTNVWNGVYNFQN
+713 PPAESVWSGVYWLQN
-728 QTYSKKGIYYI
+728 KTYSKQGIYYI

-756 YGYLDWFTLKNKF
+756 YTANLLGRSFG
-769 SVNANNGTLIIG
+769 VNANNGTLIIG
-781 NNTESANTKG
+781 N
-791 LIWIGDDKGLVYY
+791 D
-804 NTGTFNAANIYLT
+804 
-817 SNLKTGNGFSGEGAT
+817 
-832 LNFNATNRITINQ
+832 
-845 ASFDNSDAGAQHS
+845 
-858 YMNFKGSNINV
+858 
-869 SGSSFTDDTN
+869 
-879 GGFSFSGNNNNSAIS
+879 
-894 FNKTK
+894 
-899 FNQGTYNF
+899 
-907 TNSANLSFNNSNFN
+907 
-921 QSTYNFN
+921 
-928 SLQSTFNNS
+928 
-937 TFNQGTYNFTD
+937 
-948 NTSFNNDTFN
+948 
-958 QGTYNFN
+958 
-965 TSKVSFSGANTLN
+965 
-978 SSSPFASLKGSVSFG
+978 
-993 SGAVFNLN
+993 
-1001 QTLNANQ
+1001 
-1008 TYDILTTNGT
+1008 
-1018 IQYGVYQSYLWD
+1018 
-1030 LINYKGDKAISH
+1030 
-1042 VEVGN
+1042 
-1047 NTYDVTF
+1047 
-1054 DINGQ
+1054 
-1059 DETLQ
+1059 
-1064 ETFSNKSITTQFLGD
+1064 
-1079 DLQAKAKATYQQD
+1079 
-1092 LNNSQSALSNATND
+1092 
-1106 NKIASA
+1106 
-1112 DTGYTNNQNTTIK
+1112 
-1125 QDAQN
+1125 
-1130 LEHTSQQI
+1130 
-1138 AKDEQALQGD
+1138 
-1148 LNKLKQLA
+1148 
-1156 NSSFNEQA
+1156 
-1164 FNQAQSKEQQ
+1164 
-1174 DEQTLQNEEETFS
+1174 
-1187 SEQEGLEKALANA
+1187 
-1200 KPASP
+1200 
-1205 TPTPTPT
+1205 
-1212 PTPSPT
+1212 
-1218 PNPTPT
+1218 
-1224 KHTAPNKVPPT
+1224 
-1235 PPTQN
+1235 
-1240 LPTTNVWNGV
+1240 
-1250 YWLQNQTYSQKGVYY
+1250 
-1265 IDPNLSGQSGQSAN
+1265 
-1279 TLSTYTANLLGRSFG
+1279 
-1294 VNIQNG
+1294 
-1300 TLIIGNNT
+1300 T

-1321 GGFGYIIGTFNA
+1321 GGFGYITGTFNA

-1372 YNDAETVTKMIQT
+1372 YNNAETVTKMIQT
-1385 GASQHSYATF
+1385 GASQHSYTTF

-1414 KFSFNAKNIS
+1414 KFSFSAKNIS

-1435 PGGSSVISANAA
+1435 PGGSSVISANAS
-1447 NSLSFNNSRLNG
+1447 NSLSFIDSRLNG
-1459 GAVYNLWANSLIF
+1459 GAIYNLQANSLIF

-1527 NKSQTAFK
+1527 NKSQAAFK

-1555 ASGASAFNNQASL
+1555 ANGASAFNNQASL

-1576 TFNSLFFNGATLSLN
+1576 AFNSLFFNGGTLSLN
-1591 ANSKLN
+1591 ASSKLN

-1608 INLDDSVLSVSN
+1608 INLDDSVLSAN
-1620 ASSLNANINF
+1620 NTSSLNANINF

-1636 TFGGNTTI
+1636 DFGGNTII
-1644 DAASFNFDSA
+1644 DTASFNFDSA
-1654 SSLSFNNL
+1654 SSLNFNNL

-1670 NGYAPSLSKALMSVS
+1670 NGYASSLTKALMNVS

-1741 QNATYSDNNNIQ
+1741 QNATYSDNNNVQ

-1758 NPLNSSQIIQESI
+1758 NPLNSSQIIRESI

-1800 YQASKQNP
+1800 YQTSKQNP

-1860 NKGFSSG
+1860 NKGFSSE

-1881 TLKEMIETNQLD
+1881 TLKEMIESNQLD
-1893 NITSINEVLQL
+1893 NITNINEVLQL
-1904 LDRIKIT
+1904 LDKIKIT
-1911 PAQKQALLETINHL
+1911 QAQKQALLETINHL

-1933 SNGNLVIGA
+1933 NNGNLVIGA
-1942 TQDHVTNSTSS
+1942 TQDNVTNSTSS

-1961 SSPCALDSAT
+1961 SSPCVLDSAT

-2008 LGSGNAFESGGSAD
+2008 IGSGNAFESGGSAD
-2022 ITFQSANNLVLNKAN
+2022 VTFQSANNLVLNKAN

-2084 FVENALIPLSKELP
+2084 FIENALSPLSKELP
-2098 SSLQNETLGQL
+2098 ASLQDETLGQL
-2109 IGQNNLDN
+2109 IGQNNLDD
-2117 LLNNSGVMNAIQNI
+2117 LLNNSGVMNEIQNI
-2131 ISKKLSIFGNFV
+2131 ISQKLSIFGNFV

-2164 GLLNFIGGYM
+2164 GLLNFIGGYI
-2174 DASELSSIL
+2174 DASEISSIL

-2209 DEFLGQ
+2209 NEFLGQ

-2225 LVSNIINNIISQ
+2225 LVSNIINNVISQ
-2237 GGLSGIYNQGL
+2237 GGLSGVYNQGL

-2374 CPTTKNSSS
+2374 CPTTKNGSTSSA
-2383 TNSSVT
+2383 NSSVT
-2389 PTNESLSVRANN
+2389 PTNETLSVRANN
-2401 FTFLGV
+2401 FTFLGA

-2418 VKNNSVIGTLNL
+2418 VTNNSVIGTLNL

-2442 IANAFNN
+2442 ITNAFNN

-2455 NINGDFTLNQQATL
+2455 NINGNFTLNQQATL
-2469 STNASGL
+2469 STNANGL

-2496 SHAIINAQG
+2496 SHAIINTQG
-2505 IATIMTNYN
+2505 TATIMANN
-2514 NPLIQFNTS
+2514 NPLIQFNAS
-2523 SKETGAYT
+2523 SKEVGTYT

-2538 IYYGYNDQIT
+2538 IYYGYNNQIT

-2555 YLKLYTLI
+2555 YLKLYALI
-2563 NINGKHMV
+2563 DINGKHMV
-2571 MTDNGLTYNGQAVSI
+2571 MTDNGLTYNGQAVSV
-2586 KDGGLIVG
+2586 KDGGLVVG

-2617 NAPINNL
+2617 NDPTNNL

-2632 IAQIQGIQG
+2632 IAQIQGVQS
-2641 VDSIEQAGGTQAINW
+2641 VDSIDQAGGNQAINW

-2726 TSTFASADFHE
+2726 TSTFARSDFLE

-2825 SNVNMGVYS
+2825 SNVNVGVYS

-2865 SIINQSYRYNTW
+2865 SIINQSYRYDTW

-2897 FKPQIGL
+2897 FKPQVGL
-2904 AYYYI
+2904 SYYYI
-2909 GMSGLR
+2909 GLSGLR

-3026 INITGNIGMRYAF
+3026 INITGNIGMHYAF

>member
-1 MAFKKAGL
+1 MAFKKARL
-9 ISKFISKGS
+9 ISRFISKGS
-18 FKLNKISKKIFKL
+18 FKLNKISKKIFTL
-31 NPILKREK
+31 NQILKREK
-39 PLKRHKKTKSIK
+39 PLKRHKKTKSIE

-71 GGLPHLRAS
+71 GGLSHLRAN
-80 ECRYWSWW
+80 ECRYWSWSSW
-88 SGYHDKIESG
+88 SYQDNIESG
-98 SNSPTHNSYCLFSST
+98 SNSPTHNSYCLFSSA

-138 NNGTLNVGGNIR
+138 NNGTLDIGGNIR

-155 VNGVNVGY
+155 INGGDVGY

-171 TINFNSSRITT
+171 TMNFNSSHITT
-182 GNSLSDGGGAT
+182 GNSYADGGGAT
-193 LNFNATNRITI
+193 LNFNATNNITI

-211 SDAGAQH
+211 SDAGTQK

-228 NVSGSSFTDD
+228 KVSGSSFTDD
-238 TNGGFSFSGNNNNS
+238 TDGGFSFSGSNNNS
-252 AISFNKTKFNQGTYN
+252 VISFNQTSFNQGTYHFN
-267 FTNSANLSFNNSNF
+267 DNASFNNN
-281 NQSTYNFNSLQS
+281 
-293 TFNNSTFN
+293 TFN
-301 QGTYNFTDNTS
+301 QGTYDFSNNTS

-327 SKVSFSGANTLNS
+327 SKVSFSGINTLNS

-346 LKGSVSFG
+346 LKGSVSFN
-354 SGAVF
+354 SGAIF
-359 NLNQTLNANQTY
+359 NLNQTLNNNQTY
-371 DILTTNGTIQYGVY
+371 DILTTNGAIQYGVY

-394 YKGDKAISHVE
+394 YKGDKAMSHVE

-420 DETLQETFSNKS
+420 DETLQETFNNQS
-432 ITTQFLGD
+432 IITQFLGD
-440 DLQAKAKAT
+440 NLQQQAQQT
-449 YQQDLNNSQSALS
+449 YQEDLTNSQNALNDVTS
-462 NATNDNK
+462 DNTIANNDTSYTQSKNATVAK
-469 IASADTGY
+469 
-477 TNNQNTTIKQD
+477 D
-488 AQNLEH
+488 AQGLEK
-494 TSQQIAKDE
+494 TSQQIQQDK
-503 QALQGDLNKLKQLAN
+503 QALQGDLNELKQLAN
-518 SSFNEQA
+518 P
-525 FNQAQSKEQQD
+525 
-536 EQTLQNEENTFSSEQ
+536 T
-551 EGLEKALANAK
+551 
-562 EQQEQQQAQ
+562 
-571 ATYQQD
+571 
-577 LNNSQSALSNATND
+577 
-591 NKIASADTDYTKNQN
+591 
-606 TAIKQDAQN
+606 
-615 LENTSQQITQ
+615 
-625 DQKDLEQ
+625 
-632 DLDKLQQLANSKT
+632 T

-651 FNQAQSTEQQDEQ
+651 FNQAQKQEQQDEQ
-664 TLQNEEETFSSEQE
+664 TLQNDENAFNAEQE
-678 GLEKALANAKHTSP
+678 GLKQAIANAKH
-692 TPTKHTAQNNPPNK
+692 
-706 VSPPTQN
+706 
-713 LPTTNVWNGVYNFQN
+713 
-728 QTYSKKGIYYI
+728 
-739 DPNLS
+739 
-744 GQSGQSG
+744 
-751 NTLST
+751 
-756 YGYLDWFTLKNKF
+756 
-769 SVNANNGTLIIG
+769 
-781 NNTESANTKG
+781 
-791 LIWIGDDKGLVYY
+791 
-804 NTGTFNAANIYLT
+804 
-817 SNLKTGNGFSGEGAT
+817 
-832 LNFNATNRITINQ
+832 
-845 ASFDNSDAGAQHS
+845 
-858 YMNFKGSNINV
+858 
-869 SGSSFTDDTN
+869 
-879 GGFSFSGNNNNSAIS
+879 
-894 FNKTK
+894 
-899 FNQGTYNF
+899 
-907 TNSANLSFNNSNFN
+907 
-921 QSTYNFN
+921 
-928 SLQSTFNNS
+928 
-937 TFNQGTYNFTD
+937 
-948 NTSFNNDTFN
+948 
-958 QGTYNFN
+958 
-965 TSKVSFSGANTLN
+965 
-978 SSSPFASLKGSVSFG
+978 
-993 SGAVFNLN
+993 
-1001 QTLNANQ
+1001 
-1008 TYDILTTNGT
+1008 
-1018 IQYGVYQSYLWD
+1018 
-1030 LINYKGDKAISH
+1030 
-1042 VEVGN
+1042 
-1047 NTYDVTF
+1047 
-1054 DINGQ
+1054 
-1059 DETLQ
+1059 
-1064 ETFSNKSITTQFLGD
+1064 
-1079 DLQAKAKATYQQD
+1079 
-1092 LNNSQSALSNATND
+1092 
-1106 NKIASA
+1106 
-1112 DTGYTNNQNTTIK
+1112 
-1125 QDAQN
+1125 
-1130 LEHTSQQI
+1130 
-1138 AKDEQALQGD
+1138 
-1148 LNKLKQLA
+1148 
-1156 NSSFNEQA
+1156 
-1164 FNQAQSKEQQ
+1164 
-1174 DEQTLQNEEETFS
+1174 
-1187 SEQEGLEKALANA
+1187 
-1200 KPASP
+1200 ASP
-1205 TPTPTPT
+1205 TPN

-1218 PNPTPT
+1218 PTPT
-1224 KHTAPNKVPPT
+1224 KHTAPNTPPNQVPPT
-1235 PPTQN
+1235 PTQN
-1240 LPTTNVWNGV
+1240 PPAENVWNGV
-1250 YWLQNQTYSQKGVYY
+1250 YNLQNQTYSNKGVYY

-1279 TLSTYTANLLGRSFG
+1279 TLSTYTANLFGRSFG

-1300 TLIIGNNT
+1300 TLVIGNDT
-1308 ESVNDNGLIWIGH
+1308 EGVNSNGLIWIGH
-1321 GGFGYIIGTFNA
+1321 GGFGYITGTFNA

-1345 EGVSGSDGG
+1345 EGVSNSDGG

-1385 GASQHSYATF
+1385 GASQHSYAAF

-1435 PGGSSVISANAA
+1435 PGGSSTISANAS
-1447 NSLSFNNSRLNG
+1447 NSLSFIDSRLNG
-1459 GAVYNLWANSLIF
+1459 GAVYNLQANSLIF

-1527 NKSQTAFK
+1527 NKSQAAFK

-1555 ASGASAFNNQASL
+1555 ANGTSTFNNQASL

-1576 TFNSLFFNGATLSLN
+1576 TFNSLFFNDGTLSLN
-1591 ANSKLN
+1591 ASSKLS

-1608 INLDDSVLSVSN
+1608 INLDDSVLSAN
-1620 ASSLNANINF
+1620 NTSSLNANINF

-1636 TFGGNTTI
+1636 NFGGNTTI
-1644 DAASFNFDSA
+1644 DTASFNFDST
-1654 SSLSFNNL
+1654 SSLNFNNL

-1670 NGYAPSLSKALMSVS
+1670 NGYAPSLTKALMNVS
-1685 GQFVLGNNG
+1685 GQFVLGSNG

-1860 NKGFSSG
+1860 NKGFSSE

-1881 TLKEMIETNQLD
+1881 TLKEMIESNQLD
-1893 NITSINEVLQL
+1893 NITNINEVLQL
-1904 LDRIKIT
+1904 LDKIKIT
-1911 PAQKQALLETINHL
+1911 QAQKQALLDTINHL

-1933 SNGNLVIGA
+1933 SNGNLVIGT
-1942 TQDHVTNSTSS
+1942 TQDNVTNSTSS

-1961 SSPCALDSAT
+1961 SSPCTLDSAT

-2022 ITFQSANNLVLNKAN
+2022 VTFQSANNLVLNKAN

-2060 QGNLANVLSQMA
+2060 QGNLANVLSQVA

-2084 FVENALIPLSKELP
+2084 FIENALSPLSKELP
-2098 SSLQNETLGQL
+2098 ASLQNETLGQL
-2109 IGQNNLDN
+2109 IGQNNLDD

-2164 GLLNFIGGYM
+2164 GLLNFIGGYI

-2183 SVILK
+2183 GVILK

-2209 DEFLGQ
+2209 NEFLGQ
-2215 DVVKKLESQG
+2215 DVIKKLESQG

-2237 GGLSGIYNQGL
+2237 GGLSGVYNQGL

-2333 ASNGVSNINITTLNA
+2333 ASNGVSNINITILNA

-2389 PTNESLSVRANN
+2389 PTNESLSVHANN
-2401 FTFLGV
+2401 FTFLGT

-2418 VKNNSVIGTLNL
+2418 VTNNSVIGTLNL

-2442 IANAFNN
+2442 ITNAFNN

-2455 NINGDFTLNQQATL
+2455 NINGNFTLNQQATL

-2487 LVFNLSHSV
+2487 LVFNLSHSA

-2505 IATIMTNYN
+2505 TATIMANDN

-2523 SKETGAYT
+2523 SKEAGTYT

-2538 IYYGYNDQIT
+2538 IYYGYNNQIT

-2563 NINGKHMV
+2563 DINGKHMV
-2571 MTDNGLTYNGQAVSI
+2571 MTDNGLTYNGQAVNI
-2586 KDGGLIVG
+2586 KDGGLVVG

-2617 NAPINNL
+2617 NDPINNL

-2632 IAQIQGIQG
+2632 IAQIQGTQS
-2641 VDSIEQAGGTQAINW
+2641 VDSIDQAGGNQAINW

-2815 FHANITQSGS
+2815 FHGNITQSGS

-2865 SIINQSYRYNTW
+2865 SIINQSYRYDTW

-2897 FKPQIGL
+2897 FKPQVGL
-2904 AYYYI
+2904 SYYYI
-2909 GMSGLR
+2909 GLSGLR

>member
-31 NPILKREK
+31 NLILKREK
-39 PLKRHKKTKSIK
+39 PLSHKKTKSIK
-51 KPFNKNKS
+51 KPFNKNRS

-71 GGLPHLRAS
+71 GGLSHLRAS
-80 ECRYWSWW
+80 ECRYWSWSSW
-88 SGYHDKIESG
+88 SYHDNIESG
-98 SNSPTHNSYCLFSST
+98 SNSPTHNSYCLFNSA

-155 VNGVNVGY
+155 VNGGNVGY

-171 TINFNSSRITT
+171 TINFDSSRITT
-182 GNSLSDGGGAT
+182 GNSFSTGGGAT
-193 LNFNATNRITI
+193 LNFNAANHITI

-211 SDAGAQH
+211 SDAGTQH

-228 NVSGSSFTDD
+228 NVSASSFTDD
-238 TNGGFSFSGNNNNS
+238 TDGGFSFSGNNNNS
-252 AISFNKTKFNQGTYN
+252 AISFNQTNFNQGTYHFNSAQSVFENSNFNQGTYN
-267 FTNSANLSFNNSNF
+267 FTNNASF
-281 NQSTYNFNSLQS
+281 
-293 TFNNSTFN
+293 
-301 QGTYNFTDNTS
+301 D
-312 FNNDTFNQGTYNFNT
+312 NDTFNQGFYSFNT
-327 SKVSFSGANTLNS
+327 SKVSFSGINTLNS

-354 SGAVF
+354 SDAIF
-359 NLNQTLNANQTY
+359 NLNQTLNSNQTY

-394 YKGDKAISHVE
+394 YKGDKAISHVG
-405 VGNNTYDVTFDINGQ
+405 VDSNTYDVTFDINGQ
-420 DETLQETFSNKS
+420 DETLQETFNNQS

-440 DLQAKAKAT
+440 DLQAKAQKT
-449 YQQDLNNSQSALS
+449 YQQDLSNSQSALN
-462 NATNDNK
+462 NATSDNK
-469 IASADTGY
+469 IANSDTDY
-477 TNNQNTTIKQD
+477 TKSSNPTINKD
-488 AQNLEH
+488 AQNLEN
-494 TSQQIAKDE
+494 TNQQIVKDE
-503 QALQGDLNKLKQLAN
+503 QALQGDLDKLQQLAN
-518 SSFNEQA
+518 ATTGFNEQA
-525 FNQAQSKEQQD
+525 FNTAQKQEQQD
-536 EQTLQNEENTFSSEQ
+536 EQTLQNEEKTFSSEQ
-551 EGLEKALANAK
+551 EGLK
-562 EQQEQQQAQ
+562 QA
-571 ATYQQD
+571 
-577 LNNSQSALSNATND
+577 
-591 NKIASADTDYTKNQN
+591 I
-606 TAIKQDAQN
+606 
-615 LENTSQQITQ
+615 
-625 DQKDLEQ
+625 
-632 DLDKLQQLANSKT
+632 
-645 GFNEQA
+645 
-651 FNQAQSTEQQDEQ
+651 
-664 TLQNEEETFSSEQE
+664 
-678 GLEKALANAKHTSP
+678 
-692 TPTKHTAQNNPPNK
+692 
-706 VSPPTQN
+706 
-713 LPTTNVWNGVYNFQN
+713 
-728 QTYSKKGIYYI
+728 
-739 DPNLS
+739 
-744 GQSGQSG
+744 
-751 NTLST
+751 
-756 YGYLDWFTLKNKF
+756 
-769 SVNANNGTLIIG
+769 
-781 NNTESANTKG
+781 
-791 LIWIGDDKGLVYY
+791 
-804 NTGTFNAANIYLT
+804 
-817 SNLKTGNGFSGEGAT
+817 
-832 LNFNATNRITINQ
+832 
-845 ASFDNSDAGAQHS
+845 
-858 YMNFKGSNINV
+858 
-869 SGSSFTDDTN
+869 
-879 GGFSFSGNNNNSAIS
+879 
-894 FNKTK
+894 
-899 FNQGTYNF
+899 
-907 TNSANLSFNNSNFN
+907 
-921 QSTYNFN
+921 
-928 SLQSTFNNS
+928 
-937 TFNQGTYNFTD
+937 
-948 NTSFNNDTFN
+948 
-958 QGTYNFN
+958 
-965 TSKVSFSGANTLN
+965 
-978 SSSPFASLKGSVSFG
+978 
-993 SGAVFNLN
+993 
-1001 QTLNANQ
+1001 
-1008 TYDILTTNGT
+1008 
-1018 IQYGVYQSYLWD
+1018 
-1030 LINYKGDKAISH
+1030 
-1042 VEVGN
+1042 
-1047 NTYDVTF
+1047 
-1054 DINGQ
+1054 
-1059 DETLQ
+1059 
-1064 ETFSNKSITTQFLGD
+1064 
-1079 DLQAKAKATYQQD
+1079 
-1092 LNNSQSALSNATND
+1092 
-1106 NKIASA
+1106 
-1112 DTGYTNNQNTTIK
+1112 
-1125 QDAQN
+1125 
-1130 LEHTSQQI
+1130 
-1138 AKDEQALQGD
+1138 
-1148 LNKLKQLA
+1148 
-1156 NSSFNEQA
+1156 
-1164 FNQAQSKEQQ
+1164 
-1174 DEQTLQNEEETFS
+1174 
-1187 SEQEGLEKALANA
+1187 ANA

-1205 TPTPTPT
+1205 TP
-1212 PTPSPT
+1212 SPT
-1218 PNPTPT
+1218 PTPT
-1224 KHTAPNKVPPT
+1224 KHTAPNTPPNKVSPTPT

-1250 YWLQNQTYSQKGVYY
+1250 YNLQNQTYSKQGVYY

-1279 TLSTYTANLLGRSFG
+1279 TLSTYTANLFGRSFG

-1321 GGFGYIIGTFNA
+1321 GGFGYITGTFNA

-1345 EGVSGSDGG
+1345 EGVSNSDGG

-1385 GASQHSYATF
+1385 GASQHSYAAF
-1395 DATNN
+1395 DAVNN

-1414 KFSFNAKNIS
+1414 KFSFSAKNIS

-1495 LLGNTSFTLSSQSLL
+1495 LLGNTNFTLSSQSLL

-1527 NKSQTAFK
+1527 NKSQAAFK

-1555 ASGASAFNNQASL
+1555 ANGSSAFNNQASL

-1576 TFNSLFFNGATLSLN
+1576 TFNSLFFNGGIISLN

-1608 INLDDSVLSVSN
+1608 INLDDSVLSASN
-1620 ASSLNANINF
+1620 TSSLNANINF

-1636 TFGGNTTI
+1636 NFGGNTTI
-1644 DAASFNFDSA
+1644 DTASFNFDSA
-1654 SSLSFNNL
+1654 SSLGFNNL

-1685 GQFVLGNNG
+1685 GQFVLGDNG

-1741 QNATYSDNNNIQ
+1741 QNATYSGNNNIQ

-1881 TLKEMIETNQLD
+1881 TLKEMIESNQLD

-1904 LDRIKIT
+1904 LDKIKIT

-1933 SNGNLVIGA
+1933 SNGNLVIGS
-1942 TQDHVTNSTSS
+1942 TQDNVTNSTSS

-2022 ITFQSANNLVLNKAN
+2022 VTFQSANNLVLDKAN

-2060 QGNLANVLSQMA
+2060 QGNLANVLSQVA

-2084 FVENALIPLSKELP
+2084 FVENALSPLSKELP
-2098 SSLQNETLGQL
+2098 TSLQNETLGQL

-2117 LLNNSGVMNAIQNI
+2117 LLNNSGVMNEIQNI

-2164 GLLNFIGGYM
+2164 GLLNFIGGYI

-2194 TSLQKDIGVVANDLL
+2194 TSLQKDIGVVANNLL
-2209 DEFLGQ
+2209 NEFLGQ

-2237 GGLSGIYNQGL
+2237 GGLSGVYNQGL

-2359 NVSVQKGEICINLAN
+2359 NVSVQKGEICVNLAN

-2389 PTNESLSVRANN
+2389 PTDESLSVRANN
-2401 FTFLGV
+2401 FTFLGT

-2442 IANAFNN
+2442 ITNAFNN

-2455 NINGDFTLNQQATL
+2455 NINGNFTLNQQATL

-2487 LVFNLSHSV
+2487 LVFNLSHSA

-2505 IATIMTNYN
+2505 TATIMVNNN

-2523 SKETGAYT
+2523 SKETGTYT

-2548 GGSSLDN
+2548 GGNSLDN

-2563 NINGKHMV
+2563 NINGKRMV
-2571 MTDNGLTYNGQAVSI
+2571 MTDNGLTYNGQAVNI

-2617 NAPINNL
+2617 NDPINNL

-2632 IAQIQGIQG
+2632 IAQIQGTQS
-2641 VDSIEQAGGTQAINW
+2641 VDSIDQAGGIQAINW

-2692 LEVIANPNFKN
+2692 LEVIANPDFKN

-2726 TSTFASADFHE
+2726 TSNFASADFHE

-2791 INVGYDR
+2791 INIGYDR

-2865 SIINQSYRYNTW
+2865 SIINQSYKYNTW

-2909 GMSGLR
+2909 GLSGLR

>member
-18 FKLNKISKKIFKL
+18 FKLNKISRKIFKL
-31 NPILKREK
+31 NQILKREK

-51 KPFNKNKS
+51 KPFNQNKS

-71 GGLPHLRAS
+71 GGLSHLRAS

-98 SNSPTHNSYCLFSST
+98 SNSPTHNSYCLFSSA

-138 NNGTLNVGGNIR
+138 NDGTLNVGGNIR

-155 VNGVNVGY
+155 INGGDVGY

-171 TINFNSSRITT
+171 TINFNSSHLTT
-182 GNSLSDGGGAT
+182 GNSYADGGGAT
-193 LNFNATNRITI
+193 LNFNATNHITI

-211 SDAGAQH
+211 SDAGTQH

-238 TNGGFSFSGNNNNS
+238 TNGGFSFSGNSNNS
-252 AISFNKTKFNQGTYN
+252 AISFNQTNFNQGTYKFTNSTNLSFNNSAFNQGTYN
-267 FTNSANLSFNNSNF
+267 FNSAQSAFQNSN
-281 NQSTYNFNSLQS
+281 
-293 TFNNSTFN
+293 FN
-301 QGTYNFTDNTS
+301 QGTYNFNGNAS
-312 FNNDTFNQGTYNFNT
+312 FDNDTFNQGTYSFNT

-340 SSPFAS
+340 SSPFAN

-354 SGAVF
+354 SDAIF

-405 VGNNTYDVTFDINGQ
+405 VGSNTYDVTFDINGQ
-420 DETLQETFSNKS
+420 DETLQETFNNQS
-432 ITTQFLGD
+432 IITQFLGD
-440 DLQAKAKAT
+440 DLQAKAQKT
-449 YQQDLNNSQSALS
+449 YQQDLSNSKSALN
-462 NATNDNK
+462 NASSDSK
-469 IASADTGY
+469 IA
-477 TNNQNTTIKQD
+477 
-488 AQNLEH
+488 
-494 TSQQIAKDE
+494 
-503 QALQGDLNKLKQLAN
+503 N
-518 SSFNEQA
+518 S
-525 FNQAQSKEQQD
+525 
-536 EQTLQNEENTFSSEQ
+536 
-551 EGLEKALANAK
+551 
-562 EQQEQQQAQ
+562 
-571 ATYQQD
+571 
-577 LNNSQSALSNATND
+577 
-591 NKIASADTDYTKNQN
+591 DTDYTKNKN
-606 TAIKQDAQN
+606 TTIATDAQN
-615 LENTSQQITQ
+615 LENTSQQIA
-625 DQKDLEQ
+625 KDKQTLQ
-632 DLDKLQQLANSKT
+632 GDLDKLQQLANSKT

-664 TLQNEEETFSSEQE
+664 TLQNEEKTFSNEQE
-678 GLEKALANAKHTSP
+678 SLDKAIANAKPASPTPSP
-692 TPTKHTAQNNPPNK
+692 TPTKHTAPNTPPNK
-706 VSPPTQN
+706 VSPTPTPPTQN
-713 LPTTNVWNGVYNFQN
+713 LPTTNVWDGVYWLQN
-728 QTYSKKGIYYI
+728 QTYSNKGVYYI

-756 YGYLDWFTLKNKF
+756 Y
-769 SVNANNGTLIIG
+769 
-781 NNTESANTKG
+781 
-791 LIWIGDDKGLVYY
+791 
-804 NTGTFNAANIYLT
+804 
-817 SNLKTGNGFSGEGAT
+817 
-832 LNFNATNRITINQ
+832 
-845 ASFDNSDAGAQHS
+845 
-858 YMNFKGSNINV
+858 
-869 SGSSFTDDTN
+869 
-879 GGFSFSGNNNNSAIS
+879 
-894 FNKTK
+894 
-899 FNQGTYNF
+899 
-907 TNSANLSFNNSNFN
+907 
-921 QSTYNFN
+921 
-928 SLQSTFNNS
+928 
-937 TFNQGTYNFTD
+937 
-948 NTSFNNDTFN
+948 
-958 QGTYNFN
+958 
-965 TSKVSFSGANTLN
+965 
-978 SSSPFASLKGSVSFG
+978 
-993 SGAVFNLN
+993 
-1001 QTLNANQ
+1001 
-1008 TYDILTTNGT
+1008 
-1018 IQYGVYQSYLWD
+1018 
-1030 LINYKGDKAISH
+1030 
-1042 VEVGN
+1042 
-1047 NTYDVTF
+1047 
-1054 DINGQ
+1054 
-1059 DETLQ
+1059 
-1064 ETFSNKSITTQFLGD
+1064 
-1079 DLQAKAKATYQQD
+1079 
-1092 LNNSQSALSNATND
+1092 
-1106 NKIASA
+1106 
-1112 DTGYTNNQNTTIK
+1112 
-1125 QDAQN
+1125 
-1130 LEHTSQQI
+1130 
-1138 AKDEQALQGD
+1138 
-1148 LNKLKQLA
+1148 
-1156 NSSFNEQA
+1156 
-1164 FNQAQSKEQQ
+1164 
-1174 DEQTLQNEEETFS
+1174 
-1187 SEQEGLEKALANA
+1187 
-1200 KPASP
+1200 
-1205 TPTPTPT
+1205 
-1212 PTPSPT
+1212 
-1218 PNPTPT
+1218 
-1224 KHTAPNKVPPT
+1224 
-1235 PPTQN
+1235 
-1240 LPTTNVWNGV
+1240 
-1250 YWLQNQTYSQKGVYY
+1250 
-1265 IDPNLSGQSGQSAN
+1265 
-1279 TLSTYTANLLGRSFG
+1279 TANLLGRSFG
-1294 VNIQNG
+1294 VNANNG

-1321 GGFGYIIGTFNA
+1321 GGFGYITGTFNV

-1385 GASQHSYATF
+1385 GASQHSYAAF

-1414 KFSFNAKNIS
+1414 KFSFSAKNIS

-1459 GAVYNLWANSLIF
+1459 GAIYNLQANSLIF

-1495 LLGNTSFTLSSQSLL
+1495 LLGNTNFTLSSQSLL

-1527 NKSQTAFK
+1527 NKSQAAFK

-1555 ASGASAFNNQASL
+1555 ANGSSAFNNQASL

-1576 TFNSLFFNGATLSLN
+1576 TFNSLFFNGGTLSLN
-1591 ANSKLN
+1591 ASSKLN
-1597 ASSASFSNNTT
+1597 ASNASFSNNTT
-1608 INLDDSVLSVSN
+1608 INLDDSVLSAN
-1620 ASSLNANINF
+1620 NTSSLNANINF
-1630 QGASQA
+1630 QGTSQA
-1636 TFGGNTTI
+1636 DFGGNTTI
-1644 DAASFNFDSA
+1644 DTASFNFDSA

-1670 NGYAPSLSKALMSVS
+1670 NGYAPSLTKALMSVS

-1881 TLKEMIETNQLD
+1881 TLKEIIESNQLD

-1904 LDRIKIT
+1904 LDKIKIT

-1933 SNGNLVIGA
+1933 SNGNLVIGT
-1942 TQDHVTNSTSS
+1942 TQDNVTNSTSS

-1995 ADFKAKSIYITGT
+1995 ADFKAESIYITGT
-2008 LGSGNAFESGGSAD
+2008 VGSGNAFESGGSAD
-2022 ITFQSANNLVLNKAN
+2022 VTFQSANNLVLNKAN

-2060 QGNLANVLSQMA
+2060 QGNLANVLSQVA
-2072 MEKIKQAGGLGN
+2072 MENIKQAGGLGN

-2098 SSLQNETLGQL
+2098 TSLQNETLGQL
-2109 IGQNNLDN
+2109 IGQNNLDD

-2209 DEFLGQ
+2209 NEFLGQ
-2215 DVVKKLESQG
+2215 DVIKKLENQG
-2225 LVSNIINNIISQ
+2225 LVSSIINNIISQ
-2237 GGLSGIYNQGL
+2237 GGLSGVYNQGL

-2289 YVFVNNSSF
+2289 YVFVNSSSF

-2359 NVSVQKGEICINLAN
+2359 NVSVQKGEICVNLAN

-2401 FTFLGV
+2401 FTFLGT

-2430 NENATLQANNLT
+2430 NENAALQANNLT
-2442 IANAFNN
+2442 ITNAFNN

-2455 NINGDFTLNQQATL
+2455 NINGNFTLNQQATL

-2496 SHAIINAQG
+2496 SHAIINIQG
-2505 IATIMTNYN
+2505 AATIMANNN

-2523 SKETGAYT
+2523 SKETGTYT

-2548 GGSSLDN
+2548 GGGSLDN

-2563 NINGKHMV
+2563 DINGKHMV
-2571 MTDNGLTYNGQAVSI
+2571 MTDNGLTYNDQAVSI
-2586 KDGGLIVG
+2586 KDGGLVVG

-2617 NAPINNL
+2617 NDPINNL

-2632 IAQIQGIQG
+2632 IAQIQGVQS
-2641 VDSIEQAGGTQAINW
+2641 VDSIDQAGGNQAISW

-2674 ESHSTK
+2674 ESHSAK

-2865 SIINQSYRYNTW
+2865 SIINQSYKYNTW

-2909 GMSGLR
+2909 GLSGLR

-3002 EIRLFKTFYVNAGIG
+3002 ELRLFKTFYVNAGIG

>member
-1 MAFKKAGL
+1 MTLKKAKL
-9 ISKFISKGS
+9 ISGFISKRS
-18 FKLNKISKKIFKL
+18 FKLDKVSRKFFPL
-31 NPILKREK
+31 NRILKREK
-39 PLKRHKKTKSIK
+39 SLKRHKKALKPIK

-71 GGLPHLRAS
+71 GGLSHLRAS
-80 ECRYWSWW
+80 DCKTWSWLSW
-88 SGYHDKIESG
+88 TYQDNIASGA
-98 SNSPTHNSYCLFSST
+98 NSPTHNSYCLFSST

-125 TYSAGGASFTQKF
+125 TYSSGGASFTQKF
-138 NNGTLNVGGNIR
+138 NGGTLDIGGNIR
-150 FGGTG
+150 FGEGG
-155 VNGVNVGY
+155 YLGY

-171 TINFNSSRITT
+171 TMNFNSSHITT
-182 GNSLSDGGGAT
+182 GNSYADGGGAT
-193 LNFNATNRITI
+193 LNFNATNNITI

-211 SDAGAQH
+211 SDAGTQK

-228 NVSGSSFTDD
+228 KVSGSSFTDD
-238 TNGGFSFSGNNNNS
+238 TDGGFSFSGSNNNS
-252 AISFNKTKFNQGTYN
+252 AISFNQTSFNQGTYH
-267 FTNSANLSFNNSNF
+267 FNSA
-281 NQSTYNFNSLQS
+281 QS
-293 TFNNSTFN
+293 TFENSSFN
-301 QGTYNFTDNTS
+301 QGTYDFNDSVS
-312 FNNDTFNQGTYNFNT
+312 FNNNTFNQGTYNFNDSVSFNNNT
-327 SKVSFSGANTLNS
+327 FNQGTYDFNDSKVSFSGTNTLNS

-346 LKGSVSFG
+346 LKGSVSFN
-354 SGAVF
+354 SNAIF

-371 DILTTNGTIQYGVY
+371 NILTTNGAIQYGVY

-405 VGNNTYDVTFDINGQ
+405 VGKNTYDVTFDVNGQ
-420 DETLQETFSNKS
+420 DETLQETFNSQS
-432 ITTQFLGD
+432 IIAQFLGD
-440 DLQAKAKAT
+440 DLQQQAQNT
-449 YQQDLNNSQSALS
+449 YKDDLTNSQSALKD
-462 NATNDNK
+462 ATNDNQV
-469 IASADTGY
+469 ASNDTDY
-477 TNNQNTTIKQD
+477 TKSSNPT
-488 AQNLEH
+488 
-494 TSQQIAKDE
+494 IAKDAQGLE
-503 QALQGDLNKLKQLAN
+503 NANQQIQQDKQALENDLTNIQQLAN
-518 SSFNEQA
+518 STTGFNEQA
-525 FNQAQSKEQQD
+525 FNQAQKQEQQD
-536 EQTLQNEENTFSSEQ
+536 EQTLQNNENAFNTKQDSLNKAIQQAQEQQQKQEQAQAQQTYQEDVAHSQNALSGATSDNTIANNDTSYTQSKNATVAKDAQSLENTNQQIQKDEQALEKDLAQIKQLANSTTGFNEQAFTQAQKQEQQDEQTLQNDENTFNSEQ
-551 EGLEKALANAK
+551 EGLQKALQQA
-562 EQQEQQQAQ
+562 EQQKQEQEQAQ
-571 ATYQQD
+571 AKSAYQSD
-577 LNNSQSALSNATND
+577 LTNSQSALNNATND
-591 NKIASADTDYTKNQN
+591 NQIASNDTDYTKSSNP
-606 TAIKQDAQN
+606 TIAKDAQSLEKTN
-615 LENTSQQITQ
+615 QQIQQDKQALEN
-625 DQKDLEQ
+625 DLTNI
-632 DLDKLQQLANSKT
+632 KQLANSTT

-651 FNQAQSTEQQDEQ
+651 FNQAQSQEQQDEQ
-664 TLQNEEETFSSEQE
+664 TLQNDENAFNSEQE
-678 GLEKALANAKHTSP
+678 GLQKALANAKHASP
-692 TPTKHTAQNNPPNK
+692 TPSPTKHTAQNTPPSK
-706 VSPPTQN
+706 VPPTPPTQN
-713 LPTTNVWNGVYNFQN
+713 PSAESVWGGVYWLQN
-728 QTYSKKGIYYI
+728 KTYSNKGTYYI

-751 NTLST
+751 NTL
-756 YGYLDWFTLKNKF
+756 G
-769 SVNANNGTLIIG
+769 
-781 NNTESANTKG
+781 
-791 LIWIGDDKGLVYY
+791 
-804 NTGTFNAANIYLT
+804 
-817 SNLKTGNGFSGEGAT
+817 
-832 LNFNATNRITINQ
+832 
-845 ASFDNSDAGAQHS
+845 
-858 YMNFKGSNINV
+858 
-869 SGSSFTDDTN
+869 
-879 GGFSFSGNNNNSAIS
+879 
-894 FNKTK
+894 
-899 FNQGTYNF
+899 
-907 TNSANLSFNNSNFN
+907 
-921 QSTYNFN
+921 
-928 SLQSTFNNS
+928 
-937 TFNQGTYNFTD
+937 
-948 NTSFNNDTFN
+948 
-958 QGTYNFN
+958 
-965 TSKVSFSGANTLN
+965 
-978 SSSPFASLKGSVSFG
+978 
-993 SGAVFNLN
+993 
-1001 QTLNANQ
+1001 
-1008 TYDILTTNGT
+1008 
-1018 IQYGVYQSYLWD
+1018 
-1030 LINYKGDKAISH
+1030 
-1042 VEVGN
+1042 
-1047 NTYDVTF
+1047 
-1054 DINGQ
+1054 
-1059 DETLQ
+1059 
-1064 ETFSNKSITTQFLGD
+1064 
-1079 DLQAKAKATYQQD
+1079 
-1092 LNNSQSALSNATND
+1092 
-1106 NKIASA
+1106 
-1112 DTGYTNNQNTTIK
+1112 
-1125 QDAQN
+1125 
-1130 LEHTSQQI
+1130 
-1138 AKDEQALQGD
+1138 
-1148 LNKLKQLA
+1148 
-1156 NSSFNEQA
+1156 
-1164 FNQAQSKEQQ
+1164 
-1174 DEQTLQNEEETFS
+1174 
-1187 SEQEGLEKALANA
+1187 
-1200 KPASP
+1200 
-1205 TPTPTPT
+1205 
-1212 PTPSPT
+1212 
-1218 PNPTPT
+1218 
-1224 KHTAPNKVPPT
+1224 
-1235 PPTQN
+1235 
-1240 LPTTNVWNGV
+1240 
-1250 YWLQNQTYSQKGVYY
+1250 
-1265 IDPNLSGQSGQSAN
+1265 
-1279 TLSTYTANLLGRSFG
+1279 TYTANLLGRSFS

-1300 TLIIGNNT
+1300 ALIIGNNT

-1321 GGFGYIIGTFNA
+1321 GGFGYITGTFSA

-1395 DATNN
+1395 DAINS

-1414 KFSFNAKNIS
+1414 KFSFTAKNIS

-1435 PGGSSVISANAA
+1435 PGGSSVISTNAT
-1447 NSLSFNNSRLNG
+1447 NSLSFTDSRLNG
-1459 GAVYNLWANSLIF
+1459 GAVYNLQASSLIF

-1495 LLGNTSFTLSSQSLL
+1495 LLGNTSFTLSSQSSL
-1510 NFNGDT
+1510 NFSGNT

-1527 NKSQTAFK
+1527 NKSQVTFK
-1535 NSLTLDNNSNLSLD
+1535 NSLTLNNNSNLSLD

-1576 TFNSLFFNGATLSLN
+1576 AFNSLFFNGGTLSLN
-1591 ANSKLN
+1591 ANSKLS

-1608 INLDDSVLSVSN
+1608 INLDDSVLN
-1620 ASSLNANINF
+1620 ANNTSSLNANINF

-1636 TFGGNTTI
+1636 DFGGNTTT
-1644 DAASFNFDSA
+1644 DTASFNFDSA
-1654 SSLSFNNL
+1654 SSLNFNNL

-1670 NGYAPSLSKALMSVS
+1670 NGYASSSSKALMNVS

-1741 QNATYSDNNNIQ
+1741 QNATYSDNNNVQ

-1808 TGYSYDYSDNQAGTY
+1808 TGYSYDYSSNQAGTY

-1881 TLKEMIETNQLD
+1881 TLKEMIKSNQLD
-1893 NITSINEVLQL
+1893 NITNINEVLQL
-1904 LDRIKIT
+1904 LDKIKIT
-1911 PAQKQALLETINHL
+1911 QAQKQALLDTINHL
-1925 TDNINQTF
+1925 TNDINQTF
-1933 SNGNLVIGA
+1933 SNGNLIIGA
-1942 TQDHVTNSTSS
+1942 TQDNVTNSTSS
-1953 IWFGGNGY
+1953 IWFGGDGY
-1961 SSPCALDSAT
+1961 SSPCSLDSAT

-2008 LGSGNAFESGGSAD
+2008 VGSGNAFESGGSAD
-2022 ITFQSANNLVLNKAN
+2022 VTFQSANNLVLNKAN

-2049 LGQEGIDKIFN
+2049 LGQKGINEIFN

-2084 FVENALIPLSKELP
+2084 FIENALSPLSKELP
-2098 SSLQNETLGQL
+2098 ASLQNETLGQL

-2117 LLNNSGVMNAIQNI
+2117 LLNNSGVMNGIQNI

-2164 GLLNFIGGYM
+2164 GLLNFIGGYI
-2174 DASELSSIL
+2174 DASEISSIL

-2194 TSLQKDIGVVANDLL
+2194 ASLQKDIGVVANDLL
-2209 DEFLGQ
+2209 NEFLGQ

-2225 LVSNIINNIISQ
+2225 LVDNIINNIISQ

-2263 DLGALL
+2263 NLGSLL
-2269 SPRGL
+2269 LPRGL

-2333 ASNGVSNINITTLNA
+2333 ASSGVSNINITTLNA

-2359 NVSVQKGEICINLAN
+2359 NVSVQKGEICVNLAS

-2383 TNSSVT
+2383 TSSSVT

-2401 FTFLGV
+2401 FTFLGT

-2442 IANAFNN
+2442 ITNAFDN

-2455 NINGDFTLNQQATL
+2455 NIGGNFTLNQQATL

-2476 NVMGNFNSYGD
+2476 NIMGNFNSYGD
-2487 LVFNLSHSV
+2487 LVFNLNHSV

-2505 IATIMTNYN
+2505 TATLMANSN

-2523 SKETGAYT
+2523 SKEVGTYT
-2531 LIDSAKA
+2531 LVDSSKA
-2538 IYYGYNDQIT
+2538 IYYGYNNQIT

-2555 YLKLYTLI
+2555 YLKLYALI
-2563 NINGKHMV
+2563 DINGKHMV
-2571 MTDNGLTYNGQAVSI
+2571 MANNGLTYNGQAVSI

-2617 NAPINNL
+2617 NDPINDL

-2632 IAQIQGIQG
+2632 IAQIQGVQS
-2641 VDSIEQAGGTQAINW
+2641 VDSIDQAGGSQAINW

-2674 ESHSTK
+2674 ESHSIK

-2692 LEVIANPNFKN
+2692 LEVIANPDFKN

-2726 TSTFASADFHE
+2726 TSTFARSDFLE

-2744 KRFADAIPNAMDVIL
+2744 KHFADAIPNAMDVIL
-2759 KYSQRNR
+2759 KYSQRNK

-2815 FHANITQSGS
+2815 FHGNITQSGS

-2897 FKPQIGL
+2897 FKPQVGL

-2909 GMSGLR
+2909 GLSGLR

-3002 EIRLFKTFYVNAGIG
+3002 ELRLFKTFYVNAGIG

>member
-1 MAFKKAGL
+1 MAFKKARL

-31 NPILKREK
+31 NQILKREK
-39 PLKRHKKTKSIK
+39 PLKRHKKALKSIK
-51 KPFNKNKS
+51 KLSNRNKS
-59 FLKASVLLIGAL
+59 FLKASVLLIGVL
-71 GGLPHLRAS
+71 GGLSHLRAN
-80 ECRYWSWW
+80 ECRYWSWSSW
-88 SGYHDKIESG
+88 NYQDNIESG
-98 SNSPTHNSYCLFSST
+98 PNSPTHNSYCLFSSA

-138 NNGTLNVGGNIR
+138 NGGTLNVGGNIR

-155 VNGVNVGY
+155 INGGDVGY

-171 TINFNSSRITT
+171 TINFNSSHLTT
-182 GNSLSDGGGAT
+182 GNSYADGGGAT
-193 LNFNATNRITI
+193 LNFNTTNNITI

-211 SDAGAQH
+211 SDAGTQK

-228 NVSGSSFTDD
+228 KVSGSSFKDD
-238 TNGGFSFSGNNNNS
+238 TNGGFNFSGNSNNSTISFNQTNFNQGTYHFNNS
-252 AISFNKTKFNQGTYN
+252 ASSSFDNSSFNQGTYHFNSAQSTFENSNFNQGTYN
-267 FTNSANLSFNNSNF
+267 FNGNASF
-281 NQSTYNFNSLQS
+281 
-293 TFNNSTFN
+293 
-301 QGTYNFTDNTS
+301 D
-312 FNNDTFNQGTYNFNT
+312 NDTFNQGTYSFNT
-327 SKVSFSGANTLNS
+327 NKVSFSGINTLNS

-346 LKGSVSFG
+346 LKGSVSFN
-354 SGAVF
+354 SNAIF
-359 NLNQTLNANQTY
+359 NLNQTLNNNQTY
-371 DILTTNGTIQYGVY
+371 DILTTNGAIQYGVY

-394 YKGDKAISHVE
+394 YKGDKAISHVG

-420 DETLQETFSNKS
+420 DETLQETFNKQS
-432 ITTQFLGD
+432 IITQFLGD
-440 DLQAKAKAT
+440 DLQQQAQKT
-449 YQQDLNNSQSALS
+449 YQEDLTNSQSALN
-462 NATNDNK
+462 NAASDSK
-469 IASADTGY
+469 IANSDTDY
-477 TNNQNTTIKQD
+477 TKNKNTAIATD
-488 AQNLEH
+488 AQNLEN
-494 TSQQIAKDE
+494 TNQQIAQDE
-503 QALQGDLNKLKQLAN
+503 QALEKDLAQIKQLAN
-518 SSFNEQA
+518 STTGFNEQAFNTTQKQEQQDEQTLQNDENAFNTEQERLEQAIQQAQAQEQEQQQAQQTYQEDVTNSQTALNNATSDNKIANSDTDYTKSSNPTINKDAQNLENTNQKIQQDEQALEKDLAQIKQLANSTTGFNEQA
-525 FNQAQSKEQQD
+525 FNQVQKQEQQD
-536 EQTLQNEENTFSSEQ
+536 EQTLQNEEKTFNAEQ
-551 EGLEKALANAK
+551 EGLKQAIANAK
-562 EQQEQQQAQ
+562 P
-571 ATYQQD
+571 
-577 LNNSQSALSNATND
+577 
-591 NKIASADTDYTKNQN
+591 
-606 TAIKQDAQN
+606 
-615 LENTSQQITQ
+615 TSPTP
-625 DQKDLEQ
+625 
-632 DLDKLQQLANSKT
+632 SPT
-645 GFNEQA
+645 
-651 FNQAQSTEQQDEQ
+651 
-664 TLQNEEETFSSEQE
+664 
-678 GLEKALANAKHTSP
+678 P
-692 TPTKHTAQNNPPNK
+692 TPTKHTAQNTPPNK
-706 VSPPTQN
+706 VSPT
-713 LPTTNVWNGVYNFQN
+713 
-728 QTYSKKGIYYI
+728 
-739 DPNLS
+739 
-744 GQSGQSG
+744 
-751 NTLST
+751 
-756 YGYLDWFTLKNKF
+756 
-769 SVNANNGTLIIG
+769 
-781 NNTESANTKG
+781 
-791 LIWIGDDKGLVYY
+791 
-804 NTGTFNAANIYLT
+804 
-817 SNLKTGNGFSGEGAT
+817 
-832 LNFNATNRITINQ
+832 
-845 ASFDNSDAGAQHS
+845 
-858 YMNFKGSNINV
+858 
-869 SGSSFTDDTN
+869 
-879 GGFSFSGNNNNSAIS
+879 
-894 FNKTK
+894 
-899 FNQGTYNF
+899 
-907 TNSANLSFNNSNFN
+907 
-921 QSTYNFN
+921 
-928 SLQSTFNNS
+928 
-937 TFNQGTYNFTD
+937 
-948 NTSFNNDTFN
+948 
-958 QGTYNFN
+958 
-965 TSKVSFSGANTLN
+965 
-978 SSSPFASLKGSVSFG
+978 
-993 SGAVFNLN
+993 
-1001 QTLNANQ
+1001 
-1008 TYDILTTNGT
+1008 
-1018 IQYGVYQSYLWD
+1018 
-1030 LINYKGDKAISH
+1030 
-1042 VEVGN
+1042 
-1047 NTYDVTF
+1047 
-1054 DINGQ
+1054 
-1059 DETLQ
+1059 
-1064 ETFSNKSITTQFLGD
+1064 
-1079 DLQAKAKATYQQD
+1079 
-1092 LNNSQSALSNATND
+1092 
-1106 NKIASA
+1106 
-1112 DTGYTNNQNTTIK
+1112 
-1125 QDAQN
+1125 
-1130 LEHTSQQI
+1130 
-1138 AKDEQALQGD
+1138 
-1148 LNKLKQLA
+1148 
-1156 NSSFNEQA
+1156 
-1164 FNQAQSKEQQ
+1164 
-1174 DEQTLQNEEETFS
+1174 
-1187 SEQEGLEKALANA
+1187 
-1200 KPASP
+1200 
-1205 TPTPTPT
+1205 
-1212 PTPSPT
+1212 
-1218 PNPTPT
+1218 
-1224 KHTAPNKVPPT
+1224 PT

-1250 YWLQNQTYSQKGVYY
+1250 YNLQNQTYSQQGIYY

-1279 TLSTYTANLLGRSFG
+1279 TLSTYTANLFGRSFG

-1321 GGFGYIIGTFNA
+1321 GGFGYITGTFNA

-1345 EGVSGSDGG
+1345 EGVSNSDGG

-1372 YNDAETVTKMIQT
+1372 YNNAETVTKMIQT

-1395 DATNN
+1395 DALNN

-1414 KFSFNAKNIS
+1414 KFSFSAKNIS

-1447 NSLSFNNSRLNG
+1447 NSLSFVNSRLNG
-1459 GAVYNLWANSLIF
+1459 GAIYNLQANSLIF

-1527 NKSQTAFK
+1527 NKSQAAFK

-1555 ASGASAFNNQASL
+1555 ANGASAFNNQASL

-1576 TFNSLFFNGATLSLN
+1576 AFNNLFFNGGTLSLN
-1591 ANSKLN
+1591 ASSKLN
-1597 ASSASFSNNTT
+1597 ASNASFSNNTT
-1608 INLDDSVLSVSN
+1608 INLDDSVLSASN
-1620 ASSLNANINF
+1620 TSSLNANINF
-1630 QGASQA
+1630 QGTSQA
-1636 TFGGNTTI
+1636 DFGGNTTI
-1644 DAASFNFDSA
+1644 DTASFNFDST
-1654 SSLSFNNL
+1654 SSLNFNNL

-1670 NGYAPSLSKALMSVS
+1670 NGYAPSLTKALMSVS

-1735 FYGMKI
+1735 FYGVKI

-1833 TPKGSQTPQTPG
+1833 TPKGSQIPQAPG

-1860 NKGFSSG
+1860 NKGFSSE

-1881 TLKEMIETNQLD
+1881 TLKEMIESNQLD
-1893 NITSINEVLQL
+1893 NITNINEVLQL
-1904 LDRIKIT
+1904 LDKIKIT
-1911 PAQKQALLETINHL
+1911 QVQKQALLETINHL

-1933 SNGNLVIGA
+1933 NNGNLVIGA
-1942 TQDHVTNSTSS
+1942 TQDNVTNSTSS

-1961 SSPCALDSAT
+1961 SSPCTLDSAT

-2008 LGSGNAFESGGSAD
+2008 VGSGNAFESGGSAD
-2022 ITFQSANNLVLNKAN
+2022 VTFQSANNLVLNKAN

-2049 LGQEGIDKIFN
+2049 LDQKGINEIFN
-2060 QGNLANVLSQMA
+2060 QGNLANVLSQVA

-2084 FVENALIPLSKELP
+2084 FIENALSPLSKELP
-2098 SSLQNETLGQL
+2098 ASLQDETLGQL

-2164 GLLNFIGGYM
+2164 GLLNFIGGYI

-2183 SVILK
+2183 SVVLK

-2209 DEFLGQ
+2209 NEFLGQ

-2237 GGLSGIYNQGL
+2237 GGLSGVYNQGL

-2308 VANKSIIFNGDNTID
+2308 IANKSIIFNGDNTID

-2359 NVSVQKGEICINLAN
+2359 NVSVQKGEICVNLAN

-2401 FTFLGV
+2401 FTFLGT
-2407 IASNGAIDLSQ
+2407 ITSNGAIDLSQ
-2418 VKNNSVIGTLNL
+2418 VTNNSVIGTLNL

-2442 IANAFNN
+2442 ITNAFNN

-2455 NINGDFTLNQQATL
+2455 NINGNFTLNQQATL

-2487 LVFNLSHSV
+2487 LVFNISHSV

-2505 IATIMTNYN
+2505 AATIMANDN

-2523 SKETGAYT
+2523 SKEAGTYT
-2531 LIDSAKA
+2531 LINSAKA

-2555 YLKLYTLI
+2555 YLKLYALI
-2563 NINGKHMV
+2563 DINGKHMV
-2571 MTDNGLTYNGQAVSI
+2571 MTDNGLTYNGQAVSV
-2586 KDGGLIVG
+2586 KDGGLVVG

-2617 NAPINNL
+2617 NDPINNL

-2632 IAQIQGIQG
+2632 IAQIQGVQS
-2641 VDSIEQAGGTQAINW
+2641 VDSIDQAGGNQAINW

-2674 ESHSTK
+2674 ESHSAK

-2692 LEVIANPNFKN
+2692 LEVIANPDFKN

-2791 INVGYDR
+2791 INIGYDR

-2815 FHANITQSGS
+2815 FHGNITQSGS
-2825 SNVNMGVYS
+2825 SNVNIGVYS

-2865 SIINQSYRYNTW
+2865 SIINQSYRYDTW

-2897 FKPQIGL
+2897 FKPQVGL

-2909 GMSGLR
+2909 GLSGLR

>member
-31 NPILKREK
+31 NLILKREN
-39 PLKRHKKTKSIK
+39 PLSHKKTKSIK
-51 KPFNKNKS
+51 KPFNKNRS

-71 GGLPHLRAS
+71 GGLSHLRAS
-80 ECRYWSWW
+80 ECRYWSWSSW
-88 SGYHDKIESG
+88 GYHDNIESG
-98 SNSPTHNSYCLFSST
+98 SNSPTHNSYCLFNSA

-125 TYSAGGASFTQKF
+125 TYSTGGASFTQKF

-155 VNGVNVGY
+155 VNGGNLGY

-182 GNSLSDGGGAT
+182 GNSFSTGGGAT
-193 LNFNATNRITI
+193 LNFNATNHITI

-211 SDAGAQH
+211 SDAGTQH
-218 SYMNFKGSNI
+218 SYMNFSGSNI

-238 TNGGFSFSGNNNNS
+238 TNGGFSFSGNGTNS
-252 AISFNKTKFNQGTYN
+252 NLSFNKTNFNQGTYK
-267 FTNSANLSFNNSNF
+267 FTNSANLSFNNSA
-281 NQSTYNFNSLQS
+281 
-293 TFNNSTFN
+293 FN
-301 QGTYNFTDNTS
+301 QGTYNFNSAQSVFENSNFNQGTYHFTDNAS
-312 FNNDTFNQGTYNFNT
+312 FNNDTFNQGTYSFNA

-354 SGAVF
+354 SDAIF
-359 NLNQTLNANQTY
+359 NFNQTLNSNQTY

-385 QSYLWDLIN
+385 QNYLWDLIN

-405 VGNNTYDVTFDINGQ
+405 VGSNTYDVTFDINGQ
-420 DETLQETFSNKS
+420 DETLQETFNNQS

-440 DLQAKAKAT
+440 DLQAKAQAT
-449 YQQDLNNSQSALS
+449 YQQDLTSSQTALN
-462 NATNDNK
+462 NATSDNK
-469 IASADTGY
+469 IASSDTSY
-477 TNNQNTTIKQD
+477 TNNQNTTIKKD
-488 AQNLEH
+488 AQ
-494 TSQQIAKDE
+494 S
-503 QALQGDLNKLKQLAN
+503 
-518 SSFNEQA
+518 
-525 FNQAQSKEQQD
+525 
-536 EQTLQNEENTFSSEQ
+536 
-551 EGLEKALANAK
+551 
-562 EQQEQQQAQ
+562 
-571 ATYQQD
+571 
-577 LNNSQSALSNATND
+577 
-591 NKIASADTDYTKNQN
+591 
-606 TAIKQDAQN
+606 
-615 LENTSQQITQ
+615 LENTSQTIQQ
-625 DQKDLEQ
+625 DEQ
-632 DLDKLQQLANSKT
+632 ALKGDLDKLQQLANSTT
-645 GFNEQA
+645 GFNQQA
-651 FNQAQSTEQQDEQ
+651 FKNAQSQEQQDLQ
-664 TLQNEEETFSSEQE
+664 TLQENENTFNAEQE
-678 GLEKALANAKHTSP
+678 GL
-692 TPTKHTAQNNPPNK
+692 
-706 VSPPTQN
+706 
-713 LPTTNVWNGVYNFQN
+713 
-728 QTYSKKGIYYI
+728 
-739 DPNLS
+739 
-744 GQSGQSG
+744 
-751 NTLST
+751 
-756 YGYLDWFTLKNKF
+756 
-769 SVNANNGTLIIG
+769 
-781 NNTESANTKG
+781 
-791 LIWIGDDKGLVYY
+791 
-804 NTGTFNAANIYLT
+804 
-817 SNLKTGNGFSGEGAT
+817 
-832 LNFNATNRITINQ
+832 
-845 ASFDNSDAGAQHS
+845 
-858 YMNFKGSNINV
+858 
-869 SGSSFTDDTN
+869 
-879 GGFSFSGNNNNSAIS
+879 
-894 FNKTK
+894 
-899 FNQGTYNF
+899 
-907 TNSANLSFNNSNFN
+907 
-921 QSTYNFN
+921 
-928 SLQSTFNNS
+928 
-937 TFNQGTYNFTD
+937 
-948 NTSFNNDTFN
+948 
-958 QGTYNFN
+958 
-965 TSKVSFSGANTLN
+965 
-978 SSSPFASLKGSVSFG
+978 
-993 SGAVFNLN
+993 
-1001 QTLNANQ
+1001 
-1008 TYDILTTNGT
+1008 
-1018 IQYGVYQSYLWD
+1018 
-1030 LINYKGDKAISH
+1030 
-1042 VEVGN
+1042 
-1047 NTYDVTF
+1047 
-1054 DINGQ
+1054 
-1059 DETLQ
+1059 
-1064 ETFSNKSITTQFLGD
+1064 
-1079 DLQAKAKATYQQD
+1079 
-1092 LNNSQSALSNATND
+1092 
-1106 NKIASA
+1106 
-1112 DTGYTNNQNTTIK
+1112 K
-1125 QDAQN
+1125 Q
-1130 LEHTSQQI
+1130 
-1138 AKDEQALQGD
+1138 
-1148 LNKLKQLA
+1148 
-1156 NSSFNEQA
+1156 
-1164 FNQAQSKEQQ
+1164 
-1174 DEQTLQNEEETFS
+1174 
-1187 SEQEGLEKALANA
+1187 ALANA

-1205 TPTPTPT
+1205 TPTPT
-1212 PTPSPT
+1212 
-1218 PNPTPT
+1218 
-1224 KHTAPNKVPPT
+1224 KHTAPNTPPNKVPPT

-1250 YWLQNQTYSQKGVYY
+1250 YNLQNQTYSKQGVYY

-1279 TLSTYTANLLGRSFG
+1279 TLNTYTANLLGRSFG

-1321 GGFGYIIGTFNA
+1321 GGFGYITGTFNA

-1385 GASQHSYATF
+1385 GASQHSYAAF

-1414 KFSFNAKNIS
+1414 KFSFSAKNIS

-1435 PGGSSVISANAA
+1435 PGGSSVISTNAA

-1516 TLQNNANITLG
+1516 TLQDNANITLG
-1527 NKSQTAFK
+1527 NKSQATFK

-1555 ASGASAFNNQASL
+1555 ANGASVFNNQASL

-1576 TFNSLFFNGATLSLN
+1576 TFNSLFFNGGILSLN

-1608 INLDDSVLSVSN
+1608 INLDDSVLSASN
-1620 ASSLNANINF
+1620 TSSLNANINF

-1636 TFGGNTTI
+1636 NFRGNTTI
-1644 DAASFNFDSA
+1644 DTASFNFDSA

-1670 NGYAPSLSKALMSVS
+1670 DGYAPSLSKALMSVS

-1741 QNATYSDNNNIQ
+1741 QNATYSGNNNIQ

-1833 TPKGSQTPQTPG
+1833 TPKGSQTPQIPG

-1881 TLKEMIETNQLD
+1881 TLKEMIESNQLD

-1904 LDRIKIT
+1904 LDEIKIT

-1942 TQDHVTNSTSS
+1942 TQDNVTNSTSS

-1961 SSPCALDSAT
+1961 SSPCTLDSAT

-2008 LGSGNAFESGGSAD
+2008 LGSANAFESGGSAD
-2022 ITFQSANNLVLNKAN
+2022 VTFQSANNLVLDKAN
-2037 IEAQATDNIFNL
+2037 IEAQATDSIFNL

-2084 FVENALIPLSKELP
+2084 FVENALSPLSKELP
-2098 SSLQNETLGQL
+2098 ASLQNETLGQL

-2164 GLLNFIGGYM
+2164 GLLNFIGGYI
-2174 DASELSSIL
+2174 DASELSSIF
-2183 SVILK
+2183 SVVLK

-2209 DEFLGQ
+2209 NEFLGQ
-2215 DVVKKLESQG
+2215 DVIKKLESQG

-2237 GGLSGIYNQGL
+2237 GGLSGVYNQGL

-2359 NVSVQKGEICINLAN
+2359 NNVSVQKGEICVNLAN

-2401 FTFLGV
+2401 FTFLGT

-2442 IANAFNN
+2442 ITNAFNN

-2455 NINGDFTLNQQATL
+2455 NINGNFTLNQQATL
-2469 STNASGL
+2469 STNSSGL

-2487 LVFNLSHSV
+2487 LVFNLSHSA

-2505 IATIMTNYN
+2505 IATIMANNN

-2523 SKETGAYT
+2523 SKETGTYT

-2548 GGSSLDN
+2548 GGNSLDN

-2563 NINGKHMV
+2563 DINGKHMV
-2571 MTDNGLTYNGQAVSI
+2571 MTDNGLTYNGQAVNI
-2586 KDGGLIVG
+2586 KDGGLVVG

-2617 NAPINNL
+2617 NDPINNL

-2632 IAQIQGIQG
+2632 IAQIQGTQG
-2641 VDSIEQAGGTQAINW
+2641 VDSIDQAGGTQAINW

-2692 LEVIANPNFKN
+2692 LEVIANPDFKN

-2865 SIINQSYRYNTW
+2865 SIINQSYKYNTW

-2904 AYYYI
+2904 SYYYI
-2909 GMSGLR
+2909 GLSGLR

>member
-1 MAFKKAGL
+1 MAFKKARL
-9 ISKFISKGS
+9 ISKFILKGS
-18 FKLNKISKKIFKL
+18 FLNKISKKIFKL
-31 NPILKREK
+31 NQILKREK
-39 PLKRHKKTKSIK
+39 PLSHKKTKSIK
-51 KPFNKNKS
+51 KPFSKNKS

-71 GGLPHLRAS
+71 GGLSHLRAS
-80 ECRYWSWW
+80 ECRYWSWSSW
-88 SGYHDKIESG
+88 SYHDNIESG
-98 SNSPTHNSYCLFSST
+98 SNSPTHNSYCLFSSA

-150 FGGTG
+150 FGGMG
-155 VNGVNVGY
+155 VNGGDVGY

-171 TINFNSSRITT
+171 TINFDSSRITT
-182 GNSLSDGGGAT
+182 GNSYSTGGGAT
-193 LNFNATNRITI
+193 LNFNAANRITI

-211 SDAGAQH
+211 GDAGTQH
-218 SYMNFKGSNI
+218 SYMNFSGSNI
-228 NVSGSSFTDD
+228 NVSASSFTDG
-238 TNGGFSFSGNNNNS
+238 TNGGFSFSGNGTNS
-252 AISFNKTKFNQGTYN
+252 NLSFNKTSFNQGTYN
-267 FTNSANLSFNNSNF
+267 FNSA
-281 NQSTYNFNSLQS
+281 QS
-293 TFNNSTFN
+293 TFNNSNFN
-301 QGTYNFTDNTS
+301 QGTYNFTDNAS
-312 FNNDTFNQGTYNFNT
+312 FNNDTFNQGTYNFNA

-354 SGAVF
+354 SGAIF

-371 DILTTNGTIQYGVY
+371 DILTTNKTIQYGVY

-405 VGNNTYDVTFDINGQ
+405 VGSNTYDVTFDINGQ
-420 DETLQETFSNKS
+420 DETLQETFNNQA

-440 DLQAKAKAT
+440 DLQAKAQAT
-449 YQQDLNNSQSALS
+449 YQQDLSNSQSALN
-462 NATNDNK
+462 NATSDNK
-469 IASADTGY
+469 IASSDTDY
-477 TNNQNTTIKQD
+477 TNNQNTTIKKD
-488 AQNLEH
+488 AQGLEN
-494 TSQQIAKDE
+494 TNQQIAKDK
-503 QALQGDLNKLKQLAN
+503 QALEKDLANVKQLAN
-518 SSFNEQA
+518 APTSFNQQA
-525 FNQAQSKEQQD
+525 F
-536 EQTLQNEENTFSSEQ
+536 
-551 EGLEKALANAK
+551 
-562 EQQEQQQAQ
+562 
-571 ATYQQD
+571 
-577 LNNSQSALSNATND
+577 
-591 NKIASADTDYTKNQN
+591 KN
-606 TAIKQDAQN
+606 
-615 LENTSQQITQ
+615 
-625 DQKDLEQ
+625 
-632 DLDKLQQLANSKT
+632 
-645 GFNEQA
+645 
-651 FNQAQSTEQQDEQ
+651 AQSTEQQDLQ
-664 TLQNEEETFSSEQE
+664 TLQENENTFNAEQE
-678 GLEKALANAKHTSP
+678 GLE
-692 TPTKHTAQNNPPNK
+692 
-706 VSPPTQN
+706 
-713 LPTTNVWNGVYNFQN
+713 
-728 QTYSKKGIYYI
+728 
-739 DPNLS
+739 
-744 GQSGQSG
+744 
-751 NTLST
+751 
-756 YGYLDWFTLKNKF
+756 
-769 SVNANNGTLIIG
+769 
-781 NNTESANTKG
+781 
-791 LIWIGDDKGLVYY
+791 
-804 NTGTFNAANIYLT
+804 
-817 SNLKTGNGFSGEGAT
+817 
-832 LNFNATNRITINQ
+832 Q
-845 ASFDNSDAGAQHS
+845 A
-858 YMNFKGSNINV
+858 I
-869 SGSSFTDDTN
+869 
-879 GGFSFSGNNNNSAIS
+879 
-894 FNKTK
+894 
-899 FNQGTYNF
+899 
-907 TNSANLSFNNSNFN
+907 
-921 QSTYNFN
+921 
-928 SLQSTFNNS
+928 
-937 TFNQGTYNFTD
+937 
-948 NTSFNNDTFN
+948 
-958 QGTYNFN
+958 
-965 TSKVSFSGANTLN
+965 
-978 SSSPFASLKGSVSFG
+978 
-993 SGAVFNLN
+993 
-1001 QTLNANQ
+1001 
-1008 TYDILTTNGT
+1008 
-1018 IQYGVYQSYLWD
+1018 
-1030 LINYKGDKAISH
+1030 
-1042 VEVGN
+1042 
-1047 NTYDVTF
+1047 
-1054 DINGQ
+1054 
-1059 DETLQ
+1059 
-1064 ETFSNKSITTQFLGD
+1064 
-1079 DLQAKAKATYQQD
+1079 
-1092 LNNSQSALSNATND
+1092 
-1106 NKIASA
+1106 
-1112 DTGYTNNQNTTIK
+1112 
-1125 QDAQN
+1125 
-1130 LEHTSQQI
+1130 
-1138 AKDEQALQGD
+1138 
-1148 LNKLKQLA
+1148 
-1156 NSSFNEQA
+1156 
-1164 FNQAQSKEQQ
+1164 
-1174 DEQTLQNEEETFS
+1174 
-1187 SEQEGLEKALANA
+1187 ANA
-1200 KPASP
+1200 KPTS
-1205 TPTPTPT
+1205 

-1218 PNPTPT
+1218 PTPT
-1224 KHTAPNKVPPT
+1224 KHTAPNTPPNKAPPT

-1240 LPTTNVWNGV
+1240 LPTTNVWSGV

-1265 IDPNLSGQSGQSAN
+1265 IDPNLSGQSGQSDN

-1321 GGFGYIIGTFNA
+1321 GGFGYITGTFNA

-1385 GASQHSYATF
+1385 GASQHSYAAF
-1395 DATNN
+1395 DALNN

-1414 KFSFNAKNIS
+1414 KFSFSAKNIS

-1527 NKSQTAFK
+1527 NKSQAAFK
-1535 NSLTLDNNSNLSLD
+1535 NSLTLNNNSNLSLD

-1555 ASGASAFNNQASL
+1555 ANGASAFNNQASL

-1576 TFNSLFFNGATLSLN
+1576 TFNSLFFNGGILSLN

-1608 INLDDSVLSVSN
+1608 INLDDSVLSASN
-1620 ASSLNANINF
+1620 TSSLNANINF

-1636 TFGGNTTI
+1636 NFGGNTTI
-1644 DAASFNFDSA
+1644 DTASFNFDSA

-1670 NGYAPSLSKALMSVS
+1670 NGYVPSLTKALMSVS

-1741 QNATYSDNNNIQ
+1741 QNATYSGNNNIQ

-1808 TGYSYDYSDNQAGTY
+1808 TGYSYDYSDNQVGTY

-1860 NKGFSSG
+1860 NKGFSSE
-1867 NLKTLLGILSQNSA
+1867 NLKTLLGILSQNSV
-1881 TLKEMIETNQLD
+1881 TLKEMIESNQLD

-1904 LDRIKIT
+1904 LDKIKIT
-1911 PAQKQALLETINHL
+1911 PTQKQALLETINHL

-1942 TQDHVTNSTSS
+1942 TQDNVTNSTSS

-1961 SSPCALDSAT
+1961 SSPCTLDSAT

-1984 GSTSPY
+1984 DSTSPY

-2008 LGSGNAFESGGSAD
+2008 VGSANAFESGGSAD
-2022 ITFQSANNLVLNKAN
+2022 VTFQSANNLVLNKAN

-2060 QGNLANVLSQMA
+2060 QGNLANVLSQVA

-2084 FVENALIPLSKELP
+2084 FVENALSPLSKELP
-2098 SSLQNETLGQL
+2098 ASLQNETLGQL

-2117 LLNNSGVMNAIQNI
+2117 LLNNSGVMNEIQNI

-2209 DEFLGQ
+2209 NEFLGQ

-2237 GGLSGIYNQGL
+2237 GGLSGVYNQGL
-2248 GSVLPPSLQNALKEN
+2248 GSVLPLSLQNALKEN

-2401 FTFLGV
+2401 FTFLGT

-2455 NINGDFTLNQQATL
+2455 NINGNFTLNQQATL

-2487 LVFNLSHSV
+2487 LVFNLSHSAI
-2496 SHAIINAQG
+2496 HAIINAQG
-2505 IATIMTNYN
+2505 TATIMAN
-2514 NPLIQFNTS
+2514 NNSPLIQFNTS

-2548 GGSSLDN
+2548 GGNSLAD

-2563 NINGKHMV
+2563 DINGKHMV
-2571 MTDNGLTYNGQAVSI
+2571 MTDNSLTYNGQAVNI

-2617 NAPINNL
+2617 NDPINNL

-2632 IAQIQGIQG
+2632 IAQIQGTQG
-2641 VDSIEQAGGTQAINW
+2641 VDSIDQAGGAQAINW

-2692 LEVIANPNFKN
+2692 LEVIANPDFKN

-2791 INVGYDR
+2791 INIGYDR

-2865 SIINQSYRYNTW
+2865 SIINQSYKYDTW

-2909 GMSGLR
+2909 GLSGLR

-3002 EIRLFKTFYVNAGIG
+3002 EIRLFRTFYVNASIG

>member
-1 MAFKKAGL
+1 M
-9 ISKFISKGS
+9 
-18 FKLNKISKKIFKL
+18 NR
-31 NPILKREK
+31 ILKREK
-39 PLKRHKKTKSIK
+39 PLKRHKKTKSIE

-71 GGLPHLRAS
+71 GGLSHLRAN
-80 ECRYWSWW
+80 ECRYWSWSSW
-88 SGYHDKIESG
+88 SYQDNIESG
-98 SNSPTHNSYCLFSST
+98 PNSPTHNSYCLFSST

-138 NNGTLNVGGNIR
+138 NNGTLDIEGNIR

-155 VNGVNVGY
+155 INGGDVGY

-171 TINFNSSRITT
+171 TMNFNSSHITT
-182 GNSLSDGGGAT
+182 GNSYADGGGAT
-193 LNFNATNRITI
+193 LNFNATNNITI

-211 SDAGAQH
+211 SDAGTQK

-228 NVSGSSFTDD
+228 KVSGSSFTDD
-238 TNGGFSFSGNNNNS
+238 TDGGFSFSGSNNNS
-252 AISFNKTKFNQGTYN
+252 AISFNQTSFNQGTYT
-267 FTNSANLSFNNSNF
+267 FSNSTTLSFNNSNF
-281 NQSTYNFNSLQS
+281 NQGTYHFNDSVS
-293 TFNNSTFN
+293 FNNNTFN
-301 QGTYNFTDNTS
+301 QGTYD
-312 FNNDTFNQGTYNFNT
+312 FND
-327 SKVSFSGANTLNS
+327 SKVSFSGTNTLNS

-346 LKGSVSFG
+346 LKGSVSFN
-354 SGAVF
+354 SNAIF
-359 NLNQTLNANQTY
+359 NLNQTLNNNQTY
-371 DILTTNGTIQYGVY
+371 DILTTNGAIQYGVY

-420 DETLQETFSNKS
+420 DETLQETFNKQS

-440 DLQAKAKAT
+440 DLQAQAQQT
-449 YQQDLNNSQSALS
+449 YQEDVNNSQNALNDVTS
-462 NATNDNK
+462 DNTIANNDTSYTQSKNATVAK
-469 IASADTGY
+469 
-477 TNNQNTTIKQD
+477 D
-488 AQNLEH
+488 AQSLEN
-494 TSQQIAKDE
+494 TNQKIQQDE
-503 QALQGDLNKLKQLAN
+503 QALEKDLAQINQLAN
-518 SSFNEQA
+518 STTGFNEQA
-525 FNQAQSKEQQD
+525 FNQAQKQEQQD
-536 EQTLQNEENTFSSEQ
+536 EQTLQNEENAFNTEQ
-551 EGLEKALANAK
+551 EGLKQAIANAK
-562 EQQEQQQAQ
+562 PA
-571 ATYQQD
+571 
-577 LNNSQSALSNATND
+577 
-591 NKIASADTDYTKNQN
+591 
-606 TAIKQDAQN
+606 
-615 LENTSQQITQ
+615 
-625 DQKDLEQ
+625 
-632 DLDKLQQLANSKT
+632 
-645 GFNEQA
+645 
-651 FNQAQSTEQQDEQ
+651 
-664 TLQNEEETFSSEQE
+664 
-678 GLEKALANAKHTSP
+678 SP
-692 TPTKHTAQNNPPNK
+692 TPSPTPTPTPSPTKHTAPNTPPSQ
-706 VSPPTQN
+706 VPPTPTQN
-713 LPTTNVWNGVYNFQN
+713 PPAESVWSGVYWLQN
-728 QTYSKKGIYYI
+728 KTYSNKGIYYI

-756 YGYLDWFTLKNKF
+756 Y
-769 SVNANNGTLIIG
+769 
-781 NNTESANTKG
+781 
-791 LIWIGDDKGLVYY
+791 
-804 NTGTFNAANIYLT
+804 
-817 SNLKTGNGFSGEGAT
+817 
-832 LNFNATNRITINQ
+832 
-845 ASFDNSDAGAQHS
+845 
-858 YMNFKGSNINV
+858 
-869 SGSSFTDDTN
+869 
-879 GGFSFSGNNNNSAIS
+879 
-894 FNKTK
+894 
-899 FNQGTYNF
+899 
-907 TNSANLSFNNSNFN
+907 
-921 QSTYNFN
+921 
-928 SLQSTFNNS
+928 
-937 TFNQGTYNFTD
+937 
-948 NTSFNNDTFN
+948 
-958 QGTYNFN
+958 
-965 TSKVSFSGANTLN
+965 
-978 SSSPFASLKGSVSFG
+978 
-993 SGAVFNLN
+993 
-1001 QTLNANQ
+1001 
-1008 TYDILTTNGT
+1008 
-1018 IQYGVYQSYLWD
+1018 
-1030 LINYKGDKAISH
+1030 
-1042 VEVGN
+1042 
-1047 NTYDVTF
+1047 
-1054 DINGQ
+1054 
-1059 DETLQ
+1059 
-1064 ETFSNKSITTQFLGD
+1064 
-1079 DLQAKAKATYQQD
+1079 
-1092 LNNSQSALSNATND
+1092 
-1106 NKIASA
+1106 
-1112 DTGYTNNQNTTIK
+1112 
-1125 QDAQN
+1125 
-1130 LEHTSQQI
+1130 
-1138 AKDEQALQGD
+1138 
-1148 LNKLKQLA
+1148 
-1156 NSSFNEQA
+1156 
-1164 FNQAQSKEQQ
+1164 
-1174 DEQTLQNEEETFS
+1174 
-1187 SEQEGLEKALANA
+1187 
-1200 KPASP
+1200 
-1205 TPTPTPT
+1205 
-1212 PTPSPT
+1212 
-1218 PNPTPT
+1218 
-1224 KHTAPNKVPPT
+1224 
-1235 PPTQN
+1235 
-1240 LPTTNVWNGV
+1240 
-1250 YWLQNQTYSQKGVYY
+1250 
-1265 IDPNLSGQSGQSAN
+1265 
-1279 TLSTYTANLLGRSFG
+1279 TANLLGRSFS

-1300 TLIIGNNT
+1300 TLIIGNDT

-1321 GGFGYIIGTFNA
+1321 GGFGYITGTFNA
-1333 ANIYLTNNFKTG
+1333 TNIYLTNNFKTG
-1345 EGVSGSDGG
+1345 EGVSNSDGG

-1372 YNDAETVTKMIQT
+1372 YNNAETVTKMIQT

-1395 DATNN
+1395 EATNN

-1414 KFSFNAKNIS
+1414 KFSFSAENIS

-1435 PGGSSVISANAA
+1435 PGGSSTISANAS
-1447 NSLSFNNSRLNG
+1447 NSLSFIDSRLNG
-1459 GAVYNLWANSLIF
+1459 GAVYNLQANSLIF

-1527 NKSQTAFK
+1527 NKSQAAFK

-1576 TFNSLFFNGATLSLN
+1576 AFNSLFFNGGTLSLN
-1591 ANSKLN
+1591 ANSKLST
-1597 ASSASFSNNTT
+1597 SSTSFSNNTT
-1608 INLDDSVLSVSN
+1608 INLDDSVLN
-1620 ASSLNANINF
+1620 ANNTSSLNANINF

-1636 TFGGNTTI
+1636 DFGGNTTI
-1644 DAASFNFDSA
+1644 DTASFNFDSA
-1654 SSLSFNNL
+1654 SSLNFNNL

-1670 NGYAPSLSKALMSVS
+1670 NGYAPSLTKALMSVS
-1685 GQFVLGNNG
+1685 GQFVLGSNG

-1833 TPKGSQTPQTPG
+1833 TPKGSQTPQAPG

-1860 NKGFSSG
+1860 NKGFSSE

-1881 TLKEMIETNQLD
+1881 ALKEMIESNQLD
-1893 NITSINEVLQL
+1893 NITNINEVLQL
-1904 LDRIKIT
+1904 LDKIKIT
-1911 PAQKQALLETINHL
+1911 QAQKQVLLETINHL

-1933 SNGNLVIGA
+1933 NNGNLVIGA
-1942 TQDHVTNSTSS
+1942 TEDNVTNSTSS

-1961 SSPCALDSAT
+1961 SSPCALDSTT

-2008 LGSGNAFESGGSAD
+2008 IGSGNAFESGGSAD
-2022 ITFQSANNLVLNKAN
+2022 VTFQSANNLVLNKAN

-2084 FVENALIPLSKELP
+2084 FIENALSPLSKELP
-2098 SSLQNETLGQL
+2098 ASLQDETLGQL
-2109 IGQNNLDN
+2109 IGQNNLDD
-2117 LLNNSGVMNAIQNI
+2117 LLNNSGVMNEIQNI
-2131 ISKKLSIFGNFV
+2131 ISQKLSIFGNFV

-2164 GLLNFIGGYM
+2164 GLLNFIGGYI
-2174 DASELSSIL
+2174 DTSEISSIL

-2209 DEFLGQ
+2209 NEFLGQ

-2225 LVSNIINNIISQ
+2225 LVSNIINSIISQ
-2237 GGLSGIYNQGL
+2237 GGLSGVYNQGL

-2263 DLGALL
+2263 DLGTLL

-2359 NVSVQKGEICINLAN
+2359 NVSVQKGEICVNLAN
-2374 CPTTKNSSS
+2374 CPTTKNGSSA
-2383 TNSSVT
+2383 NSSVT
-2389 PTNESLSVRANN
+2389 PTNETLSVRANN
-2401 FTFLGV
+2401 FTFLGT

-2418 VKNNSVIGTLNL
+2418 VTNNSVIGTLNL

-2442 IANAFNN
+2442 ITNAFDN

-2455 NINGDFTLNQQATL
+2455 NINGNFTLNQQATL

-2496 SHAIINAQG
+2496 SHAIINTQG
-2505 IATIMTNYN
+2505 TATIMANSN
-2514 NPLIQFNTS
+2514 NPLIQFNAS
-2523 SKETGAYT
+2523 SKEVGTYT

-2538 IYYGYNDQIT
+2538 IYYGYNNQIT

-2555 YLKLYTLI
+2555 YLKLYALI
-2563 NINGKHMV
+2563 DINGKHMV
-2571 MTDNGLTYNGQAVSI
+2571 MTDNGLTYNGQAVNV
-2586 KDGGLIVG
+2586 KDGGLVVG

-2617 NAPINNL
+2617 NDPINNL

-2632 IAQIQGIQG
+2632 IAQIQGVQS
-2641 VDSIEQAGGTQAINW
+2641 VDSIDQAGGNQAINW

-2674 ESHSTK
+2674 ESHSVK

-2726 TSTFASADFHE
+2726 TSTFARSDFLE

-2777 GASFING
+2777 GASFISG

-2815 FHANITQSGS
+2815 FHGNITQSGS

-2865 SIINQSYRYNTW
+2865 SIINQSYRYDTW

-2897 FKPQIGL
+2897 FKPQVGL
-2904 AYYYI
+2904 SYYYI
-2909 GMSGLR
+2909 GLSGLR

>member
-1 MAFKKAGL
+1 MAFKKARL
-9 ISKFISKGS
+9 ISRFISKGS

-31 NPILKREK
+31 NQILKCEK
-39 PLKRHKKTKSIK
+39 PLKRHKKTKSIE

-71 GGLPHLRAS
+71 GGLSHLRAN
-80 ECRYWSWW
+80 ECRYWSWSSW
-88 SGYHDKIESG
+88 SYQDNIESG
-98 SNSPTHNSYCLFSST
+98 PNSPTHNSYCLFSSA

-125 TYSAGGASFTQKF
+125 TYSTGGASFTQKF
-138 NNGTLNVGGNIR
+138 NGGTLNVGGNIR

-155 VNGVNVGY
+155 INGGDVGY
-163 ITGTYDAQ
+163 ITGTYDAANIYL
-171 TINFNSSRITT
+171 TSHLTT
-182 GNSLSDGGGAT
+182 GNSYADGGGAT
-193 LNFNATNRITI
+193 LNFNATNNITI

-211 SDAGAQH
+211 SDAGTQK

-228 NVSGSSFTDD
+228 KISGSSFKDD
-238 TNGGFSFSGNNNNS
+238 TDGGFNFSGNNNNS
-252 AISFNKTKFNQGTYN
+252 TISFNQTSFNQGTYN
-267 FTNSANLSFNNSNF
+267 FSNSASSSFDNSNF
-281 NQSTYNFNSLQS
+281 NQGTYHFNSAQS
-293 TFNNSTFN
+293 TFENSNFN
-301 QGTYNFTDNTS
+301 QGTYNFNNNAS
-312 FNNDTFNQGTYNFNT
+312 FNNNTFNQGTYNFNT
-327 SKVSFSGANTLNS
+327 SKVSFSGTNTLNS

-346 LKGSVSFG
+346 LKGSVSFN
-354 SGAVF
+354 SNAIF
-359 NLNQTLNANQTY
+359 NLNQTFNNNNQTY
-371 DILTTNGTIQYGVY
+371 DILTTNGAIQYGVY

-420 DETLQETFSNKS
+420 DETLQETFNKQS
-432 ITTQFLGD
+432 IITQFLGD
-440 DLQAKAKAT
+440 NLQQQAQKT
-449 YQQDLNNSQSALS
+449 YQQDWSNSQTALNNA
-462 NATNDNK
+462 ANDNK
-469 IASADTGY
+469 IANNDTDY
-477 TNNQNTTIKQD
+477 TSNKNTTIATD
-488 AQNLEH
+488 AQNLES
-494 TSQQIAKDE
+494 TNQQIAQDE
-503 QALQGDLNKLKQLAN
+503 QALQGDLDKLKQLAN
-518 SSFNEQA
+518 STTGFSEQA
-525 FNQAQSKEQQD
+525 FNQAQKQEQQD
-536 EQTLQNEENTFSSEQ
+536 EQTLQNEEKTFNSEQ
-551 EGLEKALANAK
+551 EGLKQAIANAK
-562 EQQEQQQAQ
+562 P
-571 ATYQQD
+571 
-577 LNNSQSALSNATND
+577 
-591 NKIASADTDYTKNQN
+591 
-606 TAIKQDAQN
+606 
-615 LENTSQQITQ
+615 TSPTP
-625 DQKDLEQ
+625 
-632 DLDKLQQLANSKT
+632 SPT
-645 GFNEQA
+645 
-651 FNQAQSTEQQDEQ
+651 
-664 TLQNEEETFSSEQE
+664 
-678 GLEKALANAKHTSP
+678 P
-692 TPTKHTAQNNPPNK
+692 TPTKHTAQNTPPNK
-706 VSPPTQN
+706 VSPT
-713 LPTTNVWNGVYNFQN
+713 
-728 QTYSKKGIYYI
+728 
-739 DPNLS
+739 
-744 GQSGQSG
+744 
-751 NTLST
+751 
-756 YGYLDWFTLKNKF
+756 
-769 SVNANNGTLIIG
+769 
-781 NNTESANTKG
+781 
-791 LIWIGDDKGLVYY
+791 
-804 NTGTFNAANIYLT
+804 
-817 SNLKTGNGFSGEGAT
+817 
-832 LNFNATNRITINQ
+832 
-845 ASFDNSDAGAQHS
+845 
-858 YMNFKGSNINV
+858 
-869 SGSSFTDDTN
+869 
-879 GGFSFSGNNNNSAIS
+879 
-894 FNKTK
+894 
-899 FNQGTYNF
+899 
-907 TNSANLSFNNSNFN
+907 
-921 QSTYNFN
+921 
-928 SLQSTFNNS
+928 
-937 TFNQGTYNFTD
+937 
-948 NTSFNNDTFN
+948 
-958 QGTYNFN
+958 
-965 TSKVSFSGANTLN
+965 
-978 SSSPFASLKGSVSFG
+978 
-993 SGAVFNLN
+993 
-1001 QTLNANQ
+1001 
-1008 TYDILTTNGT
+1008 
-1018 IQYGVYQSYLWD
+1018 
-1030 LINYKGDKAISH
+1030 
-1042 VEVGN
+1042 
-1047 NTYDVTF
+1047 
-1054 DINGQ
+1054 
-1059 DETLQ
+1059 
-1064 ETFSNKSITTQFLGD
+1064 
-1079 DLQAKAKATYQQD
+1079 
-1092 LNNSQSALSNATND
+1092 
-1106 NKIASA
+1106 
-1112 DTGYTNNQNTTIK
+1112 
-1125 QDAQN
+1125 
-1130 LEHTSQQI
+1130 
-1138 AKDEQALQGD
+1138 
-1148 LNKLKQLA
+1148 
-1156 NSSFNEQA
+1156 
-1164 FNQAQSKEQQ
+1164 
-1174 DEQTLQNEEETFS
+1174 
-1187 SEQEGLEKALANA
+1187 
-1200 KPASP
+1200 
-1205 TPTPTPT
+1205 
-1212 PTPSPT
+1212 
-1218 PNPTPT
+1218 
-1224 KHTAPNKVPPT
+1224 PT

-1250 YWLQNQTYSQKGVYY
+1250 YNLQNQTYSNKGIYY
-1265 IDPNLSGQSGQSAN
+1265 IYPNLSGQSGQSGN
-1279 TLSTYTANLLGRSFG
+1279 TLSTYTANLFGRSFG

-1321 GGFGYIIGTFNA
+1321 GGFGYITGTFSA

-1345 EGVSGSDGG
+1345 EGVSNSDGG

-1367 MDGLN
+1367 VDGLN

-1385 GASQHSYATF
+1385 GASQHSYAAF
-1395 DATNN
+1395 DALNN
-1400 ISVTNSSFSDMTWG
+1400 ISVTNSNFSDMTWG
-1414 KFSFNAKNIS
+1414 KFSFSAKNIS

-1435 PGGSSVISANAA
+1435 PGGSSTISANAS
-1447 NSLSFNNSRLNG
+1447 NSLSFINSRLNG
-1459 GAVYNLWANSLIF
+1459 GAVYNLQANSLIF

-1495 LLGNTSFTLSSQSLL
+1495 LLGNTNFTLSSQSLL

-1527 NKSQTAFK
+1527 NKSQAAFK

-1555 ASGASAFNNQASL
+1555 ANGTSAFNNQASL

-1576 TFNSLFFNGATLSLN
+1576 AFNSLFFNGGTLSLN
-1591 ANSKLN
+1591 ASSKLN

-1608 INLDDSVLSVSN
+1608 INLDDSVLSAN
-1620 ASSLNANINF
+1620 NTSSLNANINF
-1630 QGASQA
+1630 QGTSQA
-1636 TFGGNTTI
+1636 DFGGNTTI
-1644 DAASFNFDSA
+1644 NTASFNFDSA
-1654 SSLSFNNL
+1654 SSLNFNNL

-1670 NGYAPSLSKALMSVS
+1670 NGYAPSLTKALMSVS

-1860 NKGFSSG
+1860 NKGFSSE

-1881 TLKEMIETNQLD
+1881 TLKEMIESNQLD
-1893 NITSINEVLQL
+1893 NITNINEVLQL
-1904 LDRIKIT
+1904 LDKIKIT
-1911 PAQKQALLETINHL
+1911 QAQKQALLETINHL

-1933 SNGNLVIGA
+1933 NNGNLIIGA
-1942 TQDHVTNSTSS
+1942 TQDNITNSTSS

-1961 SSPCALDSAT
+1961 SSPCVLDSAT

-2008 LGSGNAFESGGSAD
+2008 IGSGNAFESGGSAD
-2022 ITFQSANNLVLNKAN
+2022 VTFQSANNLVLNKAN

-2049 LGQEGIDKIFN
+2049 LGQKGINEIFN

-2084 FVENALIPLSKELP
+2084 FIENALSPLSKELP
-2098 SSLQNETLGQL
+2098 ASLQDETLGQL

-2117 LLNNSGVMNAIQNI
+2117 LLNNSGVMNEIQNI
-2131 ISKKLSIFGNFV
+2131 ISKKLIIFGNFV

-2164 GLLNFIGGYM
+2164 GLLNFIGGYI

-2183 SVILK
+2183 SVVLK

-2209 DEFLGQ
+2209 NEFLGQ

-2237 GGLSGIYNQGL
+2237 GGLSGVYNQGL

-2274 HDFWQKGYFNFLSNG
+2274 HDFWQKGYFNFLSDG

-2323 FSKYQGALIF
+2323 FSKYHGTLIF

-2374 CPTTKNSSS
+2374 CPTTKNDSTSSA
-2383 TNSSVT
+2383 NSSIT
-2389 PTNESLSVRANN
+2389 PTNETLSVHANN
-2401 FTFLGV
+2401 FTFLGT

-2418 VKNNSVIGTLNL
+2418 VTNNSVIGTLNL
-2430 NENATLQANNLT
+2430 NENAALQANNLT
-2442 IANAFNN
+2442 ITNAFNN

-2455 NINGDFTLNQQATL
+2455 NINGNFTLNQQATL
-2469 STNASGL
+2469 STNANGL

-2505 IATIMTNYN
+2505 NATIMANNN

-2523 SKETGAYT
+2523 SKEAGTYT

-2538 IYYGYNDQIT
+2538 IYYGYNNQIT

-2563 NINGKHMV
+2563 DINGKHMV
-2571 MTDNGLTYNGQAVSI
+2571 MTDNGLTYNGRAVNI
-2586 KDGGLIVG
+2586 KDGGLVVG

-2617 NAPINNL
+2617 NDPINNL

-2632 IAQIQGIQG
+2632 IAQIQGVQS
-2641 VDSIEQAGGTQAINW
+2641 VNSIDQAGGNQAINW

-2680 DLTTIAGDIANT
+2680 DLTTIAEDIANT
-2692 LEVIANPNFKN
+2692 LEVIANPDFKN

-2726 TSTFASADFHE
+2726 TSTFARSDFLE

-2815 FHANITQSGS
+2815 FHGNITQSGS

-2865 SIINQSYRYNTW
+2865 SIINQSYKYDTW

-2909 GMSGLR
+2909 GLSGLR

>member
-1 MAFKKAGL
+1 MAFKKARL
-9 ISKFISKGS
+9 ISRFISKGS
-18 FKLNKISKKIFKL
+18 FKLSKISKKIFTL
-31 NPILKREK
+31 NQILKCEK
-39 PLKRHKKTKSIK
+39 PLKCHKKTKSIK

-59 FLKASVLLIGAL
+59 FLKASILLIGAL
-71 GGLPHLRAS
+71 GGLSHLEAS

-98 SNSPTHNSYCLFSST
+98 SNSPTHNSYCLFSSA

-138 NNGTLNVGGNIR
+138 NGGTLDIGGNIR

-155 VNGVNVGY
+155 INGGDVGY

-171 TINFNSSRITT
+171 TINFNSSHLTT
-182 GNSLSDGGGAT
+182 GNSYADGGGAT
-193 LNFNATNRITI
+193 LNFNATNNLTI

-211 SDAGAQH
+211 SDAGTQK

-228 NVSGSSFTDD
+228 KVSGSSFKDD
-238 TNGGFSFSGNNNNS
+238 TDGGFSFSGNNNNS
-252 AISFNKTKFNQGTYN
+252 VISFNQTSFNQGTYN
-267 FTNSANLSFNNSNF
+267 FSNSASSSFDNSSFN
-281 NQSTYNFNSLQS
+281 QGTYHFNSAQS
-293 TFNNSTFN
+293 TFENSNFN
-301 QGTYNFTDNTS
+301 QGTYNFNDNTS
-312 FNNDTFNQGTYNFNT
+312 FNNDTFNQGSYSFNT

-346 LKGSVSFG
+346 LKGSVSFN
-354 SGAVF
+354 SNAIF
-359 NLNQTLNANQTY
+359 NLNQTLNNNQTY
-371 DILTTNGTIQYGVY
+371 DILTTNGAIQYGVY

-420 DETLQETFSNKS
+420 DETLQETFNKQS
-432 ITTQFLGD
+432 IITQFLGD
-440 DLQAKAKAT
+440 DLQQQAQKT
-449 YQQDLNNSQSALS
+449 YQEDVANSQNALNNVTS
-462 NATNDNK
+462 DNT
-469 IASADTGY
+469 IASNDTSY
-477 TNNQNTTIKQD
+477 TQSKNTTIAKD
-488 AQNLEH
+488 AQGLEN
-494 TSQQIAKDE
+494 TNQQIAQDE
-503 QALQGDLNKLKQLAN
+503 QALEKDLAQIKQLAN
-518 SSFNEQA
+518 S
-525 FNQAQSKEQQD
+525 
-536 EQTLQNEENTFSSEQ
+536 T
-551 EGLEKALANAK
+551 
-562 EQQEQQQAQ
+562 
-571 ATYQQD
+571 
-577 LNNSQSALSNATND
+577 
-591 NKIASADTDYTKNQN
+591 
-606 TAIKQDAQN
+606 
-615 LENTSQQITQ
+615 
-625 DQKDLEQ
+625 
-632 DLDKLQQLANSKT
+632 T

-651 FNQAQSTEQQDEQ
+651 FNQAQKQEQQDEQ
-664 TLQNEEETFSSEQE
+664 TLQNDENVFNTEQDSLNKAIQQAQAQKQQEQQQAQKTYQQDWSDSQSALNNAASDSKIANSDTDYTKNKNTAIATDAQNLENTNQQIAQDEQALEKDLAQIKQLANSTTGFNEQAFNQAQKQEQQDEQTLQNDENVFNTEQDSLNKAIQQAQAQKQQEQQQAQKTYQEDVANSQNALNNVTSDNTIASNDTSYTQSKNTTIAKDAQGLENTNQQIAQDEQALEKDLAQIKQLANSTTGFNEQAFNQAQKQEQQDEQTLQNDENVFNTEQDSLNKAIQQAQAQKQQEQQQAQKTYQQDWSDSQSALNNAASDSKIANSDTDYTKNKNTAIATDAQNLENTNQQIAQDEQALEKDLAQIKQLANSTTGFNEQAFNQAQKQEQQDEQTLQNDEKTFNNEQE
-678 GLEKALANAKHTSP
+678 GLKQAIANAKPTSPTPSPTP
-692 TPTKHTAQNNPPNK
+692 TPTKHTAPNTPPNQ
-706 VSPPTQN
+706 VPPTPPTQN
-713 LPTTNVWNGVYNFQN
+713 PPAESVWSGVYWLQN
-728 QTYSKKGIYYI
+728 QTYSKQGVYYI

-756 YGYLDWFTLKNKF
+756 Y
-769 SVNANNGTLIIG
+769 
-781 NNTESANTKG
+781 
-791 LIWIGDDKGLVYY
+791 
-804 NTGTFNAANIYLT
+804 
-817 SNLKTGNGFSGEGAT
+817 
-832 LNFNATNRITINQ
+832 
-845 ASFDNSDAGAQHS
+845 
-858 YMNFKGSNINV
+858 
-869 SGSSFTDDTN
+869 
-879 GGFSFSGNNNNSAIS
+879 
-894 FNKTK
+894 
-899 FNQGTYNF
+899 
-907 TNSANLSFNNSNFN
+907 
-921 QSTYNFN
+921 
-928 SLQSTFNNS
+928 
-937 TFNQGTYNFTD
+937 
-948 NTSFNNDTFN
+948 
-958 QGTYNFN
+958 
-965 TSKVSFSGANTLN
+965 
-978 SSSPFASLKGSVSFG
+978 
-993 SGAVFNLN
+993 
-1001 QTLNANQ
+1001 
-1008 TYDILTTNGT
+1008 
-1018 IQYGVYQSYLWD
+1018 
-1030 LINYKGDKAISH
+1030 
-1042 VEVGN
+1042 
-1047 NTYDVTF
+1047 
-1054 DINGQ
+1054 
-1059 DETLQ
+1059 
-1064 ETFSNKSITTQFLGD
+1064 
-1079 DLQAKAKATYQQD
+1079 
-1092 LNNSQSALSNATND
+1092 
-1106 NKIASA
+1106 
-1112 DTGYTNNQNTTIK
+1112 
-1125 QDAQN
+1125 
-1130 LEHTSQQI
+1130 
-1138 AKDEQALQGD
+1138 
-1148 LNKLKQLA
+1148 
-1156 NSSFNEQA
+1156 
-1164 FNQAQSKEQQ
+1164 
-1174 DEQTLQNEEETFS
+1174 
-1187 SEQEGLEKALANA
+1187 
-1200 KPASP
+1200 
-1205 TPTPTPT
+1205 
-1212 PTPSPT
+1212 
-1218 PNPTPT
+1218 
-1224 KHTAPNKVPPT
+1224 
-1235 PPTQN
+1235 
-1240 LPTTNVWNGV
+1240 
-1250 YWLQNQTYSQKGVYY
+1250 
-1265 IDPNLSGQSGQSAN
+1265 
-1279 TLSTYTANLLGRSFG
+1279 TANLFGRSFG

-1321 GGFGYIIGTFNA
+1321 GGFGYITGTFSA

-1345 EGVSGSDGG
+1345 EGVSNSDGG

-1385 GASQHSYATF
+1385 GASQHSYAAF
-1395 DATNN
+1395 DALNN
-1400 ISVTNSSFSDMTWG
+1400 ISVTDSSFSDMTWG
-1414 KFSFNAKNIS
+1414 KFSFTAKNIS

-1435 PGGSSVISANAA
+1435 PGGSSVISTNAA
-1447 NSLSFNNSRLNG
+1447 NSLSFVNSRLNG
-1459 GAVYNLWANSLIF
+1459 GAVYNLQANSLIF

-1527 NKSQTAFK
+1527 NKSQAAFK
-1535 NSLTLDNNSNLSLD
+1535 NSLTLDNDSNLSLD

-1555 ASGASAFNNQASL
+1555 ANGASAFNNQASL

-1576 TFNSLFFNGATLSLN
+1576 TFKSLFFNGGILSLN

-1608 INLDDSVLSVSN
+1608 INLDDSILSASN
-1620 ASSLNANINF
+1620 TSSLNANINF

-1636 TFGGNTTI
+1636 NFGGNTTI
-1644 DAASFNFDSA
+1644 DTASFNFDSA

-1670 NGYAPSLSKALMSVS
+1670 NGYAPSLTKALMSVS

-1808 TGYSYDYSDNQAGTY
+1808 TGYSYDYSSNQAGTY

-1860 NKGFSSG
+1860 NKGFSSE

-1881 TLKEMIETNQLD
+1881 TLKEMIESNQLD
-1893 NITSINEVLQL
+1893 NITNINEVLQL
-1904 LDRIKIT
+1904 LDKIKIT
-1911 PAQKQALLETINHL
+1911 QAQKQALLETINHL

-1933 SNGNLVIGA
+1933 NNGNLIIGA
-1942 TQDHVTNSTSS
+1942 TQDNVTNSTSS

-2022 ITFQSANNLVLNKAN
+2022 VTFQSANNLVLNKAN

-2049 LGQEGIDKIFN
+2049 LGQKGINEIFN
-2060 QGNLANVLSQMA
+2060 QGNLANVLSQVA

-2084 FVENALIPLSKELP
+2084 FVENALSPLSKELP
-2098 SSLQNETLGQL
+2098 ASLQNETLGQL
-2109 IGQNNLDN
+2109 IGQNNLDD

-2183 SVILK
+2183 GVILK

-2209 DEFLGQ
+2209 NEFLGQ

-2237 GGLSGIYNQGL
+2237 GGLSGVYNQGL

-2348 TNGLSLNAGLN
+2348 TNGLSLNADLN
-2359 NVSVQKGEICINLAN
+2359 NVSVQKGEICVNLAN

-2401 FTFLGV
+2401 FTFLGA
-2407 IASNGAIDLSQ
+2407 ITSNGVIDLSQ

-2442 IANAFNN
+2442 ITNAFNN

-2455 NINGDFTLNQQATL
+2455 NINGNFTLNQQATL

-2487 LVFNLSHSV
+2487 LVFNISHSA

-2505 IATIMTNYN
+2505 TATIMANNN

-2523 SKETGAYT
+2523 SKETGTYT

-2563 NINGKHMV
+2563 DINGKHMV
-2571 MTDNGLTYNGQAVSI
+2571 MTGNGLTYNEQAVNI
-2586 KDGGLIVG
+2586 KDGGLVVG

-2617 NAPINNL
+2617 NDPINNL

-2632 IAQIQGIQG
+2632 IAQIQGVQS
-2641 VDSIEQAGGTQAINW
+2641 VDSIDQAGGNQAINW

-2692 LEVIANPNFKN
+2692 LEVIANPDFKN

-2815 FHANITQSGS
+2815 FHGNITQSGS
-2825 SNVNMGVYS
+2825 SNVNVGVYS

-2865 SIINQSYRYNTW
+2865 SIINQSYRYDTW

-2897 FKPQIGL
+2897 FKPQVGL

-2909 GMSGLR
+2909 GLSGLR

-2987 DGGRY
+2987 NGGRY

>member
-1 MAFKKAGL
+1 MAFKKARL
-9 ISKFISKGS
+9 ISRFISKGS

-31 NPILKREK
+31 NQILKREK
-39 PLKRHKKTKSIK
+39 PLKCHKKTKSIK
-51 KPFNKNKS
+51 KLSNRNKS
-59 FLKASVLLIGAL
+59 FLKASILLIGVL
-71 GGLPHLRAS
+71 GGLSHLRAN
-80 ECRYWSWW
+80 ECRYWSWSSW
-88 SGYHDKIESG
+88 GYHDNIESG
-98 SNSPTHNSYCLFSST
+98 PNSPTHNSYCLFSSA

-125 TYSAGGASFTQKF
+125 TYSTGGASFTQKF

-155 VNGVNVGY
+155 INGGDVGY

-171 TINFNSSRITT
+171 TINFNSSHLTT
-182 GNSLSDGGGAT
+182 GNSYSDGGGAT
-193 LNFNATNRITI
+193 LNFDATNNLTI
-204 NQASFDN
+204 SQASFDN
-211 SDAGAQH
+211 SDAGTQK

-238 TNGGFSFSGNNNNS
+238 TDGGFSFSGSNNHS
-252 AISFNKTKFNQGTYN
+252 VISFNQTNFNQGTYN
-267 FTNSANLSFNNSNF
+267 FSNSASSSFDNSSFN
-281 NQSTYNFNSLQS
+281 QGTYHFNSAQS
-293 TFNNSTFN
+293 TFENSNFN
-301 QGTYNFTDNTS
+301 QGTYNFNNNAS
-312 FNNDTFNQGTYNFNT
+312 FNNDTFNQGIYSFNT
-327 SKVSFSGANTLNS
+327 NKVSFSGANTLNS

-359 NLNQTLNANQTY
+359 NLNQTLNSNQTY

-394 YKGDKAISHVE
+394 YKGDKAISHVG

-420 DETLQETFSNKS
+420 DETLQETFNNQS

-440 DLQAKAKAT
+440 DLQAKAQKT
-449 YQQDLNNSQSALS
+449 YQQDLSNSQSTLN
-462 NATNDNK
+462 NAASDNK
-469 IASADTGY
+469 IANSDTDY
-477 TNNQNTTIKQD
+477 TNNKNTTIKKD

-494 TSQQIAKDE
+494 TNQQIAQDE
-503 QALQGDLNKLKQLAN
+503 QALQG
-518 SSFNEQA
+518 
-525 FNQAQSKEQQD
+525 
-536 EQTLQNEENTFSSEQ
+536 
-551 EGLEKALANAK
+551 
-562 EQQEQQQAQ
+562 
-571 ATYQQD
+571 
-577 LNNSQSALSNATND
+577 
-591 NKIASADTDYTKNQN
+591 
-606 TAIKQDAQN
+606 
-615 LENTSQQITQ
+615 
-625 DQKDLEQ
+625 

-651 FNQAQSTEQQDEQ
+651 FNQAQD
-664 TLQNEEETFSSEQE
+664 
-678 GLEKALANAKHTSP
+678 
-692 TPTKHTAQNNPPNK
+692 
-706 VSPPTQN
+706 
-713 LPTTNVWNGVYNFQN
+713 
-728 QTYSKKGIYYI
+728 
-739 DPNLS
+739 
-744 GQSGQSG
+744 
-751 NTLST
+751 
-756 YGYLDWFTLKNKF
+756 
-769 SVNANNGTLIIG
+769 
-781 NNTESANTKG
+781 
-791 LIWIGDDKGLVYY
+791 
-804 NTGTFNAANIYLT
+804 
-817 SNLKTGNGFSGEGAT
+817 
-832 LNFNATNRITINQ
+832 
-845 ASFDNSDAGAQHS
+845 
-858 YMNFKGSNINV
+858 
-869 SGSSFTDDTN
+869 
-879 GGFSFSGNNNNSAIS
+879 
-894 FNKTK
+894 
-899 FNQGTYNF
+899 
-907 TNSANLSFNNSNFN
+907 
-921 QSTYNFN
+921 
-928 SLQSTFNNS
+928 
-937 TFNQGTYNFTD
+937 
-948 NTSFNNDTFN
+948 
-958 QGTYNFN
+958 
-965 TSKVSFSGANTLN
+965 
-978 SSSPFASLKGSVSFG
+978 
-993 SGAVFNLN
+993 
-1001 QTLNANQ
+1001 
-1008 TYDILTTNGT
+1008 
-1018 IQYGVYQSYLWD
+1018 
-1030 LINYKGDKAISH
+1030 
-1042 VEVGN
+1042 
-1047 NTYDVTF
+1047 
-1054 DINGQ
+1054 
-1059 DETLQ
+1059 
-1064 ETFSNKSITTQFLGD
+1064 
-1079 DLQAKAKATYQQD
+1079 
-1092 LNNSQSALSNATND
+1092 
-1106 NKIASA
+1106 
-1112 DTGYTNNQNTTIK
+1112 
-1125 QDAQN
+1125 
-1130 LEHTSQQI
+1130 
-1138 AKDEQALQGD
+1138 
-1148 LNKLKQLA
+1148 
-1156 NSSFNEQA
+1156 
-1164 FNQAQSKEQQ
+1164 KEQQ
-1174 DEQTLQNEEETFS
+1174 DEQTLQNEEKTFNA
-1187 SEQEGLEKALANA
+1187 EQEGLKQAIQQAQAQEQEQQQAQKTYQQDLSNSQSALNNATSDSKIASSDTDYTQSKNATVAKDAQNLEYTSQQIAQDKQALEKDLAQIKQLANSTTGFNEQAFNQMQDKEQQDEQTLQNEEKTFSNEQEGLKQAIANA
-1200 KPASP
+1200 KHTS
-1205 TPTPTPT
+1205 

-1218 PNPTPT
+1218 PTPT
-1224 KHTAPNKVPPT
+1224 KHTAPNTPPNKVPPT

-1250 YWLQNQTYSQKGVYY
+1250 YNLQNQTYSQKGVYY

-1279 TLSTYTANLLGRSFG
+1279 TLSTYTANLFGRSFG

-1321 GGFGYIIGTFNA
+1321 GGFGYITGTFNA

-1345 EGVSGSDGG
+1345 EGVSNSDGG

-1400 ISVTNSSFSDMTWG
+1400 ISVTDSSFSDMTWG
-1414 KFSFNAKNIS
+1414 KFSFSAKNIS

-1435 PGGSSVISANAA
+1435 PGGSSTISANAS
-1447 NSLSFNNSRLNG
+1447 NSLSFINSRLNG
-1459 GAVYNLWANSLIF
+1459 GAVYNLQANSLIF

-1495 LLGNTSFTLSSQSLL
+1495 LLGNTNFTLSSQSLL

-1527 NKSQTAFK
+1527 NKSQAAFK

-1555 ASGASAFNNQASL
+1555 ANGTSAFNNQASL

-1576 TFNSLFFNGATLSLN
+1576 TFKSLFFNGGTLSLN
-1591 ANSKLN
+1591 ASSKLN
-1597 ASSASFSNNTT
+1597 ASNASFSNNTT
-1608 INLDDSVLSVSN
+1608 INLDDSVLSASN
-1620 ASSLNANINF
+1620 TSSLNANINF

-1636 TFGGNTTI
+1636 DFGGNTTI
-1644 DAASFNFDSA
+1644 DTASFNFDSA

-1670 NGYAPSLSKALMSVS
+1670 NGYAPSLTKALMSVS

-1776 TIEVLNNP
+1776 TIKVLNNP

-1860 NKGFSSG
+1860 NKGFSSE

-1881 TLKEMIETNQLD
+1881 TLKEMIESNQLD
-1893 NITSINEVLQL
+1893 NITNINEVLQL
-1904 LDRIKIT
+1904 LDKIKIT
-1911 PAQKQALLETINHL
+1911 QTQKQALLETINHL

-1933 SNGNLVIGA
+1933 NNGNLIIGA
-1942 TQDHVTNSTSS
+1942 TQDNVTNSTSS

-1961 SSPCALDSAT
+1961 SSPCVLDSAT

-2022 ITFQSANNLVLNKAN
+2022 VTFQSANNLVLNKAN

-2049 LGQEGIDKIFN
+2049 LGQKGIDKIFN
-2060 QGNLANVLSQMA
+2060 QGNLANVLSQVA

-2084 FVENALIPLSKELP
+2084 FIENALSPLSKELP
-2098 SSLQNETLGQL
+2098 TSLQNETLGQL

-2164 GLLNFIGGYM
+2164 GLLNFIGGYI

-2209 DEFLGQ
+2209 NEFLGQ

-2225 LVSNIINNIISQ
+2225 LVNNIINDIISQ
-2237 GGLSGIYNQGL
+2237 GELSGVYNQGL

-2333 ASNGVSNINITTLNA
+2333 ASNDVSNINITTLNA

-2359 NVSVQKGEICINLAN
+2359 NVSVQKGEICVNLAN

-2401 FTFLGV
+2401 FTFLGA

-2442 IANAFNN
+2442 ITNAFNN

-2455 NINGDFTLNQQATL
+2455 NINGNFTLNQQATL

-2487 LVFNLSHSV
+2487 LVFNLSHSA

-2505 IATIMTNYN
+2505 NATIMANDN

-2523 SKETGAYT
+2523 SKEVGTYT

-2563 NINGKHMV
+2563 DINGKHMV
-2571 MTDNGLTYNGQAVSI
+2571 MAGNGLTYNGQAVNI
-2586 KDGGLIVG
+2586 KDGGLVVG

-2617 NAPINNL
+2617 NDPINNL

-2632 IAQIQGIQG
+2632 IAQIQGVQS
-2641 VDSIEQAGGTQAINW
+2641 VDSIDQAGGNQAINW

-2692 LEVIANPNFKN
+2692 LEVIANPDFKN

-2726 TSTFASADFHE
+2726 TSTFARSDFLE

-2815 FHANITQSGS
+2815 FHGNITQSGS
-2825 SNVNMGVYS
+2825 SNVNIGVYS

-2865 SIINQSYRYNTW
+2865 SIINQSYRYDTW

-2897 FKPQIGL
+2897 FKPQVGL

-2909 GMSGLR
+2909 GLSGLR

>member
-1 MAFKKAGL
+1 MWDLIKTIGVLMAFKKARL
-9 ISKFISKGS
+9 ISRFISKGS

-31 NPILKREK
+31 NQILKREK
-39 PLKRHKKTKSIK
+39 PSKCHKKALKPIK
-51 KPFNKNKS
+51 KLSNRNKS
-59 FLKASVLLIGAL
+59 FLKASILLIGAL
-71 GGLPHLRAS
+71 GGLSHLRAN
-80 ECRYWSWW
+80 ECRYWSWSSW
-88 SGYHDKIESG
+88 NYQDNIESG
-98 SNSPTHNSYCLFSST
+98 PNSPTHNSYCLFSSA

-138 NNGTLNVGGNIR
+138 NGGTLNVGGNIR

-155 VNGVNVGY
+155 INGGDVGY

-171 TINFNSSRITT
+171 TINFNSSHLTT
-182 GNSLSDGGGAT
+182 GNSYADGGGVT
-193 LNFNATNRITI
+193 LNFNAANNITI

-211 SDAGAQH
+211 SDAGTQK

-228 NVSGSSFTDD
+228 KVSGSSFTDD
-238 TNGGFSFSGNNNNS
+238 TDGGFNFSGNSNNS
-252 AISFNKTKFNQGTYN
+252 VISFNQTSFNQGTYN
-267 FTNSANLSFNNSNF
+267 FSNSTNSSFDNSSFN
-281 NQSTYNFNSLQS
+281 QGTYHFNSAQS
-293 TFNNSTFN
+293 TFENSNFN
-301 QGTYNFTDNTS
+301 QGTYNFNDNTS

-327 SKVSFSGANTLNS
+327 SKVSFSGINTLNS

-354 SGAVF
+354 SNAIF
-359 NLNQTLNANQTY
+359 NLNQTLNSNQTY
-371 DILTTNGTIQYGVY
+371 DILTTNGAIQYGVY

-394 YKGDKAISHVE
+394 YKGDKAISHVG

-420 DETLQETFSNKS
+420 DETLQETFNKQS
-432 ITTQFLGD
+432 IITQFLGD
-440 DLQAKAKAT
+440 DLQAKAQKT
-449 YQQDLNNSQSALS
+449 YQQDLSNSQSALN
-462 NATNDNK
+462 NATSDNK
-469 IASADTGY
+469 IANSDTDY
-477 TNNQNTTIKQD
+477 TKSSNPTINKD

-494 TSQQIAKDE
+494 TNQQIAQDE
-503 QALQGDLNKLKQLAN
+503 QALEKDLAQIKQLAN
-518 SSFNEQA
+518 STTGFNEQA
-525 FNQAQSKEQQD
+525 FNTAQKQEQQD
-536 EQTLQNEENTFSSEQ
+536 EQTLQNEEKTFNAEQ
-551 EGLEKALANAK
+551 EGLKQAIQQAQAQ
-562 EQQEQQQAQ
+562 EQKQEQQQAQ
-571 ATYQQD
+571 QTYQED
-577 LNNSQSALSNATND
+577 LTNSQSALNNAASD
-591 NKIASADTDYTKNQN
+591 SKIANSDTDYTKSSNPTIN
-606 TAIKQDAQN
+606 KDAQN
-615 LENTSQQITQ
+615 LEHTNQQIAQ
-625 DQKDLEQ
+625 DEQ
-632 DLDKLQQLANSKT
+632 ALQGDLDKLKQLANSTT

-664 TLQNEEETFSSEQE
+664 TLQNDENAFNNEQE
-678 GLEKALANAKHTSP
+678 GLK
-692 TPTKHTAQNNPPNK
+692 
-706 VSPPTQN
+706 
-713 LPTTNVWNGVYNFQN
+713 
-728 QTYSKKGIYYI
+728 
-739 DPNLS
+739 
-744 GQSGQSG
+744 
-751 NTLST
+751 
-756 YGYLDWFTLKNKF
+756 
-769 SVNANNGTLIIG
+769 
-781 NNTESANTKG
+781 
-791 LIWIGDDKGLVYY
+791 
-804 NTGTFNAANIYLT
+804 
-817 SNLKTGNGFSGEGAT
+817 
-832 LNFNATNRITINQ
+832 Q
-845 ASFDNSDAGAQHS
+845 A
-858 YMNFKGSNINV
+858 I
-869 SGSSFTDDTN
+869 
-879 GGFSFSGNNNNSAIS
+879 
-894 FNKTK
+894 
-899 FNQGTYNF
+899 
-907 TNSANLSFNNSNFN
+907 
-921 QSTYNFN
+921 
-928 SLQSTFNNS
+928 
-937 TFNQGTYNFTD
+937 
-948 NTSFNNDTFN
+948 
-958 QGTYNFN
+958 
-965 TSKVSFSGANTLN
+965 
-978 SSSPFASLKGSVSFG
+978 
-993 SGAVFNLN
+993 
-1001 QTLNANQ
+1001 
-1008 TYDILTTNGT
+1008 
-1018 IQYGVYQSYLWD
+1018 
-1030 LINYKGDKAISH
+1030 
-1042 VEVGN
+1042 
-1047 NTYDVTF
+1047 
-1054 DINGQ
+1054 
-1059 DETLQ
+1059 
-1064 ETFSNKSITTQFLGD
+1064 
-1079 DLQAKAKATYQQD
+1079 
-1092 LNNSQSALSNATND
+1092 
-1106 NKIASA
+1106 
-1112 DTGYTNNQNTTIK
+1112 
-1125 QDAQN
+1125 
-1130 LEHTSQQI
+1130 
-1138 AKDEQALQGD
+1138 
-1148 LNKLKQLA
+1148 
-1156 NSSFNEQA
+1156 
-1164 FNQAQSKEQQ
+1164 
-1174 DEQTLQNEEETFS
+1174 
-1187 SEQEGLEKALANA
+1187 ANA
-1200 KPASP
+1200 KPTS
-1205 TPTPTPT
+1205 

-1218 PNPTPT
+1218 PTPT
-1224 KHTAPNKVPPT
+1224 KHTAPNT

-1250 YWLQNQTYSQKGVYY
+1250 YWLQNQTYSNKGVYY
-1265 IDPNLSGQSGQSAN
+1265 IDPNLSGQSGQSGN
-1279 TLSTYTANLLGRSFG
+1279 TLSTYTANLLGRSFS

-1321 GGFGYIIGTFNA
+1321 GGFGYITGTFSA

-1345 EGVSGSDGG
+1345 EGVSNSDGG

-1385 GASQHSYATF
+1385 GASQHSYAAF
-1395 DATNN
+1395 DAVNN

-1414 KFSFNAKNIS
+1414 KFSFSAKNIS

-1435 PGGSSVISANAA
+1435 PGGSSVISANAS

-1459 GAVYNLWANSLIF
+1459 GAVYNLQANSLIF

-1495 LLGNTSFTLSSQSLL
+1495 LLGNTNFTLSSQSLL

-1527 NKSQTAFK
+1527 NKSQAAFK

-1555 ASGASAFNNQASL
+1555 ANGASAFNNQASL

-1576 TFNSLFFNGATLSLN
+1576 TFSSLFFNGGTLSLN
-1591 ANSKLN
+1591 ASSKLN
-1597 ASSASFSNNTT
+1597 ASSASFSNNTA
-1608 INLDDSVLSVSN
+1608 INLDDSVLSANN

-1636 TFGGNTTI
+1636 DFGGNTTI
-1644 DAASFNFDSA
+1644 DTASFNFDSA

-1670 NGYAPSLSKALMSVS
+1670 NGYAPSLTKALMSVS

-1714 ILNAQK
+1714 ILNARK

-1741 QNATYSDNNNIQ
+1741 QNATYSDNNNVQ

-1800 YQASKQNP
+1800 YQTSKQNP
-1808 TGYSYDYSDNQAGTY
+1808 TGYSYDYSDNQVGTY
-1823 YLTSNIKGLF
+1823 YLTSSIKGLF
-1833 TPKGSQTPQTPG
+1833 TPKGSQTPQALG

-1860 NKGFSSG
+1860 NKGFSSE

-1881 TLKEMIETNQLD
+1881 TLKEMIESNQLD
-1893 NITSINEVLQL
+1893 NITNINEVLQL
-1904 LDRIKIT
+1904 LDKIKIT
-1911 PAQKQALLETINHL
+1911 QTQKQALLETINHL

-1933 SNGNLVIGA
+1933 NNGNLIIGA
-1942 TQDHVTNSTSS
+1942 TQDNVTNSTSS

-1961 SSPCALDSAT
+1961 SSPCTLDSAT

-2008 LGSGNAFESGGSAD
+2008 LGSANAFESGGSAD
-2022 ITFQSANNLVLNKAN
+2022 VTFQSANNLVLNKAN

-2049 LGQEGIDKIFN
+2049 LGQKGIDKIFN

-2084 FVENALIPLSKELP
+2084 FIENALSPLSKELP
-2098 SSLQNETLGQL
+2098 ASLQNETLGQL
-2109 IGQNNLDN
+2109 IGQNNLDD
-2117 LLNNSGVMNAIQNI
+2117 LLNNSGVMNEIQNI

-2164 GLLNFIGGYM
+2164 GLLNFIGGYI

-2183 SVILK
+2183 SVVLK

-2209 DEFLGQ
+2209 NEFLGQ

-2225 LVSNIINNIISQ
+2225 LVSNIINNVISQ
-2237 GGLSGIYNQGL
+2237 GGLSGVYNQGL

-2323 FSKYQGALIF
+2323 FSKYQGTLIF

-2359 NVSVQKGEICINLAN
+2359 NVSVQKGEICVNLAN
-2374 CPTTKNSSS
+2374 CPTTKNNSS

-2401 FTFLGV
+2401 FTFLGA
-2407 IASNGAIDLSQ
+2407 IISNGAIDLSQ

-2442 IANAFNN
+2442 ITNAFNN

-2455 NINGDFTLNQQATL
+2455 NINGNFTLNQQATL

-2505 IATIMTNYN
+2505 SATIMANNN

-2523 SKETGAYT
+2523 SKEVGTYT

-2538 IYYGYNDQIT
+2538 IYYGYNNQIT

-2563 NINGKHMV
+2563 DINGKHMV
-2571 MTDNGLTYNGQAVSI
+2571 MTGNDLTYNGQAVSI
-2586 KDGGLIVG
+2586 KDGGLVVG

-2617 NAPINNL
+2617 NDPINNL

-2632 IAQIQGIQG
+2632 IAQIQGVQS
-2641 VDSIEQAGGTQAINW
+2641 VDSIDQVGGSQAINW

-2692 LEVIANPNFKN
+2692 LEVIANPDFKN

-2865 SIINQSYRYNTW
+2865 SIINQSYRYDTW

-2909 GMSGLR
+2909 GLSGLR

>member
-1 MAFKKAGL
+1 MNL
-9 ISKFISKGS
+9 
-18 FKLNKISKKIFKL
+18 
-31 NPILKREK
+31 ILKHEK

-51 KPFNKNKS
+51 KPFNKNRS

-71 GGLPHLRAS
+71 GGLSHLRAS
-80 ECRYWSWW
+80 ECRYWSWSSW
-88 SGYHDKIESG
+88 GYHDNIESG
-98 SNSPTHNSYCLFSST
+98 SNSPTHNSYCLFNST

-150 FGGTG
+150 FGGMG
-155 VNGVNVGY
+155 VNGGDVGY

-182 GNSLSDGGGAT
+182 GNSYSTGGGAT
-193 LNFNATNRITI
+193 LNFNATNHITI

-211 SDAGAQH
+211 GDAGAQH
-218 SYMNFKGSNI
+218 SYMNFSGSNI
-228 NVSGSSFTDD
+228 NVSDSSFTDD
-238 TNGGFSFSGNNNNS
+238 TDGGFSFSGNGANS
-252 AISFNKTKFNQGTYN
+252 NLSFNKTNFNQGTYKFTNSANLNFNNSAFNQGTYN
-267 FTNSANLSFNNSNF
+267 FNSAQSVFENSNF
-281 NQSTYNFNSLQS
+281 NQ
-293 TFNNSTFN
+293 
-301 QGTYNFTDNTS
+301 GTYSFTDNTGLN
-312 FNNDTFNQGTYNFNT
+312 FDNDTFNQGTYSFNA
-327 SKVSFSGANTLNS
+327 SKMSFSGANTLNS

-354 SGAVF
+354 SGAIF
-359 NLNQTLNANQTY
+359 NLNQTLNTNQTY

-405 VGNNTYDVTFDINGQ
+405 VGSNTYDVTFDINGQ
-420 DETLQETFSNKS
+420 DETLQETFSNQA

-440 DLQAKAKAT
+440 DLQAKAQAT
-449 YQQDLNNSQSALS
+449 YQQDLSNSQTALN
-462 NATNDNK
+462 NATSDNK
-469 IASADTGY
+469 IASNDTGY
-477 TNNQNTTIKQD
+477 TNNQNTTIKKD
-488 AQNLEH
+488 AQSLEN
-494 TSQQIAKDE
+494 TSQQIAQDK
-503 QALQGDLNKLKQLAN
+503 QALKGDLDKLQQLAN
-518 SSFNEQA
+518 ATTGFNQQA
-525 FNQAQSKEQQD
+525 FKNAQSTEQQD
-536 EQTLQNEENTFSSEQ
+536 LQTLQNEENTFNSEQ
-551 EGLEKALANAK
+551 EGLEQAIAN
-562 EQQEQQQAQ
+562 
-571 ATYQQD
+571 D
-577 LNNSQSALSNATND
+577 
-591 NKIASADTDYTKNQN
+591 
-606 TAIKQDAQN
+606 
-615 LENTSQQITQ
+615 
-625 DQKDLEQ
+625 
-632 DLDKLQQLANSKT
+632 
-645 GFNEQA
+645 
-651 FNQAQSTEQQDEQ
+651 
-664 TLQNEEETFSSEQE
+664 
-678 GLEKALANAKHTSP
+678 
-692 TPTKHTAQNNPPNK
+692 
-706 VSPPTQN
+706 
-713 LPTTNVWNGVYNFQN
+713 
-728 QTYSKKGIYYI
+728 
-739 DPNLS
+739 
-744 GQSGQSG
+744 
-751 NTLST
+751 
-756 YGYLDWFTLKNKF
+756 
-769 SVNANNGTLIIG
+769 
-781 NNTESANTKG
+781 
-791 LIWIGDDKGLVYY
+791 
-804 NTGTFNAANIYLT
+804 
-817 SNLKTGNGFSGEGAT
+817 
-832 LNFNATNRITINQ
+832 
-845 ASFDNSDAGAQHS
+845 
-858 YMNFKGSNINV
+858 
-869 SGSSFTDDTN
+869 
-879 GGFSFSGNNNNSAIS
+879 
-894 FNKTK
+894 
-899 FNQGTYNF
+899 
-907 TNSANLSFNNSNFN
+907 
-921 QSTYNFN
+921 
-928 SLQSTFNNS
+928 
-937 TFNQGTYNFTD
+937 
-948 NTSFNNDTFN
+948 
-958 QGTYNFN
+958 
-965 TSKVSFSGANTLN
+965 
-978 SSSPFASLKGSVSFG
+978 
-993 SGAVFNLN
+993 
-1001 QTLNANQ
+1001 
-1008 TYDILTTNGT
+1008 
-1018 IQYGVYQSYLWD
+1018 
-1030 LINYKGDKAISH
+1030 
-1042 VEVGN
+1042 
-1047 NTYDVTF
+1047 
-1054 DINGQ
+1054 
-1059 DETLQ
+1059 
-1064 ETFSNKSITTQFLGD
+1064 
-1079 DLQAKAKATYQQD
+1079 
-1092 LNNSQSALSNATND
+1092 
-1106 NKIASA
+1106 
-1112 DTGYTNNQNTTIK
+1112 
-1125 QDAQN
+1125 
-1130 LEHTSQQI
+1130 
-1138 AKDEQALQGD
+1138 
-1148 LNKLKQLA
+1148 
-1156 NSSFNEQA
+1156 
-1164 FNQAQSKEQQ
+1164 
-1174 DEQTLQNEEETFS
+1174 
-1187 SEQEGLEKALANA
+1187 

-1205 TPTPTPT
+1205 TPTPT
-1212 PTPSPT
+1212 
-1218 PNPTPT
+1218 
-1224 KHTAPNKVPPT
+1224 KRTAPNTPPNQVPPT

-1240 LPTTNVWNGV
+1240 LPATNVWSGV
-1250 YWLQNQTYSQKGVYY
+1250 YWLQNQTYSQKGIYY

-1279 TLSTYTANLLGRSFG
+1279 TLSTYTANLLGKSFG

-1321 GGFGYIIGTFNA
+1321 GGFGYITGTFNA

-1345 EGVSGSDGG
+1345 EGVSDSDGG

-1385 GASQHSYATF
+1385 GTSQHSYAAF

-1414 KFSFNAKNIS
+1414 KFSFSAKNIS

-1435 PGGSSVISANAA
+1435 PGGSSTISANAA

-1459 GAVYNLWANSLIF
+1459 GAVYNLQANSLIF

-1527 NKSQTAFK
+1527 NKSQATFK

-1555 ASGASAFNNQASL
+1555 ANGSSAFNNQASL

-1576 TFNSLFFNGATLSLN
+1576 TFNSLFFNGGILSLN

-1608 INLDDSVLSVSN
+1608 INLDDSVLSASN
-1620 ASSLNANINF
+1620 TSSLNANINF

-1636 TFGGNTTI
+1636 NFGGNTTI
-1644 DAASFNFDSA
+1644 DTASFNFDSA

-1670 NGYAPSLSKALMSVS
+1670 NGYAPSLTKALMSVS

-1720 GITGI
+1720 RITGI

-1881 TLKEMIETNQLD
+1881 TLKEMIKSNQLD
-1893 NITSINEVLQL
+1893 NTTSINEVLQL
-1904 LDRIKIT
+1904 LDKIKIT

-1933 SNGNLVIGA
+1933 NNGNLVIGA
-1942 TQDHVTNSTSS
+1942 TQDNVTNSTSS

-1995 ADFKAKSIYITGT
+1995 ADFKAKNIYITGT

-2022 ITFQSANNLVLNKAN
+2022 VTFQSANNLVLNNAN

-2084 FVENALIPLSKELP
+2084 FVENALSPLSKELP
-2098 SSLQNETLGQL
+2098 ASLQNETLGQL

-2164 GLLNFIGGYM
+2164 GLLNFIGGYI

-2209 DEFLGQ
+2209 NEFLGQ

-2237 GGLSGIYNQGL
+2237 GGLSGVYNQGL

-2348 TNGLSLNAGLN
+2348 TNGLSLNADLN

-2374 CPTTKNSSS
+2374 CPTTKDSSS
-2383 TNSSVT
+2383 TSSSVT

-2401 FTFLGV
+2401 FTFLGT
-2407 IASNGAIDLSQ
+2407 IASNGVIDLSQ

-2430 NENATLQANNLT
+2430 NENAALQANNLT
-2442 IANAFNN
+2442 ITNAFNN

-2455 NINGDFTLNQQATL
+2455 NINGNFTLNQQATL

-2476 NVMGNFNSYGD
+2476 DVMGNFNSYGD
-2487 LVFNLSHSV
+2487 LVFNLSHSA
-2496 SHAIINAQG
+2496 SHAIINTQG
-2505 IATIMTNYN
+2505 SATIMAN
-2514 NPLIQFNTS
+2514 NNSLLIQFNTS
-2523 SKETGAYT
+2523 SKETGTYT
-2531 LIDSAKA
+2531 LIDSTKA

-2548 GGSSLDN
+2548 GGNSLAD

-2563 NINGKHMV
+2563 DINGKRMV
-2571 MTDNGLTYNGQAVSI
+2571 MTDNGLTYNGQAVNI
-2586 KDGGLIVG
+2586 KDGGLVVG

-2617 NAPINNL
+2617 NDPINNL

-2632 IAQIQGIQG
+2632 IAQIQGTQG
-2641 VDSIEQAGGTQAINW
+2641 VDSIDQAGGTQAINW

-2692 LEVIANPNFKN
+2692 LEVIANPDFKN

-2791 INVGYDR
+2791 INIGYDR

-2805 GGYAAYGYSG
+2805 GGYVAYGYSG

-2865 SIINQSYRYNTW
+2865 SIINQSYKYDTW

-2909 GMSGLR
+2909 GLSGLR
-2915 GIMDDPIYNQF
+2915 GIMDNPIYNQF

>member
-1 MAFKKAGL
+1 MAFKKVRL
-9 ISKFISKGS
+9 ISKLISKGS

-31 NPILKREK
+31 NQILKREK
-39 PLKRHKKTKSIK
+39 PLKRHKKTKSIE

-71 GGLPHLRAS
+71 GGLSHLRAN
-80 ECRYWSWW
+80 ECRYWSWSSW
-88 SGYHDKIESG
+88 SYQDNIESG
-98 SNSPTHNSYCLFSST
+98 PNSPTHNSYCLFSSA

-138 NNGTLNVGGNIR
+138 NGGTLNVGGNIR

-155 VNGVNVGY
+155 INGGDVGY
-163 ITGTYDAQ
+163 ITGTYDAANIYL
-171 TINFNSSRITT
+171 TSHLTT
-182 GNSLSDGGGAT
+182 GNSYADGGGAT
-193 LNFNATNRITI
+193 LNFNATNNLTI

-211 SDAGAQH
+211 SDAGTQK

-228 NVSGSSFTDD
+228 KVSGSSFKDD
-238 TNGGFSFSGNNNNS
+238 TDGGFNFSGSNNNS
-252 AISFNKTKFNQGTYN
+252 TISFNQTNFNQGTYHFNSAQSAFNNSAFNQGTYN
-267 FTNSANLSFNNSNF
+267 FNNNASFNNN
-281 NQSTYNFNSLQS
+281 
-293 TFNNSTFN
+293 TFN
-301 QGTYNFTDNTS
+301 QGTYS
-312 FNNDTFNQGTYNFNT
+312 FNT
-327 SKVSFSGANTLNS
+327 SKVSFSGTNTLNS

-346 LKGSVSFG
+346 LKGSVSFN
-354 SGAVF
+354 SNAIF
-359 NLNQTLNANQTY
+359 NLNQTLNSNQTY

-394 YKGDKAISHVE
+394 YKGDKAISHVG

-420 DETLQETFSNKS
+420 DETLQETFNNQS
-432 ITTQFLGD
+432 IITQFLGD
-440 DLQAKAKAT
+440 DLQAKAQKI
-449 YQQDLNNSQSALS
+449 YQQDLSNSQTALN
-462 NATNDNK
+462 NAADDNK
-469 IASADTGY
+469 IASNDTDY
-477 TNNQNTTIKQD
+477 TNNKNTAIAKD
-488 AQNLEH
+488 AQSLEH
-494 TSQQIAKDE
+494 TNQQIAQDE
-503 QALQGDLNKLKQLAN
+503 QALQGDLDKLQQLAN
-518 SSFNEQA
+518 STGFNEQA
-525 FNQAQSKEQQD
+525 FNQAQDKEQQD
-536 EQTLQNEENTFSSEQ
+536 EQTLQNEEKTFSNEQ
-551 EGLEKALANAK
+551 EGLEKAIANAK
-562 EQQEQQQAQ
+562 P
-571 ATYQQD
+571 
-577 LNNSQSALSNATND
+577 
-591 NKIASADTDYTKNQN
+591 
-606 TAIKQDAQN
+606 
-615 LENTSQQITQ
+615 TSPTP
-625 DQKDLEQ
+625 
-632 DLDKLQQLANSKT
+632 SPT
-645 GFNEQA
+645 
-651 FNQAQSTEQQDEQ
+651 
-664 TLQNEEETFSSEQE
+664 
-678 GLEKALANAKHTSP
+678 P
-692 TPTKHTAQNNPPNK
+692 TPTKHTAQNTPPNK
-706 VSPPTQN
+706 VPPTPPTQN
-713 LPTTNVWNGVYNFQN
+713 SPAESVWSGVYWLQN
-728 QTYSKKGIYYI
+728 KTYSKQGVYYI

-756 YGYLDWFTLKNKF
+756 Y
-769 SVNANNGTLIIG
+769 
-781 NNTESANTKG
+781 
-791 LIWIGDDKGLVYY
+791 
-804 NTGTFNAANIYLT
+804 
-817 SNLKTGNGFSGEGAT
+817 
-832 LNFNATNRITINQ
+832 
-845 ASFDNSDAGAQHS
+845 
-858 YMNFKGSNINV
+858 
-869 SGSSFTDDTN
+869 
-879 GGFSFSGNNNNSAIS
+879 
-894 FNKTK
+894 
-899 FNQGTYNF
+899 
-907 TNSANLSFNNSNFN
+907 
-921 QSTYNFN
+921 
-928 SLQSTFNNS
+928 
-937 TFNQGTYNFTD
+937 
-948 NTSFNNDTFN
+948 
-958 QGTYNFN
+958 
-965 TSKVSFSGANTLN
+965 
-978 SSSPFASLKGSVSFG
+978 
-993 SGAVFNLN
+993 
-1001 QTLNANQ
+1001 
-1008 TYDILTTNGT
+1008 
-1018 IQYGVYQSYLWD
+1018 
-1030 LINYKGDKAISH
+1030 
-1042 VEVGN
+1042 
-1047 NTYDVTF
+1047 
-1054 DINGQ
+1054 
-1059 DETLQ
+1059 
-1064 ETFSNKSITTQFLGD
+1064 
-1079 DLQAKAKATYQQD
+1079 
-1092 LNNSQSALSNATND
+1092 
-1106 NKIASA
+1106 
-1112 DTGYTNNQNTTIK
+1112 
-1125 QDAQN
+1125 
-1130 LEHTSQQI
+1130 
-1138 AKDEQALQGD
+1138 
-1148 LNKLKQLA
+1148 
-1156 NSSFNEQA
+1156 
-1164 FNQAQSKEQQ
+1164 
-1174 DEQTLQNEEETFS
+1174 
-1187 SEQEGLEKALANA
+1187 
-1200 KPASP
+1200 
-1205 TPTPTPT
+1205 
-1212 PTPSPT
+1212 
-1218 PNPTPT
+1218 
-1224 KHTAPNKVPPT
+1224 
-1235 PPTQN
+1235 
-1240 LPTTNVWNGV
+1240 
-1250 YWLQNQTYSQKGVYY
+1250 
-1265 IDPNLSGQSGQSAN
+1265 
-1279 TLSTYTANLLGRSFG
+1279 TANLFGRSFG

-1300 TLIIGNNT
+1300 TLIIGNDT

-1321 GGFGYIIGTFNA
+1321 GGFGYITGTFNA

-1345 EGVSGSDGG
+1345 EGVSNSDGG

-1385 GASQHSYATF
+1385 GASQHSYAAF
-1395 DATNN
+1395 DAMNN
-1400 ISVTNSSFSDMTWG
+1400 ISVTDSSFSDMTWG
-1414 KFSFNAKNIS
+1414 KFSFSAKNIS

-1435 PGGSSVISANAA
+1435 PGGSSTISANAA
-1447 NSLSFNNSRLNG
+1447 NSLSFINSRLNG
-1459 GAVYNLWANSLIF
+1459 GAIYNLQANSLIF

-1495 LLGNTSFTLSSQSLL
+1495 LLGNTNFTLSSQSLL

-1527 NKSQTAFK
+1527 NKSQAAFK

-1555 ASGASAFNNQASL
+1555 ANGASAFNNQASL

-1576 TFNSLFFNGATLSLN
+1576 AFNSLFFNGGTLNLN
-1591 ANSKLN
+1591 ASSKLN

-1608 INLDDSVLSVSN
+1608 INLDDSVLSASN
-1620 ASSLNANINF
+1620 TSSLNANINF

-1636 TFGGNTTI
+1636 DFGGNTTI
-1644 DAASFNFDSA
+1644 DTASFNFDSA

-1670 NGYAPSLSKALMSVS
+1670 NGYVPSLTKALMSVS

-1694 DINLSDINIFDNITK
+1694 DINLSDINIFNNITK

-1741 QNATYSDNNNIQ
+1741 QNATYSDSNNIQ

-1808 TGYSYDYSDNQAGTY
+1808 TGYSYDYSDNQVGTY

-1860 NKGFSSG
+1860 NKGFSSE

-1881 TLKEMIETNQLD
+1881 TLKEMIESNQLD
-1893 NITSINEVLQL
+1893 NITNINEVLQL
-1904 LDRIKIT
+1904 LDKIKIT
-1911 PAQKQALLETINHL
+1911 QAQKQALLETINHL

-1942 TQDHVTNSTSS
+1942 TQDNITNSTSS

-1961 SSPCALDSAT
+1961 SSPCALDSTT

-1995 ADFKAKSIYITGT
+1995 ANFKAKSIYITGT
-2008 LGSGNAFESGGSAD
+2008 IGSGNAFESGGSAD
-2022 ITFQSANNLVLNKAN
+2022 VTFQSTNNLVLNKAN
-2037 IEAQATDNIFNL
+2037 IEAQTTDNIFNL
-2049 LGQEGIDKIFN
+2049 LGQKGINEIFN
-2060 QGNLANVLSQMA
+2060 QGNLANVLSQVA

-2084 FVENALIPLSKELP
+2084 FIENALSPLSKELP
-2098 SSLQNETLGQL
+2098 ASLQSETLGQL
-2109 IGQNNLDN
+2109 IGQNNLDD

-2164 GLLNFIGGYM
+2164 GLLNFIGGYI

-2183 SVILK
+2183 SVVLK

-2209 DEFLGQ
+2209 NEFLGQ

-2237 GGLSGIYNQGL
+2237 GGLSGVYNQGL

-2274 HDFWQKGYFNFLSNG
+2274 HDFWQKGYFNFLSDG

-2308 VANKSIIFNGDNTID
+2308 AANKSIIFNGDNTID

-2333 ASNGVSNINITTLNA
+2333 ASNDISNINITTLNA

-2359 NVSVQKGEICINLAN
+2359 NVSVQKGEICVNLAN

-2383 TNSSVT
+2383 TSSSVT

-2442 IANAFNN
+2442 ITNAFNN
-2449 ASNSTA
+2449 VSNSTA
-2455 NINGDFTLNQQATL
+2455 NINGNFTLNQQATL

-2505 IATIMTNYN
+2505 NATIMANNN

-2523 SKETGAYT
+2523 SKEAGTYT

-2538 IYYGYNDQIT
+2538 IYYGYNNQIT

-2563 NINGKHMV
+2563 DINGKHMV
-2571 MTDNGLTYNGQAVSI
+2571 MTDNGLTYNGQAVNI
-2586 KDGGLIVG
+2586 KDGGLVVG

-2617 NAPINNL
+2617 NDPINNL

-2632 IAQIQGIQG
+2632 IAQIQGVQS
-2641 VDSIEQAGGTQAINW
+2641 VDSIDQAGGNQAINW

-2692 LEVIANPNFKN
+2692 LEVIANPDFKN

-2726 TSTFASADFHE
+2726 TSTFARSDFLE

-2766 VKNNVWATGVG
+2766 VKNNIWATGVG

-2815 FHANITQSGS
+2815 FHGNITQSGS

-2865 SIINQSYRYNTW
+2865 SIINQSYKYDTW

-2909 GMSGLR
+2909 GLSGLR

>member
-1 MAFKKAGL
+1 MAFKKVRL
-9 ISKFISKGS
+9 ISKLISKGS

-31 NPILKREK
+31 NQILKREK

-59 FLKASVLLIGAL
+59 FLKASILLIGAL
-71 GGLPHLRAS
+71 GGLSHLRAS
-80 ECRYWSWW
+80 ECRYWSW
-88 SGYHDKIESG
+88 SSLSYQDNIESG
-98 SNSPTHNSYCLFSST
+98 PNSPTHNSYCLFSSA

-138 NNGTLNVGGNIR
+138 NGGTLNVGGNIR

-155 VNGVNVGY
+155 INGGDVGY

-182 GNSLSDGGGAT
+182 GNSYADGGGAT
-193 LNFNATNRITI
+193 LNFNATNHITI
-204 NQASFDN
+204 NQANFDN
-211 SDAGAQH
+211 SDAGTQK

-238 TNGGFSFSGNNNNS
+238 TDGGFSFSGNSNNS
-252 AISFNKTKFNQGTYN
+252 TISFNQTNFNQGTYN
-267 FTNSANLSFNNSNF
+267 FSNSASSSFGNSN
-281 NQSTYNFNSLQS
+281 
-293 TFNNSTFN
+293 FN
-301 QGTYNFTDNTS
+301 QGTYNFNGNAS
-312 FNNDTFNQGTYNFNT
+312 FDNDTFNQGTYDFNT
-327 SKVSFSGANTLNS
+327 SKVSFSGINTLNS

-346 LKGSVSFG
+346 LKGNVSFG

-359 NLNQTLNANQTY
+359 NLNQTLNSNQTY
-371 DILTTNGTIQYGVY
+371 DILTTNGAIQYGVY

-394 YKGDKAISHVE
+394 YKGDKAISHVG
-405 VGNNTYDVTFDINGQ
+405 VGSNTYDVTFDINGQ
-420 DETLQETFSNKS
+420 DETLQETFNKQS
-432 ITTQFLGD
+432 IITQFLGD
-440 DLQAKAKAT
+440 DLQAKAQKT
-449 YQQDLNNSQSALS
+449 YQQDLSDSQSALK
-462 NATNDNK
+462 NASSDNK

-477 TNNQNTTIKQD
+477 TKNQNATIKKD
-488 AQNLEH
+488 AQNLES

-503 QALQGDLNKLKQLAN
+503 QA
-518 SSFNEQA
+518 
-525 FNQAQSKEQQD
+525 
-536 EQTLQNEENTFSSEQ
+536 
-551 EGLEKALANAK
+551 
-562 EQQEQQQAQ
+562 
-571 ATYQQD
+571 
-577 LNNSQSALSNATND
+577 
-591 NKIASADTDYTKNQN
+591 
-606 TAIKQDAQN
+606 
-615 LENTSQQITQ
+615 
-625 DQKDLEQ
+625 LEQ

-651 FNQAQSTEQQDEQ
+651 FNQAQSKEQQDEQTLQNDENAFNTEQDSLNKAIQQAQAQQQKQEQQQAQQTYQEDVTNSQTALNNAASDNKIANSDTDYTTNKNTTIAKDAQSLEHTSQQIQQDEQALEQDLDKLKQLANSPTGFNEQAFNQAQSTEQQDEQ
-664 TLQNEEETFSSEQE
+664 TLQNEEKTFNAEQE
-678 GLEKALANAKHTSP
+678 GLK
-692 TPTKHTAQNNPPNK
+692 
-706 VSPPTQN
+706 
-713 LPTTNVWNGVYNFQN
+713 
-728 QTYSKKGIYYI
+728 
-739 DPNLS
+739 
-744 GQSGQSG
+744 
-751 NTLST
+751 
-756 YGYLDWFTLKNKF
+756 
-769 SVNANNGTLIIG
+769 
-781 NNTESANTKG
+781 
-791 LIWIGDDKGLVYY
+791 
-804 NTGTFNAANIYLT
+804 
-817 SNLKTGNGFSGEGAT
+817 
-832 LNFNATNRITINQ
+832 Q
-845 ASFDNSDAGAQHS
+845 A
-858 YMNFKGSNINV
+858 I
-869 SGSSFTDDTN
+869 
-879 GGFSFSGNNNNSAIS
+879 
-894 FNKTK
+894 
-899 FNQGTYNF
+899 
-907 TNSANLSFNNSNFN
+907 
-921 QSTYNFN
+921 
-928 SLQSTFNNS
+928 
-937 TFNQGTYNFTD
+937 
-948 NTSFNNDTFN
+948 
-958 QGTYNFN
+958 
-965 TSKVSFSGANTLN
+965 
-978 SSSPFASLKGSVSFG
+978 
-993 SGAVFNLN
+993 
-1001 QTLNANQ
+1001 
-1008 TYDILTTNGT
+1008 
-1018 IQYGVYQSYLWD
+1018 
-1030 LINYKGDKAISH
+1030 
-1042 VEVGN
+1042 
-1047 NTYDVTF
+1047 
-1054 DINGQ
+1054 
-1059 DETLQ
+1059 
-1064 ETFSNKSITTQFLGD
+1064 
-1079 DLQAKAKATYQQD
+1079 
-1092 LNNSQSALSNATND
+1092 
-1106 NKIASA
+1106 
-1112 DTGYTNNQNTTIK
+1112 
-1125 QDAQN
+1125 
-1130 LEHTSQQI
+1130 
-1138 AKDEQALQGD
+1138 
-1148 LNKLKQLA
+1148 
-1156 NSSFNEQA
+1156 
-1164 FNQAQSKEQQ
+1164 
-1174 DEQTLQNEEETFS
+1174 
-1187 SEQEGLEKALANA
+1187 ANA

-1205 TPTPTPT
+1205 TP
-1212 PTPSPT
+1212 SPT
-1218 PNPTPT
+1218 PTPT
-1224 KHTAPNKVPPT
+1224 KHTAPNTPPNKVPPT

-1240 LPTTNVWNGV
+1240 LPTTNVWDGV
-1250 YWLQNQTYSQKGVYY
+1250 YNLQNQTYSKQGVYY

-1279 TLSTYTANLLGRSFG
+1279 TLSTYTANLFGRSFG

-1321 GGFGYIIGTFNA
+1321 GGFGYITGTFNA

-1345 EGVSGSDGG
+1345 EGVSNSDGG

-1372 YNDAETVTKMIQT
+1372 YDDAETVTKMIQT

-1395 DATNN
+1395 DAVNN

-1414 KFSFNAKNIS
+1414 KFSFTAKNIS

-1435 PGGSSVISANAA
+1435 PGGSSVISANAS
-1447 NSLSFNNSRLNG
+1447 NSLSFVNSRLNG
-1459 GAVYNLWANSLIF
+1459 GAVYNLQANSLIF

-1495 LLGNTSFTLSSQSLL
+1495 LLGDTNFTLSSQSLL

-1516 TLQNNANITLG
+1516 TLQDNANITLG
-1527 NKSQTAFK
+1527 NKSQATFK

-1555 ASGASAFNNQASL
+1555 ANNTSAFNNQASL

-1576 TFNSLFFNGATLSLN
+1576 TFKSLFFNGGTLSLN
-1591 ANSKLN
+1591 ARSKLN

-1608 INLDDSVLSVSN
+1608 INLDDSVLSASN
-1620 ASSLNANINF
+1620 TSSLNANINF
-1630 QGASQA
+1630 QGSSQA
-1636 TFGGNTTI
+1636 DFGGNTTI
-1644 DAASFNFDSA
+1644 DTASFNFDST

-1670 NGYAPSLSKALMSVS
+1670 NGYAPSLAKALMSVS
-1685 GQFVLGNNG
+1685 GQFVLGSNG

-1833 TPKGSQTPQTPG
+1833 TPKGSQTPQAPG

-1860 NKGFSSG
+1860 NKGFSSE

-1881 TLKEMIETNQLD
+1881 TLKEMIESNQLD
-1893 NITSINEVLQL
+1893 NITNINEVLQL

-1911 PAQKQALLETINHL
+1911 QAQKQALLETINHL

-1933 SNGNLVIGA
+1933 SNGNLIIGA
-1942 TQDHVTNSTSS
+1942 TQDNVTNSTSS

-1961 SSPCALDSAT
+1961 SSPCMLDSAT

-2022 ITFQSANNLVLNKAN
+2022 VTFQSANNLVLDKAN

-2049 LGQEGIDKIFN
+2049 LGQKGIDKIFS
-2060 QGNLANVLSQMA
+2060 QGNLANVLSQVA

-2084 FVENALIPLSKELP
+2084 FIENALSPLSKELP
-2098 SSLQNETLGQL
+2098 ASLQDETLGQL
-2109 IGQNNLDN
+2109 IGQNNLDD

-2164 GLLNFIGGYM
+2164 GLLNFIGGYI

-2209 DEFLGQ
+2209 NEFLGQ
-2215 DVVKKLESQG
+2215 DVIKKLENQG
-2225 LVSNIINNIISQ
+2225 LVNNIINNIISQ
-2237 GGLSGIYNQGL
+2237 GGLSGVYNQGL

-2333 ASNGVSNINITTLNA
+2333 ASNDVSNINITTLNA

-2359 NVSVQKGEICINLAN
+2359 NVSVQKGEICVNLAN

-2401 FTFLGV
+2401 FTFLGT
-2407 IASNGAIDLSQ
+2407 IASNGVIDLSQ

-2430 NENATLQANNLT
+2430 NENAALQANNLT

-2455 NINGDFTLNQQATL
+2455 NINGNFTLNQQATL

-2505 IATIMTNYN
+2505 SATIMANNN
-2514 NPLIQFNTS
+2514 NPLIQFNAS
-2523 SKETGAYT
+2523 SKEAGTYT

-2555 YLKLYTLI
+2555 YLKLYALI
-2563 NINGKHMV
+2563 DINGKHMV
-2571 MTDNGLTYNGQAVSI
+2571 MTGNGLTYNGQAVNI
-2586 KDGGLIVG
+2586 KDGGLVVG

-2617 NAPINNL
+2617 NDPINNL

-2632 IAQIQGIQG
+2632 IAQIQGVQS
-2641 VDSIEQAGGTQAINW
+2641 VDSIDQAGGNQAINW

-2692 LEVIANPNFKN
+2692 LEVIANPDFKN

-2711 NTYTQQMSRLAKLSD
+2711 NTYTQQMSRLAKISD
-2726 TSTFASADFHE
+2726 TSTFARSDFLE

-2865 SIINQSYRYNTW
+2865 SIINQSYRYDTW

-2897 FKPQIGL
+2897 FKPQVGL

-2909 GMSGLR
+2909 GLSGLR

>member
-1 MAFKKAGL
+1 MAFKKARL
-9 ISKFISKGS
+9 ISRFISKGS
-18 FKLNKISKKIFKL
+18 FKLSKISKKIFKL
-31 NPILKREK
+31 NQILKCEK

-59 FLKASVLLIGAL
+59 FLKASILLIGAL
-71 GGLPHLRAS
+71 GGLSHLRAN
-80 ECRYWSWW
+80 ECRYWSWSSW
-88 SGYHDKIESG
+88 SYQDNIESG
-98 SNSPTHNSYCLFSST
+98 PNSPTHNSYCLFSST

-125 TYSAGGASFTQKF
+125 TYSTGGASFTQKF
-138 NNGTLNVGGNIR
+138 NGGTLNVGGNIR

-155 VNGVNVGY
+155 INGGDVGY

-171 TINFNSSRITT
+171 TINFNSNHLTT
-182 GNSLSDGGGAT
+182 GNSISTGGGAT
-193 LNFNATNRITI
+193 LNFNATNNITI

-211 SDAGAQH
+211 SHAGTQK

-228 NVSGSSFTDD
+228 KVSGSSFTDD

-252 AISFNKTKFNQGTYN
+252 AISFNQTSFNQGAYNFSNSTTLSFDNSSFNQGTYN
-267 FTNSANLSFNNSNF
+267 FNSVQSAFNNSA
-281 NQSTYNFNSLQS
+281 
-293 TFNNSTFN
+293 FN
-301 QGTYNFTDNTS
+301 QGTYNFNDNVS
-312 FNNDTFNQGTYNFNT
+312 FNNDTFNQGTYSFNT

-346 LKGSVSFG
+346 LKGSVSFN
-354 SGAVF
+354 SNAIF
-359 NLNQTLNANQTY
+359 NLNQTFNNNNQTY
-371 DILTTNGTIQYGVY
+371 DILTTNGAIQYGVY

-420 DETLQETFSNKS
+420 DETLQETFNKQS
-432 ITTQFLGD
+432 IITQFLGD
-440 DLQAKAKAT
+440 DLQQAQKT
-449 YQQDLNNSQSALS
+449 YQEDVTNSQTALNN
-462 NATNDNK
+462 ATSDNK
-469 IASADTGY
+469 IASNDTSY
-477 TNNQNTTIKQD
+477 TQSKNTTVAKD
-488 AQNLEH
+488 AQGLEN
-494 TSQQIAKDE
+494 TNQKIQQDE
-503 QALQGDLNKLKQLAN
+503 QALEKDLAQIKQLAN
-518 SSFNEQA
+518 SKTGFSEQA
-525 FNQAQSKEQQD
+525 FTQAQKQEQQD
-536 EQTLQNEENTFSSEQ
+536 EQTLQNEEKTFNAEQ
-551 EGLEKALANAK
+551 ERLKQAI
-562 EQQEQQQAQ
+562 QQAQ
-571 ATYQQD
+571 AQQQKQEQAQAQKTYQEDVAHSQNA
-577 LNNSQSALSNATND
+577 LNNVTSD
-591 NKIASADTDYTKNQN
+591 NTIASNDTSYTQSKN
-606 TAIKQDAQN
+606 TTIATDAQG
-615 LENTSQQITQ
+615 LENTNQKIQQDEQ
-625 DQKDLEQ
+625 ALEKDLAQ
-632 DLDKLQQLANSKT
+632 IKQLANSTT

-651 FNQAQSTEQQDEQ
+651 FNQAQKQEQQDEQ
-664 TLQNEEETFSSEQE
+664 TLQNDENAFNTEQE
-678 GLEKALANAKHTSP
+678 GLKQAIANAKPTSPTPSPTP
-692 TPTKHTAQNNPPNK
+692 TPTKHTVQNTPPN
-706 VSPPTQN
+706 Q
-713 LPTTNVWNGVYNFQN
+713 
-728 QTYSKKGIYYI
+728 
-739 DPNLS
+739 
-744 GQSGQSG
+744 
-751 NTLST
+751 
-756 YGYLDWFTLKNKF
+756 
-769 SVNANNGTLIIG
+769 
-781 NNTESANTKG
+781 
-791 LIWIGDDKGLVYY
+791 
-804 NTGTFNAANIYLT
+804 
-817 SNLKTGNGFSGEGAT
+817 
-832 LNFNATNRITINQ
+832 
-845 ASFDNSDAGAQHS
+845 
-858 YMNFKGSNINV
+858 
-869 SGSSFTDDTN
+869 
-879 GGFSFSGNNNNSAIS
+879 
-894 FNKTK
+894 
-899 FNQGTYNF
+899 
-907 TNSANLSFNNSNFN
+907 
-921 QSTYNFN
+921 
-928 SLQSTFNNS
+928 
-937 TFNQGTYNFTD
+937 
-948 NTSFNNDTFN
+948 
-958 QGTYNFN
+958 
-965 TSKVSFSGANTLN
+965 
-978 SSSPFASLKGSVSFG
+978 
-993 SGAVFNLN
+993 
-1001 QTLNANQ
+1001 
-1008 TYDILTTNGT
+1008 
-1018 IQYGVYQSYLWD
+1018 
-1030 LINYKGDKAISH
+1030 
-1042 VEVGN
+1042 
-1047 NTYDVTF
+1047 
-1054 DINGQ
+1054 
-1059 DETLQ
+1059 
-1064 ETFSNKSITTQFLGD
+1064 
-1079 DLQAKAKATYQQD
+1079 
-1092 LNNSQSALSNATND
+1092 
-1106 NKIASA
+1106 
-1112 DTGYTNNQNTTIK
+1112 
-1125 QDAQN
+1125 
-1130 LEHTSQQI
+1130 
-1138 AKDEQALQGD
+1138 
-1148 LNKLKQLA
+1148 
-1156 NSSFNEQA
+1156 
-1164 FNQAQSKEQQ
+1164 
-1174 DEQTLQNEEETFS
+1174 
-1187 SEQEGLEKALANA
+1187 
-1200 KPASP
+1200 
-1205 TPTPTPT
+1205 
-1212 PTPSPT
+1212 
-1218 PNPTPT
+1218 
-1224 KHTAPNKVPPT
+1224 VPPT

-1250 YWLQNQTYSQKGVYY
+1250 YNLQNQTYSNKGIYY

-1279 TLSTYTANLLGRSFG
+1279 TLSTYTANLFGRSFG

-1321 GGFGYIIGTFNA
+1321 GGFGYITGTFNA

-1345 EGVSGSDGG
+1345 EGVSNSDGG

-1385 GASQHSYATF
+1385 GASQHSYAAF
-1395 DATNN
+1395 DAMNN
-1400 ISVTNSSFSDMTWG
+1400 ISVTDSSFSDMTWG
-1414 KFSFNAKNIS
+1414 KFSFSAKNIS

-1435 PGGSSVISANAA
+1435 PGGSSTISANAS
-1447 NSLSFNNSRLNG
+1447 NSLSFINSRLNG
-1459 GAVYNLWANSLIF
+1459 GAIYNLQANSLIF

-1527 NKSQTAFK
+1527 NKSQADFK

-1555 ASGASAFNNQASL
+1555 ANNTSAFNNQASL

-1576 TFNSLFFNGATLSLN
+1576 AFSSLFFNGGTLSLN

-1608 INLDDSVLSVSN
+1608 INLDDSVLSANN

-1630 QGASQA
+1630 QGTSQA
-1636 TFGGNTTI
+1636 DFGGNTTI
-1644 DAASFNFDSA
+1644 DTASFNFDSA

-1670 NGYAPSLSKALMSVS
+1670 NGYAPSLTKALISVS

-1808 TGYSYDYSDNQAGTY
+1808 TGYSYDYSDNQVGTY

-1833 TPKGSQTPQTPG
+1833 TPKGSQTPQAPG

-1860 NKGFSSG
+1860 NKGFSSE

-1881 TLKEMIETNQLD
+1881 TLKEMIESNQLD
-1893 NITSINEVLQL
+1893 NITNINEVLQL
-1904 LDRIKIT
+1904 LDKIKIT
-1911 PAQKQALLETINHL
+1911 QAQKQVLLETINHL

-1942 TQDHVTNSTSS
+1942 TQDNVTNSTSS

-1995 ADFKAKSIYITGT
+1995 ADFKAKSIYITGII
-2008 LGSGNAFESGGSAD
+2008 GSGNAFESGGSAD
-2022 ITFQSANNLVLNKAN
+2022 VTFQSANNLVLNKAN

-2084 FVENALIPLSKELP
+2084 FIENALSPLSKELP
-2098 SSLQNETLGQL
+2098 ASLQDETLGQL
-2109 IGQNNLDN
+2109 IGQNNLDD

-2164 GLLNFIGGYM
+2164 GLLNFIGGYI

-2183 SVILK
+2183 GVILK

-2209 DEFLGQ
+2209 NEFLGQ
-2215 DVVKKLESQG
+2215 DVIKKLESQG

-2237 GGLSGIYNQGL
+2237 GGLSGVYNQGL

-2333 ASNGVSNINITTLNA
+2333 ASNDVSNINITTLNA

-2359 NVSVQKGEICINLAN
+2359 NVSVQKGEICVNLAN

-2401 FTFLGV
+2401 FTFLGI

-2418 VKNNSVIGTLNL
+2418 VTNNSVIGTLNL

-2442 IANAFNN
+2442 ITNAFNN

-2455 NINGDFTLNQQATL
+2455 NINGNFTLNQQATL

-2487 LVFNLSHSV
+2487 LVFNLSHSA

-2505 IATIMTNYN
+2505 NATIMANNN

-2523 SKETGAYT
+2523 SKEAGTYT

-2538 IYYGYNDQIT
+2538 IYYGYNNQIT

-2555 YLKLYTLI
+2555 YLKLYALI
-2563 NINGKHMV
+2563 DINGKHMV
-2571 MTDNGLTYNGQAVSI
+2571 MTDNGLTYNGQAVNI
-2586 KDGGLIVG
+2586 KDGGLVVG

-2617 NAPINNL
+2617 NDPINNL

-2632 IAQIQGIQG
+2632 IAQIQGTQG
-2641 VDSIEQAGGTQAINW
+2641 VDSIDQAGGNQAINW

-2692 LEVIANPNFKN
+2692 LEVIANPDFKN

-2726 TSTFASADFHE
+2726 TSTFARSDFLE

-2815 FHANITQSGS
+2815 FHGNITQSGS
-2825 SNVNMGVYS
+2825 SNVNIGVYS

-2865 SIINQSYRYNTW
+2865 SIINQSYRYDTW

-2909 GMSGLR
+2909 GLSGLR

>member
-1 MAFKKAGL
+1 MAFKKARL
-9 ISKFISKGS
+9 ISRFISKGS
-18 FKLNKISKKIFKL
+18 FKLNKISKKIFTL
-31 NPILKREK
+31 NQILKREN
-39 PLKRHKKTKSIK
+39 PLKCHKKALKPIK
-51 KPFNKNKS
+51 KLSNRNKS

-71 GGLPHLRAS
+71 GGLSHLRAN
-80 ECRYWSWW
+80 ECRYWSWSSW
-88 SGYHDKIESG
+88 SYQDNIESG
-98 SNSPTHNSYCLFSST
+98 PNSPTHNSYCLFSSA

-125 TYSAGGASFTQKF
+125 TYSTGGASFTQKF
-138 NNGTLNVGGNIR
+138 NGGTLNVGGNIR

-155 VNGVNVGY
+155 INGGDVGY
-163 ITGTYDAQ
+163 ITGTYDAANIYL
-171 TINFNSSRITT
+171 TSHLKT
-182 GNSLSDGGGAT
+182 GNSYADGGGAT
-193 LNFNATNRITI
+193 LNFNATNNLTI

-211 SDAGAQH
+211 SDAGTQH

-238 TNGGFSFSGNNNNS
+238 TNGGFSFSGSSNNS
-252 AISFNKTKFNQGTYN
+252 AISFNQTNFNQGTYHFSN
-267 FTNSANLSFNNSNF
+267 STSSSFDNSSFNQGTYHFNSAQSAFNNSSFNQGTYDFNDSVSFNNN
-281 NQSTYNFNSLQS
+281 
-293 TFNNSTFN
+293 TFN
-301 QGTYNFTDNTS
+301 QGTYH
-312 FNNDTFNQGTYNFNT
+312 FNT
-327 SKVSFSGANTLNS
+327 SKVSFSGINTLNS

-346 LKGSVSFG
+346 LKGSVSFN
-354 SGAVF
+354 SNAIF
-359 NLNQTLNANQTY
+359 NLNQTLNNNQTY

-420 DETLQETFSNKS
+420 DETLQETFSNQS

-440 DLQAKAKAT
+440 NLQQQAQQT
-449 YQQDLNNSQSALS
+449 YQQDLSNSQTALNNAANDNKIANNDTSYTQSKNATVAKDAQSLENTNQQIAQDEQALQGDLDKLKQLANSTTGFNDQAFTQAQKQEQQDEQTLQNDENAFSNEQEGLKQAIQQAQAQQQKQEQQQAQKTYQEDVNNSQNAL
-462 NATNDNK
+462 NGVNNDNK
-469 IASADTGY
+469 IASADTSY
-477 TNNQNTTIKQD
+477 TQSKNAT
-488 AQNLEH
+488 
-494 TSQQIAKDE
+494 IAK
-503 QALQGDLNKLKQLAN
+503 
-518 SSFNEQA
+518 
-525 FNQAQSKEQQD
+525 
-536 EQTLQNEENTFSSEQ
+536 
-551 EGLEKALANAK
+551 
-562 EQQEQQQAQ
+562 
-571 ATYQQD
+571 
-577 LNNSQSALSNATND
+577 
-591 NKIASADTDYTKNQN
+591 
-606 TAIKQDAQN
+606 DAQN
-615 LENTSQQITQ
+615 LENTNQKIQQ
-625 DQKDLEQ
+625 DEQ
-632 DLDKLQQLANSKT
+632 DLEKDLAQIKQLANSTT

-651 FNQAQSTEQQDEQ
+651 FNQAQKQEQQDEQ
-664 TLQNEEETFSSEQE
+664 TLQNDENAFNAEQE
-678 GLEKALANAKHTSP
+678 GLKQAIANAKPTSPTPSPTP
-692 TPTKHTAQNNPPNK
+692 TPTKHTVPNTPP
-706 VSPPTQN
+706 
-713 LPTTNVWNGVYNFQN
+713 
-728 QTYSKKGIYYI
+728 
-739 DPNLS
+739 
-744 GQSGQSG
+744 
-751 NTLST
+751 
-756 YGYLDWFTLKNKF
+756 
-769 SVNANNGTLIIG
+769 
-781 NNTESANTKG
+781 
-791 LIWIGDDKGLVYY
+791 
-804 NTGTFNAANIYLT
+804 
-817 SNLKTGNGFSGEGAT
+817 
-832 LNFNATNRITINQ
+832 
-845 ASFDNSDAGAQHS
+845 
-858 YMNFKGSNINV
+858 
-869 SGSSFTDDTN
+869 
-879 GGFSFSGNNNNSAIS
+879 
-894 FNKTK
+894 
-899 FNQGTYNF
+899 
-907 TNSANLSFNNSNFN
+907 
-921 QSTYNFN
+921 
-928 SLQSTFNNS
+928 
-937 TFNQGTYNFTD
+937 
-948 NTSFNNDTFN
+948 
-958 QGTYNFN
+958 
-965 TSKVSFSGANTLN
+965 
-978 SSSPFASLKGSVSFG
+978 
-993 SGAVFNLN
+993 
-1001 QTLNANQ
+1001 
-1008 TYDILTTNGT
+1008 
-1018 IQYGVYQSYLWD
+1018 
-1030 LINYKGDKAISH
+1030 
-1042 VEVGN
+1042 
-1047 NTYDVTF
+1047 
-1054 DINGQ
+1054 
-1059 DETLQ
+1059 
-1064 ETFSNKSITTQFLGD
+1064 
-1079 DLQAKAKATYQQD
+1079 
-1092 LNNSQSALSNATND
+1092 SQ
-1106 NKIASA
+1106 
-1112 DTGYTNNQNTTIK
+1112 
-1125 QDAQN
+1125 
-1130 LEHTSQQI
+1130 
-1138 AKDEQALQGD
+1138 
-1148 LNKLKQLA
+1148 
-1156 NSSFNEQA
+1156 
-1164 FNQAQSKEQQ
+1164 
-1174 DEQTLQNEEETFS
+1174 
-1187 SEQEGLEKALANA
+1187 
-1200 KPASP
+1200 
-1205 TPTPTPT
+1205 
-1212 PTPSPT
+1212 
-1218 PNPTPT
+1218 
-1224 KHTAPNKVPPT
+1224 VPPT

-1250 YWLQNQTYSQKGVYY
+1250 YNLQNQTYSNKGVYY

-1279 TLSTYTANLLGRSFG
+1279 TLSTYTANLLGRSFS

-1300 TLIIGNNT
+1300 TLIIGNDT
-1308 ESVNDNGLIWIGH
+1308 ESVNGNGLIWIGH
-1321 GGFGYIIGTFNA
+1321 GGFGYITGTFSA

-1345 EGVSGSDGG
+1345 EGVSNSDGG

-1385 GASQHSYATF
+1385 GASQHSYAVF

-1400 ISVTNSSFSDMTWG
+1400 ISVTDSSFSDMTWG
-1414 KFSFNAKNIS
+1414 KFSFTAKNIS

-1435 PGGSSVISANAA
+1435 PGGSSVISANAS
-1447 NSLSFNNSRLNG
+1447 NSLSFINSRLNG
-1459 GAVYNLWANSLIF
+1459 GAVYNLQANSLIF

-1527 NKSQTAFK
+1527 NKSQAAFK
-1535 NSLTLDNNSNLSLD
+1535 NSLTLNNNSNLSLD

-1576 TFNSLFFNGATLSLN
+1576 AFNSLFFNGGTLSLN
-1591 ANSKLN
+1591 ASSKLN
-1597 ASSASFSNNTT
+1597 ASNASFSNNTT
-1608 INLDDSVLSVSN
+1608 INLDDSVLN
-1620 ASSLNANINF
+1620 ANNTSSLNANINF

-1636 TFGGNTTI
+1636 DFGGNTTI
-1644 DAASFNFDSA
+1644 DTANFNFDSA

-1670 NGYAPSLSKALMSVS
+1670 NGYTPSLTKALMSVS

-1741 QNATYSDNNNIQ
+1741 QNAAYSDNNNIQ

-1833 TPKGSQTPQTPG
+1833 TPKGSQTPQAPG

-1860 NKGFSSG
+1860 NKGFSSE

-1881 TLKEMIETNQLD
+1881 TLKEMIESNQLD
-1893 NITSINEVLQL
+1893 NITNINEVLQL
-1904 LDRIKIT
+1904 LDKIKIT
-1911 PAQKQALLETINHL
+1911 QAQKQALLETINHL

-1933 SNGNLVIGA
+1933 SNGNLIIGA
-1942 TQDHVTNSTSS
+1942 TQDNVTNSTSS

-1961 SSPCALDSAT
+1961 SSPCMLDSAT

-2008 LGSGNAFESGGSAD
+2008 IGSGNAFESGGSAD
-2022 ITFQSANNLVLNKAN
+2022 VTFQSANNLVLNKAN

-2049 LGQEGIDKIFN
+2049 LGQKGIDKIFN
-2060 QGNLANVLSQMA
+2060 QGNLANVLSQVA

-2084 FVENALIPLSKELP
+2084 FIENALSPLSKELP
-2098 SSLQNETLGQL
+2098 ASLQDETLGQL
-2109 IGQNNLDN
+2109 IGQNNLDD
-2117 LLNNSGVMNAIQNI
+2117 LLNNSGVMNEIQNI

-2164 GLLNFIGGYM
+2164 GLLNFIGGYI

-2209 DEFLGQ
+2209 NEFLGQ
-2215 DVVKKLESQG
+2215 GVVKKLESQG
-2225 LVSNIINNIISQ
+2225 LVSDIINNVISQ
-2237 GGLSGIYNQGL
+2237 GGLSGVYNQGL

-2289 YVFVNNSSF
+2289 YIFVNNSSF

-2359 NVSVQKGEICINLAN
+2359 NVSVQKGEICVNLAN
-2374 CPTTKNSSS
+2374 CPTTKNGSS

-2401 FTFLGV
+2401 FTFLGA
-2407 IASNGAIDLSQ
+2407 ITSNGAIDLSQ

-2442 IANAFNN
+2442 ITNAFNN

-2455 NINGDFTLNQQATL
+2455 NINGNFTLNQQATL

-2487 LVFNLSHSV
+2487 LVFNLSHSA

-2505 IATIMTNYN
+2505 AATIMANNN

-2523 SKETGAYT
+2523 SKEVGTYT

-2555 YLKLYTLI
+2555 YLKLYALI
-2563 NINGKHMV
+2563 DINGKHMV
-2571 MTDNGLTYNGQAVSI
+2571 MTDNGLTYNGQAVSV
-2586 KDGGLIVG
+2586 KDGGLVVG

-2617 NAPINNL
+2617 NDPINNL

-2632 IAQIQGIQG
+2632 IAQIQGVQS
-2641 VDSIEQAGGTQAINW
+2641 VDSIDQAGGNQAINW

-2692 LEVIANPNFKN
+2692 LEVIANPDFKN

-2815 FHANITQSGS
+2815 FHGNITQSGS
-2825 SNVNMGVYS
+2825 SNVNVGVYS

-2865 SIINQSYRYNTW
+2865 SIINQSYRYDTW

-2897 FKPQIGL
+2897 FKPQVGL

-2909 GMSGLR
+2909 GLSGLR

-2975 VRFIGNNTLSYR
+2975 VRFVGNNTLSYR

>member
-9 ISKFISKGS
+9 ISKFILKGS

-31 NPILKREK
+31 NLILKREK
-39 PLKRHKKTKSIK
+39 PLSHRKTKSIK
-51 KPFNKNKS
+51 KPFNKNRS
-59 FLKASVLLIGAL
+59 FLKASVLLVGAL
-71 GGLPHLRAS
+71 GGLSHLRAS
-80 ECRYWSWW
+80 ECRYWSWSSW
-88 SGYHDKIESG
+88 SYHDNIESG
-98 SNSPTHNSYCLFSST
+98 SNSPTHNSYCLFSSA

-155 VNGVNVGY
+155 VNGGNLGY

-182 GNSLSDGGGAT
+182 GNSFSTGGGAT
-193 LNFNATNRITI
+193 LNFNATNHITI

-211 SDAGAQH
+211 SDAGTQH
-218 SYMNFKGSNI
+218 SYMNFSGSNI
-228 NVSGSSFTDD
+228 NVSASSFTDD
-238 TNGGFSFSGNNNNS
+238 TNGGFSFSGNGTNS
-252 AISFNKTKFNQGTYN
+252 NLSFNKTNFNQGTYK
-267 FTNSANLSFNNSNF
+267 FTNSANLNFNNSAF
-281 NQSTYNFNSLQS
+281 NQGTYKFTNSANLN
-293 TFNNSTFN
+293 FNNSAFN
-301 QGTYNFTDNTS
+301 QGTYNFTDNTGLN

-354 SGAVF
+354 SGAIF
-359 NLNQTLNANQTY
+359 NLNQTLNSNQTY
-371 DILTTNGTIQYGVY
+371 DILTTNKTIQYGIY

-394 YKGDKAISHVE
+394 YKGDKAISHVG
-405 VGNNTYDVTFDINGQ
+405 VGSNTYDVTFDINGQ
-420 DETLQETFSNKS
+420 DETLQETFNNQS

-449 YQQDLNNSQSALS
+449 YQQDLSNSQTALN
-462 NATNDNK
+462 NATSDNK
-469 IASADTGY
+469 IASSDTGY
-477 TNNQNTTIKQD
+477 TNNQNTTIKKD
-488 AQNLEH
+488 AQSLEN
-494 TSQQIAKDE
+494 TSQQIAQDK
-503 QALQGDLNKLKQLAN
+503 QALKGDLDKLKQLAN
-518 SSFNEQA
+518 ASTGFNEQA
-525 FNQAQSKEQQD
+525 FKNAQSTEQQD
-536 EQTLQNEENTFSSEQ
+536 LQTLQENENTFNSEQ
-551 EGLEKALANAK
+551 EGLEKAIANAK
-562 EQQEQQQAQ
+562 P
-571 ATYQQD
+571 
-577 LNNSQSALSNATND
+577 
-591 NKIASADTDYTKNQN
+591 
-606 TAIKQDAQN
+606 
-615 LENTSQQITQ
+615 TSPTP
-625 DQKDLEQ
+625 
-632 DLDKLQQLANSKT
+632 SPT
-645 GFNEQA
+645 
-651 FNQAQSTEQQDEQ
+651 
-664 TLQNEEETFSSEQE
+664 
-678 GLEKALANAKHTSP
+678 P
-692 TPTKHTAQNNPPNK
+692 TPTKHTAPNTPPNK
-706 VSPPTQN
+706 VPPTPPTQN
-713 LPTTNVWNGVYNFQN
+713 LPTTNVWSGVYWLQN
-728 QTYSKKGIYYI
+728 QTYSKQGIYYI

-751 NTLST
+751 NTL
-756 YGYLDWFTLKNKF
+756 N
-769 SVNANNGTLIIG
+769 
-781 NNTESANTKG
+781 
-791 LIWIGDDKGLVYY
+791 
-804 NTGTFNAANIYLT
+804 
-817 SNLKTGNGFSGEGAT
+817 
-832 LNFNATNRITINQ
+832 
-845 ASFDNSDAGAQHS
+845 
-858 YMNFKGSNINV
+858 
-869 SGSSFTDDTN
+869 
-879 GGFSFSGNNNNSAIS
+879 
-894 FNKTK
+894 
-899 FNQGTYNF
+899 
-907 TNSANLSFNNSNFN
+907 
-921 QSTYNFN
+921 
-928 SLQSTFNNS
+928 
-937 TFNQGTYNFTD
+937 
-948 NTSFNNDTFN
+948 
-958 QGTYNFN
+958 
-965 TSKVSFSGANTLN
+965 
-978 SSSPFASLKGSVSFG
+978 
-993 SGAVFNLN
+993 
-1001 QTLNANQ
+1001 
-1008 TYDILTTNGT
+1008 
-1018 IQYGVYQSYLWD
+1018 
-1030 LINYKGDKAISH
+1030 
-1042 VEVGN
+1042 
-1047 NTYDVTF
+1047 
-1054 DINGQ
+1054 
-1059 DETLQ
+1059 
-1064 ETFSNKSITTQFLGD
+1064 
-1079 DLQAKAKATYQQD
+1079 
-1092 LNNSQSALSNATND
+1092 
-1106 NKIASA
+1106 
-1112 DTGYTNNQNTTIK
+1112 
-1125 QDAQN
+1125 
-1130 LEHTSQQI
+1130 
-1138 AKDEQALQGD
+1138 
-1148 LNKLKQLA
+1148 
-1156 NSSFNEQA
+1156 
-1164 FNQAQSKEQQ
+1164 
-1174 DEQTLQNEEETFS
+1174 
-1187 SEQEGLEKALANA
+1187 
-1200 KPASP
+1200 
-1205 TPTPTPT
+1205 
-1212 PTPSPT
+1212 
-1218 PNPTPT
+1218 
-1224 KHTAPNKVPPT
+1224 
-1235 PPTQN
+1235 
-1240 LPTTNVWNGV
+1240 
-1250 YWLQNQTYSQKGVYY
+1250 
-1265 IDPNLSGQSGQSAN
+1265 
-1279 TLSTYTANLLGRSFG
+1279 TYTANLLGRSFG

-1321 GGFGYIIGTFNA
+1321 GGFGYITGTFNA

-1345 EGVSGSDGG
+1345 EGVSNSDGG

-1385 GASQHSYATF
+1385 GASQHSYAAF

-1414 KFSFNAKNIS
+1414 KFSFSAKNIS

-1484 RGTSNFNATTQ
+1484 RGASNFNATTQ

-1527 NKSQTAFK
+1527 NKSQAAFK

-1555 ASGASAFNNQASL
+1555 ANGSSVFNNQASL

-1576 TFNSLFFNGATLSLN
+1576 TFNSLFFNGGTLSLN
-1591 ANSKLN
+1591 ANSKLS
-1597 ASSASFSNNTT
+1597 ASRASFSNNTI
-1608 INLDDSVLSVSN
+1608 INLDDSVLSASN
-1620 ASSLNANINF
+1620 TSSLNANINF

-1636 TFGGNTTI
+1636 NFGGNTTI
-1644 DAASFNFDSA
+1644 DTASFNFDSA

-1662 TANGALNF
+1662 TANGALSF
-1670 NGYAPSLSKALMSVS
+1670 NGYAPSLTKALMSVS

-1741 QNATYSDNNNIQ
+1741 QNATYSGNNNIQ

-1881 TLKEMIETNQLD
+1881 TLKEMIESNQLD

-1904 LDRIKIT
+1904 LDKIKIT

-1933 SNGNLVIGA
+1933 NNGNLVIGA
-1942 TQDHVTNSTSS
+1942 TQDNVTNSTSS

-2008 LGSGNAFESGGSAD
+2008 LGSANAFESGGSAD
-2022 ITFQSANNLVLNKAN
+2022 VTFQSANNLVLNKAN

-2060 QGNLANVLSQMA
+2060 QGNLANVLSQVA

-2098 SSLQNETLGQL
+2098 ASLQNETLGQL

-2117 LLNNSGVMNAIQNI
+2117 LLNNSGVMNEIQDI

-2164 GLLNFIGGYM
+2164 GLLNFIGGYI

-2209 DEFLGQ
+2209 NEFLGQ

-2237 GGLSGIYNQGL
+2237 GGLSGVYNQGL

-2389 PTNESLSVRANN
+2389 PTNESLSVHANN
-2401 FTFLGV
+2401 FTFLGT

-2442 IANAFNN
+2442 ITNAFNN
-2449 ASNSTA
+2449 DSNSTA
-2455 NINGDFTLNQQATL
+2455 NINGNFTLNQQATL

-2487 LVFNLSHSV
+2487 LVFNLSHSA
-2496 SHAIINAQG
+2496 SHAIINDQG
-2505 IATIMTNYN
+2505 TATIMANNN

-2548 GGSSLDN
+2548 GGNSLAD

-2563 NINGKHMV
+2563 DINGKHMV
-2571 MTDNGLTYNGQAVSI
+2571 MSNNGLTYNGQAVNI

-2617 NAPINNL
+2617 NDPINNL

-2632 IAQIQGIQG
+2632 IAQIQGAQG
-2641 VDSIEQAGGTQAINW
+2641 VDSIDQAGGTQAINW

-2692 LEVIANPNFKN
+2692 LEVIANPDFKN

-2726 TSTFASADFHE
+2726 TSTFVSADFHE

-2865 SIINQSYRYNTW
+2865 SIINQSYKYDTW

-2909 GMSGLR
+2909 GLSGLR
-2915 GIMDDPIYNQF
+2915 GIMDDPIYSQF

-3026 INITGNIGMRYAF
+3026 INITGNIGMCYAF